1 MAAAASPGSCSSTS
15 SDWVVLRDGCLRCD
29 EEGLRSLSYH
39 PALNAILAV
48 TSRGSIKVIDGTS
61 GAILQASALH
71 AKPGGRVRCQYFP
84 AVDKVLFVDDY
95 AVGCRKDL
103 NGILLL
109 DTALQAPVS
118 KPEDMVQ
125 LELPVTEAQQLLSA
139 CVEKVDVSNTEGYD
153 LFLTQLKEGLKSTSH
168 ETAANH
174 KVAKWATVTF
184 HLPHHVIKVVASAI
198 VNELKK
204 MNQNVAA
211 LSVASSIM
219 DRLSYLLPSGRPEL
233 GVGPGRSV
241 DRSLMYSEANR
252 RETFTSWP
260 HAGYRWAQPD
270 PMAQAG
276 FYHQPASTGD
286 DRAMCFTC
294 SVCLVC
300 WEPTDEP
307 WSEHERHS
315 PNCPFVKGE
324 HTQNVPL
331 SVTLATSPAQ
341 FPSPDG
347 SDKIACYG
355 FGSCPHFLAA
365 ATKRG
370 KICIW
375 DVSKLMKVHLKFEI
389 NPYDPVILR
398 QLFLSSG
405 EQGLGSESTES
416 RRPTLAWL
424 EDTSSCSD
432 LPKLEGDSDDQLED
446 SDSEEHSRSE
456 SVTGHPCQKE
466 NLEVSLGVTALS
478 VLQQPEKLQWEVVAS
493 VLEDTVKDLEELGA
507 NPALAQA
514 KADNKAKDKPS
525 AAEQHNIPF
534 PCLLT
539 GGLLSY
545 RSAASSPLAGGP
557 PPPPPSLAPTLTPTR
572 GRPPPS
578 SSSSSS
584 STLVGV
590 PDGPLLRTQAPEV
603 TPNTPIVVVGTPDQG
618 PMEIESCPPPPVVVP
633 PELVASPGGG
643 GLPVSAIRRTIPVL
657 LLYSI
662 KEADEKASG
671 SGKVFAQMNSLMGK
685 SLHEEGFTVPQI
697 IEMEFDSHEQL
708 LLQDPPITYIQQF
721 ADATAGLGSG
731 TGSGSGTGNNASV
744 TDPGPE
750 KWGSMAAPRPGAL
763 VQCLRLPKELEEENL
778 YVDSITPC
786 SDGLHLLVGLQP
798 CSVESL
804 SAINQVE
811 ALNNLNR
818 LHSALCSRG
827 NSRNK
832 DDLHHHHHHHHP
844 ALVPTMANGIEGG
857 HGALPLPGTSPPQ
870 QTPLILPPDQQPL
883 LQPPLSPQQTPTS
896 PSSRG
901 VFGGVSTGGNNNNSS
916 GGGGY
921 LVLYKLNYSTRIV
934 TLEEE
939 PVRVQHI
946 REPRDAVTSLILLP
960 ADVLDGREEDG
971 EDASDD
977 TPPGLKNG
985 PVSAS
990 SGPNMAAGG
999 SSGGVGGSSTAA
1011 GVMAASTG
1019 HGPSASSPLAAGMA
1033 ASTAKEKLVVTTQ
1046 AGYIMVL
1053 DLATLEVL
1061 AKVEPPVKESG
1072 DEVDPFVSVTYCS
1085 GTDRLCACTK
1095 GGELHFLQIGGVFDD
1110 IDDADIFVD
1119 GPLSKGVDQ
1128 LFEGTKPSSNP
1139 SSPGITAGVD
1149 LLVDQALGVE
1159 VLSSLVELTRFET
1172 LTPRFSATVP
1182 PCWVEVQ
1189 QEQQQRRHPQ
1199 HLHQQHHGDAAQ
1211 HTRTW
1216 KLQSDSSSWDEHVFE
1231 LVLPKACMVGH
1242 VDFKFVMNANITNI
1256 PQIQVTLLKNKA
1268 PGLGKVN
1275 ETAVDRQI
1283 TFPLSQA
1290 LHTNG
1295 ERNGQP
1301 LLHDF
1306 TEDIQFM
1313 DIEESPGSRL
1323 CPFLED
1329 HKEDILCGPVWL
1341 ASGLDLSGHAGML
1354 SLTSPKLVKGMAG
1367 GKYRSFL
1374 VHIKAVSDKGMEE
1387 SPRPVVRMPSKPQ
1400 SSKAQSLS
1408 SLLQRAQA
1416 TKEKASTSKVEP
1428 PTASKKPDNL
1438 RGCDL
1443 LQEVSITIR
1452 RFKKTSIPKERIQRC
1467 SMLQFPEFHERLL
1480 NGLCKRT
1487 EETDSTEH
1495 GQSLILDILCWLAG
1509 VYSNGSCSPREGK
1522 EGLLI
1527 KTRKRLTDMV
1537 RVCFFQAGRS
1547 IAHKCARFLALCIS
1561 NGKGDPGQQGFGM
1574 ALLKALLENMPYL
1587 PAAATGGAVFWYFV
1601 LLNYVKDEDLAG
1613 CSTACASLLTAV
1625 SRQLQDRLTPLEAL
1639 LQTRYGLYSSPFDP
1653 VLFDLEVSGSSCK
1666 NAFNSGIGV
1675 QSDEIDLSDILSGN
1689 GKVSNC
1695 AAAEGSFTALT
1706 GLLEVE
1712 PLHFTC
1718 VSTSDGTR
1726 VERDDASMFTVSTF
1740 GVTPAVGG
1748 LSAGSVGEASTAL
1761 SSAAQVAL
1769 QSLSHAMVSAEQ
1781 QLQVLQEKQQQLLK
1795 LQQQKAKLEAKLH
1808 QTTSAAAAAA
1818 ASGVGPIHN
1827 SVPSNPSASGSASAS
1842 SAPGFF
1848 IHPSDVIPPT
1858 PKTTPL
1864 FMTPPL
1870 TPPNEAVSA
1879 AISVELAQLFPGS
1892 IMDPPAVNLAAHNK
1906 NSHKPKPVSH
1916 AQNPMGSG
1924 LALALSQAS
1933 HFLQPPPHQS
1943 IIIER
1948 MHSGARRFVTLD
1960 FGRPVLLT
1968 DALIPTCAD
1977 LASLSI
1983 DIWTLGEEVDGR
1995 RLVVATDIA
2004 THSLILHDLLPP
2016 PVCRFM
2022 KITVIGRYGSTNARA
2037 KIPLGFYYGHTYILP
2052 WESELKLMHDPLRG
2066 ESEAASQPDVDQHL
2080 AMMVAL
2086 QEDIQCRYNLACHR
2100 LETLLQSIDLP
2111 PLNSANNA
2119 QYFLRKPDKAVE
2131 EDQRVFSAYQD
2142 CVQLQLQLNLAHHAV
2157 QRLRVSLGASRK
2169 PLPDAAYASY
2179 AYDARELVHSSSTE
2193 QLRTVIRYLLDT
2205 LLSLL
2210 HTNNGHSVPSVL
2222 QSTFHAQACEEL
2234 FKHLCISGTP
2244 KIRLHTGLLL
2254 VQLCG
2259 GERWWGQFLSNVLQ
2273 ELYNSEQLLIF
2284 PQDRVFMLLSCIGQR
2299 SLSNSGVL
2307 EGLLNLLDSLL
2318 SPLQQ
2323 SHSLQARR
2331 TEGVL
2336 DIPMISWVVMLVSR
2350 LLDYVASVEDEASA
2364 SKKQLGGKDRDRSFT
2379 GNQWSFINNSL
2390 QSQNM
2395 SRSTKGNS
2403 SLDRLYS
2410 RKVRKQL
2417 VHTKQQLNLLKAK
2430 QKALMEQIEKEK
2442 IQSNK
2447 SSSYKLLVEHAKLK
2461 QATSKHFKDL
2471 IRLRRTAEWPRS
2483 SLDTEASASGAAKE
2497 APEVEL
2503 LPFTLAHERCISVVQ
2518 KLALFL
2524 LSMDFTCHAD
2534 LLLFVCKVLARI
2546 ANATRPTIHLC
2557 EVVSEQQLER
2567 LLLLL
2572 VGTDFNRGDISWG
2585 GAWAQY
2591 SLTCMLQDILAGEL
2605 LSPASLD
2612 GMDEGASL
2620 GEEAGAAAAVA
2631 ACAVA
2636 SALAEPEEAL
2646 AQPSPLPLVES
2657 IDETLP
2663 PDIIAGTPGTSSSSV
2678 FQSAP
2683 PLSSLEKDKDIDF
2696 DLLQDLMDVDID
2708 PLDIDLEKD
2717 PLAAKVFKPIGSTW
2731 YDYWGADYGTYN
2743 YNAYVGGAGIP
2754 VSKPPAAQE
2763 KPGAQSLS
2771 VSVSQALD
2779 ARLEVGLEQQAE
2791 LMLKMMATL
2800 EADSIL
2806 QALTSTSPAVVQSSN
2821 GTDDSLLRGL
2831 HGSSSPP
2838 GGSSSSSSLV
2848 VQPSSIP
2855 MLSACFNKLFSMLQ
2869 VHHVQLES
2877 LLQLWLTLSLNSCPG
2892 SADDG
2897 GSDIFL
2903 FNASRVP
2910 TIPLNQASISSFLTV
2925 LAWYP
2930 NTSLRTWCL
2939 VLHSLTLMTNMP
2951 SSSASASSSGLGG
2964 HESTAQQMVSELTLV
2979 PVLVRFLSGS
2989 NPHGTSQH
2997 SSQVGP
3003 TATQAMQ
3010 EFLTRLQV
3018 HLSSTCPQLFSE
3030 FLLELMHILSME
3042 RGPLLSG
3049 QGPLDAQVKLLEFTL
3064 EQSFE
3069 TVSVGT
3075 IMAVVE
3081 SITFLVHHYIT
3092 CSDKVVSR
3100 SGSDSS
3106 VGARACFGGLFA
3118 NIIRPGDAKAVC
3130 GETTRDQLMFNLLKL
3145 VNTLVKLPLTAD
3157 GKFSGRVPPPGNGS
3171 SDSVSDEEKVCGSKE
3186 GPGQGG
3192 ATPHQGPAVGVA
3204 DLVLGNQQVM
3214 SQILSALG
3222 QCNSSAMA
3230 MIIGASGL
3238 HLTKHENFHGG
3249 LDAIS
3254 VGDGLFTILTT
3265 LSKRATSVQVM
3276 LQPILTYMACG
3287 YMGRQG
3293 SLSTCQ
3299 LSEPLLWFILRVLD
3313 TSEAL
3318 KAFHD
3323 MGGVQLICNN
3333 MVTSTRAIVNTAR
3346 SMVSTIMKFLD
3357 SGPGKAADGSL
3368 KARVLASEP
3377 DNAEGLHNFAPL
3389 GTITS
3394 SSPTAQPAEVLL
3406 QATPPHRRAR
3416 SAAWSYIFLPEEA
3429 WCDLTIHLPA
3439 AVLLKE
3445 VHIQPHLASLATC
3458 PSSVSVEISAD
3469 GVNMLPLSTPVIT
3482 SGLTYIKIQLVKA
3495 EVASAVCLRLH
3506 RPRDAST
3513 LGLSQIKL
3521 LGLTAFGNTSSA
3533 TVNNP
3538 FLPSEDQVS
3547 KTSIGWLRLL
3557 HHCLTHVSDLEAVM
3571 ASAAAPTAN
3580 LLQTCAALLMSPYCG
3595 MHSPNIEAVLVKI
3608 GLQSTAIGL
3617 RLIDILL
3624 RNCAASGT
3632 DPNNLNSPLL
3642 FGRLNGLSSDST
3654 IDILYQ
3660 LGTTQ
3665 DPGTKDRVQAL
3676 LQWVHDSARVA
3687 AMKRSA
3693 PLGYMGPSA
3702 TSPREYGLLMPSP
3715 SHLHCVAAILWHSYE
3730 LPVDYDLPAL
3740 LNRELFELLYNWSMS
3755 LACNLVLKKAVDSL
3769 LCSMCHVHPSYF
3781 SLLMSWMGIVPSA
3794 TVSAVAA
3801 MASAQSQARHRLS
3814 LTDDGKKQHDAAAA
3828 TAAAANSASAGGGG
3842 ASGGLTDDS
3851 KHARSPPP
3859 LSESQLATLAAA
3871 SQSPGAIQQLL
3882 DSGLPSLLVRSLAA
3896 LCCSLLA
3903 SADLP
3908 LPGGATVPPTS
3919 TPASASAPSSSSS
3932 SSSPPS
3938 SSAASTSSSPA
3949 ERRHH
3954 HLHHHQ
3960 SQSHHHHHHSHH
3972 SHSSSSYHSMPST
3985 SSSSSPPSSSSSS
3998 SFSCPPPPP
4007 PPPVNRATLSPELA
4021 APVLRFLTEVGN
4033 SHAMKDW
4040 LGGPEVNPLWTALLF
4055 LLCHS
4060 SASAGTSATTSPTT
4074 NTTNNTT
4081 NTTNTNT
4088 ATTSNGSTSNG
4099 QVAAAASASASA
4111 SGMGASA
4118 SSPCSSPLSTS
4129 PAGASA
4135 AAGPSSSMS
4144 GSSIAGPSTAP
4155 LLPPPPPPLAY
4166 SSSASASATAAAMG
4180 TSTAAASGSRYSLGS
4195 GGRAGGLTTQQRT
4208 SLENATVAFFLQCIS
4223 CHPNNQRLMAQVLCE
4238 LFQSA
4243 PQRGNVPISGNISGF
4258 IRRLFLQLML
4268 EDEKVTVFLQSPCP
4282 LYKGR
4287 INATSHVIQ
4296 HPMYGAGHKYR
4307 TLHLPISTTLADVLD
4322 RVSDTPSI
4330 TAKLMSEQKEDKE
4343 KKNHEEKEKMK
4354 ADNGFQDNYSVVV
4367 ASGLKSQSKRAL
4379 STPPRPP
4386 SRRGRVMSDKLSASS
4401 GVDPAAKTVSVP
4413 VFHLYHKLLPG
4424 QPLPGEMTLAQ
4435 LLTLLYDRKLPQ
4447 GYRSIDM
4454 TVKLGSKLSSD
4465 PGLSKTDSFK
4475 RLRTEKE
4482 HGEMLSS
4489 CPEDEPMT
4497 PGDECLE
4504 AAIDESLLETN
4515 PIQSPLQVFAGMGG
4529 LALIAERLPMLYPDV
4544 IQQVSAPVVA
4554 SSSQEKPKDS
4564 DQFEWVTIEQSGEL
4578 VYEAPENIAAE
4589 PPPIKSPVQTMSP
4602 IPAHSLAAFGLF
4614 LRLPGYAE
4622 VLLKERKHAQ
4632 CLLRLVLGVTD
4643 DGEGSHILQSPSA
4656 NVLPTLPFHVL
4667 RALFS
4672 STPLTTDDGL
4682 LLRRIALE
4690 IGAIHLILA
4699 CLSALSHHAPRVPS
4713 TNGNQNEVVTGHGA
4727 GTSEE
4732 QQLYWA
4738 KGTGFGT
4745 GSTASGWDVEQ
4756 ALTKQRLEEEH
4767 VTCLLQVL
4775 ASYIN
4780 PAGCVGHGEAPSS
4793 ESRGQ
4798 NSAALP
4804 SVLQELLSQSCLIPA
4819 MSSYLR
4825 NDSVLDMARHVP
4837 LYRALLELLRA
4848 ISSCTSLV
4856 PLLLPLSGDPAQEEE
4871 EEEERSE
4878 SQTSVG
4884 MLLAKMKTCVDTY
4897 TNRLRSKKDKSKGV
4911 VKAEPSDPEPEGLTL
4926 LVPDIQRTAEIVY
4939 AATTSLRQANQEKKL
4954 AESSKKAS
4962 TRPKPLSVL
4971 RSLEEKYVAAMKKLQ
4986 FDTFEMVSEDEDGK
5000 LVFKVNYHYMTQVKN
5015 ASDANSAARARRLAQ
5030 EAVTLS
5036 TSLPLSSSSSVFVR
5050 CDEERLDIMK
5060 VLITGPADTPYANG
5074 CFEFDVYFPQDYPNS
5089 PPLVNLETTGGHSVR
5104 FNPNLYNDGKVCL
5117 SILNTWHGRPEEK
5130 WNPQTSS
5137 FLQVLVS
5144 VQSLILV
5151 SEPYFNE
5158 PGYERSRGT
5167 PSGTQSSREYDGNIR
5182 QASVK
5187 WAMLEQMRNPSPCF
5201 KEVIHKHF
5209 YLKRAEIMGQ
5219 CEEWITDIQ
5228 QYSSD
5233 KRVGRTMSHHAAALK
5248 RHTAQLREELLKLPC
5263 PEGLEP
5269 DGEDFSDKSSALLV
5283 KELPNQDAEK
5293 PGGSQDAHCSEGQL

>member
-1 MAAAASPGSCSSTS
+1 MAAAASCSSAAAAGPGPGPGSCE
-15 SDWVVLRDGCLRCD
+15 WLLLRDGCLRCD
-29 EEGLRSLSYH
+29 ADGLCSLCYH

-48 TSRGSIKVIDGTS
+48 TARGAIKVIDGTS
-61 GAILQASALH
+61 GATLQASALG
-71 AKPGGRVRCQYFP
+71 AKPGGRVKCQYIS
-84 AVDKVLFVDDY
+84 AVDKVIFVDDY

-109 DTALQAPVS
+109 DTALQTPVS
-118 KPEDMVQ
+118 KQDDVVQ

-139 CVEKVDVSNTEGYD
+139 CIEKVDVSSTEGYD
-153 LFLTQLKEGLKSTSH
+153 LFITQLKDGLKNTSH

-184 HLPHHVIKVVASAI
+184 HLPHHVLKSVASAI

-204 MNQNVAA
+204 INQNIAA
-211 LSVASSIM
+211 LPVASSVM
-219 DRLSYLLPSGRPEL
+219 DRLSYLLPSARPEL

-260 HAGYRWAQPD
+260 HVGYRWAQPD

-276 FYHQPASTGD
+276 FYHQPASSGD

-341 FPSPDG
+341 FPCTDG
-347 SDKIACYG
+347 TDRITCFGS
-355 FGSCPHFLAA
+355 GSCPHFLAA

-389 NPYDPVILR
+389 NAYDPAIVQ
-398 QLFLSSG
+398 QLMLSG
-405 EQGLGSESTES
+405 EQSSGVDS

-424 EDTSSCSD
+424 EDSSSCSD
-432 LPKLEGDSDDQLED
+432 IPKLEGDSDDLLED

-456 SVTGHPCQKE
+456 SVTGHTSQKE
-466 NLEVSLGVTALS
+466 TMEVSLDITALS
-478 VLQQPEKLQWEVVAS
+478 VLQQPEKLQWEIVAN

-507 NPALAQA
+507 NPCLANC
-514 KADNKAKDKPS
+514 KSEKMKEKHL
-525 AAEQHNIPF
+525 EQHNIPF
-534 PCLLT
+534 PCLLA
-539 GGLLSY
+539 GGLLTYKSPATSPISSNSQ
-545 RSAASSPLAGGP
+545 RSLDGLSRTRDESVSEQGSTDNESCTNSELNSPL
-557 PPPPPSLAPTLTPTR
+557 
-572 GRPPPS
+572 
-578 SSSSSS
+578 
-584 STLVGV
+584 V
-590 PDGPLLRTQAPEV
+590 
-603 TPNTPIVVVGTPDQG
+603 
-618 PMEIESCPPPPVVVP
+618 
-633 PELVASPGGG
+633 
-643 GLPVSAIRRTIPVL
+643 RRTLPVL

-662 KEADEKASG
+662 KESDEKA
-671 SGKVFAQMNSLMGK
+671 GKLFSQMNNIMSK
-685 SLHEEGFTVPQI
+685 SIHDDGFTVPQI
-697 IEMEFDSHEQL
+697 IEMELDSQEQL
-708 LLQDPPITYIQQF
+708 LLQDPPVTYIQQF
-721 ADATAGLGSG
+721 ADAAANLTSPDSDKWSSMVPKPG
-731 TGSGSGTGNNASV
+731 T
-744 TDPGPE
+744 
-750 KWGSMAAPRPGAL
+750 L
-763 VQCLRLPKELEEENL
+763 VQCLRLPKFAEEENL
-778 YVDSITPC
+778 CVDSITPC
-786 SDGLHLLVGLQP
+786 ADGVHLLVGLRTCP
-798 CSVESL
+798 VESL

-811 ALNNLNR
+811 ALNNLNK
-818 LHSALCSRG
+818 LNSALCNRRKGELESSLAVV
-827 NSRNK
+827 N
-832 DDLHHHHHHHHP
+832 
-844 ALVPTMANGIEGG
+844 
-857 HGALPLPGTSPPQ
+857 GTSIDVIQHESPADVP
-870 QTPLILPPDQQPL
+870 TPLIIQPE
-883 LQPPLSPQQTPTS
+883 QRS
-896 PSSRG
+896 
-901 VFGGVSTGGNNNNSS
+901 VS
-916 GGGGY
+916 GGY
-921 LVLYKLNYSTRIV
+921 LVLYKMNYATRIV

-939 PVRVQHI
+939 PVKIQHI
-946 REPRDAVTSLILLP
+946 KDPQDTITSMILLP
-960 ADVLDGREEDG
+960 PDILDNREDDCEEPVEEIQLTSKNGSGRERRSEI
-971 EDASDD
+971 
-977 TPPGLKNG
+977 
-985 PVSAS
+985 
-990 SGPNMAAGG
+990 
-999 SSGGVGGSSTAA
+999 STL
-1011 GVMAASTG
+1011 G
-1019 HGPSASSPLAAGMA
+1019 H
-1033 ASTAKEKLVVTTQ
+1033 LVITTQ
-1046 AGYIMVL
+1046 GGYVKIL
-1053 DLATLEVL
+1053 DLSNFEIL
-1061 AKVEPPVKESG
+1061 AKVEPPKKEG
-1072 DEVDPFVSVTYCS
+1072 TEEPDMFVSVIYCS

-1095 GGELHFLQIGGVFDD
+1095 GGELHFLQIGGTCDD
-1110 IDDADIFVD
+1110 IDEADILVD
-1119 GPLSKGVDQ
+1119 GSLTKSVDQ
-1128 LFEGTKPSSNP
+1128 SSEGTKPLSNP
-1139 SSPGITAGVD
+1139 SSPGITGVD
-1149 LLVDQALGVE
+1149 LLVDQPFSLE
-1159 VLSSLVELTRFET
+1159 TLTSLVELTRFET

-1216 KLQSDSSSWDEHVFE
+1216 KLQSDSNSWDEHVFE

-1242 VDFKFVMNANITNI
+1242 VDFKFVLNSNITNI

-1275 ETAVDRQI
+1275 EAAVDRQI
-1283 TFPLSQA
+1283 AFPLSPA
-1290 LHTNG
+1290 HNIEV
-1295 ERNGQP
+1295 ERNGKPGLAEFSEEMQY
-1301 LLHDF
+1301 
-1306 TEDIQFM
+1306 M
-1313 DIEESPGSRL
+1313 DVEEPQCLRL
-1323 CPFLED
+1323 CPFLEE

-1341 ASGLDLSGHAGML
+1341 ATGLDLSGHAGML
-1354 SLTSPKLVKGMAG
+1354 TLTSPKLVKGMAG

-1374 VHIKAVSDKGMEE
+1374 IHVKAVNDRGTEE
-1387 SPRPVVRMPSKPQ
+1387 ICNGGIRPMVRIPPLKPQ
-1400 SSKAQSLS
+1400 TNKGHSLASLLAKVAASKEKPSSKIEATTS
-1408 SLLQRAQA
+1408 SR
-1416 TKEKASTSKVEP
+1416 KS
-1428 PTASKKPDNL
+1428 DNL

-1443 LQEVSITIR
+1443 LQEVSVTIR
-1452 RFKKTSIPKERIQRC
+1452 RFKKTSISKERVQRC
-1467 SMLQFPEFHERLL
+1467 AMLQFSEFHEKLL
-1480 NGLCKRT
+1480 TTLCKKT
-1487 EETDSTEH
+1487 EDGLTTEH
-1495 GQSLILDILCWLAG
+1495 AQSLVLDTLCWLAG
-1509 VYSNGSCSPREGK
+1509 VYSNGPGSSK
-1522 EGLLI
+1522 EGNDSLLS
-1527 KTRKRLTDMV
+1527 KTRKCVSDII
-1537 RVCFFQAGRS
+1537 RVCFFEAGRS

-1561 NGKGDPGQQGFGM
+1561 NGRCDPSQQGFGSV
-1574 ALLKALLENMPYL
+1574 LLKALLDNMPLL
-1587 PAAATGGAVFWYFV
+1587 PSAATGGSVYWYFV

-1625 SRQLQDRLTPLEAL
+1625 SRQLQDRLTPMEAL

-1653 VLFDLEVSGSSCK
+1653 VLFDLEICGSSCK
-1666 NAFNSGIGV
+1666 NVYNSSIGV
-1675 QSDEIDLSDILSGN
+1675 QSDEIDLSDVLSGN
-1689 GKVSNC
+1689 GKISSC
-1695 AAAEGSFTALT
+1695 AAAEGSFTSLT

-1726 VERDDASMFTVSTF
+1726 IERDDASTFTVSTF

-1748 LSAGSVGEASTAL
+1748 LSSGTVGEASTAL

-1769 QSLSHAMVSAEQ
+1769 QSLSHAMASAEQ

-1808 QTTSAAAAAA
+1808 QTTAAAAAA
-1818 ASGVGPIHN
+1818 ASAVGPVHN
-1827 SVPSNPSASGSASAS
+1827 SVPSNTVA
-1842 SAPGFF
+1842 APGFF

-1879 AISVELAQLFPGS
+1879 VINAELAQLFPGS
-1892 IMDPPAVNLAAHNK
+1892 VIDPPTVNLAAHNK
-1906 NSHKPKPVSH
+1906 NTSKSRTTPL
-1916 AQNPMGSG
+1916 GSG
-1924 LALALSQAS
+1924 LALAISHAS

-1960 FGRPVLLT
+1960 FGRPILLT
-1968 DALIPTCAD
+1968 DVLIPTCGD

-1995 RLVVATDIA
+1995 RLVVATDIS

-2052 WESELKLMHDPLRG
+2052 YENELKLMHDPLRG
-2066 ESEAASQPDVDQHL
+2066 EGESANQPEIDQHL

-2100 LETLLQSIDLP
+2100 LEILLQSIDLP

-2131 EDQRVFSAYQD
+2131 EDSRVFSAYQD
-2142 CVQLQLQLNLAHHAV
+2142 CIQLQLQLNLAHHAV
-2157 QRLRVSLGASRK
+2157 QRLKVALGASRK
-2169 PLPDAAYASY
+2169 TLKEQSDPK
-2179 AYDARELVHSSSTE
+2179 ELIQMSSTE
-2193 QLRTVIRYLLDT
+2193 QLRTIIRYLLDT

-2210 HTNNGHSVPSVL
+2210 HSSNGHSVPVVL

-2307 EGLLNLLDSLL
+2307 ESLLNLLDNLL
-2318 SPLQQ
+2318 SPLQP
-2323 SHSLQARR
+2323 HLPVHRR

-2350 LLDYVASVEDEASA
+2350 LLDYVATVEDEAA
-2364 SKKQLGGKDRDRSFT
+2364 TAKKPLNGKERERFVT

-2390 QSQNM
+2390 HTQSL

-2410 RKVRKQL
+2410 RKIRKQL
-2417 VHTKQQLNLLKAK
+2417 VHHKQ
-2430 QKALMEQIEKEK
+2430 
-2442 IQSNK
+2442 
-2447 SSSYKLLVEHAKLK
+2447 
-2461 QATSKHFKDL
+2461 HFKDL

-2483 SLDTEASASGAAKE
+2483 SLDTEVSTAKE
-2497 APEVEL
+2497 TPEIEP

-2557 EVVSEQQLER
+2557 EIVNETQLER

-2605 LSPASLD
+2605 LAPIAAEAMEESPLGEDA
-2612 GMDEGASL
+2612 GAS
-2620 GEEAGAAAAVA
+2620 AGDSDDSLQQSTV
-2631 ACAVA
+2631 
-2636 SALAEPEEAL
+2636 
-2646 AQPSPLPLVES
+2646 QLVET
-2657 IDETLP
+2657 IDEPLTH
-2663 PDIIAGTPGTSSSSV
+2663 DITG
-2678 FQSAP
+2678 AP
-2683 PLSSLEKDKDIDF
+2683 PLSSLEKDKDIDLE
-2696 DLLQDLMDVDID
+2696 LLQDLMEVDID

-2717 PLAAKVFKPIGSTW
+2717 PLAAKVFKPISSTW
-2731 YDYWGADYGTYN
+2731 YDYWGAEYGTYN
-2743 YNAYVGGAGIP
+2743 YNPYIGGVGIP
-2754 VSKPPAAQE
+2754 VAKPPVTTE
-2763 KPGAQSLS
+2763 KNGSQTVSI
-2771 VSVSQALD
+2771 SVSQALD

-2791 LMLKMMATL
+2791 LMLKMMSTL

-2806 QALTSTSPAVVQSSN
+2806 QALTNTSPTLTQSPS

-2831 HGSSSPP
+2831 HAANQNAQ
-2838 GGSSSSSSLV
+2838 LI
-2848 VQPSSIP
+2848 VQLSSIP

-2877 LLQLWLTLSLNSCPG
+2877 LLQLWLTLSLNSSSSG
-2892 SADDG
+2892 SKDSGA
-2897 GSDIFL
+2897 DIFL
-2903 FNASRVP
+2903 YNANR
-2910 TIPLNQASISSFLTV
+2910 IPVVSLNQASVTSFLSV

-2930 NTSLRTWCL
+2930 NTLLRTWCL
-2939 VLHSLTLMTNMP
+2939 VLHSLTLMTNMQLNAGP
-2951 SSSASASSSGLGG
+2951 SSAIGAQ
-2964 HESTAQQMVSELTLV
+2964 ESTAQLLVSDPNLIH
-2979 PVLVRFLSGS
+2979 VLVKFLSGT
-2989 NPHGTSQH
+2989 NPHGTNQH
-2997 SSQVGP
+2997 SPQVGP

-3018 HLSSTCPQLFSE
+3018 HLSSTCPQMFSE
-3030 FLLELMHILSME
+3030 FLLKLIHILSTE
-3042 RGPLLSG
+3042 RGAFQTG

-3064 EQSFE
+3064 EQNFE
-3069 TVSVGT
+3069 VVSVST
-3075 IMAVVE
+3075 ISAVIE

-3092 CSDKVVSR
+3092 CSDKVMSR

-3130 GETTRDQLMFNLLKL
+3130 GEMTRDQLMFDLLKL
-3145 VNTLVKLPLTAD
+3145 INILVQLPLSSNREYSA
-3157 GKFSGRVPPPGNGS
+3157 RVPVAS
-3171 SDSVSDEEKVCGSKE
+3171 STTDSVSDEEKVSGGKDGNGSN
-3186 GPGQGG
+3186 PNTQGST
-3192 ATPHQGPAVGVA
+3192 AYVA
-3204 DLVLGNQQVM
+3204 DLVLANQQIM

-3265 LSKRATSVQVM
+3265 LSKKATTVQVM

-3293 SLSTCQ
+3293 SLATCQ

-3357 SGPGKAADGSL
+3357 SGPTKATDSSL

-3377 DNAEGLHNFAPL
+3377 DNAEGIHNFAPL
-3389 GTITS
+3389 GSITS

-3445 VHIQPHLASLATC
+3445 IHIQPHLASLATC

-3557 HHCLTHVSDLEAVM
+3557 HHCLTHISDLEGMM

-3608 GLQSTAIGL
+3608 GLQSTRIGL
-3617 RLIDILL
+3617 KLIDILL
-3624 RNCAASGT
+3624 RNCSASGS
-3632 DPNNLNSPLL
+3632 DPADLNSPLL

-3665 DPGTKDRVQAL
+3665 DPGTKDRIQAL
-3676 LQWVHDSARVA
+3676 LKWVSDSARVA
-3687 AMKRSA
+3687 AMKKSGRVSYIC
-3693 PLGYMGPSA
+3693 PNSS
-3702 TSPREYGLLMPSP
+3702 TREYGLLMPSP

-3730 LPVDYDLPAL
+3730 LLVEYDLPAL
-3740 LNRELFELLYNWSMS
+3740 LDRELFESLFNWSMS
-3755 LACNLVLKKAVDSL
+3755 LPCNMVLKKAVDSL
-3769 LCSMCHVHPSYF
+3769 LCSMCHIHPNYF
-3781 SLLMSWMGIVPSA
+3781 SLLMGWMGITPPP
-3794 TVSAVAA
+3794 
-3801 MASAQSQARHRLS
+3801 MQCQHRLS
-3814 LTDDGKKQHDAAAA
+3814 MTDDSKKQDL
-3828 TAAAANSASAGGGG
+3828 SS
-3842 ASGGLTDDS
+3842 SLTDDS
-3851 KHARSPPP
+3851 KNAQAP
-3859 LSESQLATLAAA
+3859 LALTESHLATLAAS
-3871 SQSPGAIQQLL
+3871 SQSPEAIKQLL
-3882 DSGLPSLLVRSLAA
+3882 DSGLPSLLVRSLASF
-3896 LCCSLLA
+3896 CFNH
-3903 SADLP
+3903 
-3908 LPGGATVPPTS
+3908 
-3919 TPASASAPSSSSS
+3919 
-3932 SSSPPS
+3932 
-3938 SSAASTSSSPA
+3938 TSSSDCTA
-3949 ERRHH
+3949 QSMDITQDRLRRHH
-3954 HLHHHQ
+3954 VPQHFNK
-3960 SQSHHHHHHSHH
+3960 
-3972 SHSSSSYHSMPST
+3972 MPIT
-3985 SSSSSPPSSSSSS
+3985 ADL
-3998 SFSCPPPPP
+3998 
-4007 PPPVNRATLSPELA
+4007 V

-4033 SHAMKDW
+4033 SHMMKDW
-4040 LGGPEVNPLWTALLF
+4040 LGGSEVNPLWTALLF

-4060 SASAGTSATTSPTT
+4060 GATSGGHNMTAQQTSARSSLLSSTVTT
-4074 NTTNNTT
+4074 
-4081 NTTNTNT
+4081 
-4088 ATTSNGSTSNG
+4088 
-4099 QVAAAASASASA
+4099 
-4111 SGMGASA
+4111 
-4118 SSPCSSPLSTS
+4118 
-4129 PAGASA
+4129 
-4135 AAGPSSSMS
+4135 
-4144 GSSIAGPSTAP
+4144 
-4155 LLPPPPPPLAY
+4155 
-4166 SSSASASATAAAMG
+4166 
-4180 TSTAAASGSRYSLGS
+4180 
-4195 GGRAGGLTTQQRT
+4195 GLTTQQRT
-4208 SLENATVAFFLQCIS
+4208 AIENATVAFFLQCIS

-4238 LFQSA
+4238 LFQSS
-4243 PQRGNVPISGNISGF
+4243 PQRGNLPTSGNISGF

-4268 EDEKVTVFLQSPCP
+4268 EDEKVTLFLQSPCP

-4296 HPMYGAGHKYR
+4296 HPMYGAGHKFR
-4307 TLHLPISTTLADVLD
+4307 TLHLPVSTTLAEVLD

-4330 TAKLMSEQKEDKE
+4330 TAKLINEQKEDKE
-4343 KKNHEEKEKMK
+4343 KKNYEEKEKVK
-4354 ADNGFQDNYSVVV
+4354 AENGFQDNYSVVV
-4367 ASGLKSQSKRAL
+4367 ASGLKSQSKRAVS

-4386 SRRGRVMSDKLSASS
+4386 SRRGRVMADKVGTSSS
-4401 GVDPAAKTVSVP
+4401 GGESSSKTISVP

-4424 QPLPGEMTLAQ
+4424 QPLPAEMTLAQ

-4447 GYRSIDM
+4447 GYRSIDL
-4454 TVKLGSKLSSD
+4454 TVKLGSKVISD
-4465 PGLSKTDSFK
+4465 PSLSKTDSFK
-4475 RLRTEKE
+4475 RLHTEKD
-4482 HGEMLSS
+4482 HADLLGP
-4489 CPEDEPMT
+4489 CPEDEAIS
-4497 PGDECLE
+4497 PGDECMDAVL
-4504 AAIDESLLETN
+4504 DESLLETC

-4544 IQQVSAPVVA
+4544 IQQVSTPVVTSA
-4554 SSSQEKPKDS
+4554 TQEKQKDS

-4578 VYEAPENIAAE
+4578 VYEAPETIAAE
-4589 PPPIKSPVQTMSP
+4589 PPPIKSTVQTMSP

-4667 RALFS
+4667 RSLFS
-4672 STPLTTDDGL
+4672 TTPLTTDDGV
-4682 LLRRIALE
+4682 LLRRMALE

-4699 CLSALSHHAPRVPS
+4699 CLSALSHHAPRVPNSSPNQAEPQVSS
-4713 TNGNQNEVVTGHGA
+4713 THNTA
-4727 GTSEE
+4727 STEE

-4780 PAGCVGHGEAPSS
+4780 PAGSTSNEETQTSHEG
-4793 ESRGQ
+4793 RGQ
-4798 NSAALP
+4798 NSSALP
-4804 SVLQELLSQSCLIPA
+4804 SILLELLSQSCLIPA

-4848 ISSCTSLV
+4848 IASCTSMV
-4856 PLLLPLSGDPAQEEE
+4856 PLLLPLSGESSEEE
-4871 EEEERSE
+4871 EEQLE
-4878 SQTSVG
+4878 SQASVG
-4884 MLLAKMKTCVDTY
+4884 TLLAKMKTCVDTY
-4897 TNRLRSKKDKSKGV
+4897 TNRLRSKKDKAKTGV
-4911 VKAEPSDPEPEGLTL
+4911 KPDTSDQEPEGLTL
-4926 LVPDIQRTAEIVY
+4926 LVPDIQKTAEIVY
-4939 AATTSLRQANQEKKL
+4939 AATTSLRQANQEKKM
-4954 AESSKKAS
+4954 AEYSKKAAVK
-4962 TRPKPLSVL
+4962 PKPLSVL
-4971 RSLEEKYVAAMKKLQ
+4971 RSLEEKYVAVMKKLQ
-4986 FDTFEMVSEDEDGK
+4986 FDTFEMVSEDDDGK
-5000 LVFKVNYHYMTQVKN
+5000 LVFKVNYHYMSQVKN

-5151 SEPYFNE
+5151 AEPYFNE

-5182 QASVK
+5182 QATVK

-5209 YLKRAEIMGQ
+5209 YLKRVEIMAQ
-5219 CEEWITDIQ
+5219 CEEWIADIQ

-5263 PEGLEP
+5263 PEGLDP
-5269 DGEDFSDKSSALLV
+5269 DTDDSPEKCSATTSSEETMLHEQVKPSSSKDVPTDFKS
-5283 KELPNQDAEK
+5283 
-5293 PGGSQDAHCSEGQL
+5293 

>member
-1 MAAAASPGSCSSTS
+1 MVYSGSGAAAAAAPLSSDAAAGGPSSPHPVPVSSSTVCHRS
-15 SDWVVLRDGCLRCD
+15 SPLHSPSPPRGLRAPVSRPEGALLPKMAAGVTAGGSEWLVLRDGCLRCD
-29 EEGLRSLSYH
+29 EHGVNSLSYH
-39 PALNAILAV
+39 PALNTILAV

-61 GAILQASALH
+61 GAILQSSAVH
-71 AKPGGRVRCQYFP
+71 GKPGGRVKCQYFP
-84 AVDKVLFVDDY
+84 TVDKVIFVDDY

-109 DTALQAPVS
+109 DTALQTPVS
-118 KPEDMVQ
+118 KQDDVVQ

-139 CVEKVDVSNTEGYD
+139 CLEKIDVSSTEGYD
-153 LFLTQLKEGLKSTSH
+153 LFIMQLKDGFKNTSH

-184 HLPHHVIKVVASAI
+184 HLPHHILKSVTGAI

-204 MNQNVAA
+204 LNQNIAA
-211 LSVASSIM
+211 LPVASSIM

-260 HAGYRWAQPD
+260 HVGYRWAQPD

-276 FYHQPASTGD
+276 FYHQPASSGD

-331 SVTLATSPAQ
+331 SVTLATCPAQ
-341 FPSPDG
+341 FPCTDG
-347 SDKIACYG
+347 TDRLSCYG
-355 FGSCPHFLAA
+355 VGNCPYFLAS

-370 KICIW
+370 KICVW

-389 NPYDPVILR
+389 NAYDPAIV
-398 QLFLSSG
+398 QLLVLSGDASSG
-405 EQGLGSESTES
+405 IEA

-424 EDTSSCSD
+424 EDSSSCSD
-432 LPKLEGDSDDQLED
+432 IPKLEGDSDDLLDD
-446 SDSEEHSRSE
+446 SDSEERSRSD
-456 SVTGHPCQKE
+456 SVTGHTSQKE
-466 NLEVSLGVTALS
+466 TLEMSLDITALS
-478 VLQQPEKLQWEVVAS
+478 ILQQPEKLQWEIVAN

-507 NPALAQA
+507 NPSLASC
-514 KADNKAKDKPS
+514 KSEKTKEKHF
-525 AAEQHNIPF
+525 EQHNIPF
-534 PCLLT
+534 PCLLA
-539 GGLLSY
+539 GGLLTYKSP
-545 RSAASSPLAGGP
+545 ASSPTSTNSRR
-557 PPPPPSLAPTLTPTR
+557 SLDTLNRTL
-572 GRPPPS
+572 GES
-578 SSSSSS
+578 SSELG
-584 STLVGV
+584 STDNESGTNSELNSPLVKRTL
-590 PDGPLLRTQAPEV
+590 PL
-603 TPNTPIVVVGTPDQG
+603 
-618 PMEIESCPPPPVVVP
+618 
-633 PELVASPGGG
+633 
-643 GLPVSAIRRTIPVL
+643 L

-662 KEADEKASG
+662 KESDEK
-671 SGKVFAQMNSLMGK
+671 SGKIFSQINNIMSK
-685 SLHEEGFTVPQI
+685 SLHDDGFTVPQI
-697 IEMEFDSHEQL
+697 IEMELDNQEQL
-708 LLQDPPITYIQQF
+708 LLQDPPVTYIQQF
-721 ADATAGLGSG
+721 AEATASLSSPDSDKWSSMIPKAG
-731 TGSGSGTGNNASV
+731 T
-744 TDPGPE
+744 
-750 KWGSMAAPRPGAL
+750 L
-763 VQCLRLPKELEEENL
+763 VQCMRLPKFAEEENL
-778 YVDSITPC
+778 CIDSIIPC
-786 SDGLHLLVGLQP
+786 ADGVHLLIGLQKCP
-798 CSVESL
+798 AESL
-804 SAINQVE
+804 NALNQVE
-811 ALNNLNR
+811 ALNNLNK
-818 LHSALCSRG
+818 LNSALCSRRKG
-827 NSRNK
+827 EAEPSLSAVN
-832 DDLHHHHHHHHP
+832 
-844 ALVPTMANGIEGG
+844 
-857 HGALPLPGTSPPQ
+857 GTSINVIPCESS
-870 QTPLILPPDQQPL
+870 TGDNDTLIIQPDQ
-883 LQPPLSPQQTPTS
+883 
-896 PSSRG
+896 RR
-901 VFGGVSTGGNNNNSS
+901 VS
-916 GGGGY
+916 GGY
-921 LVLYKLNYSTRIV
+921 LAIYKMNYTTRIV

-939 PVRVQHI
+939 PVKILRIKDPH
-946 REPRDAVTSLILLP
+946 DAVTSLILLHP
-960 ADVLDGREEDG
+960 DILDNRE
-971 EDASDD
+971 DD
-977 TPPGLKNG
+977 CEESSEETTLTPKNI
-985 PVSAS
+985 
-990 SGPNMAAGG
+990 SG
-999 SSGGVGGSSTAA
+999 
-1011 GVMAASTG
+1011 
-1019 HGPSASSPLAAGMA
+1019 
-1033 ASTAKEKLVVTTQ
+1033 KEKKSDLCLGHLVVTTQ
-1046 AGYIMVL
+1046 SGYVKIL
-1053 DLATLEVL
+1053 DLSTFEVM
-1061 AKVEPPVKESG
+1061 AKVDPPKKEG
-1072 DEVDPFVSVTYCS
+1072 TEEVDPFVSVVYCS

-1095 GGELHFLQIGGVFDD
+1095 GGELHFLQIGGASDD
-1110 IDDADIFVD
+1110 LDETDILVD
-1119 GPLSKGVDQ
+1119 GTLSKATEQLMEGV
-1128 LFEGTKPSSNP
+1128 KPLSNP
-1139 SSPGITAGVD
+1139 SSPGITGVD
-1149 LLVDQALGVE
+1149 LLVEQLFSIE
-1159 VLSSLVELTRFET
+1159 MLTCLVELTRFET
-1172 LTPRFSATVP
+1172 LIPRFSATVP

-1216 KLQSDSSSWDEHVFE
+1216 KLQNDSASWDEHVFE

-1242 VDFKFVMNANITNI
+1242 VDFKFLLNSNITNI

-1268 PGLGKVN
+1268 PGLAKVN
-1275 ETAVDRQI
+1275 EAPVDRHI
-1283 TFPLSQA
+1283 SFPLSPA
-1290 LHTNG
+1290 FNIEM
-1295 ERNGQP
+1295 ERNGKPSLVDLSEEMQNM
-1301 LLHDF
+1301 DV
-1306 TEDIQFM
+1306 EDSQ
-1313 DIEESPGSRL
+1313 SPRL

-1354 SLTSPKLVKGMAG
+1354 TLTSPKLVKGMAG

-1374 VHIKAVSDKGMEE
+1374 IHVKAVNDRGTEE
-1387 SPRPVVRMPSKPQ
+1387 LCNGGTRPVVRIPSLKPQ
-1400 SSKAQSLS
+1400 NIKGHSLA
-1408 SLLQRAQA
+1408 SLLAKVVPGKDKSA
-1416 TKEKASTSKVEP
+1416 TKIEASNSSRKA
-1428 PTASKKPDNL
+1428 DNL

-1443 LQEVSITIR
+1443 LQEVSVTIR
-1452 RFKKTSIPKERIQRC
+1452 RFKKTCIPKERVQRC
-1467 SMLQFPEFHERLL
+1467 AMLQFSEFHEKLL
-1480 NGLCKRT
+1480 NTLCKKT
-1487 EETDSTEH
+1487 EDSLATEH
-1495 GQSLILDILCWLAG
+1495 AQGLVLDILCWLAG
-1509 VYSNGSCSPREGK
+1509 VHSNGPGSLREGK
-1522 EGLLI
+1522 ESLLS
-1527 KTRKRLTDMV
+1527 KTRKCLSDIV
-1537 RVCFFQAGRS
+1537 RTCFFEAGRS

-1561 NGKGDPGQQGFGM
+1561 NGKCDPSQQGFGSV
-1574 ALLKALLENMPYL
+1574 LLKALLENLTYL
-1587 PAAATGGAVFWYFV
+1587 PSAATGGSVYWYFV

-1625 SRQLQDRLTPLEAL
+1625 SRQLQDRLTPMEAL

-1666 NAFNSGIGV
+1666 NIYNSSSSI
-1675 QSDEIDLSDILSGN
+1675 QSDEIDLSDVLLGS
-1689 GKVSNC
+1689 GKVNSC
-1695 AAAEGSFTALT
+1695 AAAEGSFTSLT

-1726 VERDDASMFTVSTF
+1726 IERDDASTFTVSTF

-1748 LSAGSVGEASTAL
+1748 LSAGTVGEASTAL

-1769 QSLSHAMVSAEQ
+1769 QSLSHAMASAEQ

-1808 QTTSAAAAAA
+1808 QTTAAAAAA
-1818 ASGVGPIHN
+1818 ASAVGPVHN
-1827 SVPSNPSASGSASAS
+1827 SVPSNPVT
-1842 SAPGFF
+1842 APGFF

-1879 AISVELAQLFPGS
+1879 VINAELAQLFPGTVIDS
-1892 IMDPPAVNLAAHNK
+1892 PPAILAAHSK
-1906 NSHKPKPVSH
+1906 NSNKSSRVN
-1916 AQNPMGSG
+1916 QLGSG
-1924 LALALSQAS
+1924 LALAISHAS

-1968 DALIPTCAD
+1968 DILIPTCGD

-1995 RLVVATDIA
+1995 RLVVATDIS
-2004 THSLILHDLLPP
+2004 THSLILHDLIPP

-2066 ESEAASQPDVDQHL
+2066 ENDSANQPEIDQHL
-2080 AMMVAL
+2080 TMMVAL

-2131 EDQRVFSAYQD
+2131 EDSKVFSAYQD
-2142 CVQLQLQLNLAHHAV
+2142 CIQLQLQLNLAHHAV
-2157 QRLRVSLGASRK
+2157 QRLKVALGMSRK
-2169 PLPDAAYASY
+2169 TLREQFDS
-2179 AYDARELVHSSSTE
+2179 RELIHTSSTE
-2193 QLRTVIRYLLDT
+2193 QLRTIIRYLLDT

-2210 HTNNGHSVPSVL
+2210 HSSNGHSVPAVL
-2222 QSTFHAQACEEL
+2222 QNTFHAQACEEL

-2307 EGLLNLLDSLL
+2307 ESLLNLLDSLL
-2318 SPLQQ
+2318 SPLQP
-2323 SHSLQARR
+2323 HLPIYRR
-2331 TEGVL
+2331 VEGVL

-2350 LLDYVASVEDEASA
+2350 LLDYVATVEDEAAA
-2364 SKKQLGGKDRDRSFT
+2364 SKKPLNGKERERFLS

-2390 QSQNM
+2390 HTQSL
-2395 SRSTKGNS
+2395 SRSSKGSS

-2410 RKVRKQL
+2410 RKIRKQL
-2417 VHTKQQLNLLKAK
+2417 VHHKQQLNLLKAK
-2430 QKALMEQIEKEK
+2430 QKALVEQIEKEK

-2447 SSSYKLLVEHAKLK
+2447 GSSYKLLVEQAKLK

-2483 SLDTEASASGAAKE
+2483 SQDTEVSATKE
-2497 APEVEL
+2497 SPEVEP

-2557 EVVSEQQLER
+2557 EVVNEQQLER

-2605 LSPASLD
+2605 LAPIAAEALDDNAMGEEICASAGDSDDSLHHSSVPLGD
-2612 GMDEGASL
+2612 SMDE
-2620 GEEAGAAAAVA
+2620 
-2631 ACAVA
+2631 
-2636 SALAEPEEAL
+2636 
-2646 AQPSPLPLVES
+2646 PL
-2657 IDETLP
+2657 T
-2663 PDIIAGTPGTSSSSV
+2663 PDIT
-2678 FQSAP
+2678 
-2683 PLSSLEKDKDIDF
+2683 
-2696 DLLQDLMDVDID
+2696 
-2708 PLDIDLEKD
+2708 DIDLEKD
-2717 PLAAKVFKPIGSTW
+2717 PLAAKVFKPISSTW

-2743 YNAYVGGAGIP
+2743 YNPYIGGVGIP
-2754 VSKPPAAQE
+2754 VAKPPAAVE
-2763 KPGAQSLS
+2763 KNGTQTIT

-2791 LMLKMMATL
+2791 LMLKMMSTL

-2806 QALTSTSPAVVQSSN
+2806 QALTNSSPTLSQPSS

-2831 HGSSSPP
+2831 HAASQANQLIIQS
-2838 GGSSSSSSLV
+2838 
-2848 VQPSSIP
+2848 SSIP

-2877 LLQLWLTLSLNSCPG
+2877 LLQLWLTLSLNSSSSG
-2892 SADDG
+2892 G
-2897 GSDIFL
+2897 KENGSDLFL
-2903 FNASRVP
+2903 YNANRVP
-2910 TIPLNQASISSFLTV
+2910 VISINQASITSFLTV
-2925 LAWYP
+2925 LAWHP
-2930 NTSLRTWCL
+2930 NTLLRTWCL
-2939 VLHSLTLMTNMP
+2939 VLHSLTLMTNMQLNSGP
-2951 SSSASASSSGLGG
+2951 SSTIGAQ
-2964 HESTAQQMVSELTLV
+2964 ENTAQLLVSDPNLLH
-2979 PVLVRFLSGS
+2979 VLVKFLSGT
-2989 NPHGTSQH
+2989 NPHGTNQH

-3018 HLSSTCPQLFSE
+3018 HLSSTCPQMFSE
-3030 FLLELMHILSME
+3030 FLLKLIHILSTE
-3042 RGPLLSG
+3042 RGAFQTG

-3064 EQSFE
+3064 EQNFE
-3069 TVSVGT
+3069 VVSVST
-3075 IMAVVE
+3075 ISSVIE
-3081 SITFLVHHYIT
+3081 SVTFLVHHYIT

-3118 NIIRPGDAKAVC
+3118 NIIRPGDAKAFC
-3130 GETTRDQLMFNLLKL
+3130 GEMTRDQLMFDLLKL
-3145 VNTLVKLPLTAD
+3145 VNILVQLPLSSN
-3157 GKFSGRVPPPGNGS
+3157 KEFSARAPVVNS
-3171 SDSVSDEEKVCGSKE
+3171 TTDSVSDEEKVY
-3186 GPGQGG
+3186 GG
-3192 ATPHQGPAVGVA
+3192 KDSNSNSSTTQNSTAYVA
-3204 DLVLGNQQVM
+3204 DLVLANQQIM

-3265 LSKRATSVQVM
+3265 LSKKASTVQMM

-3318 KAFHD
+3318 KAFHE

-3357 SGPGKAADGSL
+3357 SGPSKPTDSSL

-3377 DNAEGLHNFAPL
+3377 DNAEGIHNFAPL

-3445 VHIQPHLASLATC
+3445 IHIQPHLASLATC

-3557 HHCLTHVSDLEAVM
+3557 HHCLTHISELEAMM

-3608 GLQSTAIGL
+3608 GLQSTRIGL

-3624 RNCAASGT
+3624 RNCAASGS
-3632 DPNNLNSPLL
+3632 DPADLNSPLL

-3665 DPGTKDRVQAL
+3665 DPGTKDRIQAL
-3676 LQWVHDSARVA
+3676 LKWVSDSARVA
-3687 AMKRSA
+3687 SLKRSG
-3693 PLGYMGPSA
+3693 LGNYISPNS
-3702 TSPREYGLLMPSP
+3702 SPREFGLLMPSP

-3730 LPVDYDLPAL
+3730 LPVEYDLPGL
-3740 LNRELFELLYNWSMS
+3740 LSRDLFESLYKWSMS
-3755 LACNLVLKKAVDSL
+3755 LPCNMVLKKAVDGL
-3769 LCSMCHVHPSYF
+3769 LCSMCHIHPNYF
-3781 SLLMSWMGIVPSA
+3781 SLLMVWMGITPPPI
-3794 TVSAVAA
+3794 
-3801 MASAQSQARHRLS
+3801 QSQHRLS
-3814 LTDDGKKQHDAAAA
+3814 ITDDSKKQDL
-3828 TAAAANSASAGGGG
+3828 NAS
-3842 ASGGLTDDS
+3842 LTDDS
-3851 KHARSPPP
+3851 KNAQAPLA
-3859 LSESQLATLAAA
+3859 LSESHLATLAAS
-3871 SQSPGAIQQLL
+3871 SQSPEAIKQLL
-3882 DSGLPSLLVRSLAA
+3882 DSGLPSLLVRSLVNF
-3896 LCCSLLA
+3896 CFNHVSNTDYSA
-3903 SADLP
+3903 SSTDSSQDRLRRQHTLQHFNRMTVTADL
-3908 LPGGATVPPTS
+3908 V
-3919 TPASASAPSSSSS
+3919 API
-3932 SSSPPS
+3932 
-3938 SSAASTSSSPA
+3938 
-3949 ERRHH
+3949 
-3954 HLHHHQ
+3954 
-3960 SQSHHHHHHSHH
+3960 
-3972 SHSSSSYHSMPST
+3972 
-3985 SSSSSPPSSSSSS
+3985 
-3998 SFSCPPPPP
+3998 
-4007 PPPVNRATLSPELA
+4007 
-4021 APVLRFLTEVGN
+4021 LRFLTEVGN
-4033 SHAMKDW
+4033 SHVMKDW
-4040 LGGPEVNPLWTALLF
+4040 LGGSEVNPLWTALLY

-4060 SASAGTSATTSPTT
+4060 
-4074 NTTNNTT
+4074 
-4081 NTTNTNT
+4081 
-4088 ATTSNGSTSNG
+4088 
-4099 QVAAAASASASA
+4099 
-4111 SGMGASA
+4111 GA
-4118 SSPCSSPLSTS
+4118 
-4129 PAGASA
+4129 
-4135 AAGPSSSMS
+4135 
-4144 GSSIAGPSTAP
+4144 
-4155 LLPPPPPPLAY
+4155 
-4166 SSSASASATAAAMG
+4166 SSASNMTGNQQASTKCTLM
-4180 TSTAAASGSRYSLGS
+4180 TSTAAN
-4195 GGRAGGLTTQQRT
+4195 GLTTQQRT
-4208 SLENATVAFFLQCIS
+4208 AVENATVAFFLQCIS

-4238 LFQSA
+4238 LFQSS
-4243 PQRGNVPISGNISGF
+4243 PQRGNLPASGNISGF

-4268 EDEKVTVFLQSPCP
+4268 EDEKVTMFLQSPCP

-4287 INATSHVIQ
+4287 INATSHIIQ
-4296 HPMYGAGHKYR
+4296 HPMYGAGHKFR
-4307 TLHLPISTTLADVLD
+4307 TLHLPISTTLAELLD

-4330 TAKLMSEQKEDKE
+4330 TAKLINEQKDDKE
-4343 KKNHEEKEKMK
+4343 KKNHEEKEKVK
-4354 ADNGFQDNYSVVV
+4354 AENGFQDNYSVVV
-4367 ASGLKSQSKRAL
+4367 ASGLKSQSKRAVS

-4386 SRRGRVMSDKLSASS
+4386 SRRGRVMADKISGSSS
-4401 GVDPAAKTVSVP
+4401 GVETSSKTISIP

-4424 QPLPGEMTLAQ
+4424 QPLPPEMTLAQ
-4435 LLTLLYDRKLPQ
+4435 LLTLLYERKLPQ
-4447 GYRSIDM
+4447 GFRSVDL
-4454 TVKLGSKLSSD
+4454 TVKLGSKVISD
-4465 PGLSKTDSFK
+4465 PSLSKTDSFK
-4475 RLRTEKE
+4475 RLHTEKE
-4482 HGEMLSS
+4482 HGDLLGS
-4489 CPEDEPMT
+4489 CPEDEALS
-4497 PGDECLE
+4497 PGDECM
-4504 AAIDESLLETN
+4504 DSLLDDTFLDTC

-4544 IQQVSAPVVA
+4544 IQQVSAPVI
-4554 SSSQEKPKDS
+4554 SSTTQEKPKDS

-4578 VYEAPENIAAE
+4578 VYEAPETIAAE
-4589 PPPIKSPVQTMSP
+4589 PPPIKSAVQTMSP

-4667 RALFS
+4667 RTLFS
-4672 STPLTTDDGL
+4672 TMPLTTDDGV
-4682 LLRRIALE
+4682 LLRRMALE
-4690 IGAIHLILA
+4690 IGAVHLILA
-4699 CLSALSHHAPRVPS
+4699 CLSALSHHAPRIPNSNSNQTEPQVSS
-4713 TNGNQNEVVTGHGA
+4713 THGS
-4727 GTSEE
+4727 GTCEE

-4767 VTCLLQVL
+4767 VTCLLLVL

-4780 PAGCVGHGEAPSS
+4780 PSGCTVNGETQAN

-4798 NSAALP
+4798 NSNALP

-4848 ISSCTSLV
+4848 IASCVALV
-4856 PLLLPLSGDPAQEEE
+4856 PLLLPLSGGNGEEE
-4871 EEEERSE
+4871 EDQAE
-4878 SQTSVG
+4878 SQASVG
-4884 MLLAKMKTCVDTY
+4884 TLLAKMKTCVDTY
-4897 TNRLRSKKDKSKGV
+4897 TNRLRSKKDKAKSGV
-4911 VKAEPSDPEPEGLTL
+4911 KPDASDPEPEGLTL
-4926 LVPDIQRTAEIVY
+4926 LVPDIQRTAEIVFV
-4939 AATTSLRQANQEKKL
+4939 ATTSLRQANQEKKL
-4954 AESSKKAS
+4954 AEFSKKAAVKS
-4962 TRPKPLSVL
+4962 SKPFSVL
-4971 RSLEEKYVAAMKKLQ
+4971 RSLEEKYVAIMKKLQ
-4986 FDTFEMVSEDEDGK
+4986 FDTFEMVSEDDDGK
-5000 LVFKVNYHYMTQVKN
+5000 LIFKVNYHYMSQVKN

-5182 QASVK
+5182 QATVK
-5187 WAMLEQMRNPSPCF
+5187 WAMLEQIRNASPCF

-5209 YLKRAEIMGQ
+5209 YLKRAEIMAQ
-5219 CEEWITDIQ
+5219 CEEWIVDIQ
-5228 QYSSD
+5228 QFSSD

-5248 RHTAQLREELLKLPC
+5248 RHTAQLREELLKLQC
-5263 PEGLEP
+5263 PEGLDP
-5269 DGEDFSDKSSALLV
+5269 DADDSTEKCLATASFEETTFHEQVKPSSSKDNPSDFKF
-5283 KELPNQDAEK
+5283 
-5293 PGGSQDAHCSEGQL
+5293 

>member
-1 MAAAASPGSCSSTS
+1 MVTGVGAAPPAPPPAAPPAGPPGPGPIVPAGGKMAAAAAGSAASASSPPHPPPAPAPPPPPSAGCSGWSARWGCRPAAAAS
-15 SDWVVLRDGCLRCD
+15 SSSSPPSSVPEWSVVRDGRLRGD
-29 EEGLRSLSYH
+29 ADGLHSLAYH

-48 TSRGSIKVIDGTS
+48 TARGDIRVIDGTS
-61 GAILQASALH
+61 GATLQASKLA
-71 AKPGGRVRCQYFP
+71 AKPGGRVKCQYIS
-84 AVDKVLFVDDY
+84 AVDKVIFVDDY

-109 DTALQAPVS
+109 DTALQTPVS
-118 KPEDMVQ
+118 KQDDVVQ

-139 CVEKVDVSNTEGYD
+139 CVEKVDVSSTEGYD
-153 LFLTQLKEGLKSTSH
+153 LFITQLKDGLKNTSH

-184 HLPHHVIKVVASAI
+184 HLPHHVLKSVASAI

-204 MNQNVAA
+204 INQNVAA
-211 LSVASSIM
+211 LPVASSVM
-219 DRLSYLLPSGRPEL
+219 DRLSYLLPSARPEL

-260 HAGYRWAQPD
+260 HVGYRWAQPD

-276 FYHQPASTGD
+276 FYHQPASSGD

-341 FPSPDG
+341 FPCTDG
-347 SDKIACYG
+347 TDRISCFG
-355 FGSCPHFLAA
+355 SGSCPHFLAA

-389 NPYDPVILR
+389 NAYDPAIVQ
-398 QLFLSSG
+398 QLVLSG
-405 EQGLGSESTES
+405 EQSAGVDS

-424 EDTSSCSD
+424 EDSSSCSD
-432 LPKLEGDSDDQLED
+432 IPKLEGDSDDLLED

-456 SVTGHPCQKE
+456 SVTGHTSQKE
-466 NLEVSLGVTALS
+466 AMEVSLDITSLS
-478 VLQQPEKLQWEVVAS
+478 ILQQPEKLQWEIVAN

-507 NPALAQA
+507 NPCLANC
-514 KADNKAKDKPS
+514 KSEKPKEKHL
-525 AAEQHNIPF
+525 EQPTIPF
-534 PCLLT
+534 PCLLA
-539 GGLLSY
+539 GGLLTYKSPATSPISSNSQ
-545 RSAASSPLAGGP
+545 RSLDGLSRTRGESVSEQGSTDNESCTNSELNSPL
-557 PPPPPSLAPTLTPTR
+557 
-572 GRPPPS
+572 
-578 SSSSSS
+578 
-584 STLVGV
+584 V
-590 PDGPLLRTQAPEV
+590 
-603 TPNTPIVVVGTPDQG
+603 
-618 PMEIESCPPPPVVVP
+618 
-633 PELVASPGGG
+633 
-643 GLPVSAIRRTIPVL
+643 RRTLPIL

-662 KEADEKASG
+662 KESDEKA
-671 SGKVFAQMNSLMGK
+671 GKIFSQMNNIMSK
-685 SLHEEGFTVPQI
+685 SLHDDGFTVPQI
-697 IEMEFDSHEQL
+697 IEMELDSQEQL
-708 LLQDPPITYIQQF
+708 LLQDPPVTYIQQF
-721 ADATAGLGSG
+721 ADAAASLASPDSDKWNAVFPKPG
-731 TGSGSGTGNNASV
+731 T
-744 TDPGPE
+744 
-750 KWGSMAAPRPGAL
+750 L
-763 VQCLRLPKELEEENL
+763 VQCLRLPKFAEEENL
-778 YVDSITPC
+778 CVDSITPC
-786 SDGLHLLVGLQP
+786 ADGVHLLVGLRTCP
-798 CSVESL
+798 VESL

-811 ALNNLNR
+811 ALNNLNK
-818 LHSALCSRG
+818 LNSALCNRRKGELEPSM
-827 NSRNK
+827 
-832 DDLHHHHHHHHP
+832 
-844 ALVPTMANGIEGG
+844 AVANGTGIDVIQHE
-857 HGALPLPGTSPPQ
+857 SPADA
-870 QTPLILPPDQQPL
+870 QTPLIIQPE
-883 LQPPLSPQQTPTS
+883 QRS
-896 PSSRG
+896 
-901 VFGGVSTGGNNNNSS
+901 VS
-916 GGGGY
+916 GGY
-921 LVLYKLNYSTRIV
+921 LVLYKMNYATRIV

-939 PVRVQHI
+939 PIKIQHI
-946 REPRDAVTSLILLP
+946 KDPQDTITSLILLP
-960 ADVLDGREEDG
+960 PDILDNRE
-971 EDASDD
+971 DD
-977 TPPGLKNG
+977 CEEPTEEMQLMAKNG
-985 PVSAS
+985 SEREKKS
-990 SGPNMAAGG
+990 L
-999 SSGGVGGSSTAA
+999 STL
-1011 GVMAASTG
+1011 G
-1019 HGPSASSPLAAGMA
+1019 H
-1033 ASTAKEKLVVTTQ
+1033 LVITTQ
-1046 AGYIMVL
+1046 GGYVKIL
-1053 DLATLEVL
+1053 DLSNFDIL
-1061 AKVEPPVKESG
+1061 AKVEPPKKEG
-1072 DEVDPFVSVTYCS
+1072 TEEQDTFVSVIYCS

-1095 GGELHFLQIGGVFDD
+1095 GGELHFLQIGGTCDD
-1110 IDDADIFVD
+1110 IDEADILVD
-1119 GPLSKGVDQ
+1119 GSLSKGVEQ
-1128 LFEGTKPSSNP
+1128 SSEGIKPISNP
-1139 SSPGITAGVD
+1139 SSPGISGVD
-1149 LLVDQALGVE
+1149 LLVDQPFSLE
-1159 VLSSLVELTRFET
+1159 TLTSLVELTRFET

-1216 KLQSDSSSWDEHVFE
+1216 KLQTDGNSWDEHVFE

-1242 VDFKFVMNANITNI
+1242 VDFKFVLNSNITNI

-1275 ETAVDRQI
+1275 EAAVDRQI
-1283 TFPLSQA
+1283 TFPLSPA
-1290 LHTNG
+1290 LNIEVEQNG
-1295 ERNGQP
+1295 KPVLVDLNEEMQN
-1301 LLHDF
+1301 
-1306 TEDIQFM
+1306 M
-1313 DIEESPGSRL
+1313 DVEESQCLRL

-1354 SLTSPKLVKGMAG
+1354 TLTSPKLVKGMAG

-1374 VHIKAVSDKGMEE
+1374 IHVKALNERGAEDICNGGI
-1387 SPRPVVRMPSKPQ
+1387 RPVVRIPSLKPQ
-1400 SSKAQSLS
+1400 SSKGHSLA
-1408 SLLQRAQA
+1408 SLLAKVA
-1416 TKEKASTSKVEP
+1416 AGKEKSS
-1428 PTASKKPDNL
+1428 ASKSETSSSSRKSENL

-1443 LQEVSITIR
+1443 LQEVSVTIR
-1452 RFKKTSIPKERIQRC
+1452 RFKKTAISKERVQRC
-1467 SMLQFPEFHERLL
+1467 AMLQFSEFHEKLL
-1480 NGLCKRT
+1480 NTLCRKADDGLT
-1487 EETDSTEH
+1487 TEH
-1495 GQSLILDILCWLAG
+1495 AQSLVLDTLCWLAG
-1509 VYSNGSCSPREGK
+1509 VHSNGPGSSK
-1522 EGLLI
+1522 EGNESLLS
-1527 KTRKRLTDMV
+1527 KTRKCLPDIV
-1537 RVCFFQAGRS
+1537 RVCFFEAGRS

-1561 NGKGDPGQQGFGM
+1561 NGKCDPNQQGFGSV
-1574 ALLKALLENMPYL
+1574 LLKALLDNISYL
-1587 PAAATGGAVFWYFV
+1587 PAAATGGSVYWYFV

-1625 SRQLQDRLTPLEAL
+1625 SRQLQDRLTPMEAL

-1653 VLFDLEVSGSSCK
+1653 VLFDLEMSGSSCK
-1666 NAFNSGIGV
+1666 NVYNSSIGV
-1675 QSDEIDLSDILSGN
+1675 QSDEIDFSDVLSGN
-1689 GKVSNC
+1689 GKVSSC
-1695 AAAEGSFTALT
+1695 AAAEGSFTSLT

-1726 VERDDASMFTVSTF
+1726 IERDDAMSTF

-1748 LSAGSVGEASTAL
+1748 LSSGTVGEASTAL

-1769 QSLSHAMVSAEQ
+1769 QSLSHAMASAEQ

-1808 QTTSAAAAAA
+1808 QTTAAAAA
-1818 ASGVGPIHN
+1818 ASAVGPVHN
-1827 SVPSNPSASGSASAS
+1827 SVPANPVA
-1842 SAPGFF
+1842 APGFF

-1870 TPPNEAVSA
+1870 TPPNEAVSVVINA
-1879 AISVELAQLFPGS
+1879 ELAQLFPGS
-1892 IMDPPAVNLAAHNK
+1892 VVDPPAVNLAVHNK
-1906 NSHKPKPVSH
+1906 NANKSRT
-1916 AQNPMGSG
+1916 NPLGSG
-1924 LALALSQAS
+1924 LALAISHAS

-1968 DALIPTCAD
+1968 DVLIPTCGD

-1995 RLVVATDIA
+1995 RLVVATDIS
-2004 THSLILHDLLPP
+2004 THSLILHDLIPP

-2066 ESEAASQPDVDQHL
+2066 EGESASQPEVDQHL

-2131 EDQRVFSAYQD
+2131 EDTRVFSAYQD
-2142 CVQLQLQLNLAHHAV
+2142 CIQLQLQLNLAHHAV
-2157 QRLRVSLGASRK
+2157 QRLKVALGASRK
-2169 PLPDAAYASY
+2169 ALHELPDPK
-2179 AYDARELVHSSSTE
+2179 DLIQMSSTE
-2193 QLRTVIRYLLDT
+2193 QLRTIIRYLLDT

-2210 HTNNGHSVPSVL
+2210 HSSNGHSVPAVL

-2307 EGLLNLLDSLL
+2307 ESLLNLLDNLL
-2318 SPLQQ
+2318 SPLQP
-2323 SHSLQARR
+2323 HLPMHRR

-2350 LLDYVASVEDEASA
+2350 LLDYVATVEDEAA
-2364 SKKQLGGKDRDRSFT
+2364 AAKKPLNGKERERFLT

-2390 QSQNM
+2390 HTQSLN
-2395 SRSTKGNS
+2395 RSSKGNS

-2410 RKVRKQL
+2410 RKIRKQL
-2417 VHTKQQLNLLKAK
+2417 VHHKQQLNLLKAK
-2430 QKALMEQIEKEK
+2430 QKALVEQMEKEK

-2447 SSSYKLLVEHAKLK
+2447 GSSYKLLVEQAKLK

-2483 SLDTEASASGAAKE
+2483 TLDTEVSTTKE
-2497 APEVEL
+2497 SPEIEP

-2518 KLALFL
+2518 KLVLFL

-2557 EVVSEQQLER
+2557 EIVNEPQLER

-2605 LSPASLD
+2605 LAPIAAEA
-2612 GMDEGASL
+2612 MEEGAV
-2620 GEEAGAAAAVA
+2620 GEEAGA
-2631 ACAVA
+2631 
-2636 SALAEPEEAL
+2636 SAGDSDDAL
-2646 AQPSPLPLVES
+2646 HQSSVQLLET
-2657 IDETLP
+2657 IDEPLTH
-2663 PDIIAGTPGTSSSSV
+2663 DISG
-2678 FQSAP
+2678 AP
-2683 PLSSLEKDKDIDF
+2683 PLSSLEKDKEIDLE
-2696 DLLQDLMDVDID
+2696 LLQDLMEVDID

-2717 PLAAKVFKPIGSTW
+2717 PLAAKVFKPISSTW

-2743 YNAYVGGAGIP
+2743 YNPYIGGSLGIP
-2754 VSKPPAAQE
+2754 VAKPPVTTE
-2763 KPGAQSLS
+2763 KNGSQTVS

-2791 LMLKMMATL
+2791 LMLKMMSTL

-2806 QALTSTSPAVVQSSN
+2806 QALTNTSPTLTQSPG

-2831 HGSSSPP
+2831 PP
-2838 GGSSSSSSLV
+2838 PNQTSQLII
-2848 VQPSSIP
+2848 QLSSIP
-2855 MLSACFNKLFSMLQ
+2855 MLSTCFNKLFSMLQ

-2877 LLQLWLTLSLNSCPG
+2877 LLQLWLTLSLNSSSSG
-2892 SADDG
+2892 SKESG
-2897 GSDIFL
+2897 TDIFL
-2903 FNASRVP
+2903 YNANR
-2910 TIPLNQASISSFLTV
+2910 IPVISLNQASITSFLTV

-2930 NTSLRTWCL
+2930 NALLRTWCL
-2939 VLHSLTLMTNMP
+2939 VLHSLTLMTNMQLNSGP
-2951 SSSASASSSGLGG
+2951 SSALVAQ
-2964 HESTAQQMVSELTLV
+2964 ESTAHLLVSDPNLIH
-2979 PVLVRFLSGS
+2979 VLVKFLSGT
-2989 NPHGTSQH
+2989 NPHGTNQH
-2997 SSQVGP
+2997 SPQVGP

-3018 HLSSTCPQLFSE
+3018 HLSSTCPQMFSE
-3030 FLLELMHILSME
+3030 FLLKLIHILSTE
-3042 RGPLLSG
+3042 RGAFQTG

-3064 EQSFE
+3064 EQNFE
-3069 TVSVGT
+3069 VVSVST
-3075 IMAVVE
+3075 ISAVIE

-3092 CSDKVVSR
+3092 CSDKVMSR

-3130 GETTRDQLMFNLLKL
+3130 GEMTRDQLMFDLLKL
-3145 VNTLVKLPLTAD
+3145 VNILVQLPL
-3157 GKFSGRVPPPGNGS
+3157 SGDREYS
-3171 SDSVSDEEKVCGSKE
+3171 ARAAAASSASDSVSDEEKVSGGKDGNGGGS
-3186 GPGQGG
+3186 GSQGST
-3192 ATPHQGPAVGVA
+3192 AYVA
-3204 DLVLGNQQVM
+3204 DLVLANQQIM

-3265 LSKRATSVQVM
+3265 LSKKSTSVQVM

-3293 SLSTCQ
+3293 SLATCQ

-3357 SGPGKAADGSL
+3357 SGPSKTADSSL

-3377 DNAEGLHNFAPL
+3377 DNAEGIHNFAPL

-3445 VHIQPHLASLATC
+3445 IHIQPHLASLATC

-3557 HHCLTHVSDLEAVM
+3557 HHCLTHMSDLENMM

-3608 GLQSTAIGL
+3608 GLQSTRIGL
-3617 RLIDILL
+3617 KLIDILL
-3624 RNCAASGT
+3624 RNCAASGSDPT
-3632 DPNNLNSPLL
+3632 DLNSPLL

-3665 DPGTKDRVQAL
+3665 DSGTKDRIQAL
-3676 LQWVHDSARVA
+3676 LKWVSDSARVA
-3687 AMKRSA
+3687 AMKRSGRMSYIC
-3693 PLGYMGPSA
+3693 PNNSI
-3702 TSPREYGLLMPSP
+3702 REYGLLMPSP

-3730 LPVDYDLPAL
+3730 LLVEYDLPAL
-3740 LNRELFELLYNWSMS
+3740 LNRELFESLFNWSMS
-3755 LACNLVLKKAVDSL
+3755 LPCNVVLKKAVDSL
-3769 LCSMCHVHPSYF
+3769 LCSMCHIHPNYF
-3781 SLLMSWMGIVPSA
+3781 SLLMGWMGITPPPV
-3794 TVSAVAA
+3794 
-3801 MASAQSQARHRLS
+3801 QCQHRLS
-3814 LTDDGKKQHDAAAA
+3814 MTDDSKKQDLS
-3828 TAAAANSASAGGGG
+3828 SA
-3842 ASGGLTDDS
+3842 LTDDS
-3851 KHARSPPP
+3851 KTAQAP
-3859 LSESQLATLAAA
+3859 LALTESHLATLAAS
-3871 SQSPGAIQQLL
+3871 SQSPEAIKQLL
-3882 DSGLPSLLVRSLAA
+3882 DSGLPSLLVRSLAGF
-3896 LCCSLLA
+3896 CCSHL
-3903 SADLP
+3903 
-3908 LPGGATVPPTS
+3908 
-3919 TPASASAPSSSSS
+3919 SSSDCAA
-3932 SSSPPS
+3932 PPS
-3938 SSAASTSSSPA
+3938 DPTQDRL
-3949 ERRHH
+3949 RRHH
-3954 HLHHHQ
+3954 GPQHFNK
-3960 SQSHHHHHHSHH
+3960 
-3972 SHSSSSYHSMPST
+3972 MPVT
-3985 SSSSSPPSSSSSS
+3985 ADL
-3998 SFSCPPPPP
+3998 
-4007 PPPVNRATLSPELA
+4007 V
-4021 APVLRFLTEVGN
+4021 APVLRFLTEVGH
-4033 SHAMKDW
+4033 SHVMKDW
-4040 LGGPEVNPLWTALLF
+4040 LGGSEVNPLWTALLF

-4060 SASAGTSATTSPTT
+4060 AAAPGGHNSGAQQASARSA
-4074 NTTNNTT
+4074 
-4081 NTTNTNT
+4081 
-4088 ATTSNGSTSNG
+4088 
-4099 QVAAAASASASA
+4099 
-4111 SGMGASA
+4111 
-4118 SSPCSSPLSTS
+4118 LLS
-4129 PAGASA
+4129 PA
-4135 AAGPSSSMS
+4135 AGS
-4144 GSSIAGPSTAP
+4144 
-4155 LLPPPPPPLAY
+4155 
-4166 SSSASASATAAAMG
+4166 
-4180 TSTAAASGSRYSLGS
+4180 
-4195 GGRAGGLTTQQRT
+4195 GLTTQQRT
-4208 SLENATVAFFLQCIS
+4208 AVENATVAFFLQCIS

-4238 LFQSA
+4238 LFQSS
-4243 PQRGNVPISGNISGF
+4243 PQRGNLPTSGNISGF

-4268 EDEKVTVFLQSPCP
+4268 EDEKVTMFLQSPCP

-4296 HPMYGAGHKYR
+4296 HPMYGAGHKFR
-4307 TLHLPISTTLADVLD
+4307 TLHLPISTTLAEVLD

-4330 TAKLMSEQKEDKE
+4330 TAKLINEQKDDKE
-4343 KKNHEEKEKMK
+4343 KKNHEEKEKVK
-4354 ADNGFQDNYSVVV
+4354 AENGFQDNYSVVV
-4367 ASGLKSQSKRAL
+4367 ASGLKSQSKRAVS

-4386 SRRGRVMSDKLSASS
+4386 SRRGRAMADKVGSSSS
-4401 GVDPAAKTVSVP
+4401 GAESSSKTITVP

-4424 QPLPGEMTLAQ
+4424 QPLPAEMTLAQ

-4447 GYRSIDM
+4447 GYRSIDL
-4454 TVKLGSKLSSD
+4454 TVKLGSKVISD
-4465 PGLSKTDSFK
+4465 PSLSKTDSFK
-4475 RLRTEKE
+4475 RLHTEKE
-4482 HGEMLSS
+4482 HSDLLGS
-4489 CPEDEPMT
+4489 CPEDDAIAASE
-4497 PGDECLE
+4497 ECME
-4504 AAIDESLLETN
+4504 AMLDESFLETC

-4554 SSSQEKPKDS
+4554 ATTQEKPKDS

-4578 VYEAPENIAAE
+4578 VYEAPEAIAAE
-4589 PPPIKSPVQTMSP
+4589 PPPIKSTVQTMSP

-4667 RALFS
+4667 RSLFGT
-4672 STPLTTDDGL
+4672 TPLTTDDGL
-4682 LLRRIALE
+4682 LLRRMALE

-4699 CLSALSHHAPRVPS
+4699 CLSALSHHAPRVPNSNLNQTEPQVSS
-4713 TNGNQNEVVTGHGA
+4713 THNSAST
-4727 GTSEE
+4727 EE

-4780 PAGCVGHGEAPSS
+4780 PAGSTANGEAQSGH
-4793 ESRGQ
+4793 EGRGQ
-4798 NSAALP
+4798 NCSALP
-4804 SVLQELLSQSCLIPA
+4804 SVLLELLSQSCLIPA

-4848 ISSCTSLV
+4848 IASCPSMV
-4856 PLLLPLSGDPAQEEE
+4856 PLLLPLSTEHGDEEE
-4871 EEEERSE
+4871 EQSE
-4878 SQTSVG
+4878 SQASVG
-4884 MLLAKMKTCVDTY
+4884 TLLAKMKTCVDTY
-4897 TNRLRSKKDKSKGV
+4897 TNRLRSKKDKAKTGV
-4911 VKAEPSDPEPEGLTL
+4911 KPDASDQEPEGLTL
-4926 LVPDIQRTAEIVY
+4926 LVPDIQKTAEIVY
-4939 AATTSLRQANQEKKL
+4939 IATTSLRQANQEKKM
-4954 AESSKKAS
+4954 AEYSKKAAVK
-4962 TRPKPLSVL
+4962 PKPLSIL
-4971 RSLEEKYVAAMKKLQ
+4971 RSLEEKYVAVMKKLQ
-4986 FDTFEMVSEDEDGK
+4986 FDTFEMVSEDDDGK
-5000 LVFKVNYHYMTQVKN
+5000 LGFKVNYHYMSQVKN

-5151 SEPYFNE
+5151 AEPYFNE

-5182 QASVK
+5182 QATVK
-5187 WAMLEQMRNPSPCF
+5187 WAMLEQIRNPSPCF

-5209 YLKRAEIMGQ
+5209 YLKRVEIMAQ
-5219 CEEWITDIQ
+5219 CEEWIADIQ

-5263 PEGLEP
+5263 PEGLAPDSADSPEP
-5269 DGEDFSDKSSALLV
+5269 RGPPAGSPDPPPPPPPPDPV
-5283 KELPNQDAEK
+5283 R
-5293 PGGSQDAHCSEGQL
+5293 PGGSKDGPGDFNL

>member
-1 MAAAASPGSCSSTS
+1 MAAAAAAASPGSCSSTS
-15 SDWVVLRDGCLRCD
+15 SDWIVLKDGSLRCD

-71 AKPGGRVRCQYFP
+71 AKSGGRVKCQYFS

-109 DTALQAPVS
+109 DTALQAPVT
-118 KPEDMVQ
+118 KQEDEVQ
-125 LELPVTEAQQLLSA
+125 LEIPVTEAQQMLSA
-139 CVEKVDVSNTEGYD
+139 CLEKVDVSSTEGYD
-153 LFLTQLKEGLKSTSH
+153 QFISQLKDGLKNTSH

-184 HLPHHVIKVVASAI
+184 HLPHHVLKSNASAI

-204 MNQNVAA
+204 INQNVAA

-219 DRLSYLLPSGRPEL
+219 DRLSYLLPSARPEL

-260 HAGYRWAQPD
+260 HVGYRWAQPD

-276 FYHQPASTGD
+276 FYHQ
-286 DRAMCFTC
+286 
-294 SVCLVC
+294 
-300 WEPTDEP
+300 
-307 WSEHERHS
+307 
-315 PNCPFVKGE
+315 
-324 HTQNVPL
+324 
-331 SVTLATSPAQ
+331 
-341 FPSPDG
+341 
-347 SDKIACYG
+347 
-355 FGSCPHFLAA
+355 
-365 ATKRG
+365 
-370 KICIW
+370 
-375 DVSKLMKVHLKFEI
+375 VHLKFEV
-389 NPYDPVILR
+389 NPYDPAIVR
-398 QLFLSSG
+398 QLILSG
-405 EQGLGSESTES
+405 CEQGVGTES

-424 EDTSSCSD
+424 EDSSSCSD
-432 LPKLEGDSDDQLED
+432 IPKLEGDSDDQLED
-446 SDSEEHSRSE
+446 SDSEDHSRSE
-456 SVTGHPCQKE
+456 SITGHISQKE
-466 NLEVSLGVTALS
+466 GMEVNLGITALS
-478 VLQQPEKLQWEVVAS
+478 ILQQPEKLQWEVVAN

-507 NPALAQA
+507 NPSLATT
-514 KADNKAKDKPS
+514 KSEKVKEKHV
-525 AAEQHNIPF
+525 EHHNIPF
-534 PCLLT
+534 PCLLAA
-539 GGLLSY
+539 GLLSY
-545 RSAASSPLAGGP
+545 RSPAASPLSSNSRR
-557 PPPPPSLAPTLTPTR
+557 SL
-572 GRPPPS
+572 
-578 SSSSSS
+578 
-584 STLVGV
+584 
-590 PDGPLLRTQAPEV
+590 DGLSRTQGE
-603 TPNTPIVVVGTPDQG
+603 NFLEQG
-618 PMEIESCPPPPVVVP
+618 PMDIETCSNS
-633 PELVASPGGG
+633 ELSSPF
-643 GLPVSAIRRTIPVL
+643 VRRTMPVL

-662 KEADEKASG
+662 KESDEKT
-671 SGKVFAQMNSLMGK
+671 GKVFAQMNNLMSK
-685 SLHEEGFTVPQI
+685 SLHDEGFTVPQI

-708 LLQDPPITYIQQF
+708 LLQDPPVTYIQQF
-721 ADATAGLGSG
+721 ADATSNLVSMDSDKWNSMVPKPG
-731 TGSGSGTGNNASV
+731 T
-744 TDPGPE
+744 
-750 KWGSMAAPRPGAL
+750 L
-763 VQCLRLPKELEEENL
+763 VQCLRLPKFAEDENL

-786 SDGLHLLVGLQP
+786 ADGVHLLVGLQS

-811 ALNNLNR
+811 ALNNLNK
-818 LHSALCSRG
+818 LNSALCNRRKGEFEPIPSI
-827 NSRNK
+827 
-832 DDLHHHHHHHHP
+832 
-844 ALVPTMANGIEGG
+844 ANGLGIGVLKQG
-857 HGALPLPGTSPPQ
+857 SSPGA
-870 QTPLILPPDQQPL
+870 QTPLIIPPEQRS
-883 LQPPLSPQQTPTS
+883 LS
-896 PSSRG
+896 
-901 VFGGVSTGGNNNNSS
+901 
-916 GGGGY
+916 GGY
-921 LVLYKLNYSTRIV
+921 LVLYKMNYSSRIV

-939 PVRVQHI
+939 PVKIQHI
-946 REPRDAVTSLILLP
+946 RDPQDAITSLILLP
-960 ADVLDGREEDG
+960 SDILENREDDCEEVLEEVPT
-971 EDASDD
+971 AF
-977 TPPGLKNG
+977 KNG
-985 PVSAS
+985 NV
-990 SGPNMAAGG
+990 
-999 SSGGVGGSSTAA
+999 
-1011 GVMAASTG
+1011 
-1019 HGPSASSPLAAGMA
+1019 
-1033 ASTAKEKLVVTTQ
+1033 KEKKTDVSGLGHLVVTTQ
-1046 AGYIMVL
+1046 GGYIMIL
-1053 DLATLEVL
+1053 DLSSLEVL
-1061 AKVEPPVKESG
+1061 AKVEPPKKEG
-1072 DEVDPFVSVTYCS
+1072 AEEPDPFVSVTYCS

-1095 GGELHFLQIGGVFDD
+1095 GGELHFLQIGGACDD
-1110 IDDADIFVD
+1110 IDESDIFVD
-1119 GPLSKGVDQ
+1119 GPLSKGVEQ
-1128 LFEGTKPSSNP
+1128 LCEGVKPSSNP
-1139 SSPGITAGVD
+1139 SSPGVAGVD
-1149 LLVDQALGVE
+1149 LLVEQPFSAETLT
-1159 VLSSLVELTRFET
+1159 SLVELTRFET

-1199 HLHQQHHGDAAQ
+1199 HLHQQHQGDAAQ

-1216 KLQSDSSSWDEHVFE
+1216 KLQADGSSWDEHVFE

-1242 VDFKFVMNANITNI
+1242 VDFKFVMNSNITNI
-1256 PQIQVTLLKNKA
+1256 PQIQVTLLKNKS

-1275 ETAVDRQI
+1275 ESAVDRQI
-1283 TFPLSQA
+1283 SFPLSQS
-1290 LHTNG
+1290 LHVNG
-1295 ERNGQP
+1295 ERSEKPVLGD
-1301 LLHDF
+1301 LG
-1306 TEDIQFM
+1306 EDMQFM
-1313 DIEESPGSRL
+1313 EIEE
-1323 CPFLED
+1323 
-1329 HKEDILCGPVWL
+1329 IQ
-1341 ASGLDLSGHAGML
+1341 
-1354 SLTSPKLVKGMAG
+1354 GMAG

-1374 VHIKAVSDKGMEE
+1374 VHIKAINDKGSEE
-1387 SPRPVVRMPSKPQ
+1387 TSRPVVRMPASKPQ
-1400 SSKAQSLS
+1400 GSKAQSLS
-1408 SLLQRAQA
+1408 SLLQRVQA
-1416 TKEKASTSKVEP
+1416 NKEKVSTSKTEP
-1428 PTASKKPDNL
+1428 SSSSKKPDSL

-1443 LQEVSITIR
+1443 LQEVSVTIR
-1452 RFKKTSIPKERIQRC
+1452 RFKKTSIPKERVQRC
-1467 SMLQFPEFHERLL
+1467 AMLQFPDFHERLL
-1480 NGLCKRT
+1480 HSLCKKA
-1487 EETDSTEH
+1487 EDSPVTEH
-1495 GQSLILDILCWLAG
+1495 SQSLALDILCWLAG
-1509 VYSNGSCSPREGK
+1509 VYSNGPCSLREGK
-1522 EGLLI
+1522 EGLLS
-1527 KTRKRLTDMV
+1527 KTRKLLTDIV
-1537 RVCFFQAGRS
+1537 RVCFFEAGRS

-1561 NGKGDPGQQGFGM
+1561 NGRGDPSQQGFGS
-1574 ALLKALLENMPYL
+1574 ALLNALLDNMPYL
-1587 PAAATGGAVFWYFV
+1587 PAAATGGSVFWYFV

-1625 SRQLQDRLTPLEAL
+1625 SRQLQNRLTALEAL

-1653 VLFDLEVSGSSCK
+1653 VLFDLEVSGGSCK
-1666 NAFNSGIGV
+1666 NAFNSSIGV
-1675 QSDEIDLSDILSGN
+1675 QSDEIDLSEILS
-1689 GKVSNC
+1689 
-1695 AAAEGSFTALT
+1695 
-1706 GLLEVE
+1706 
-1712 PLHFTC
+1712 
-1718 VSTSDGTR
+1718 
-1726 VERDDASMFTVSTF
+1726 VSTF
-1740 GVTPAVGG
+1740 GVTPSVGG
-1748 LSAGSVGEASTAL
+1748 FTTGTVGEASTAL

-1808 QTTSAAAAAA
+1808 QTTSAASA
-1818 ASGVGPIHN
+1818 VGPIHN
-1827 SVPSNPSASGSASAS
+1827 SVPSNTSAT
-1842 SAPGFF
+1842 PGFF

-1870 TPPNEAVSA
+1870 TPPNEAVST

-1892 IMDPPAVNLAAHNK
+1892 VIDPPPVNLAAHNK
-1906 NSHKPKPVSH
+1906 NSNKMKTACQ
-1916 AQNPMGSG
+1916 AQNPVGTG
-1924 LALALSQAS
+1924 LALAISHAS

-1968 DALIPTCAD
+1968 DVLIPTCGD

-1983 DIWTLGEEVDGR
+1983 DIWTLGEEIDGR
-1995 RLVVATDIA
+1995 RLVVATDIS

-2066 ESEAASQPDVDQHL
+2066 ENDSTGQPDIDQHL
-2080 AMMVAL
+2080 TMMVAL

-2100 LETLLQSIDLP
+2100 LETLLQNIDLP

-2131 EDQRVFSAYQD
+2131 EDTRVFSAYQD
-2142 CVQLQLQLNLAHHAV
+2142 CIQLQLQLNLAHHAV
-2157 QRLRVSLGASRK
+2157 QRLKVSLGASRK
-2169 PLPDAAYASY
+2169 LLPEMFDPK
-2179 AYDARELVHSSSTE
+2179 ELIQNSSTE
-2193 QLRTVIRYLLDT
+2193 QLRTIIRYLLDT

-2210 HTNNGHSVPSVL
+2210 HSSNG
-2222 QSTFHAQACEEL
+2222 
-2234 FKHLCISGTP
+2234 K
-2244 KIRLHTGLLL
+2244 
-2254 VQLCG
+2254 
-2259 GERWWGQFLSNVLQ
+2259 
-2273 ELYNSEQLLIF
+2273 
-2284 PQDRVFMLLSCIGQR
+2284 VFMLLSCIGQR

-2307 EGLLNLLDSLL
+2307 EGLLSLLDNLL

-2323 SHSLQARR
+2323 QSSQQRR
-2331 TEGVL
+2331 AEGVL

-2350 LLDYVASVEDEASA
+2350 LLDYVASVEDDA
-2364 SKKQLGGKDRDRSFT
+2364 KKHLNGKERERTVS

-2390 QSQNM
+2390 QSQSM
-2395 SRSTKGNS
+2395 SRSSKGNS

-2410 RKVRKQL
+2410 RKIRKQL
-2417 VHTKQQLNLLKAK
+2417 VHHKQQLNLLKAK
-2430 QKALMEQIEKEK
+2430 QKALVEQIEKEK

-2447 SSSYKLLVEHAKLK
+2447 ASSYKLLVEQAKLK

-2483 SLDTEASASGAAKE
+2483 NLDAEASTTKDS
-2497 APEVEL
+2497 PEVEP

-2518 KLALFL
+2518 KLTLFL

-2557 EVVSEQQLER
+2557 EIVNDQQLER

-2591 SLTCMLQDILAGEL
+2591 SLTCMVQDILAGEL
-2605 LSPASLD
+2605 LTPILLD
-2612 GMDEGASL
+2612 SVDEGIVA
-2620 GEEAGAAAAVA
+2620 EEPG
-2631 ACAVA
+2631 A
-2636 SALAEPEEAL
+2636 SAGDSDDSLQ
-2646 AQPSPLPLVES
+2646 QPNAIPLVES
-2657 IDETLP
+2657 IDEALA
-2663 PDIIAGTPGTSSSSV
+2663 PDIAGAT
-2678 FQSAP
+2678 
-2683 PLSSLEKDKDIDF
+2683 PLSTLEKDKEIDF
-2696 DLLQDLMDVDID
+2696 DFIQDLMDIDID

-2717 PLAAKVFKPIGSTW
+2717 PLAAKVFKPISSTW
-2731 YDYWGADYGTYN
+2731 YDYWGADYSSYSYN
-2743 YNAYVGGAGIP
+2743 PYIGGVGIP
-2754 VSKPPAAQE
+2754 VSKPPAATE
-2763 KPGAQSLS
+2763 KPGSQSVS
-2771 VSVSQALD
+2771 ISVSQALD

-2791 LMLKMMATL
+2791 LMLKMMSTL

-2806 QALTSTSPAVVQSSN
+2806 QALTTTSPTICQASN

-2831 HGSSSPP
+2831 HASNTNNQ
-2838 GGSSSSSSLV
+2838 LIA
-2848 VQPSSIP
+2848 QPSSIP
-2855 MLSACFNKLFSMLQ
+2855 MLSTCFNKLFSMLQ

-2877 LLQLWLTLSLNSCPG
+2877 LLQLWLTLSLNSSSPG
-2892 SADDG
+2892 SEEN
-2897 GSDIFL
+2897 GSDVFL
-2903 FNASRVP
+2903 FNASRIP
-2910 TIPLNQASISSFLTV
+2910 TIPLNQDSQNA
-2925 LAWYP
+2925 
-2930 NTSLRTWCL
+2930 
-2939 VLHSLTLMTNMP
+2939 
-2951 SSSASASSSGLGG
+2951 LGG
-2964 HESTAQQMVSELTLV
+2964 HENTAQLMVSDPNLILV
-2979 PVLVRFLSGS
+2979 AVRFLSGT

-3018 HLSSTCPQLFSE
+3018 HLSSTCPQMFSE
-3030 FLLELMHILSME
+3030 FLLKLIHILSTE
-3042 RGPLLSG
+3042 RGPFQSG
-3049 QGPLDAQVKLLEFTL
+3049 QGPLDAQIKLLEFTL
-3064 EQSFE
+3064 EQNFE
-3069 TVSVGT
+3069 VVSVST
-3075 IMAVVE
+3075 ILAVIE
-3081 SITFLVHHYIT
+3081 AITFLVHHYIT

-3106 VGARACFGGLFA
+3106 VGARACFGGLFS

-3130 GETTRDQLMFNLLKL
+3130 GEMTRDQLMFDLLKL
-3145 VNTLVKLPLTAD
+3145 VNILVQLPLSTD
-3157 GKFSGRVPPPGNGS
+3157 REFSARLPTMS
-3171 SDSVSDEEKVCGSKE
+3171 STTSDSVSDEEKACGSKE
-3186 GPGQGG
+3186 SNGCNSLNQS
-3192 ATPHQGPAVGVA
+3192 PAAGVA
-3204 DLVLGNQQVM
+3204 DLVLANQQIM

-3222 QCNSSAMA
+3222 QCNSNAMA

-3265 LSKRATSVQVM
+3265 LSKKATSVQVM

-3287 YMGRQG
+3287 YMGR
-3293 SLSTCQ
+3293 
-3299 LSEPLLWFILRVLD
+3299 
-3313 TSEAL
+3313 
-3318 KAFHD
+3318 
-3323 MGGVQLICNN
+3323 QLICNN

-3357 SGPGKAADGSL
+3357 SGPGKVADGSL

-3445 VHIQPHLASLATC
+3445 IHIQPHLASLATC

-3495 EVASAVCLRLH
+3495 EVTSAVCLRLH

-3557 HHCLTHVSDLEAVM
+3557 HHCLTHISDLESMM

-3608 GLQSTAIGL
+3608 GLQSTRIGL
-3617 RLIDILL
+3617 KLIDILL

-3632 DPNNLNSPLL
+3632 DPADLNSPLL

-3660 LGTTQ
+3660 LGITQ
-3665 DPGTKDRVQAL
+3665 DPGTKDRIQAL
-3676 LQWVHDSARVA
+3676 LQWVHDSSRVA
-3687 AMKRSA
+3687 ALKKSGHISYIN
-3693 PLGYMGPSA
+3693 PIS
-3702 TSPREYGLLMPSP
+3702 SPREYGLLMPSP

-3730 LPVDYDLPAL
+3730 LPVDYDLPVL

-3755 LACNLVLKKAVDSL
+3755 LPCNMVLKKAVDSL
-3769 LCSMCHVHPSYF
+3769 ICSMCYIHPNYF
-3781 SLLMSWMGIVPSA
+3781 SLLMAWMGITPPVQ
-3794 TVSAVAA
+3794 T
-3801 MASAQSQARHRLS
+3801 QHRLS
-3814 LTDDGKKQHDAAAA
+3814 MTDDSKKKDL
-3828 TAAAANSASAGGGG
+3828 GV
-3842 ASGGLTDDS
+3842 GLTDDS
-3851 KHARSPPP
+3851 KNAQASIC
-3859 LSESQLATLAAA
+3859 LTESHLATLAAA
-3871 SQSPGAIQQLL
+3871 SQSPKAIKQLL
-3882 DSGLPSLLVRSLAA
+3882 ESGLPSLLVRSLASF
-3896 LCCSLLA
+3896 CFGLLTY
-3903 SADLP
+3903 SDCP
-3908 LPGGATVPPTS
+3908 LPSLEFPVERT
-3919 TPASASAPSSSSS
+3919 
-3932 SSSPPS
+3932 
-3938 SSAASTSSSPA
+3938 
-3949 ERRHH
+3949 RRHH
-3954 HLHHHQ
+3954 
-3960 SQSHHHHHHSHH
+3960 SQQ
-3972 SHSSSSYHSMPST
+3972 
-3985 SSSSSPPSSSSSS
+3985 
-3998 SFSCPPPPP
+3998 
-4007 PPPVNRATLSPELA
+4007 PPVKVPLTADLV
-4021 APVLRFLTEVGN
+4021 APVLRFLTDVGN

-4060 SASAGTSATTSPTT
+4060 SASAGGHL
-4074 NTTNNTT
+4074 TNNH
-4081 NTTNTNT
+4081 
-4088 ATTSNGSTSNG
+4088 
-4099 QVAAAASASASA
+4099 QPSAQ
-4111 SGMGASA
+4111 
-4118 SSPCSSPLSTS
+4118 P
-4129 PAGASA
+4129 
-4135 AAGPSSSMS
+4135 
-4144 GSSIAGPSTAP
+4144 
-4155 LLPPPPPPLAY
+4155 
-4166 SSSASASATAAAMG
+4166 
-4180 TSTAAASGSRYSLGS
+4180 SGSRYSLAS
-4195 GGRAGGLTTQQRT
+4195 SSAGNGLTTQQRT
-4208 SLENATVAFFLQCIS
+4208 AFENAAVAFFLQCIS
-4223 CHPNNQRLMAQVLCE
+4223 CHPNNQRLMAQVLCD

-4243 PQRGNVPISGNISGF
+4243 PQRSNVPTSGNISGF

-4296 HPMYGAGHKYR
+4296 HPMYGAGHKFR
-4307 TLHLPISTTLADVLD
+4307 TLHLPISTTLAEVLD

-4330 TAKLMSEQKEDKE
+4330 TAKLINEQKEDKE

-4354 ADNGFQDNYSVVV
+4354 ADSGFQDNYSVVV
-4367 ASGLKSQSKRAL
+4367 ASGLKSQSKRAV
-4379 STPPRPP
+4379 SIPPRPP
-4386 SRRGRVMSDKLSASS
+4386 SRRGRVMTDKLTSSSS
-4401 GVDPAAKTVSVP
+4401 GVESSTKAISVP

-4424 QPLPGEMTLAQ
+4424 QPLPAEMTLAQ

-4447 GYRSIDM
+4447 GYRSIDL
-4454 TVKLGSKLSSD
+4454 TVKLGSKVISD
-4465 PGLSKTDSFK
+4465 PSLSKTDSFK
-4475 RLRTEKE
+4475 RLRTEKD
-4482 HGEMLSS
+4482 HGEIMNTCSD
-4489 CPEDEPMT
+4489 DEPMVQSE
-4497 PGDECLE
+4497 DCIE
-4504 AAIDESLLETN
+4504 AAIDESLLETK

-4544 IQQVSAPVVA
+4544 IQQVSAPVV
-4554 SSSQEKPKDS
+4554 SSTTQEKPKDS

-4578 VYEAPENIAAE
+4578 VYEAPETIAAE
-4589 PPPIKSPVQTMSP
+4589 PPPMKSSVQTMSP

-4667 RALFS
+4667 RTLFS
-4672 STPLTTDDGL
+4672 TTPLTTDDGV
-4682 LLRRIALE
+4682 LLRRMALE

-4699 CLSALSHHAPRVPS
+4699 CLSALSHHAPRVPNAS
-4713 TNGNQNEVVTGHGA
+4713 PNQAEPHVSSGHVNA
-4727 GTSEE
+4727 SSEE

-4780 PAGCVGHGEAPSS
+4780 TAGSSVTGDPHNGEG
-4793 ESRGQ
+4793 RGQ
-4798 NSAALP
+4798 NSNALP
-4804 SVLQELLSQSCLIPA
+4804 CVLQELLSQSCLIPA

-4856 PLLLPLSGDPAQEEE
+4856 PLLLPLSGDQSE

-4878 SQTSVG
+4878 CQASVG
-4884 MLLAKMKTCVDTY
+4884 TLLAKMKTCVDTY
-4897 TNRLRSKKDKSKGV
+4897 TNRLRSKKDKTKGIL
-4911 VKAEPSDPEPEGLTL
+4911 KAEASDPEPEGLTL
-4926 LVPDIQRTAEIVY
+4926 LVPDIQKTADIVY

-4954 AESSKKAS
+4954 AECSKKAAA
-4962 TRPKPLSVL
+4962 RPNPLSVL
-4971 RSLEEKYVAAMKKLQ
+4971 RSLEERYAAIMRKLQ
-4986 FDTFEMVSEDEDGK
+4986 FDTFEMVSEDEDNK
-5000 LVFKVNYHYMTQVKN
+5000 MVLKVNYHYMSQVKN

-5050 CDEERLDIMK
+5050 CDDDRLDIMK

-5104 FNPNLYNDGKVCL
+5104 FNPNLYNDGKV
-5117 SILNTWHGRPEEK
+5117 
-5130 WNPQTSS
+5130 
-5137 FLQVLVS
+5137 LVS

-5151 SEPYFNE
+5151 AEPYFNE

-5182 QASVK
+5182 QATVK
-5187 WAMLEQMRNPSPCF
+5187 WAMLEQIRNPSPCF
-5201 KEVIHKHF
+5201 KE
-5209 YLKRAEIMGQ
+5209 
-5219 CEEWITDIQ
+5219 
-5228 QYSSD
+5228 
-5233 KRVGRTMSHHAAALK
+5233 

-5269 DGEDFSDKSSALLV
+5269 NVDEFSETSSVLMNST
-5283 KELPNQDAEK
+5283 KEPLCHVQEK
-5293 PGGSQDAHCSEGQL
+5293 AGSSKDSYSSDIKL

>member
-15 SDWVVLRDGCLRCD
+15 SDWIVLRDGCRRCD

-109 DTALQAPVS
+109 DTALQAPVA

-125 LELPVTEAQQLLSA
+125 LELPVTEAQQMLSA
-139 CVEKVDVSNTEGYD
+139 CLEKVDVSNTEGYD
-153 LFLTQLKEGLKSTSH
+153 IFIAQLKEGLKNTSH

-184 HLPHHVIKVVASAI
+184 HLPHHVLKLVASAI
-198 VNELKK
+198 VTELKK
-204 MNQNVAA
+204 INQNVAA

-219 DRLSYLLPSGRPEL
+219 DRLSYLLPSARPEL

-252 RETFTSWP
+252 RETFMSWP

-341 FPSPDG
+341 FPTPDV

-389 NPYDPVILR
+389 NPYDPAILR
-398 QLFLSSG
+398 QLILS
-405 EQGLGSESTES
+405 GSEQALGTQES

-424 EDTSSCSD
+424 EDSSSCSD
-432 LPKLEGDSDDQLED
+432 IPKLEGDSDDQLED

-456 SVTGHPCQKE
+456 SVTGHPSQRE
-466 NLEVSLGVTALS
+466 SMEVSLGVTALS

-507 NPALAQA
+507 NPSLAQA
-514 KADNKAKDKPS
+514 KADKAKEKLP
-525 AAEQHNIPF
+525 EHHNIPF
-534 PCLLT
+534 PCLLA

-545 RSAASSPLAGGP
+545 LAAPL
-557 PPPPPSLAPTLTPTR
+557 
-572 GRPPPS
+572 PS
-578 SSSSSS
+578 SRRSM
-584 STLVGV
+584 
-590 PDGPLLRTQAPEV
+590 DGPLRTQGPEPPHV
-603 TPNTPIVVVGTPDQG
+603 APDQG
-618 PMEIESCPPPPVVVP
+618 PMEIESCNLTPL
-633 PELVASPGGG
+633 ELGSPN
-643 GLPVSAIRRTIPVL
+643 SAAPTVRRTMPVL
-657 LLYSI
+657 LLYSF
-662 KEADEKASG
+662 KESEEKS
-671 SGKVFAQMNSLMGK
+671 SGKVFAQMNNLMSKG
-685 SLHEEGFTVPQI
+685 LHEEGFSVPQI
-697 IEMEFDSHEQL
+697 IEMEFDTHEQL

-721 ADATAGLGSG
+721 ADAAANLATLDG
-731 TGSGSGTGNNASV
+731 
-744 TDPGPE
+744 D
-750 KWGSMAAPRPGAL
+750 KWSSLAPRPGAL
-763 VQCLRLPKELEEENL
+763 VQCLRLPKQLEEENL

-786 SDGLHLLVGLQP
+786 SDGVHLLVGLQP

-811 ALNNLNR
+811 VLNNLNR
-818 LHSALCSRG
+818 LHSALCSRRKG
-827 NSRNK
+827 E
-832 DDLHHHHHHHHP
+832 LQP
-844 ALVPTMANGIEGG
+844 LPTLANGHE
-857 HGALPLPGTSPPQ
+857 ALASASPP
-870 QTPLILPPDQQPL
+870 QTPLILPPPDQQQQ
-883 LQPPLSPQQTPTS
+883 QP
-896 PSSRG
+896 SRAL
-901 VFGGVSTGGNNNNSS
+901 GGC

-921 LVLYKLNYSTRIV
+921 LALYKLNYSTRIV

-939 PVRVQHI
+939 PIKVQHI
-946 REPRDAVTSLILLP
+946 RDPRDAVTSLILLP
-960 ADVLDGREEDG
+960 PDVLDGREDDSE
-971 EDASDD
+971 EASEEK
-977 TPPGLKNG
+977 PPRGFKNG
-985 PVSAS
+985 
-990 SGPNMAAGG
+990 SGCGHG
-999 SSGGVGGSSTAA
+999 SGCGPGTGTSSTKVKQADVA
-1011 GVMAASTG
+1011 GLG
-1019 HGPSASSPLAAGMA
+1019 H
-1033 ASTAKEKLVVTTQ
+1033 LVITTQ
-1046 AGYIMVL
+1046 AGYIMIL
-1053 DLATLEVL
+1053 DLSTLEVL
-1061 AKVEPPVKESG
+1061 AKVEPPKTDGTV
-1072 DEVDPFVSVTYCS
+1072 DEIDPFVSVTYCS

-1095 GGELHFLQIGGVFDD
+1095 GGELHFLQIGGVCDD
-1110 IDDADIFVD
+1110 VDDSDIFVD
-1119 GPLSKGVDQ
+1119 GPLSKGAEQ
-1128 LFEGTKPSSNP
+1128 LLEGAKPSSNP
-1139 SSPGITAGVD
+1139 SSPGITGVD
-1149 LLVDQALGVE
+1149 LLVDQVLAVE
-1159 VLSSLVELTRFET
+1159 SLTSLVELTRFET

-1256 PQIQVTLLKNKA
+1256 PQIQITLLKNKA

-1283 TFPLSQA
+1283 SFPLSHV
-1290 LHTNG
+1290 LHANG

-1306 TEDIQFM
+1306 TDDIQFM
-1313 DIEESPGSRL
+1313 DIEETSGSRL
-1323 CPFLED
+1323 CTFLED

-1387 SPRPVVRMPSKPQ
+1387 SPMPVVRMPAAKPQ
-1400 SSKAQSLS
+1400 SSKGHSLS
-1408 SLLQRAQA
+1408 TLLQRAQA
-1416 TKEKASTSKVEP
+1416 TKEKASTSKADSP
-1428 PTASKKPDNL
+1428 AQSKKPDNL

-1443 LQEVSITIR
+1443 LQEVSVTIR
-1452 RFKKTSIPKERIQRC
+1452 RFKKTSIPKERVQRC
-1467 SMLQFPEFHERLL
+1467 AMLQFPDFHEKLL
-1480 NGLCKRT
+1480 NGLCKGAD
-1487 EETDSTEH
+1487 EGPGTEH
-1495 GQSLILDILCWLAG
+1495 SQSLILDCLCWLAG
-1509 VYSNGSCSPREGK
+1509 VYSNGPCSLREGK
-1522 EGLLI
+1522 EALLM
-1527 KTRKRLTDMV
+1527 KTRKRLTDIV
-1537 RVCFFQAGRS
+1537 RVCFFEAGRS

-1561 NGKGDPGQQGFGM
+1561 NGKGEPSQQGFGM
-1574 ALLKALLENMPYL
+1574 NLLNALLDNMPYL
-1587 PAAATGGAVFWYFV
+1587 PAAATGGSVFWYFV
-1601 LLNYVKDEDLAG
+1601 LLNYVKDEDLSG

-1625 SRQLQDRLTPLEAL
+1625 SRQLQDRLTSLEAL

-1666 NAFNSGIGV
+1666 NAFNSSIGV
-1675 QSDEIDLSDILSGN
+1675 QSDEIDLSEILSGN
-1689 GKVSNC
+1689 GKVSSC

-1718 VSTSDGTR
+1718 ISTSDGTR

-1748 LSAGSVGEASTAL
+1748 LSAGTVGEASTAL

-1781 QLQVLQEKQQQLLK
+1781 QLQVLQEKQQQLFK

-1808 QTTSAAAAAA
+1808 QTTSAAAA
-1818 ASGVGPIHN
+1818 SGVGPIHN
-1827 SVPSNPSASGSASAS
+1827 SVPS

-1848 IHPSDVIPPT
+1848 IHPSEVIPPT

-1879 AISVELAQLFPGS
+1879 AISVELSQLFPGS
-1892 IMDPPAVNLAAHNK
+1892 MIDPPPVNLAAHNK
-1906 NSHKPKPVSH
+1906 NSQKAKP
-1916 AQNPMGSG
+1916 NPMGSG

-1933 HFLQPPPHQS
+1933 HFLQPPPQQS

-1968 DALIPTCAD
+1968 DALIPTCGD

-1995 RLVVATDIA
+1995 RLVVATDIS

-2066 ESEAASQPDVDQHL
+2066 ESDAASQPDLDQHL

-2086 QEDIQCRYNLACHR
+2086 QEDIQCRYNLGCHR
-2100 LETLLQSIDLP
+2100 LETLLQNIDLP

-2131 EDQRVFSAYQD
+2131 EDARVFSAYQD
-2142 CVQLQLQLNLAHHAV
+2142 CIQLQLQLNLAHHAV
-2157 QRLRVSLGASRK
+2157 QRLRVSLGAGRK
-2169 PLPDAAYASY
+2169 ILPEP
-2179 AYDARELVHSSSTE
+2179 YDPRELIQNSSTE
-2193 QLRTVIRYLLDT
+2193 QLRTIIRYLLDT

-2210 HTNNGHSVPSVL
+2210 HSNNGHAVPSVL

-2244 KIRLHTGLLL
+2244 KIRLHAGLLL

-2323 SHSLQARR
+2323 PMAAAHHR

-2336 DIPMISWVVMLVSR
+2336 DVPMISWVVMLVSR

-2364 SKKQLGGKDRDRSFT
+2364 GKKHLGGKERERTLT

-2390 QSQNM
+2390 QSSSSN
-2395 SRSTKGNS
+2395 RSAKGNS

-2410 RKVRKQL
+2410 RKIRKQL
-2417 VHTKQQLNLLKAK
+2417 VHHKQQLNLLKAK
-2430 QKALMEQIEKEK
+2430 QKALVEQIEKEK

-2447 SSSYKLLVEHAKLK
+2447 GSSYKLLVEQAKLK

-2483 SLDTEASASGAAKE
+2483 TLDTEATAAKE
-2497 APEVEL
+2497 APEVEP

-2518 KLALFL
+2518 KLSLFL

-2557 EVVSEQQLER
+2557 EVVSEHQLER

-2605 LSPASLD
+2605 LSPGSLD
-2612 GMDEGASL
+2612 GMDEGAV
-2620 GEEAGAAAAVA
+2620 GEEAGASS
-2631 ACAVA
+2631 
-2636 SALAEPEEAL
+2636 SAGIDSDDSL
-2646 AQPSPLPLVES
+2646 AQPTPIPLVET
-2657 IDETLP
+2657 IDEALS
-2663 PDIIAGTPGTSSSSV
+2663 PDIIAGTPGTSSV

-2717 PLAAKVFKPIGSTW
+2717 PLAAKVFKPISSTW
-2731 YDYWGADYGTYN
+2731 YDYWGADYGTYG
-2743 YNAYVGGAGIP
+2743 YNPYIGGVGIA
-2754 VSKPPAAQE
+2754 VSKPPAVVE
-2763 KPGAQSLS
+2763 KPGSQSLS
-2771 VSVSQALD
+2771 ISVSQALD

-2806 QALTSTSPAVVQSSN
+2806 QALTSTSPAVSKASN
-2821 GTDDSLLRGL
+2821 GTDDSLLRG
-2831 HGSSSPP
+2831 GSPP
-2838 GGSSSSSSLV
+2838 GSSLM
-2848 VQPSSIP
+2848 VQASSIP

-2877 LLQLWLTLSLNSCPG
+2877 MLQLWLTLSLNSCSG
-2892 SADDG
+2892 GTEES
-2897 GSDIFL
+2897 GSDIFM

-2910 TIPLNQASISSFLTV
+2910 TIPLNQASISSFLSV

-2951 SSSASASSSGLGG
+2951 SSAASSSGMGA
-2964 HESTAQQMVSELTLV
+2964 HESTAQQMVSDPTLV
-2979 PVLVRFLSGS
+2979 HVLVRFLSGC
-2989 NPHGTSQH
+2989 NPHGTSQY

-3018 HLSSTCPQLFSE
+3018 HLSSTCPQMFSE
-3030 FLLELMHILSME
+3030 FLLKLMHILSTE
-3042 RGPLLSG
+3042 RGPFQSG

-3069 TVSVGT
+3069 VVSVST
-3075 IMAVVE
+3075 ISSVIE

-3130 GETTRDQLMFNLLKL
+3130 GETTRDQLMFDLLKL
-3145 VNTLVKLPLTAD
+3145 VNALVQLPLSGD
-3157 GKFSGRVPPPGNGS
+3157 REFSGRLPPAGS
-3171 SDSVSDEEKVCGSKE
+3171 GASDSSASDEEKVCGSKE
-3186 GPGQGG
+3186 GAAGG
-3192 ATPHQGPAVGVA
+3192 ATPNQGPAAGVA
-3204 DLVLGNQQVM
+3204 DLVLANQQIM

-3254 VGDGLFTILTT
+3254 VGDGLFTILTS

-3357 SGPGKAADGSL
+3357 TGPGKAADGSL

-3445 VHIQPHLASLATC
+3445 LHIQPHLASLATC

-3469 GVNMLPLSTPVIT
+3469 GVNMLPLSTPIIT

-3557 HHCLTHVSDLEAVM
+3557 HHCLTHVSDLEATM

-3608 GLQSTAIGL
+3608 GLQSTRIGL
-3617 RLIDILL
+3617 KLIDILL

-3632 DPNNLNSPLL
+3632 DPTNLNSPLL

-3665 DPGTKDRVQAL
+3665 DLATKDRIHAL
-3676 LQWVHDSARVA
+3676 LQWVHDSSLVA
-3687 AMKRSA
+3687 AHKRSG
-3693 PLGYMGPSA
+3693 PVGYIRQS
-3702 TSPREYGLLMPSP
+3702 SSSSREYGLVMPSP
-3715 SHLHCVAAILWHSYE
+3715 SHLHGVAAILWHSYE
-3730 LPVDYDLPAL
+3730 LPVNYDLPVL

-3755 LACNLVLKKAVDSL
+3755 LPCNMVLKKAVDSL
-3769 LCSMCHVHPSYF
+3769 LCSMCHIHPSYF
-3781 SLLMSWMGIVPSA
+3781 SLLMSWMGF
-3794 TVSAVAA
+3794 VAPPTA
-3801 MASAQSQARHRLS
+3801 AQHRLS
-3814 LTDDGKKQHDAAAA
+3814 MTDDGKKQHDLSSANA
-3828 TAAAANSASAGGGG
+3828 TTSA
-3842 ASGGLTDDS
+3842 GLTDDS
-3851 KHARSPPP
+3851 KHARPPIA
-3859 LSESQLATLAAA
+3859 LSESQLTTLAAA
-3871 SQSPGAIQQLL
+3871 SQSPGAIEQLL
-3882 DSGLPSLLVRSLAA
+3882 DSGLPSLLVRSLAG
-3896 LCCSLLA
+3896 LCCGLLA
-3903 SADLP
+3903 AAGLP
-3908 LPGGATVPPTS
+3908 LPS
-3919 TPASASAPSSSSS
+3919 TAQAERRQHHHNHHSSSSS
-3932 SSSPPS
+3932 SSQSRAS
-3938 SSAASTSSSPA
+3938 LSA
-3949 ERRHH
+3949 
-3954 HLHHHQ
+3954 
-3960 SQSHHHHHHSHH
+3960 
-3972 SHSSSSYHSMPST
+3972 
-3985 SSSSSPPSSSSSS
+3985 
-3998 SFSCPPPPP
+3998 
-4007 PPPVNRATLSPELA
+4007 ELA

-4040 LGGPEVNPLWTALLF
+4040 LGGPEVNLLWTALLF

-4060 SASAGTSATTSPTT
+4060 SASAGGTSGVHGHAGAHS
-4074 NTTNNTT
+4074 
-4081 NTTNTNT
+4081 
-4088 ATTSNGSTSNG
+4088 
-4099 QVAAAASASASA
+4099 AAS
-4111 SGMGASA
+4111 GGA
-4118 SSPCSSPLSTS
+4118 CC
-4129 PAGASA
+4129 
-4135 AAGPSSSMS
+4135 
-4144 GSSIAGPSTAP
+4144 
-4155 LLPPPPPPLAY
+4155 PPPPPPPQP
-4166 SSSASASATAAAMG
+4166 
-4180 TSTAAASGSRYSLGS
+4180 SGSRYSLASSTRGS
-4195 GGRAGGLTTQQRT
+4195 GLTTQQRT
-4208 SLENATVAFFLQCIS
+4208 AIENATVAFFLQCIS

-4243 PQRGNVPISGNISGF
+4243 PQRGSVPVSGNISGF

-4307 TLHLPISTTLADVLD
+4307 TLHLPISTTLAEVLD

-4330 TAKLMSEQKEDKE
+4330 TAKLINEQKEDKE
-4343 KKNHEEKEKMK
+4343 KKNHDEKEKMK
-4354 ADNGFQDNYSVVV
+4354 TDSGFQDNFSVVV

-4386 SRRGRVMSDKLSASS
+4386 SRRGRVMSDKLTASS
-4401 GVDPAAKTVSVP
+4401 VDPSAKTLSVP

-4424 QPLPGEMTLAQ
+4424 QPLPAEMTLAQ

-4447 GYRSIDM
+4447 GYHSIDL
-4454 TVKLGSKLSSD
+4454 TVKLGSKVISD
-4465 PGLSKTDSFK
+4465 PGISKTDSFK
-4475 RLRTEKE
+4475 RLRTEKVE
-4482 HGEMLSS
+4482 HCDMLSS
-4489 CPEDEPMT
+4489 CPEDESMT
-4497 PGDECLE
+4497 PGDECLD
-4504 AAIDESLLETN
+4504 AAIDESLLETK

-4544 IQQVSAPVVA
+4544 IQQVSAPVVP
-4554 SSSQEKPKDS
+4554 STTQEKPKDS

-4578 VYEAPENIAAE
+4578 VYEAPETMAAE
-4589 PPPIKSPVQTMSP
+4589 PPPINKSSVQTMSP

-4672 STPLTTDDGL
+4672 TTPLTTDDGV
-4682 LLRRIALE
+4682 LLRRMALE

-4699 CLSALSHHAPRVPS
+4699 CLSALSHHAPRVPNTS
-4713 TNGNQNEVVTGHGA
+4713 GNSSEPTVSSGHGG

-4780 PAGCVGHGEAPSS
+4780 PANCVSHGEAPTG
-4793 ESRGQ
+4793 ESRGH
-4798 NSAALP
+4798 NSNALP
-4804 SVLQELLSQSCLIPA
+4804 TVLQELLSQSCLIPA

-4848 ISSCTSLV
+4848 ISTSTALV
-4856 PLLLPLSGDPAQEEE
+4856 PLLLPLSGDPSQEE

-4878 SQTSVG
+4878 GQTSVG

-4897 TNRLRSKKDKSKGV
+4897 TNRLRSKKDKAKGV
-4911 VKAEPSDPEPEGLTL
+4911 VKPDSSDPEPEGLTL

-4939 AATTSLRQANQEKKL
+4939 AATTSLRQANQERKL
-4954 AESSKKAS
+4954 AESSKKAT
-4962 TRPKPLSVL
+4962 TRPKPMSIL
-4971 RSLEEKYVAAMKKLQ
+4971 RSLEEKYVAIMKKLQ
-4986 FDTFEMVSEDEDGK
+4986 FDTFEMVTEDDDGK
-5000 LVFKVNYHYMTQVKN
+5000 LVFKVNYHYMSQVKN

-5187 WAMLEQMRNPSPCF
+5187 WAMLEQMRNASPCF

-5209 YLKRAEIMGQ
+5209 YLKRVEVMAQ
-5219 CEEWITDIQ
+5219 CEEWIADIQ

-5269 DGEDFSDKSSALLV
+5269 DGEEFSDKSAALVV
-5283 KELPNQDAEK
+5283 KELANQDAEK
-5293 PGGSQDAHCSEGQL
+5293 PSGSQDGTCSEGPL

>member
-1 MAAAASPGSCSSTS
+1 MAAAASCSAAAAAPAGPGPGSASSGPGSCE
-15 SDWVVLRDGCLRCD
+15 WLLLRDGCLRCD
-29 EEGLRSLSYH
+29 ADGLCSLCYH

-48 TSRGSIKVIDGTS
+48 TARGAIKVIDGTS
-61 GAILQASALH
+61 GATLQASALN
-71 AKPGGRVRCQYFP
+71 AKPGGRVKCQYIS
-84 AVDKVLFVDDY
+84 AVDKVIFVDDY

-109 DTALQAPVS
+109 DTALQTPVS
-118 KPEDMVQ
+118 KQDDVVQ

-139 CVEKVDVSNTEGYD
+139 CIEKVDVSSTEGYD
-153 LFLTQLKEGLKSTSH
+153 LFITQLKDGLKNTSH

-184 HLPHHVIKVVASAI
+184 HLPHHVLKSVASAI

-204 MNQNVAA
+204 INQNIAA
-211 LSVASSIM
+211 LPVASSVM
-219 DRLSYLLPSGRPEL
+219 DRLSYLLPSARPEL

-260 HAGYRWAQPD
+260 HVGYRWAQPD

-276 FYHQPASTGD
+276 FYHQPASSGD

-341 FPSPDG
+341 FPCTDG
-347 SDKIACYG
+347 TDRIACFG
-355 FGSCPHFLAA
+355 SGSCPHFLAA

-389 NPYDPVILR
+389 NAYDPAIVQ
-398 QLFLSSG
+398 QLMLSG
-405 EQGLGSESTES
+405 EQSSGVDS

-424 EDTSSCSD
+424 EDSSSCSD
-432 LPKLEGDSDDQLED
+432 IPKLEGDSDDLLDD

-456 SVTGHPCQKE
+456 SVTGHTSQKE
-466 NLEVSLGVTALS
+466 TTEVNLDITALS
-478 VLQQPEKLQWEVVAS
+478 ILQQPEKLQWEIVAN

-507 NPALAQA
+507 NPSLANC
-514 KADNKAKDKPS
+514 KSEKMKEKHV
-525 AAEQHNIPF
+525 EQHNIPF
-534 PCLLT
+534 PCLLA
-539 GGLLSY
+539 GGLLTYKSPATSPVSSNSQ
-545 RSAASSPLAGGP
+545 RSLDGLSRTRGESVSEQGSTDNESCTISELNSPL
-557 PPPPPSLAPTLTPTR
+557 
-572 GRPPPS
+572 
-578 SSSSSS
+578 
-584 STLVGV
+584 
-590 PDGPLLRTQAPEV
+590 
-603 TPNTPIVVVGTPDQG
+603 
-618 PMEIESCPPPPVVVP
+618 
-633 PELVASPGGG
+633 
-643 GLPVSAIRRTIPVL
+643 IRRTLPVL

-662 KEADEKASG
+662 KESDER
-671 SGKVFAQMNSLMGK
+671 GKLFSQVNFISK
-685 SLHEEGFTVPQI
+685 SIHEDGFTVPQI
-697 IEMEFDSHEQL
+697 IEMELDSQEQL
-708 LLQDPPITYIQQF
+708 LLQDPPVTYIQQF
-721 ADATAGLGSG
+721 ADAAANLTSPDSDKWSSMVPKPG
-731 TGSGSGTGNNASV
+731 T
-744 TDPGPE
+744 
-750 KWGSMAAPRPGAL
+750 L
-763 VQCLRLPKELEEENL
+763 VQCLRLPKFAEEENL
-778 YVDSITPC
+778 CVDSITPC
-786 SDGLHLLVGLQP
+786 ADGVHLLVGLRTCP
-798 CSVESL
+798 VESL

-811 ALNNLNR
+811 ALNNLNK
-818 LHSALCSRG
+818 LNSALCNRRKG
-827 NSRNK
+827 E
-832 DDLHHHHHHHHP
+832 
-844 ALVPTMANGIEGG
+844 IESSL
-857 HGALPLPGTSPPQ
+857 AVVNGTSIDVIQHEPPADVT
-870 QTPLILPPDQQPL
+870 TPLIIQPE
-883 LQPPLSPQQTPTS
+883 QRS
-896 PSSRG
+896 
-901 VFGGVSTGGNNNNSS
+901 VS
-916 GGGGY
+916 GGY
-921 LVLYKLNYSTRIV
+921 LVLYKMNYATRIV

-939 PVRVQHI
+939 PVKIQHI
-946 REPRDAVTSLILLP
+946 KDPQDTITSMILLP
-960 ADVLDGREEDG
+960 PDILDNRE
-971 EDASDD
+971 DD
-977 TPPGLKNG
+977 CEEPVEEMQLTSKNG
-985 PVSAS
+985 
-990 SGPNMAAGG
+990 SGRDRR
-999 SSGGVGGSSTAA
+999 SEISTL
-1011 GVMAASTG
+1011 G
-1019 HGPSASSPLAAGMA
+1019 H
-1033 ASTAKEKLVVTTQ
+1033 LVITTQ
-1046 AGYIMVL
+1046 GGYVKIL
-1053 DLATLEVL
+1053 DLSNFEIL
-1061 AKVEPPVKESG
+1061 AKVEPPKKEG
-1072 DEVDPFVSVTYCS
+1072 TEEPDMFVSVIYCS

-1095 GGELHFLQIGGVFDD
+1095 GGELHFLQIGGTCDD
-1110 IDDADIFVD
+1110 IDETDILVD
-1119 GPLSKGVDQ
+1119 GSLSKSVEQ
-1128 LFEGTKPSSNP
+1128 SSEGIKPLSNP
-1139 SSPGITAGVD
+1139 SSPGITGVD
-1149 LLVDQALGVE
+1149 LLVDQPFSLE
-1159 VLSSLVELTRFET
+1159 TLTSLVELTRFET

-1216 KLQSDSSSWDEHVFE
+1216 KLQTDSNSWDEHVFE

-1242 VDFKFVMNANITNI
+1242 VDFKFVLNSNITNI

-1275 ETAVDRQI
+1275 EAAVDRQI
-1283 TFPLSQA
+1283 TFPLSPA
-1290 LHTNG
+1290 HNVET
-1295 ERNGQP
+1295 ERNGKPGLVEFSEEMQY
-1301 LLHDF
+1301 
-1306 TEDIQFM
+1306 M
-1313 DIEESPGSRL
+1313 DVEEPQCLRL
-1323 CPFLED
+1323 CPFLEE

-1341 ASGLDLSGHAGML
+1341 ATGLDLSGHAGML
-1354 SLTSPKLVKGMAG
+1354 TLTSPKLVKGMAG

-1374 VHIKAVSDKGMEE
+1374 IHVKAVSDRGTEE
-1387 SPRPVVRMPSKPQ
+1387 ICNGGIRPVVRIPSLKPQ
-1400 SSKAQSLS
+1400 TNKGHSLASLLAKVAAGKEKPSSKIEAGNS
-1408 SLLQRAQA
+1408 SR
-1416 TKEKASTSKVEP
+1416 KS
-1428 PTASKKPDNL
+1428 DNL

-1443 LQEVSITIR
+1443 LQEVSVTIR
-1452 RFKKTSIPKERIQRC
+1452 RFKKTSISKERVQRC
-1467 SMLQFPEFHERLL
+1467 AMLQFSEFHEKLL
-1480 NGLCKRT
+1480 TTLCKK
-1487 EETDSTEH
+1487 TDDDLTTEH
-1495 GQSLILDILCWLAG
+1495 AQSLVLDTLCWLAG
-1509 VYSNGSCSPREGK
+1509 VYSNGPGSSK
-1522 EGLLI
+1522 EGSDSLLS
-1527 KTRKRLTDMV
+1527 KTRRCVSDII
-1537 RVCFFQAGRS
+1537 RVCFFEAGRS

-1561 NGKGDPGQQGFGM
+1561 NGRCDPSQQGFGSV
-1574 ALLKALLENMPYL
+1574 LLKALLDNMPLL
-1587 PAAATGGAVFWYFV
+1587 PAAATGGSVYWYFV

-1625 SRQLQDRLTPLEAL
+1625 SRQLQDRLTPMEAL

-1653 VLFDLEVSGSSCK
+1653 VLFDLEISGSSCK
-1666 NAFNSGIGV
+1666 NVYNSSIGV
-1675 QSDEIDLSDILSGN
+1675 QSDEIDLSDVLSGN
-1689 GKVSNC
+1689 GKISSC
-1695 AAAEGSFTALT
+1695 AAAEGSFTSLT

-1726 VERDDASMFTVSTF
+1726 IERDDASTFTVSTF

-1748 LSAGSVGEASTAL
+1748 LSSGTVGEASTAL

-1769 QSLSHAMVSAEQ
+1769 QSLSHAMASAEQ

-1808 QTTSAAAAAA
+1808 QTTAAAAAA
-1818 ASGVGPIHN
+1818 ASAVGPVHN
-1827 SVPSNPSASGSASAS
+1827 SVPSNPVA
-1842 SAPGFF
+1842 APGFF

-1879 AISVELAQLFPGS
+1879 VISAELAQLFPGS
-1892 IMDPPAVNLAAHNK
+1892 VIDPPTVNLAAHNK
-1906 NSHKPKPVSH
+1906 NASKSRT
-1916 AQNPMGSG
+1916 NPLGSG
-1924 LALALSQAS
+1924 LALAISHAS

-1960 FGRPVLLT
+1960 FGRPILLT
-1968 DALIPTCAD
+1968 DVLIPTCGD

-1995 RLVVATDIA
+1995 RLVVATDIS

-2052 WESELKLMHDPLRG
+2052 FENELKLMHDPLRG
-2066 ESEAASQPDVDQHL
+2066 EGEAANQPEIDQHL

-2100 LETLLQSIDLP
+2100 LEILLQSIDLP

-2131 EDQRVFSAYQD
+2131 EDSRVFSAYQD
-2142 CVQLQLQLNLAHHAV
+2142 CIQLQLQLNLAHHAV
-2157 QRLRVSLGASRK
+2157 QRLKVALGASRK
-2169 PLPDAAYASY
+2169 TLKEQSDPK
-2179 AYDARELVHSSSTE
+2179 ELIQMSSTE
-2193 QLRTVIRYLLDT
+2193 QLRTIIRYLLDT

-2210 HTNNGHSVPSVL
+2210 HSSNGHSVPVVL

-2307 EGLLNLLDSLL
+2307 ESLLNLLDNLL
-2318 SPLQQ
+2318 SPLQP
-2323 SHSLQARR
+2323 HLPVHRR

-2350 LLDYVASVEDEASA
+2350 LLDYVATVEDEAA
-2364 SKKQLGGKDRDRSFT
+2364 TAKKPLNGKERERFLT

-2390 QSQNM
+2390 HTQSL

-2410 RKVRKQL
+2410 RKIRKQL
-2417 VHTKQQLNLLKAK
+2417 VHHKQ
-2430 QKALMEQIEKEK
+2430 
-2442 IQSNK
+2442 
-2447 SSSYKLLVEHAKLK
+2447 
-2461 QATSKHFKDL
+2461 HFKDL

-2483 SLDTEASASGAAKE
+2483 TLDTEVSTTKE
-2497 APEVEL
+2497 TPEIEP

-2557 EVVSEQQLER
+2557 EIVNETQLER

-2605 LSPASLD
+2605 LAPIAAEA
-2612 GMDEGASL
+2612 MEEGAL
-2620 GEEAGAAAAVA
+2620 GEDAGA
-2631 ACAVA
+2631 
-2636 SALAEPEEAL
+2636 SAGDSDDSL
-2646 AQPSPLPLVES
+2646 QPSAVQLVET
-2657 IDETLP
+2657 IDEPLTH
-2663 PDIIAGTPGTSSSSV
+2663 DITG
-2678 FQSAP
+2678 AP
-2683 PLSSLEKDKDIDF
+2683 PLSSLEKDKDIDLE
-2696 DLLQDLMDVDID
+2696 LLQDLMEVDID

-2717 PLAAKVFKPIGSTW
+2717 PLAAKVFKPISSTW

-2743 YNAYVGGAGIP
+2743 YNPYIGGVGIP
-2754 VSKPPAAQE
+2754 VAKPPVATE
-2763 KPGAQSLS
+2763 KNGSQTVS

-2791 LMLKMMATL
+2791 LMLKMMSTL

-2806 QALTSTSPAVVQSSN
+2806 QALTNTSPTLTQSPT

-2831 HGSSSPP
+2831 HAANQNAQ
-2838 GGSSSSSSLV
+2838 LI
-2848 VQPSSIP
+2848 VQLSSIP

-2877 LLQLWLTLSLNSCPG
+2877 LLQLWLTLSLNSG
-2892 SADDG
+2892 SS
-2897 GSDIFL
+2897 GSKDSGADIFL
-2903 FNASRVP
+2903 YNANR
-2910 TIPLNQASISSFLTV
+2910 IPVISLNQASVTSFLSV

-2930 NTSLRTWCL
+2930 NTLLRTWCL
-2939 VLHSLTLMTNMP
+2939 VLHSLTLMTNMQLNAGP
-2951 SSSASASSSGLGG
+2951 SSAIGAQ
-2964 HESTAQQMVSELTLV
+2964 ESTAQLLVSDPNLIH
-2979 PVLVRFLSGS
+2979 VLVKFLSGT
-2989 NPHGTSQH
+2989 NPHGTNQH
-2997 SSQVGP
+2997 SPQVGP

-3018 HLSSTCPQLFSE
+3018 HLSSTCPQMFSE
-3030 FLLELMHILSME
+3030 FLLKLIHILSTE
-3042 RGPLLSG
+3042 RGAFQTG

-3064 EQSFE
+3064 EQNFE
-3069 TVSVGT
+3069 VVSVST
-3075 IMAVVE
+3075 ISAVIE
-3081 SITFLVHHYIT
+3081 SVTFLVHHYIT
-3092 CSDKVVSR
+3092 CSDKVMSR

-3130 GETTRDQLMFNLLKL
+3130 GEMTRDQLMFDLLKL
-3145 VNTLVKLPLTAD
+3145 VNILVQLPLSSNREYSA
-3157 GKFSGRVPPPGNGS
+3157 RVPVAS
-3171 SDSVSDEEKVCGSKE
+3171 STTDSVSDEEKVSGGKDGNGNNPSIQGST
-3186 GPGQGG
+3186 
-3192 ATPHQGPAVGVA
+3192 AYVA
-3204 DLVLGNQQVM
+3204 DLVLANQQIM

-3265 LSKRATSVQVM
+3265 LSKKATTVQVM

-3293 SLSTCQ
+3293 SLATCQ

-3357 SGPGKAADGSL
+3357 SGPTKATDSSL

-3377 DNAEGLHNFAPL
+3377 DNAEGIHNFAPL
-3389 GTITS
+3389 GSITS

-3445 VHIQPHLASLATC
+3445 IHIQPHLASLATC

-3557 HHCLTHVSDLEAVM
+3557 HHCLTHISDLEGMM

-3608 GLQSTAIGL
+3608 GLQSTRIGL
-3617 RLIDILL
+3617 KLIDILL
-3624 RNCAASGT
+3624 RNCSASGS
-3632 DPNNLNSPLL
+3632 DPADLNSPLL

-3665 DPGTKDRVQAL
+3665 DPGTKDRIQAL
-3676 LQWVHDSARVA
+3676 LKWVSDSARVA
-3687 AMKRSA
+3687 AMKKSGRVSYIC
-3693 PLGYMGPSA
+3693 PNSS
-3702 TSPREYGLLMPSP
+3702 TREYGLLMPSP

-3730 LPVDYDLPAL
+3730 LLVEYDLPAL
-3740 LNRELFELLYNWSMS
+3740 LDRELFESLFNWSMS
-3755 LACNLVLKKAVDSL
+3755 LPCNMVLKKAVDSL
-3769 LCSMCHVHPSYF
+3769 LCSMCHIHPNYF
-3781 SLLMSWMGIVPSA
+3781 SLLMGWMGITPPP
-3794 TVSAVAA
+3794 
-3801 MASAQSQARHRLS
+3801 MQCQHRLS
-3814 LTDDGKKQHDAAAA
+3814 MTDDSKKQDL
-3828 TAAAANSASAGGGG
+3828 SS
-3842 ASGGLTDDS
+3842 SLTDDS
-3851 KHARSPPP
+3851 KNAQAP
-3859 LSESQLATLAAA
+3859 LALTESHLATLAAS
-3871 SQSPGAIQQLL
+3871 SQSPEAIKQLL
-3882 DSGLPSLLVRSLAA
+3882 DSGLPSLLVRSLASF
-3896 LCCSLLA
+3896 CFNH
-3903 SADLP
+3903 
-3908 LPGGATVPPTS
+3908 
-3919 TPASASAPSSSSS
+3919 
-3932 SSSPPS
+3932 
-3938 SSAASTSSSPA
+3938 TSSSDCNA
-3949 ERRHH
+3949 QSTDITQDRLRRHH
-3954 HLHHHQ
+3954 VPQHFNK
-3960 SQSHHHHHHSHH
+3960 
-3972 SHSSSSYHSMPST
+3972 MPIT
-3985 SSSSSPPSSSSSS
+3985 ADL
-3998 SFSCPPPPP
+3998 
-4007 PPPVNRATLSPELA
+4007 V

-4033 SHAMKDW
+4033 SHVMKDW
-4040 LGGPEVNPLWTALLF
+4040 LGGSEVNPLWTALLF

-4060 SASAGTSATTSPTT
+4060 GAT
-4074 NTTNNTT
+4074 
-4081 NTTNTNT
+4081 
-4088 ATTSNGSTSNG
+4088 
-4099 QVAAAASASASA
+4099 
-4111 SGMGASA
+4111 
-4118 SSPCSSPLSTS
+4118 
-4129 PAGASA
+4129 
-4135 AAGPSSSMS
+4135 
-4144 GSSIAGPSTAP
+4144 
-4155 LLPPPPPPLAY
+4155 
-4166 SSSASASATAAAMG
+4166 
-4180 TSTAAASGSRYSLGS
+4180 S
-4195 GGRAGGLTTQQRT
+4195 GGHSVTAQQTGARSSLLSSTVTAGLTTQQRT
-4208 SLENATVAFFLQCIS
+4208 AIENATVAFFLQCIS

-4238 LFQSA
+4238 LFQSS
-4243 PQRGNVPISGNISGF
+4243 PQRGNLPTSGNISGF

-4268 EDEKVTVFLQSPCP
+4268 EDEKVTLFLQSPCP

-4296 HPMYGAGHKYR
+4296 HPMYGAGHKFR
-4307 TLHLPISTTLADVLD
+4307 TLHLPVSTTLAEVLD

-4330 TAKLMSEQKEDKE
+4330 TAKLINEQKEDKE
-4343 KKNHEEKEKMK
+4343 KKNYEEKEKVK
-4354 ADNGFQDNYSVVV
+4354 AENGFQDNYSVVV
-4367 ASGLKSQSKRAL
+4367 ASGLKSQSKRAVS

-4386 SRRGRVMSDKLSASS
+4386 SRRGRVMADKVGASS
-4401 GVDPAAKTVSVP
+4401 SGAESSSKTISVP

-4424 QPLPGEMTLAQ
+4424 QPLPAEMTLAQ

-4447 GYRSIDM
+4447 GYRSIDL
-4454 TVKLGSKLSSD
+4454 TVKLGSKVISD
-4465 PGLSKTDSFK
+4465 PSLSKTDSFK
-4475 RLRTEKE
+4475 RLHTEKE
-4482 HGEMLSS
+4482 HTDLLGP
-4489 CPEDEPMT
+4489 CPEDEAIS
-4497 PGDECLE
+4497 PGDECMDAVL
-4504 AAIDESLLETN
+4504 DESLLETC

-4544 IQQVSAPVVA
+4544 IQQVSTPVVT
-4554 SSSQEKPKDS
+4554 STTQEKQKDS

-4578 VYEAPENIAAE
+4578 VYEAPETIAAE
-4589 PPPIKSPVQTMSP
+4589 PPPIKSTVQTMSP

-4667 RALFS
+4667 RTLFS
-4672 STPLTTDDGL
+4672 TTPLTTDDGV
-4682 LLRRIALE
+4682 LLRRMALE

-4699 CLSALSHHAPRVPS
+4699 CLSALSHHAPRVPNASPSQAEPQVSS
-4713 TNGNQNEVVTGHGA
+4713 THNSAST
-4727 GTSEE
+4727 EE

-4780 PAGCVGHGEAPSS
+4780 PAGSTSNGETQTSH

-4798 NSAALP
+4798 NSSALP
-4804 SVLQELLSQSCLIPA
+4804 SVLLELLSQSCLIPA

-4848 ISSCTSLV
+4848 IASCTSMV
-4856 PLLLPLSGDPAQEEE
+4856 PLLLPLSGENSEEE
-4871 EEEERSE
+4871 EEQLE
-4878 SQTSVG
+4878 SQASVG
-4884 MLLAKMKTCVDTY
+4884 TLLAKMKTCVDTY
-4897 TNRLRSKKDKSKGV
+4897 TNRLRSKKDKAKAGV
-4911 VKAEPSDPEPEGLTL
+4911 KPDTSDQEPEGLTL
-4926 LVPDIQRTAEIVY
+4926 LVPDIQKTAEIVY
-4939 AATTSLRQANQEKKL
+4939 AATTSLRQANQEKKM
-4954 AESSKKAS
+4954 AEYSKKAAVK
-4962 TRPKPLSVL
+4962 PKPLSVL
-4971 RSLEEKYVAAMKKLQ
+4971 RSLEEKYVAVMKKLQ
-4986 FDTFEMVSEDEDGK
+4986 FDTFEMVSEDDDGK
-5000 LVFKVNYHYMTQVKN
+5000 LVFKVNYHYMSQVKN

-5151 SEPYFNE
+5151 AEPYFNE

-5167 PSGTQSSREYDGNIR
+5167 PSGSQSSREYDGNIR
-5182 QASVK
+5182 QATVK
-5187 WAMLEQMRNPSPCF
+5187 WAMLEQIRSPSPCF

-5209 YLKRAEIMGQ
+5209 YLKRVEIMAQ
-5219 CEEWITDIQ
+5219 CEEWIADIQ

-5263 PEGLEP
+5263 PEGLDP
-5269 DGEDFSDKSSALLV
+5269 DADDSVEKCSATSSEETMLHEQVKPSSSKDIPTDFKL
-5283 KELPNQDAEK
+5283 
-5293 PGGSQDAHCSEGQL
+5293 

>member
-1 MAAAASPGSCSSTS
+1 M
-15 SDWVVLRDGCLRCD
+15 
-29 EEGLRSLSYH
+29 
-39 PALNAILAV
+39 
-48 TSRGSIKVIDGTS
+48 
-61 GAILQASALH
+61 
-71 AKPGGRVRCQYFP
+71 
-84 AVDKVLFVDDY
+84 
-95 AVGCRKDL
+95 
-103 NGILLL
+103 
-109 DTALQAPVS
+109 
-118 KPEDMVQ
+118 
-125 LELPVTEAQQLLSA
+125 
-139 CVEKVDVSNTEGYD
+139 EKVDVSSTEGYD
-153 LFLTQLKEGLKSTSH
+153 LFITQLKDGLKNTSH

-174 KVAKWATVTF
+174 KVAKWATVMF
-184 HLPHHVIKVVASAI
+184 HLPHHVLKSVASAI

-204 MNQNVAA
+204 INQNIAA
-211 LSVASSIM
+211 LPVASSVM
-219 DRLSYLLPSGRPEL
+219 DRLSYLLPSARPEL

-260 HAGYRWAQPD
+260 HVGYRWAQPD

-276 FYHQPASTGD
+276 FYHQPASSGD

-341 FPSPDG
+341 FPCTDG
-347 SDKIACYG
+347 TDRIACFG
-355 FGSCPHFLAA
+355 SGSCPHFLAA

-389 NPYDPVILR
+389 NAYDPAIVQ
-398 QLFLSSG
+398 QLMLSG
-405 EQGLGSESTES
+405 EQSSGVDS

-424 EDTSSCSD
+424 EDSSSCSD
-432 LPKLEGDSDDQLED
+432 IPKLEGDSDDLLED

-456 SVTGHPCQKE
+456 SVTGHTSQKE
-466 NLEVSLGVTALS
+466 SMEVSLDITALS
-478 VLQQPEKLQWEVVAS
+478 ILQQPEKLQWEIVAN

-507 NPALAQA
+507 NPCLANC
-514 KADNKAKDKPS
+514 KGEKMKEKHL
-525 AAEQHNIPF
+525 EQHNIPF
-534 PCLLT
+534 PCLLA
-539 GGLLSY
+539 GGLLTY
-545 RSAASSPLAGGP
+545 RSPATSPVSSNSQRSLDGLSRTRGESVSEQGSTDNESCTNSELNSPLVKR
-557 PPPPPSLAPTLTPTR
+557 TL
-572 GRPPPS
+572 
-578 SSSSSS
+578 
-584 STLVGV
+584 
-590 PDGPLLRTQAPEV
+590 
-603 TPNTPIVVVGTPDQG
+603 
-618 PMEIESCPPPPVVVP
+618 
-633 PELVASPGGG
+633 
-643 GLPVSAIRRTIPVL
+643 PVL

-662 KEADEKASG
+662 KESDEKA
-671 SGKVFAQMNSLMGK
+671 GKIFSQMNNIMSK
-685 SLHEEGFTVPQI
+685 SMHDDGFTVPQI
-697 IEMEFDSHEQL
+697 IEMELDSQEQL
-708 LLQDPPITYIQQF
+708 LLQDPPVTYIQQF
-721 ADATAGLGSG
+721 ADAAANLTSPDSDKWTSMVPKPG
-731 TGSGSGTGNNASV
+731 T
-744 TDPGPE
+744 
-750 KWGSMAAPRPGAL
+750 L
-763 VQCLRLPKELEEENL
+763 VQCLRLPKFAEEENL
-778 YVDSITPC
+778 CVDSITPC
-786 SDGLHLLVGLQP
+786 ADGVHLLVGLRTCP
-798 CSVESL
+798 VESL

-811 ALNNLNR
+811 ALNNLNK
-818 LHSALCSRG
+818 LNSALCNRRKGELESSLAVVNG
-827 NSRNK
+827 TNIDVIQHES
-832 DDLHHHHHHHHP
+832 P
-844 ALVPTMANGIEGG
+844 ADV
-857 HGALPLPGTSPPQ
+857 
-870 QTPLILPPDQQPL
+870 QTPLIIQPE
-883 LQPPLSPQQTPTS
+883 QRS
-896 PSSRG
+896 
-901 VFGGVSTGGNNNNSS
+901 VS
-916 GGGGY
+916 GGY
-921 LVLYKLNYSTRIV
+921 LVLYKMNYATRIV

-939 PVRVQHI
+939 PVKIQHI
-946 REPRDAVTSLILLP
+946 KDPQDTITSMILLP
-960 ADVLDGREEDG
+960 PDILDNREDDCEEPLEEIQLTSKNGSGRERKSEI
-971 EDASDD
+971 
-977 TPPGLKNG
+977 
-985 PVSAS
+985 
-990 SGPNMAAGG
+990 
-999 SSGGVGGSSTAA
+999 STL
-1011 GVMAASTG
+1011 G
-1019 HGPSASSPLAAGMA
+1019 H
-1033 ASTAKEKLVVTTQ
+1033 LVITTQ
-1046 AGYIMVL
+1046 GGYVKII
-1053 DLATLEVL
+1053 DLSNFDIL
-1061 AKVEPPVKESG
+1061 AKVEPPKKEG
-1072 DEVDPFVSVTYCS
+1072 NEEPDMFVSVIYCS

-1095 GGELHFLQIGGVFDD
+1095 GGELHFLQIGGACDD
-1110 IDDADIFVD
+1110 IDEADILVD
-1119 GPLSKGVDQ
+1119 GSLSKGIEQ
-1128 LFEGTKPSSNP
+1128 SSEGTKPLSNP
-1139 SSPGITAGVD
+1139 SSPGITGVD
-1149 LLVDQALGVE
+1149 LLVDQQFSLE
-1159 VLSSLVELTRFET
+1159 TLTSLVELTRFET

-1216 KLQSDSSSWDEHVFE
+1216 KLQTDSNSWDEHVFE

-1242 VDFKFVMNANITNI
+1242 VDFKFVLNSNITNI

-1275 ETAVDRQI
+1275 EAAVDRQI
-1283 TFPLSQA
+1283 TFPLSPA
-1290 LHTNG
+1290 PNVEM
-1295 ERNGQP
+1295 ERNGKPTVVEFSEEMQN
-1301 LLHDF
+1301 
-1306 TEDIQFM
+1306 M
-1313 DIEESPGSRL
+1313 DIEEPQCLRL
-1323 CPFLED
+1323 CSFLEE

-1354 SLTSPKLVKGMAG
+1354 TLTSPKLVKGMAG

-1374 VHIKAVSDKGMEE
+1374 IHVKAVNDRGTEE
-1387 SPRPVVRMPSKPQ
+1387 ICNGGIRPVVRIPSLKPQ
-1400 SSKAQSLS
+1400 SSKGHSLA
-1408 SLLQRAQA
+1408 SLLAKVA
-1416 TKEKASTSKVEP
+1416 AGKEKSSNKIESSNTSRK
-1428 PTASKKPDNL
+1428 SDNL

-1443 LQEVSITIR
+1443 LQEVSVTIR
-1452 RFKKTSIPKERIQRC
+1452 RFKKTSISKERVQRC
-1467 SMLQFPEFHERLL
+1467 AMLQFSEFHEKLL
-1480 NGLCKRT
+1480 NTLCKK
-1487 EETDSTEH
+1487 TDDGLTTEH
-1495 GQSLILDILCWLAG
+1495 AQSLALDTLCWLAG
-1509 VYSNGSCSPREGK
+1509 VYSNGPGSSK
-1522 EGLLI
+1522 EGNESLLS
-1527 KTRKRLTDMV
+1527 KTRKCVSDII
-1537 RVCFFQAGRS
+1537 RVCFFEAGRS

-1561 NGKGDPGQQGFGM
+1561 NGKCGPSRQGFGSV
-1574 ALLKALLENMPYL
+1574 LLKALLDNMPLL
-1587 PAAATGGAVFWYFV
+1587 PAAATGGSVYWYFV

-1613 CSTACASLLTAV
+1613 CSTTCATLLTAV
-1625 SRQLQDRLTPLEAL
+1625 SRQLQDRLTPMEAL

-1653 VLFDLEVSGSSCK
+1653 VLFDLEMSGSSCK
-1666 NAFNSGIGV
+1666 NVYNSSMGV
-1675 QSDEIDLSDILSGN
+1675 QSDEIDLSDVLSGN
-1689 GKVSNC
+1689 GKISSC
-1695 AAAEGSFTALT
+1695 AAAEGSFTSLT

-1726 VERDDASMFTVSTF
+1726 IERDDASTFTVSTF

-1748 LSAGSVGEASTAL
+1748 LSSGTVGEASTAL

-1769 QSLSHAMVSAEQ
+1769 QSLSHAMASAEQ

-1808 QTTSAAAAAA
+1808 QTTAAAAAA
-1818 ASGVGPIHN
+1818 ASAVGPVHN
-1827 SVPSNPSASGSASAS
+1827 SVPSNPVA
-1842 SAPGFF
+1842 APGFF

-1879 AISVELAQLFPGS
+1879 VINAELAQLFPGS
-1892 IMDPPAVNLAAHNK
+1892 VIDPPTVNLAAQSKNANK
-1906 NSHKPKPVSH
+1906 SRT
-1916 AQNPMGSG
+1916 NPLGSG
-1924 LALALSQAS
+1924 LALAISHAS

-1960 FGRPVLLT
+1960 FGRPILLT
-1968 DALIPTCAD
+1968 DVLIPTCGD

-1995 RLVVATDIA
+1995 RLVVATDIS

-2052 WESELKLMHDPLRG
+2052 FENELKLMHDPLRG
-2066 ESEAASQPDVDQHL
+2066 EGEAANQPEIDQHL
-2080 AMMVAL
+2080 TMMVAL

-2100 LETLLQSIDLP
+2100 LEILLQSIDLP

-2131 EDQRVFSAYQD
+2131 EDSRVFSAYQD
-2142 CVQLQLQLNLAHHAV
+2142 CIQLQLQLNLAHHAV
-2157 QRLRVSLGASRK
+2157 QRLKVALGASRK
-2169 PLPDAAYASY
+2169 TLKEQSDPK
-2179 AYDARELVHSSSTE
+2179 ELIQMSSTE
-2193 QLRTVIRYLLDT
+2193 QLRTIIRYLLDT

-2210 HTNNGHSVPSVL
+2210 HSSNGHAVPVVL

-2307 EGLLNLLDSLL
+2307 ESLLNLLDNLL
-2318 SPLQQ
+2318 SPLQP
-2323 SHSLQARR
+2323 HLPVHRR

-2350 LLDYVASVEDEASA
+2350 LLDYVATVEDEAA
-2364 SKKQLGGKDRDRSFT
+2364 TAKKPLNGKERERFLT

-2390 QSQNM
+2390 HTQNLN
-2395 SRSTKGNS
+2395 RSTKGNS

-2410 RKVRKQL
+2410 RKIRKQL
-2417 VHTKQQLNLLKAK
+2417 VHHKQ
-2430 QKALMEQIEKEK
+2430 
-2442 IQSNK
+2442 
-2447 SSSYKLLVEHAKLK
+2447 
-2461 QATSKHFKDL
+2461 HFKDL

-2483 SLDTEASASGAAKE
+2483 TLDTEVSTTKE
-2497 APEVEL
+2497 TPEIEP

-2557 EVVSEQQLER
+2557 EIVNETQLER

-2605 LSPASLD
+2605 LAPIAAEA
-2612 GMDEGASL
+2612 MEEGAM
-2620 GEEAGAAAAVA
+2620 GEDAGA
-2631 ACAVA
+2631 
-2636 SALAEPEEAL
+2636 SAGDSDDSL
-2646 AQPSPLPLVES
+2646 QQSTVQLVET
-2657 IDETLP
+2657 IDEPLT
-2663 PDIIAGTPGTSSSSV
+2663 PDITG
-2678 FQSAP
+2678 AP
-2683 PLSSLEKDKDIDF
+2683 PLSSLEKDKDIDL
-2696 DLLQDLMDVDID
+2696 DMLQDLMENDID
-2708 PLDIDLEKD
+2708 PLDMDLEKD
-2717 PLAAKVFKPIGSTW
+2717 YATKVFKPISSTW

-2743 YNAYVGGAGIP
+2743 YNPYIGGVGIP
-2754 VSKPPAAQE
+2754 VAKPPVTTE
-2763 KPGAQSLS
+2763 KNGSQTVS
-2771 VSVSQALD
+2771 VSISQALD

-2791 LMLKMMATL
+2791 LMLKMMSTL

-2806 QALTSTSPAVVQSSN
+2806 QALTNTSPTLTQSPS

-2831 HGSSSPP
+2831 HAANQNNQ
-2838 GGSSSSSSLV
+2838 LI
-2848 VQPSSIP
+2848 VQLSSIP

-2877 LLQLWLTLSLNSCPG
+2877 LLQLWLTLSLNSSSSG
-2892 SADDG
+2892 SKDNGA
-2897 GSDIFL
+2897 DIFL
-2903 FNASRVP
+2903 YNANQ
-2910 TIPLNQASISSFLTV
+2910 IPVISLNQASVTSFLSV

-2930 NTSLRTWCL
+2930 NTLLRTWCL
-2939 VLHSLTLMTNMP
+2939 VLHSLTLMTNMQLN
-2951 SSSASASSSGLGG
+2951 SGHSSAMGAQ
-2964 HESTAQQMVSELTLV
+2964 ESTAQLLVSDPNLLH
-2979 PVLVRFLSGS
+2979 VLVKFLSGTS
-2989 NPHGTSQH
+2989 PHGTNQH
-2997 SSQVGP
+2997 SPQVGP

-3018 HLSSTCPQLFSE
+3018 HLSSTCPQMFSE
-3030 FLLELMHILSME
+3030 FLLKLIHILSTE
-3042 RGPLLSG
+3042 RGAFQTG

-3064 EQSFE
+3064 EQNFE
-3069 TVSVGT
+3069 VVSVST
-3075 IMAVVE
+3075 ISAVIE

-3092 CSDKVVSR
+3092 CSDKVMSR

-3130 GETTRDQLMFNLLKL
+3130 GEMTRDQLMFDLLKL
-3145 VNTLVKLPLTAD
+3145 VNILVQLPLSSNREYSA
-3157 GKFSGRVPPPGNGS
+3157 RVPVAS
-3171 SDSVSDEEKVCGSKE
+3171 STTDSVSDEEKVSGGKDGNGNASNTQGST
-3186 GPGQGG
+3186 
-3192 ATPHQGPAVGVA
+3192 AYVA
-3204 DLVLGNQQVM
+3204 DLVLANQQIM

-3265 LSKRATSVQVM
+3265 LSKKATTVQVM

-3293 SLSTCQ
+3293 SLATCQ

-3357 SGPGKAADGSL
+3357 SGPSKATDNSL
-3368 KARVLASEP
+3368 KARALASEP
-3377 DNAEGLHNFAPL
+3377 DNAEGIHNFAPL
-3389 GTITS
+3389 GSITS

-3445 VHIQPHLASLATC
+3445 IHIQPHLASLATC

-3557 HHCLTHVSDLEAVM
+3557 HHCLTHISDLEGMM

-3608 GLQSTAIGL
+3608 GLQSTRIGL
-3617 RLIDILL
+3617 KLIDILL
-3624 RNCAASGT
+3624 RNCSASGS
-3632 DPNNLNSPLL
+3632 DPADLNSPLL

-3665 DPGTKDRVQAL
+3665 DPGTKDRIQAL
-3676 LQWVHDSARVA
+3676 LKWVSDSARVA
-3687 AMKRSA
+3687 AMKKSGRISYIC
-3693 PLGYMGPSA
+3693 PNSS
-3702 TSPREYGLLMPSP
+3702 TREYGLLMPSP

-3730 LPVDYDLPAL
+3730 LLVEYDLPAML
-3740 LNRELFELLYNWSMS
+3740 DRDLFESLFNWSMS
-3755 LACNLVLKKAVDSL
+3755 LPCNMVLKKAVDSL
-3769 LCSMCHVHPSYF
+3769 LCSMCHIHPNYF
-3781 SLLMSWMGIVPSA
+3781 SLLMGWMGITPPPV
-3794 TVSAVAA
+3794 
-3801 MASAQSQARHRLS
+3801 QCQHRLS
-3814 LTDDGKKQHDAAAA
+3814 MTDDSKKQDL
-3828 TAAAANSASAGGGG
+3828 SS
-3842 ASGGLTDDS
+3842 SLTDDS
-3851 KHARSPPP
+3851 KNAQAP
-3859 LSESQLATLAAA
+3859 LALTESHLATLAAS
-3871 SQSPGAIQQLL
+3871 SQSPEAIKQLL
-3882 DSGLPSLLVRSLAA
+3882 DSDVTQERL
-3896 LCCSLLA
+3896 
-3903 SADLP
+3903 
-3908 LPGGATVPPTS
+3908 
-3919 TPASASAPSSSSS
+3919 
-3932 SSSPPS
+3932 
-3938 SSAASTSSSPA
+3938 
-3949 ERRHH
+3949 RRHH
-3954 HLHHHQ
+3954 VPQHFNK
-3960 SQSHHHHHHSHH
+3960 
-3972 SHSSSSYHSMPST
+3972 MPIT
-3985 SSSSSPPSSSSSS
+3985 ADL
-3998 SFSCPPPPP
+3998 
-4007 PPPVNRATLSPELA
+4007 V

-4033 SHAMKDW
+4033 SHIMKDW
-4040 LGGPEVNPLWTALLF
+4040 LGGSEVNPLWTALLF

-4060 SASAGTSATTSPTT
+4060 GATSGGHNVATQQASAR
-4074 NTTNNTT
+4074 
-4081 NTTNTNT
+4081 
-4088 ATTSNGSTSNG
+4088 STL
-4099 QVAAAASASASA
+4099 
-4111 SGMGASA
+4111 
-4118 SSPCSSPLSTS
+4118 LS
-4129 PAGASA
+4129 SA
-4135 AAGPSSSMS
+4135 AA
-4144 GSSIAGPSTAP
+4144 T
-4155 LLPPPPPPLAY
+4155 
-4166 SSSASASATAAAMG
+4166 
-4180 TSTAAASGSRYSLGS
+4180 R
-4195 GGRAGGLTTQQRT
+4195 LTTQQRT
-4208 SLENATVAFFLQCIS
+4208 AIENATVAFFLQCIS

-4238 LFQSA
+4238 LFQSS
-4243 PQRGNVPISGNISGF
+4243 PQRGTLPTSGNISGF

-4268 EDEKVTVFLQSPCP
+4268 EDEKVTLFLQSPCP

-4296 HPMYGAGHKYR
+4296 HPMYGAGHKFR
-4307 TLHLPISTTLADVLD
+4307 TLHLPVSTTLAEVLD

-4330 TAKLMSEQKEDKE
+4330 TAKLINEQKEDKE
-4343 KKNHEEKEKMK
+4343 KKNYEEKEKVK
-4354 ADNGFQDNYSVVV
+4354 AENGFQDNYSVVV
-4367 ASGLKSQSKRAL
+4367 ASGLKSQSKRAVS

-4386 SRRGRVMSDKLSASS
+4386 SRRGRVMADKVGCSSS
-4401 GVDPAAKTVSVP
+4401 GGESSSKTISVP

-4424 QPLPGEMTLAQ
+4424 QPLPAEMTLAQ

-4447 GYRSIDM
+4447 GYRSIDL
-4454 TVKLGSKLSSD
+4454 TVKLGSKVISD
-4465 PGLSKTDSFK
+4465 PSLSKTDSFK
-4475 RLRTEKE
+4475 RLHTEKE
-4482 HGEMLSS
+4482 HADLLGS
-4489 CPEDEPMT
+4489 CPEDEAVT
-4497 PGDECLE
+4497 PGDECMDAVL
-4504 AAIDESLLETN
+4504 DESLLETC

-4544 IQQVSAPVVA
+4544 IQQVSAPVVT
-4554 SSSQEKPKDS
+4554 STTQEKQKDS

-4578 VYEAPENIAAE
+4578 VYEAPETIAAE
-4589 PPPIKSPVQTMSP
+4589 PPPIKSAVQTMSP

-4667 RALFS
+4667 RSLFS
-4672 STPLTTDDGL
+4672 TTPLTTDDGV
-4682 LLRRIALE
+4682 LLRRMALE

-4699 CLSALSHHAPRVPS
+4699 CLSALSHHAPRVPNSSPNQTEPQVSS
-4713 TNGNQNEVVTGHGA
+4713 THNTA
-4727 GTSEE
+4727 STEE

-4780 PAGCVGHGEAPSS
+4780 PAGSTSNGDSQTSHEA
-4793 ESRGQ
+4793 RGQ
-4798 NSAALP
+4798 NSNALP
-4804 SVLQELLSQSCLIPA
+4804 SVLLELLSQSCLIPA

-4848 ISSCTSLV
+4848 IASCTSMV
-4856 PLLLPLSGDPAQEEE
+4856 PLLLPLSGENGEEE
-4871 EEEERSE
+4871 EEQLE
-4878 SQTSVG
+4878 SQASVG
-4884 MLLAKMKTCVDTY
+4884 TLLAKMKTCVDTY
-4897 TNRLRSKKDKSKGV
+4897 TNRLRSKKDKAKAGV
-4911 VKAEPSDPEPEGLTL
+4911 KPDASDQEPEGLTL
-4926 LVPDIQRTAEIVY
+4926 LVPDIQKTAEIVY
-4939 AATTSLRQANQEKKL
+4939 AATTSLRQANQEKKM
-4954 AESSKKAS
+4954 AEYSKKAAVK
-4962 TRPKPLSVL
+4962 PKPLSVL
-4971 RSLEEKYVAAMKKLQ
+4971 RSLEEKYVAVMKKLQ
-4986 FDTFEMVSEDEDGK
+4986 FDTFEMVSEDDDGK
-5000 LVFKVNYHYMTQVKN
+5000 LVFKVNYHYMSQVKN

-5060 VLITGPADTPYANG
+5060 VLITGPADTPYTNG

-5151 SEPYFNE
+5151 AEPYFNE

-5182 QASVK
+5182 QATVK
-5187 WAMLEQMRNPSPCF
+5187 WAMLEQIRNPSPCF

-5209 YLKRAEIMGQ
+5209 YLKRVEIMAQ
-5219 CEEWITDIQ
+5219 CEEWIADIQ
-5228 QYSSD
+5228 HYSSD

-5263 PEGLEP
+5263 PEGLDP
-5269 DGEDFSDKSSALLV
+5269 DADDSTEKCGATTSSEETMLHDQVKPSSSKDIPSDFKL
-5283 KELPNQDAEK
+5283 
-5293 PGGSQDAHCSEGQL
+5293 

>member
-1 MAAAASPGSCSSTS
+1 MAAAAASCSAAAPAGPGPGPASAGPGSCE
-15 SDWVVLRDGCLRCD
+15 WLLLRDGCLRCD
-29 EEGLRSLSYH
+29 ADGLCSLCYH

-48 TSRGSIKVIDGTS
+48 TARGAIKVIDGTS
-61 GAILQASALH
+61 GATLQASALN
-71 AKPGGRVRCQYFP
+71 AKPGGRVKCQYIS
-84 AVDKVLFVDDY
+84 AVDKVIFVDDY

-109 DTALQAPVS
+109 DTALQTPVS
-118 KPEDMVQ
+118 KQDDVVQ

-139 CVEKVDVSNTEGYD
+139 CIEKVDVSSTEGYD
-153 LFLTQLKEGLKSTSH
+153 LFITQLKDGLKNTSH

-184 HLPHHVIKVVASAI
+184 HLPHHVLKSVASAI

-204 MNQNVAA
+204 INQNIAA
-211 LSVASSIM
+211 LPVASSVM
-219 DRLSYLLPSGRPEL
+219 DRLSYLLPSARPEL

-260 HAGYRWAQPD
+260 HVGYRWAQPD

-276 FYHQPASTGD
+276 FYHQPASSGD

-341 FPSPDG
+341 FPCTDG
-347 SDKIACYG
+347 TDRIACFG
-355 FGSCPHFLAA
+355 SGSCPHFLAA

-389 NPYDPVILR
+389 NAYDPAIVQ
-398 QLFLSSG
+398 QLMLSG
-405 EQGLGSESTES
+405 EQSSGVDS

-424 EDTSSCSD
+424 EDSSSCSD
-432 LPKLEGDSDDQLED
+432 IPKLEGDSDDLLDD

-456 SVTGHPCQKE
+456 SVTGHTSQKE
-466 NLEVSLGVTALS
+466 TTEVNLDITALS
-478 VLQQPEKLQWEVVAS
+478 ILQQPEKLQWEIVAN

-507 NPALAQA
+507 NPCLANC
-514 KADNKAKDKPS
+514 KSEKMKEKHV
-525 AAEQHNIPF
+525 EQHNIPF
-534 PCLLT
+534 PCLLA
-539 GGLLSY
+539 GGLLTYKSPATSPVSSNSQ
-545 RSAASSPLAGGP
+545 RSLDGLSRTRGESVSEQGSTDNESCTISELNSPL
-557 PPPPPSLAPTLTPTR
+557 
-572 GRPPPS
+572 
-578 SSSSSS
+578 
-584 STLVGV
+584 V
-590 PDGPLLRTQAPEV
+590 
-603 TPNTPIVVVGTPDQG
+603 
-618 PMEIESCPPPPVVVP
+618 
-633 PELVASPGGG
+633 
-643 GLPVSAIRRTIPVL
+643 RRTLPVL

-662 KEADEKASG
+662 KESDER
-671 SGKVFAQMNSLMGK
+671 GKLFSQVNFISK
-685 SLHEEGFTVPQI
+685 SIHEDGFTVPQI
-697 IEMEFDSHEQL
+697 IEMELDSQEQL
-708 LLQDPPITYIQQF
+708 LLQDPPVTYIQQF
-721 ADATAGLGSG
+721 ADAAANLTSPDSDKWSSMVPKPG
-731 TGSGSGTGNNASV
+731 T
-744 TDPGPE
+744 
-750 KWGSMAAPRPGAL
+750 L
-763 VQCLRLPKELEEENL
+763 VQCLRLPKFAEEENL
-778 YVDSITPC
+778 CVDSITPC
-786 SDGLHLLVGLQP
+786 ADGLHLLVGLRTCP
-798 CSVESL
+798 VESL

-811 ALNNLNR
+811 ALNNLNK
-818 LHSALCSRG
+818 LNSALCNRRKG
-827 NSRNK
+827 E
-832 DDLHHHHHHHHP
+832 
-844 ALVPTMANGIEGG
+844 IESSL
-857 HGALPLPGTSPPQ
+857 AVVNGTSIDVIQHEPPADVT
-870 QTPLILPPDQQPL
+870 TPLIIQPE
-883 LQPPLSPQQTPTS
+883 QRS
-896 PSSRG
+896 
-901 VFGGVSTGGNNNNSS
+901 VS
-916 GGGGY
+916 GGY
-921 LVLYKLNYSTRIV
+921 LVLYKMNYATRIV

-939 PVRVQHI
+939 PVKIQHI
-946 REPRDAVTSLILLP
+946 KDPQDTITSMILLP
-960 ADVLDGREEDG
+960 PDILDNREDDCEEPVEEMQLTSKNGSGRERRSEI
-971 EDASDD
+971 
-977 TPPGLKNG
+977 
-985 PVSAS
+985 
-990 SGPNMAAGG
+990 
-999 SSGGVGGSSTAA
+999 STL
-1011 GVMAASTG
+1011 G
-1019 HGPSASSPLAAGMA
+1019 H
-1033 ASTAKEKLVVTTQ
+1033 LVITTQ
-1046 AGYIMVL
+1046 GGYVKIL
-1053 DLATLEVL
+1053 DLSNFEIL
-1061 AKVEPPVKESG
+1061 AKVEPPKKEG
-1072 DEVDPFVSVTYCS
+1072 TEEPDMFVSVIYCS

-1095 GGELHFLQIGGVFDD
+1095 GGELHFLQIGGTCDD
-1110 IDDADIFVD
+1110 IDETDILVD
-1119 GPLSKGVDQ
+1119 GSLSKSVEQ
-1128 LFEGTKPSSNP
+1128 SSEGIKPLSNP
-1139 SSPGITAGVD
+1139 SSPGITGVD
-1149 LLVDQALGVE
+1149 LLVDQPFSLE
-1159 VLSSLVELTRFET
+1159 TLTSLVELTRFET

-1216 KLQSDSSSWDEHVFE
+1216 KLQTDSNSWDEHVFE

-1242 VDFKFVMNANITNI
+1242 VDFKFVLNSNITNI

-1275 ETAVDRQI
+1275 EAAVDRQI
-1283 TFPLSQA
+1283 TFPLSPA
-1290 LHTNG
+1290 HNVET
-1295 ERNGQP
+1295 ERNGKPGLVEFGEEMQY
-1301 LLHDF
+1301 
-1306 TEDIQFM
+1306 M
-1313 DIEESPGSRL
+1313 DVEEPQCLRL
-1323 CPFLED
+1323 CPFLEE

-1341 ASGLDLSGHAGML
+1341 ATGLDLSGHAGML
-1354 SLTSPKLVKGMAG
+1354 TLTSPKLVKGMAG

-1374 VHIKAVSDKGMEE
+1374 IHVKAVNDRGTEE
-1387 SPRPVVRMPSKPQ
+1387 ICNGGIRPVVRIPSLKPQ
-1400 SSKAQSLS
+1400 TNKGHSLASLLAKVAAGKEKPSSKIEAGNS
-1408 SLLQRAQA
+1408 SR
-1416 TKEKASTSKVEP
+1416 KS
-1428 PTASKKPDNL
+1428 DNL

-1443 LQEVSITIR
+1443 LQEVSVTIR
-1452 RFKKTSIPKERIQRC
+1452 RFKKTSISKERVQRC
-1467 SMLQFPEFHERLL
+1467 AMLQFSEFHEKLL
-1480 NGLCKRT
+1480 TTLCKK
-1487 EETDSTEH
+1487 TDDDLTTEH
-1495 GQSLILDILCWLAG
+1495 AQSLVLDTLCWLAG
-1509 VYSNGSCSPREGK
+1509 VYSNGPGRHAPCFCSSK
-1522 EGLLI
+1522 EGSDSLLS
-1527 KTRKRLTDMV
+1527 KTRRCVSDII
-1537 RVCFFQAGRS
+1537 RVCFFEAGRS

-1561 NGKGDPGQQGFGM
+1561 NGRCDPSQQGFGSV
-1574 ALLKALLENMPYL
+1574 LLKALLDNMPLL
-1587 PAAATGGAVFWYFV
+1587 PAAATGGSVYWYFV

-1625 SRQLQDRLTPLEAL
+1625 SRQLQDRLTPMEAL

-1653 VLFDLEVSGSSCK
+1653 VLFDLEISGSSCK
-1666 NAFNSGIGV
+1666 NVYNSSIGV
-1675 QSDEIDLSDILSGN
+1675 QSDEIDLSDVLSGN
-1689 GKVSNC
+1689 GKISSC
-1695 AAAEGSFTALT
+1695 AAAEGSFTSLT

-1726 VERDDASMFTVSTF
+1726 IERDDASTFTVSTF

-1748 LSAGSVGEASTAL
+1748 LSSGTVGEASTAL
-1761 SSAAQVAL
+1761 SSAAQ
-1769 QSLSHAMVSAEQ
+1769 
-1781 QLQVLQEKQQQLLK
+1781 
-1795 LQQQKAKLEAKLH
+1795 KAKLEAKLH
-1808 QTTSAAAAAA
+1808 QTTAAAAAA
-1818 ASGVGPIHN
+1818 ASAVGPVHN
-1827 SVPSNPSASGSASAS
+1827 SVPSNPVA
-1842 SAPGFF
+1842 APGFF

-1879 AISVELAQLFPGS
+1879 VISAELAQLFPGS
-1892 IMDPPAVNLAAHNK
+1892 VIDPPTVNLAAHNK
-1906 NSHKPKPVSH
+1906 NASKSRT
-1916 AQNPMGSG
+1916 NPLGSG
-1924 LALALSQAS
+1924 LALAISHAS

-1960 FGRPVLLT
+1960 FGRPILLT
-1968 DALIPTCAD
+1968 DVLIPTCGD

-1995 RLVVATDIA
+1995 RLVVATDIS

-2052 WESELKLMHDPLRG
+2052 FENELKLMHDPLRG
-2066 ESEAASQPDVDQHL
+2066 EGEAANQPEIDQHL

-2100 LETLLQSIDLP
+2100 LEILLQSIDLP

-2131 EDQRVFSAYQD
+2131 EDSRVFSAYQD
-2142 CVQLQLQLNLAHHAV
+2142 CIQLQLQLNLAHHAV
-2157 QRLRVSLGASRK
+2157 QRLKVALGASRK
-2169 PLPDAAYASY
+2169 TLKEQSDPK
-2179 AYDARELVHSSSTE
+2179 ELIQMSSTE
-2193 QLRTVIRYLLDT
+2193 QLRTIIRYLLDT

-2210 HTNNGHSVPSVL
+2210 HSSNGHSVPVVL

-2307 EGLLNLLDSLL
+2307 ESLLNLLDNLL
-2318 SPLQQ
+2318 SPLQP
-2323 SHSLQARR
+2323 HLPVHRR

-2350 LLDYVASVEDEASA
+2350 LLDYVATVEDEAA
-2364 SKKQLGGKDRDRSFT
+2364 TAKKPLNGKERERFLT

-2390 QSQNM
+2390 HTQSL

-2410 RKVRKQL
+2410 RKIRKQL
-2417 VHTKQQLNLLKAK
+2417 VHHKQVTSDTQLNLLKAK
-2430 QKALMEQIEKEK
+2430 QKALVEQMEKEK

-2447 SSSYKLLVEHAKLK
+2447 GSSYKLLVEQAKLK

-2483 SLDTEASASGAAKE
+2483 TLDTEVSTTKE
-2497 APEVEL
+2497 TPEIEP

-2557 EVVSEQQLER
+2557 EIVNETQLER

-2605 LSPASLD
+2605 LAPIAAEA
-2612 GMDEGASL
+2612 MEEGAL
-2620 GEEAGAAAAVA
+2620 GEDAGA
-2631 ACAVA
+2631 
-2636 SALAEPEEAL
+2636 SAGDSDDSL
-2646 AQPSPLPLVES
+2646 QPSTVQLVET
-2657 IDETLP
+2657 IDEPLTH
-2663 PDIIAGTPGTSSSSV
+2663 DITG
-2678 FQSAP
+2678 AP
-2683 PLSSLEKDKDIDF
+2683 PLSSLEKDKDIDLE
-2696 DLLQDLMDVDID
+2696 LLQDLMEVDID

-2717 PLAAKVFKPIGSTW
+2717 PLAAKVFKPISSTW

-2743 YNAYVGGAGIP
+2743 YNPYIGGVGIP
-2754 VSKPPAAQE
+2754 VAKPPVATE
-2763 KPGAQSLS
+2763 KNGSQTVS

-2791 LMLKMMATL
+2791 LMLKMMSTL

-2806 QALTSTSPAVVQSSN
+2806 QALTNTSPTLTQSPT

-2831 HGSSSPP
+2831 HAANQNAQ
-2838 GGSSSSSSLV
+2838 LI
-2848 VQPSSIP
+2848 VQLSSIP

-2877 LLQLWLTLSLNSCPG
+2877 LLQLWLTLSLNSSSSG
-2892 SADDG
+2892 SKDSGA
-2897 GSDIFL
+2897 DIFL
-2903 FNASRVP
+2903 YNANR
-2910 TIPLNQASISSFLTV
+2910 IPVISLNQASVTSFLSV

-2930 NTSLRTWCL
+2930 NTLLRTWCL
-2939 VLHSLTLMTNMP
+2939 VLHSLTLMTNMQLNAGP
-2951 SSSASASSSGLGG
+2951 SSAIGAQ
-2964 HESTAQQMVSELTLV
+2964 ESTAQLLVSDPNLIH
-2979 PVLVRFLSGS
+2979 VLVKFLSGT
-2989 NPHGTSQH
+2989 NPHGTNQH
-2997 SSQVGP
+2997 SPQVGP

-3018 HLSSTCPQLFSE
+3018 HLSSTCPQMFSE
-3030 FLLELMHILSME
+3030 FLLKLIHILSTE
-3042 RGPLLSG
+3042 RGAFQTG

-3064 EQSFE
+3064 EQNFE
-3069 TVSVGT
+3069 VVSVST
-3075 IMAVVE
+3075 ISAVIE

-3092 CSDKVVSR
+3092 CSDKVMSR

-3130 GETTRDQLMFNLLKL
+3130 GEMTRDQLMFDLLKL
-3145 VNTLVKLPLTAD
+3145 VNILVQLPLSSNREYSA
-3157 GKFSGRVPPPGNGS
+3157 RVPVAS
-3171 SDSVSDEEKVCGSKE
+3171 STTDSVSDEEKVSGGKDGNGNNPSIQGST
-3186 GPGQGG
+3186 
-3192 ATPHQGPAVGVA
+3192 AYVA
-3204 DLVLGNQQVM
+3204 DLVLANQQIM

-3265 LSKRATSVQVM
+3265 LSKKATTVQVM

-3293 SLSTCQ
+3293 SLATCQ

-3357 SGPGKAADGSL
+3357 SGPTKATDSSL

-3377 DNAEGLHNFAPL
+3377 DNAEGIHNFAPL
-3389 GTITS
+3389 GSITS

-3445 VHIQPHLASLATC
+3445 IHIQPHLASLATC

-3557 HHCLTHVSDLEAVM
+3557 HHCLTHISDLEGMM

-3608 GLQSTAIGL
+3608 GLQSTRIGL
-3617 RLIDILL
+3617 KLIDILL
-3624 RNCAASGT
+3624 RNCSASGS
-3632 DPNNLNSPLL
+3632 DPADLNSPLL

-3665 DPGTKDRVQAL
+3665 DPGTKDRIQAL
-3676 LQWVHDSARVA
+3676 LKWVSDSARVA
-3687 AMKRSA
+3687 AMKKSGRVSYIC
-3693 PLGYMGPSA
+3693 PNSS
-3702 TSPREYGLLMPSP
+3702 TREYGLLMPSP

-3730 LPVDYDLPAL
+3730 LLVEYDLPAL
-3740 LNRELFELLYNWSMS
+3740 LDRELFESLFNWSMS
-3755 LACNLVLKKAVDSL
+3755 LPCNMVLKKAVDSL
-3769 LCSMCHVHPSYF
+3769 LCSMCHIHPNYF
-3781 SLLMSWMGIVPSA
+3781 SLLMGWMGITPPP
-3794 TVSAVAA
+3794 
-3801 MASAQSQARHRLS
+3801 MQCQHRLS
-3814 LTDDGKKQHDAAAA
+3814 MTDDSKKQDL
-3828 TAAAANSASAGGGG
+3828 SS
-3842 ASGGLTDDS
+3842 SLTDDS
-3851 KHARSPPP
+3851 KNAQAP
-3859 LSESQLATLAAA
+3859 LALTESHLATLAAS
-3871 SQSPGAIQQLL
+3871 SQSPEAIKQLL
-3882 DSGLPSLLVRSLAA
+3882 DSGLPSLLVRSLASF
-3896 LCCSLLA
+3896 CFNH
-3903 SADLP
+3903 
-3908 LPGGATVPPTS
+3908 
-3919 TPASASAPSSSSS
+3919 
-3932 SSSPPS
+3932 
-3938 SSAASTSSSPA
+3938 TSSSDCNA
-3949 ERRHH
+3949 QSTDITQDRLRRHH
-3954 HLHHHQ
+3954 VPQHFNK
-3960 SQSHHHHHHSHH
+3960 
-3972 SHSSSSYHSMPST
+3972 MPIT
-3985 SSSSSPPSSSSSS
+3985 ADL
-3998 SFSCPPPPP
+3998 
-4007 PPPVNRATLSPELA
+4007 V

-4033 SHAMKDW
+4033 SHIMKDW
-4040 LGGPEVNPLWTALLF
+4040 LGGSEVNPLWTALLF

-4060 SASAGTSATTSPTT
+4060 GATSGGH
-4074 NTTNNTT
+4074 NV
-4081 NTTNTNT
+4081 T
-4088 ATTSNGSTSNG
+4088 A
-4099 QVAAAASASASA
+4099 QQ
-4111 SGMGASA
+4111 
-4118 SSPCSSPLSTS
+4118 
-4129 PAGASA
+4129 AGAR
-4135 AAGPSSSMS
+4135 SSLL
-4144 GSSIAGPSTAP
+4144 SSTVTA
-4155 LLPPPPPPLAY
+4155 
-4166 SSSASASATAAAMG
+4166 
-4180 TSTAAASGSRYSLGS
+4180 
-4195 GGRAGGLTTQQRT
+4195 GLTTQQRT
-4208 SLENATVAFFLQCIS
+4208 AIENATVAFFLQCIS

-4238 LFQSA
+4238 LFQSS
-4243 PQRGNVPISGNISGF
+4243 PQRGNLPTSGNISGF

-4268 EDEKVTVFLQSPCP
+4268 EDEKVTLFLQSPCP

-4296 HPMYGAGHKYR
+4296 HPMYGAGHKFR
-4307 TLHLPISTTLADVLD
+4307 TLHLPVSTTLAEVLD

-4330 TAKLMSEQKEDKE
+4330 TAKLINEQKEDKE
-4343 KKNHEEKEKMK
+4343 KKNYEEKEKVK
-4354 ADNGFQDNYSVVV
+4354 AENGFQDNYSVVV
-4367 ASGLKSQSKRAL
+4367 ASGLKSQSKRAVS

-4386 SRRGRVMSDKLSASS
+4386 SRRGRVMADKVGTSSS
-4401 GVDPAAKTVSVP
+4401 GAESSSKTISVP

-4424 QPLPGEMTLAQ
+4424 QPLPAEMTLAQ

-4447 GYRSIDM
+4447 GYRSIDL
-4454 TVKLGSKLSSD
+4454 TVKLGSKVISD
-4465 PGLSKTDSFK
+4465 PSLSKTDSFK
-4475 RLRTEKE
+4475 RLHTEKE
-4482 HGEMLSS
+4482 HTDLLGP
-4489 CPEDEPMT
+4489 CPEDEAIS
-4497 PGDECLE
+4497 PGDECMDAVL
-4504 AAIDESLLETN
+4504 DESLLETC

-4544 IQQVSAPVVA
+4544 IQQVSTPVVT
-4554 SSSQEKPKDS
+4554 STTQEKQKDS

-4578 VYEAPENIAAE
+4578 VYEAPETIAAE
-4589 PPPIKSPVQTMSP
+4589 PPPIKSTVQTMSP

-4667 RALFS
+4667 RTLFS
-4672 STPLTTDDGL
+4672 TTPLTTDDGV
-4682 LLRRIALE
+4682 LLRRMALE

-4699 CLSALSHHAPRVPS
+4699 CLSALSHHAPRVPNASPNQAEPQVSS
-4713 TNGNQNEVVTGHGA
+4713 THNNAST
-4727 GTSEE
+4727 EE

-4780 PAGCVGHGEAPSS
+4780 PAGSTSNGETQTSH
-4793 ESRGQ
+4793 EGRGQ
-4798 NSAALP
+4798 NSSALP
-4804 SVLQELLSQSCLIPA
+4804 SVLLELLSQSCLIPA

-4848 ISSCTSLV
+4848 IASCTSMV
-4856 PLLLPLSGDPAQEEE
+4856 PLLLPLSGENSEEE
-4871 EEEERSE
+4871 EEQLE
-4878 SQTSVG
+4878 SQASVG
-4884 MLLAKMKTCVDTY
+4884 TLLAKMKTCVDTY
-4897 TNRLRSKKDKSKGV
+4897 TNRLRSKKDKAKAGV
-4911 VKAEPSDPEPEGLTL
+4911 KPDTSDQEPEGLTL
-4926 LVPDIQRTAEIVY
+4926 LVPDIQKTAEIVY
-4939 AATTSLRQANQEKKL
+4939 AATTSLRQANQEKKM
-4954 AESSKKAS
+4954 AEYSKKAAVK
-4962 TRPKPLSVL
+4962 PKPLSVL
-4971 RSLEEKYVAAMKKLQ
+4971 RSLEEKYVAVMKKLQ
-4986 FDTFEMVSEDEDGK
+4986 FDTFEMVSEDDDGK
-5000 LVFKVNYHYMTQVKN
+5000 LVFKVNYHYMSQVKN

-5151 SEPYFNE
+5151 AEPYFNE

-5182 QASVK
+5182 QATVK
-5187 WAMLEQMRNPSPCF
+5187 WAMLEQIRNPSPCF

-5209 YLKRAEIMGQ
+5209 YLKRVEIMAQ
-5219 CEEWITDIQ
+5219 CEEWIADIQ

-5263 PEGLEP
+5263 PEGLDP
-5269 DGEDFSDKSSALLV
+5269 DADDSVEKCSATGSEETMLHEQVKPSSSKDIPGDFKL
-5283 KELPNQDAEK
+5283 
-5293 PGGSQDAHCSEGQL
+5293 

>member
-1 MAAAASPGSCSSTS
+1 AMAAAASPGSGSSTS
-15 SDWVVLRDGCLRCD
+15 SDWIVLRDGCLRCD
-29 EEGLRSLSYH
+29 EEGLLSLSYH

-109 DTALQAPVS
+109 DTALQPPVA

-125 LELPVTEAQQLLSA
+125 LELPVTEAQQILSA
-139 CVEKVDVSNTEGYD
+139 CQEKIDVSNTEGYE
-153 LFLTQLKEGLKSTSH
+153 LFITQLKEGLKNTSH

-184 HLPHHVIKVVASAI
+184 HLPHHVLKLVASAI
-198 VNELKK
+198 VSELKK
-204 MNQNVAA
+204 INQNVAA

-219 DRLSYLLPSGRPEL
+219 DRLSYLLSSARPEL

-276 FYHQPASTGD
+276 FYHQPASSGD

-331 SVTLATSPAQ
+331 SVTLATTPAQ
-341 FPSPDG
+341 FPNSPDR

-355 FGSCPHFLAA
+355 FGSCPQFLAA

-375 DVSKLMKVHLKFEI
+375 DVSKMMKVHLKFDI
-389 NPYDPVILR
+389 NPYDPAILR
-398 QLFLSSG
+398 QLILSSG
-405 EQGLGSESTES
+405 EQGQHALTES

-424 EDTSSCSD
+424 EESSSCSD

-446 SDSEEHSRSE
+446 SDSDEHSRSE
-456 SVTGHPCQKE
+456 SVTGQPSQWE
-466 NLEVSLGVTALS
+466 SMDVSLGVTALS

-507 NPALAQA
+507 NPSLNQTKIHNQA
-514 KADNKAKDKPS
+514 KTKDKAPDH
-525 AAEQHNIPF
+525 HNIPF
-534 PCLLT
+534 PCLLA

-545 RSAASSPLAGGP
+545 RSASTQEQGFSNLAGSQP
-557 PPPPPSLAPTLTPTR
+557 AS
-572 GRPPPS
+572 PS
-578 SSSSSS
+578 S
-584 STLVGV
+584 
-590 PDGPLLRTQAPEV
+590 
-603 TPNTPIVVVGTPDQG
+603 
-618 PMEIESCPPPPVVVP
+618 
-633 PELVASPGGG
+633 
-643 GLPVSAIRRTIPVL
+643 LPAVRRTIPVL

-662 KEADEKASG
+662 REVDDKSSG
-671 SGKVFAQMNSLMGK
+671 QVFAQMNNLMSKG
-685 SLHEEGFTVPQI
+685 LHEEGFTVPQI
-697 IEMEFDSHEQL
+697 IEMEFDTHEQL

-721 ADATAGLGSG
+721 ADAANLAGLDGHM
-731 TGSGSGTGNNASV
+731 
-744 TDPGPE
+744 E
-750 KWGSMAAPRPGAL
+750 KWSTLAAATASSPPRPGAL
-763 VQCLRLPKELEEENL
+763 VQCLRLPKQLEEENL

-786 SDGLHLLVGLQP
+786 WDGVHLLVALQP
-798 CSVESL
+798 CGSESL
-804 SAINQVE
+804 SATNQVE

-818 LHSALCSRG
+818 LHSALCSQR
-827 NSRNK
+827 K
-832 DDLHHHHHHHHP
+832 ADPLHPVANGVEGHHP
-844 ALVPTMANGIEGG
+844 GG
-857 HGALPLPGTSPPQ
+857 SPP
-870 QTPLILPPDQQPL
+870 QTPLILPPGDQQ
-883 LQPPLSPQQTPTS
+883 QQRS
-896 PSSRG
+896 PSDES
-901 VFGGVSTGGNNNNSS
+901 
-916 GGGGY
+916 GGGY
-921 LVLYKLNYSTRIV
+921 LALYKLNYSTRIV
-934 TLEEE
+934 TLDEE
-939 PVRVQHI
+939 PIKVQQI
-946 REPRDAVTSLILLP
+946 WDSRDAITSLILLP
-960 ADVLDGREEDG
+960 PDVLDSRE
-971 EDASDD
+971 DD
-977 TPPGLKNG
+977 SEEAPEEALPTTPKN
-985 PVSAS
+985 SS
-990 SGPNMAAGG
+990 SGLG
-999 SSGGVGGSSTAA
+999 T
-1011 GVMAASTG
+1011 
-1019 HGPSASSPLAAGMA
+1019 GPSGLGH
-1033 ASTAKEKLVVTTQ
+1033 LVVTTR
-1046 AGYIMVL
+1046 AGFIMIL
-1053 DLATLEVL
+1053 DLSTLEVL
-1061 AKVEPPVKESG
+1061 AKVEPPKKEGSA
-1072 DEVDPFVSVTYCS
+1072 EETDPFVSVTYCS

-1095 GGELHFLQIGGVFDD
+1095 GGELHFLQIGGVCEDVDD
-1110 IDDADIFVD
+1110 GDMFID
-1119 GPLSKGVDQ
+1119 GPLSKGAE
-1128 LFEGTKPSSNP
+1128 LLLEGAKPSSNP
-1139 SSPGITAGVD
+1139 SSPGITGVD
-1149 LLVDQALGVE
+1149 LLVDQPLTTE
-1159 VLSSLVELTRFET
+1159 ILMSLVELTRFET

-1242 VDFKFVMNANITNI
+1242 VDFKFVLNANIVNI

-1268 PGLGKVN
+1268 PGLGKV
-1275 ETAVDRQI
+1275 
-1283 TFPLSQA
+1283 S
-1290 LHTNG
+1290 G
-1295 ERNGQP
+1295 EDIRNGQP
-1301 LLHDF
+1301 VMQDF

-1313 DIEESPGSRL
+1313 DIEETSGSML

-1374 VHIKAVSDKGMEE
+1374 VHIKAVSDKGTEE
-1387 SPRPVVRMPSKPQ
+1387 NPRPVVRMPSSKPQ
-1400 SSKAQSLS
+1400 GTKAHSLS
-1408 SLLQRAQA
+1408 TLLQRAQA
-1416 TKEKASTSKVEP
+1416 SKEKVSAVKTETSAPSKKVE
-1428 PTASKKPDNL
+1428 NL

-1443 LQEVSITIR
+1443 LQEVSVTIR
-1452 RFKKTSIPKERIQRC
+1452 RFKKTSIPKERVQRC
-1467 SMLQFPEFHERLL
+1467 AMLQFPDFHEKLL
-1480 NGLCKRT
+1480 DALCRRT
-1487 EETDSTEH
+1487 EGDPATEH
-1495 GQSLILDILCWLAG
+1495 AQSLILDILCWLAG
-1509 VYSNGSCSPREGK
+1509 VFSNGPCSLKEGK
-1522 EGLLI
+1522 ESLQV
-1527 KTRKRLTDMV
+1527 KTRTRLTDIV
-1537 RVCFFQAGRS
+1537 RVCFFEAGRS

-1561 NGKGDPGQQGFGM
+1561 NGKGEPSQQGFGVS
-1574 ALLKALLENMPYL
+1574 LLKALLDNMPYL
-1587 PAAATGGAVFWYFV
+1587 PAAATGGSVFWYFV
-1601 LLNYVKDEDLAG
+1601 LLNYVKEEDLAD
-1613 CSTACASLLTAV
+1613 CSTACASLLTAI

-1666 NAFNSGIGV
+1666 NAFNSSIGV

-1689 GKVSNC
+1689 GKVSSC

-1718 VSTSDGTR
+1718 ISTSDGTR
-1726 VERDDASMFTVSTF
+1726 VERDDAMSTF
-1740 GVTPAVGG
+1740 GVTPTVGG
-1748 LSAGSVGEASTAL
+1748 LSTGTVGEASTAL

-1818 ASGVGPIHN
+1818 SGVGPIHN
-1827 SVPSNPSASGSASAS
+1827 SVPSNSS

-1870 TPPNEAVSA
+1870 TPPNEVVSA
-1879 AISVELAQLFPGS
+1879 AFSAELAHLFPGS
-1892 IMDPPAVNLAAHNK
+1892 MMDPGPVNLAAHK
-1906 NSHKPKPVSH
+1906 NTQKS
-1916 AQNPMGSG
+1916 PMGSG
-1924 LALALSQAS
+1924 LALAISQAS

-1968 DALIPTCAD
+1968 DALIPTCGD

-1995 RLVVATDIA
+1995 RLVVATDIS

-2080 AMMVAL
+2080 TMMVAL

-2100 LETLLQSIDLP
+2100 LETLLQNIDLP

-2119 QYFLRKPDKAVE
+2119 QYFLRKPDKVVE

-2142 CVQLQLQLNLAHHAV
+2142 CIQLQLQLNLAHHAV
-2157 QRLRVSLGASRK
+2157 QRLRVSLGTSRK
-2169 PLPDAAYASY
+2169 SLSAAGAPE
-2179 AYDARELVHSSSTE
+2179 AKELVHNSSTE
-2193 QLRTVIRYLLDT
+2193 QLRTIIRYLLDT

-2210 HTNNGHSVPSVL
+2210 HSNNGHSVPSVL
-2222 QSTFHAQACEEL
+2222 QSTFHAKACEEL

-2244 KIRLHTGLLL
+2244 KIRLHAGLLL

-2323 SHSLQARR
+2323 PQAAAQRR

-2350 LLDYVASVEDEASA
+2350 LLDYVASIEDEASGG
-2364 SKKQLGGKDRDRSFT
+2364 KKHLGGKERERPVT
-2379 GNQWSFINNSL
+2379 GIQWSFINNSL
-2390 QSQNM
+2390 QSQNS
-2395 SRSTKGNS
+2395 SRSAKGSS

-2410 RKVRKQL
+2410 RKIRKQL
-2417 VHTKQQLNLLKAK
+2417 VHHKQQLNLLKAK
-2430 QKALMEQIEKEK
+2430 QKALVEQIEKEK

-2447 SSSYKLLVEHAKLK
+2447 GSSYKLLVEQAKLK

-2483 SLDTEASASGAAKE
+2483 TLDTESTTAKE
-2497 APEVEL
+2497 APEVEP
-2503 LPFTLAHERCISVVQ
+2503 LPFTLSHERCISVVQ

-2605 LSPASLD
+2605 LSPGSLD
-2612 GMDEGASL
+2612 VMDEVVVC
-2620 GEEAGAAAAVA
+2620 EEAGTSSS
-2631 ACAVA
+2631 
-2636 SALAEPEEAL
+2636 SAGADSEDSLS
-2646 AQPSPLPLVES
+2646 QPAPIPLVES
-2657 IDETLP
+2657 IDEALV
-2663 PDIIAGTPGTSSSSV
+2663 PDIIAG
-2678 FQSAP
+2678 AP

-2717 PLAAKVFKPIGSTW
+2717 PLAAKVFKPISSTW
-2731 YDYWGADYGTYN
+2731 YDYWGADYGTYG
-2743 YNAYVGGAGIP
+2743 YNPYIGGVGIP
-2754 VSKPPAAQE
+2754 VSKPPVVAE
-2763 KPGAQSLS
+2763 KPGSQGLS

-2800 EADSIL
+2800 QADSIL
-2806 QALTSTSPAVVQSSN
+2806 QALTSSSSTVSQSSN
-2821 GTDDSLLRGL
+2821 GTDDSLLRAL
-2831 HGSSSPP
+2831 HSGGSPP
-2838 GGSSSSSSLV
+2838 NSSLI

-2855 MLSACFNKLFSMLQ
+2855 ILSACFNKLFSMLL

-2877 LLQLWLTLSLNSCPG
+2877 LLQLWLTLSLNTCSGG
-2892 SADDG
+2892 SEES

-2951 SSSASASSSGLGG
+2951 ACGTQSAVSQ
-2964 HESTAQQMVSELTLV
+2964 ESTAQQMVSDPNLIH
-2979 PVLVRFLSGS
+2979 VLVRFLSGS
-2989 NPHGTSQH
+2989 STNGTSQH

-3003 TATQAMQ
+3003 TATQAMH
-3010 EFLTRLQV
+3010 EFLSRLQV
-3018 HLSSTCPQLFSE
+3018 HLSSTCPQMFSE
-3030 FLLELMHILSME
+3030 FLLKLMHILSTE
-3042 RGPLLSG
+3042 RGPFQSG

-3064 EQSFE
+3064 EQNFE
-3069 TVSVGT
+3069 VVSVAT
-3075 IMAVVE
+3075 ITSVIE

-3130 GETTRDQLMFNLLKL
+3130 GETTRDQLMFDLLKL
-3145 VNTLVKLPLTAD
+3145 VNVLVQLPLSGD
-3157 GKFSGRVPPPGNGS
+3157 REFSGRLPPSGS
-3171 SDSVSDEEKVCGSKE
+3171 GAADSSVSDEEKVCGSKE
-3186 GPGQGG
+3186 SVAGG
-3192 ATPHQGPAVGVA
+3192 SASNQGPPAGVA
-3204 DLVLGNQQVM
+3204 DLVLANQQIM

-3357 SGPGKAADGSL
+3357 TGPGKTADGNL
-3368 KARVLASEP
+3368 KARVMTSEP

-3445 VHIQPHLASLATC
+3445 LHIQPHLASLATC

-3506 RPRDAST
+3506 RPRDASN

-3557 HHCLTHVSDLEAVM
+3557 HHCLTHVSDLEAMM

-3608 GLQSTAIGL
+3608 GLQSTRIGL
-3617 RLIDILL
+3617 KLIDILL

-3632 DPNNLNSPLL
+3632 DPANLNSPLL

-3665 DPGTKDRVQAL
+3665 DAGTKDRIQAL
-3676 LQWVHDSARVA
+3676 LQWVHDSSHVA
-3687 AMKRSA
+3687 AHKMSGPMGYIGHAAGSSSA
-3693 PLGYMGPSA
+3693 S
-3702 TSPREYGLLMPSP
+3702 SREYGLLMPSP

-3730 LPVDYDLPAL
+3730 LPVDYDLPTL

-3755 LACNLVLKKAVDSL
+3755 LPCNIVLKKAVDSL
-3769 LCSMCHVHPSYF
+3769 LCSMCHIHPSYF
-3781 SLLMSWMGIVPSA
+3781 SLLMSWMGIVSPPIA
-3794 TVSAVAA
+3794 TH
-3801 MASAQSQARHRLS
+3801 SQAQQRRLAM
-3814 LTDDGKKQHDAAAA
+3814 TDDGKKQHDANT
-3828 TAAAANSASAGGGG
+3828 TAA
-3842 ASGGLTDDS
+3842 GLTDDS
-3851 KHARSPPP
+3851 KHARPHIN
-3859 LSESQLATLAAA
+3859 LSESQLTTLAAA
-3871 SQSPGAIQQLL
+3871 SQSPGAIEQLL
-3882 DSGLPSLLVRSLAA
+3882 DSGLPSLLVRSLAQF
-3896 LCCSLLA
+3896 CFSLLA

-3908 LPGGATVPPTS
+3908 LPAGQ
-3919 TPASASAPSSSSS
+3919 
-3932 SSSPPS
+3932 
-3938 SSAASTSSSPA
+3938 A

-3954 HLHHHQ
+3954 HHHF
-3960 SQSHHHHHHSHH
+3960 
-3972 SHSSSSYHSMPST
+3972 HSSSHNR
-3985 SSSSSPPSSSSSS
+3985 PP
-3998 SFSCPPPPP
+3998 
-4007 PPPVNRATLSPELA
+4007 LSAELA

-4033 SHAMKDW
+4033 SHTMKDW

-4060 SASAGTSATTSPTT
+4060 SASPL
-4074 NTTNNTT
+4074 
-4081 NTTNTNT
+4081 
-4088 ATTSNGSTSNG
+4088 GSRFSL
-4099 QVAAAASASASA
+4099 
-4111 SGMGASA
+4111 A
-4118 SSPCSSPLSTS
+4118 SSGQT
-4129 PAGASA
+4129 
-4135 AAGPSSSMS
+4135 
-4144 GSSIAGPSTAP
+4144 
-4155 LLPPPPPPLAY
+4155 
-4166 SSSASASATAAAMG
+4166 
-4180 TSTAAASGSRYSLGS
+4180 
-4195 GGRAGGLTTQQRT
+4195 GGLTTQQRT
-4208 SLENATVAFFLQCIS
+4208 ALENATVAFFLQCIS

-4243 PQRGNVPISGNISGF
+4243 PQRGNVPVSGNISGF

-4287 INATSHVIQ
+4287 INATSHMIQ

-4307 TLHLPISTTLADVLD
+4307 TLHLPISTTLAEVLD

-4330 TAKLMSEQKEDKE
+4330 TAKLINEQKEDKE

-4386 SRRGRVMSDKLSASS
+4386 SRRGRVMSDKLTASS
-4401 GVDPAAKTVSVP
+4401 SVDPSAKTISVP

-4424 QPLPGEMTLAQ
+4424 QPLPPEMTLAQ

-4447 GYRSIDM
+4447 GYQSISL
-4454 TVKLGSKLSSD
+4454 TVKLGSKVISD

-4475 RLRTEKE
+4475 RLRTEKVD
-4482 HGEMLSS
+4482 HCDILNS
-4489 CPEDEPMT
+4489 CPEDEPMM
-4497 PGDECLE
+4497 PNEECLD
-4504 AAIDESLLETN
+4504 AAADESLLETS

-4544 IQQVSAPVVA
+4544 IQQVSAPVVP
-4554 SSSQEKPKDS
+4554 SSTQEKPKDS

-4578 VYEAPENIAAE
+4578 VYEAPESIA
-4589 PPPIKSPVQTMSP
+4589 TMSP

-4672 STPLTTDDGL
+4672 STPLTTDDGV
-4682 LLRRIALE
+4682 LLRRMALE

-4699 CLSALSHHAPRVPS
+4699 CLSALSHHAPRNPNANTS
-4713 TNGNQNEVVTGHGA
+4713 PQISSCHGG

-4780 PAGCVGHGEAPSS
+4780 PAGSS
-4793 ESRGQ
+4793 GCHIADASSTASRAH
-4798 NSAALP
+4798 NSSALP
-4804 SVLQELLSQSCLIPA
+4804 AVLLELLSQSCLIPA

-4848 ISSCTSLV
+4848 ISTCTALV
-4856 PLLLPLSGDPAQEEE
+4856 PLLLPLTGDPGQDEEE
-4871 EEEERSE
+4871 EDEEHAEG
-4878 SQTSVG
+4878 QTSVG

-4911 VKAEPSDPEPEGLTL
+4911 AKSESSDPEPEGLTL

-4939 AATTSLRQANQEKKL
+4939 AATTNLRQANQEKKL
-4954 AESSKKAS
+4954 VESSRKVS
-4962 TRPKPLSVL
+4962 SRPKPLSVL

-5000 LVFKVNYHYMTQVKN
+5000 LMFKVNYHYMSQVKN
-5015 ASDANSAARARRLAQ
+5015 ASDTNSAARSRRLAQ

-5036 TSLPLSSSSSVFVR
+5036 TSLPLSASSSVFVR

-5151 SEPYFNE
+5151 AEPYFNE

-5182 QASVK
+5182 QATVK

-5209 YLKRAEIMGQ
+5209 YLKRTEIMSQ
-5219 CEEWITDIQ
+5219 CEEWIADIQ

-5263 PEGLEP
+5263 PDGLEP
-5269 DGEDFSDKSSALLV
+5269 DGDEFTEKSSALIL
-5283 KELPNQDAEK
+5283 KELPSQDTEK
-5293 PGGSQDAHCSEGQL
+5293 PGGSQDSHCSEGQL

>member
-1 MAAAASPGSCSSTS
+1 
-15 SDWVVLRDGCLRCD
+15 
-29 EEGLRSLSYH
+29 
-39 PALNAILAV
+39 
-48 TSRGSIKVIDGTS
+48 
-61 GAILQASALH
+61 
-71 AKPGGRVRCQYFP
+71 AKPGGRVKCQYIS
-84 AVDKVLFVDDY
+84 AVDKVIFVDDY

-109 DTALQAPVS
+109 DTALQTPVS
-118 KPEDMVQ
+118 KQDDVVQ

-139 CVEKVDVSNTEGYD
+139 CIEKVDVSSTEGYD
-153 LFLTQLKEGLKSTSH
+153 LFITQLKDGLKNTSH

-184 HLPHHVIKVVASAI
+184 HLPHHVLKSVASAI

-204 MNQNVAA
+204 INQNIAA
-211 LSVASSIM
+211 LPVASSVM
-219 DRLSYLLPSGRPEL
+219 DRLSYLLPSARPEL

-260 HAGYRWAQPD
+260 HVGYRWAQPD

-276 FYHQPASTGD
+276 FYHQPASSGD

-341 FPSPDG
+341 FPCTDG
-347 SDKIACYG
+347 TDRIACFG
-355 FGSCPHFLAA
+355 SGSCPHFLAT

-389 NPYDPVILR
+389 NAYDPAIVQ
-398 QLFLSSG
+398 QLMLSG
-405 EQGLGSESTES
+405 EQSSGVDS

-424 EDTSSCSD
+424 EDSSSCSD
-432 LPKLEGDSDDQLED
+432 IPKLEGDSDDLLED

-456 SVTGHPCQKE
+456 SVTGHTSQKE
-466 NLEVSLGVTALS
+466 TMEVSLDITALS
-478 VLQQPEKLQWEVVAS
+478 ILQQPEKLQWEIVAN

-507 NPALAQA
+507 NPCLANC
-514 KADNKAKDKPS
+514 KSEKMKEKHL
-525 AAEQHNIPF
+525 EQHNIPF
-534 PCLLT
+534 PCLLA
-539 GGLLSY
+539 GGLLTYKSPATSPVSSNSQ
-545 RSAASSPLAGGP
+545 RSLDGLSRTRDESVSEQGSTDNESCTNSELNSPL
-557 PPPPPSLAPTLTPTR
+557 
-572 GRPPPS
+572 
-578 SSSSSS
+578 
-584 STLVGV
+584 V
-590 PDGPLLRTQAPEV
+590 
-603 TPNTPIVVVGTPDQG
+603 
-618 PMEIESCPPPPVVVP
+618 
-633 PELVASPGGG
+633 
-643 GLPVSAIRRTIPVL
+643 RRTLPVL

-662 KEADEKASG
+662 KESDEKA
-671 SGKVFAQMNSLMGK
+671 GKLFSQMNNIMSK
-685 SLHEEGFTVPQI
+685 SIHDDGFTVPQI
-697 IEMEFDSHEQL
+697 IEMELDSQEQL
-708 LLQDPPITYIQQF
+708 LLQDPPVTYIQQF
-721 ADATAGLGSG
+721 ADAAANLTSPDSDKWSSMVPKPG
-731 TGSGSGTGNNASV
+731 T
-744 TDPGPE
+744 
-750 KWGSMAAPRPGAL
+750 L
-763 VQCLRLPKELEEENL
+763 VQCLRLPKFAEEENL
-778 YVDSITPC
+778 CVDSITPC
-786 SDGLHLLVGLQP
+786 ADGVHLLVGLRTCP
-798 CSVESL
+798 VESL

-811 ALNNLNR
+811 ALNNLNK
-818 LHSALCSRG
+818 LNSALCNRRKGELESSLAVV
-827 NSRNK
+827 N
-832 DDLHHHHHHHHP
+832 
-844 ALVPTMANGIEGG
+844 
-857 HGALPLPGTSPPQ
+857 GTSIDVIQ
-870 QTPLILPPDQQPL
+870 QESPADVPTPLIIQPE
-883 LQPPLSPQQTPTS
+883 QRS
-896 PSSRG
+896 
-901 VFGGVSTGGNNNNSS
+901 VS
-916 GGGGY
+916 GGY
-921 LVLYKLNYSTRIV
+921 LVLYKMNYATRIV

-939 PVRVQHI
+939 PVKIQHI
-946 REPRDAVTSLILLP
+946 KDPQDTITSMILLP
-960 ADVLDGREEDG
+960 PDILDNREDDCEEPLEEIQLTSKNGSGRERRSEI
-971 EDASDD
+971 
-977 TPPGLKNG
+977 
-985 PVSAS
+985 
-990 SGPNMAAGG
+990 
-999 SSGGVGGSSTAA
+999 STL
-1011 GVMAASTG
+1011 G
-1019 HGPSASSPLAAGMA
+1019 H
-1033 ASTAKEKLVVTTQ
+1033 LVITTQ
-1046 AGYIMVL
+1046 GGYVKIL
-1053 DLATLEVL
+1053 DLSNFEIL
-1061 AKVEPPVKESG
+1061 AKVEPPKKEG
-1072 DEVDPFVSVTYCS
+1072 TEEPDMFVSVIYCS

-1095 GGELHFLQIGGVFDD
+1095 GGELHFLQIGGTCDD
-1110 IDDADIFVD
+1110 IDEADILVD
-1119 GPLSKGVDQ
+1119 GSLSKSVEQ
-1128 LFEGTKPSSNP
+1128 SSEGTKPLSNP
-1139 SSPGITAGVD
+1139 SSPGITGVD
-1149 LLVDQALGVE
+1149 LLVDQPFSLE
-1159 VLSSLVELTRFET
+1159 TLTSLVELTRFET

-1216 KLQSDSSSWDEHVFE
+1216 KLQTDGNSWDEHVFE

-1242 VDFKFVMNANITNI
+1242 VDFKFVLNSNITNI

-1275 ETAVDRQI
+1275 AHNIEM
-1283 TFPLSQA
+1283 
-1290 LHTNG
+1290 
-1295 ERNGQP
+1295 ERNGKPGLEFSEEMQY
-1301 LLHDF
+1301 
-1306 TEDIQFM
+1306 M
-1313 DIEESPGSRL
+1313 DVEEPQCLRL
-1323 CPFLED
+1323 CPFLEE

-1341 ASGLDLSGHAGML
+1341 ATGLDLSGHAGML
-1354 SLTSPKLVKGMAG
+1354 TLTSPKLVKGMAG

-1374 VHIKAVSDKGMEE
+1374 IHVKAVNDRGTEDICNGGI
-1387 SPRPVVRMPSKPQ
+1387 RPVVRIPSLKPQ
-1400 SSKAQSLS
+1400 TNKGHSLASLLAKVAAGKEKPSSKIEATNS
-1408 SLLQRAQA
+1408 SR
-1416 TKEKASTSKVEP
+1416 KS
-1428 PTASKKPDNL
+1428 DNL

-1443 LQEVSITIR
+1443 LQEVSVTIR
-1452 RFKKTSIPKERIQRC
+1452 RFKKTSISKERVQRC
-1467 SMLQFPEFHERLL
+1467 AMLQFSEFHEKLL
-1480 NGLCKRT
+1480 TTLCKK
-1487 EETDSTEH
+1487 TDDGLTTEH
-1495 GQSLILDILCWLAG
+1495 AQSLVLDTLCWLAG
-1509 VYSNGSCSPREGK
+1509 VYSNGPGSSK
-1522 EGLLI
+1522 EGNDSLLSR
-1527 KTRKRLTDMV
+1527 TRKCVSDII
-1537 RVCFFQAGRS
+1537 RVCFFEAGRS

-1561 NGKGDPGQQGFGM
+1561 NGRCDPSQQGFGSI
-1574 ALLKALLENMPYL
+1574 LLKALLDNMPLL
-1587 PAAATGGAVFWYFV
+1587 PAAATGGSVYWYFV

-1625 SRQLQDRLTPLEAL
+1625 SRQLQDRLTPMEAL

-1653 VLFDLEVSGSSCK
+1653 VLFDLEISGSSCK
-1666 NAFNSGIGV
+1666 NVYNSSIGV
-1675 QSDEIDLSDILSGN
+1675 QSDEIDLSDVLSGN
-1689 GKVSNC
+1689 GKISSC
-1695 AAAEGSFTALT
+1695 AAAEGSFTSLT

-1726 VERDDASMFTVSTF
+1726 IERDDASTFTVSTF
-1740 GVTPAVGG
+1740 GVTPTVGG
-1748 LSAGSVGEASTAL
+1748 LSSGTVGEASTAL

-1769 QSLSHAMVSAEQ
+1769 QSLSHAMASAEQ

-1808 QTTSAAAAAA
+1808 QTTAAAAAA
-1818 ASGVGPIHN
+1818 ASAVGPVHN
-1827 SVPSNPSASGSASAS
+1827 SVPSNPVA
-1842 SAPGFF
+1842 APGFF

-1879 AISVELAQLFPGS
+1879 VINAELAQLFPGS
-1892 IMDPPAVNLAAHNK
+1892 VIDPPTVNLAALNK
-1906 NSHKPKPVSH
+1906 STSKSRT
-1916 AQNPMGSG
+1916 NPLGSG
-1924 LALALSQAS
+1924 LALAISHAS

-1960 FGRPVLLT
+1960 FGRPILLT
-1968 DALIPTCAD
+1968 DVLIPTCGD

-1995 RLVVATDIA
+1995 RLVVATDIS

-2052 WESELKLMHDPLRG
+2052 FENELKLMHDPLRG
-2066 ESEAASQPDVDQHL
+2066 EGEAANQPEIDQHL

-2100 LETLLQSIDLP
+2100 LEILLQSIDLP

-2131 EDQRVFSAYQD
+2131 EDSRVFSAYQD
-2142 CVQLQLQLNLAHHAV
+2142 CIQLQLQLNLAHHAV
-2157 QRLRVSLGASRK
+2157 QRLKVALGASRK
-2169 PLPDAAYASY
+2169 TLKEQSDPK
-2179 AYDARELVHSSSTE
+2179 ELIQMSSTE
-2193 QLRTVIRYLLDT
+2193 QLRTIIRYLLDT

-2210 HTNNGHSVPSVL
+2210 HSSNGHSVPVVL

-2307 EGLLNLLDSLL
+2307 ESLLNLLDNLL
-2318 SPLQQ
+2318 SPLQP
-2323 SHSLQARR
+2323 HLPVHRR

-2350 LLDYVASVEDEASA
+2350 LLDYVATVEDEAA
-2364 SKKQLGGKDRDRSFT
+2364 TAKKPLNGKERERFLT

-2390 QSQNM
+2390 HTQSL

-2410 RKVRKQL
+2410 RKIRKQL
-2417 VHTKQQLNLLKAK
+2417 VHHKQQLNLLKAK
-2430 QKALMEQIEKEK
+2430 QKALVEQMEKEK

-2447 SSSYKLLVEHAKLK
+2447 GSSYKLLVEQAKLK

-2483 SLDTEASASGAAKE
+2483 TLDTEVSTTKE
-2497 APEVEL
+2497 TPEIEP

-2557 EVVSEQQLER
+2557 EIVNETQLER

-2605 LSPASLD
+2605 LAPIAAEAMEESTLGEDA
-2612 GMDEGASL
+2612 GAS
-2620 GEEAGAAAAVA
+2620 AGDSDDSLQQSTV
-2631 ACAVA
+2631 
-2636 SALAEPEEAL
+2636 
-2646 AQPSPLPLVES
+2646 QLVET
-2657 IDETLP
+2657 IDEPLTH
-2663 PDIIAGTPGTSSSSV
+2663 DITG
-2678 FQSAP
+2678 AP
-2683 PLSSLEKDKDIDF
+2683 PLSSLEKDKEIDLE
-2696 DLLQDLMDVDID
+2696 LLQDLMEVDID

-2717 PLAAKVFKPIGSTW
+2717 PLAAKVFKPISSTW
-2731 YDYWGADYGTYN
+2731 YDYWGTDYGTYN
-2743 YNAYVGGAGIP
+2743 YNPYIGGVGIP
-2754 VSKPPAAQE
+2754 VAKPPVTTE
-2763 KPGAQSLS
+2763 KNGSQTVS

-2791 LMLKMMATL
+2791 LMLKMMSTL

-2806 QALTSTSPAVVQSSN
+2806 QALTNTSPTLTQSPS

-2831 HGSSSPP
+2831 HAANQNAQ
-2838 GGSSSSSSLV
+2838 LI
-2848 VQPSSIP
+2848 VQLSSIP

-2877 LLQLWLTLSLNSCPG
+2877 LLQLWLTLSLNSNSSG
-2892 SADDG
+2892 SKDSGA
-2897 GSDIFL
+2897 DIFL
-2903 FNASRVP
+2903 YNANR
-2910 TIPLNQASISSFLTV
+2910 IPVISLNQASVTSFLSV

-2930 NTSLRTWCL
+2930 NTLLRTWCL
-2939 VLHSLTLMTNMP
+2939 VLHSLTLMTNMQLNAGP
-2951 SSSASASSSGLGG
+2951 SSAIGAQ
-2964 HESTAQQMVSELTLV
+2964 ESTAQLLVSDPNLIH
-2979 PVLVRFLSGS
+2979 VLLKFLSGT
-2989 NPHGTSQH
+2989 NPHGTNQH
-2997 SSQVGP
+2997 SPQVGP

-3018 HLSSTCPQLFSE
+3018 HLSSTCPQMFSE
-3030 FLLELMHILSME
+3030 FLLKLIHILSTE
-3042 RGPLLSG
+3042 RGAFQTG

-3064 EQSFE
+3064 EQNFE
-3069 TVSVGT
+3069 VVSVST
-3075 IMAVVE
+3075 ISAVIE

-3092 CSDKVVSR
+3092 CSDKVMSR

-3130 GETTRDQLMFNLLKL
+3130 GEMTRDQLMFDLLKL
-3145 VNTLVKLPLTAD
+3145 VNILVQLPLSSNREYSA
-3157 GKFSGRVPPPGNGS
+3157 RVPVAS
-3171 SDSVSDEEKVCGSKE
+3171 STTDSVSDEEKVSGSKD
-3186 GPGQGG
+3186 GNGSNPNTQGS
-3192 ATPHQGPAVGVA
+3192 AAYVA
-3204 DLVLGNQQVM
+3204 DLVLANQQIM

-3265 LSKRATSVQVM
+3265 LSKKATTVQVM

-3293 SLSTCQ
+3293 SLATCQ

-3357 SGPGKAADGSL
+3357 SGPTKATDSSL

-3377 DNAEGLHNFAPL
+3377 DNAEGIHNFAPL
-3389 GTITS
+3389 GSITS

-3445 VHIQPHLASLATC
+3445 IHIQPHLASLATC

-3557 HHCLTHVSDLEAVM
+3557 HHCLTHISDLEGMM

-3608 GLQSTAIGL
+3608 GLQSTRIGL
-3617 RLIDILL
+3617 KLIDILL
-3624 RNCAASGT
+3624 RNCSASGS
-3632 DPNNLNSPLL
+3632 DPAGMRQDLNSPLL

-3665 DPGTKDRVQAL
+3665 DLGTKDRIQAL
-3676 LQWVHDSARVA
+3676 LKWVSDSARVA
-3687 AMKRSA
+3687 AMKKSGRVSYIC
-3693 PLGYMGPSA
+3693 PNSS
-3702 TSPREYGLLMPSP
+3702 TREYGLLMPSP

-3730 LPVDYDLPAL
+3730 LLVEYDLPAL
-3740 LNRELFELLYNWSMS
+3740 LDRELFESLFNWSMS
-3755 LACNLVLKKAVDSL
+3755 LPCNMVLKKAVDSL
-3769 LCSMCHVHPSYF
+3769 LCSMCHIHPNYF
-3781 SLLMSWMGIVPSA
+3781 SLLMGWMGITPPP
-3794 TVSAVAA
+3794 
-3801 MASAQSQARHRLS
+3801 MQCQHRLS
-3814 LTDDGKKQHDAAAA
+3814 MTDDSKKQDL
-3828 TAAAANSASAGGGG
+3828 SAS
-3842 ASGGLTDDS
+3842 LTDDS
-3851 KHARSPPP
+3851 KNAQAP
-3859 LSESQLATLAAA
+3859 LALTESHLATLAAS
-3871 SQSPGAIQQLL
+3871 SQSPEAIKQLL
-3882 DSGLPSLLVRSLAA
+3882 DSGLPSLLVRSLASF
-3896 LCCSLLA
+3896 CFSH
-3903 SADLP
+3903 
-3908 LPGGATVPPTS
+3908 
-3919 TPASASAPSSSSS
+3919 
-3932 SSSPPS
+3932 
-3938 SSAASTSSSPA
+3938 TSSSDCTA
-3949 ERRHH
+3949 QSTDITQDRLRRHH
-3954 HLHHHQ
+3954 VPQHFNK
-3960 SQSHHHHHHSHH
+3960 
-3972 SHSSSSYHSMPST
+3972 MPIT
-3985 SSSSSPPSSSSSS
+3985 ADL
-3998 SFSCPPPPP
+3998 
-4007 PPPVNRATLSPELA
+4007 V

-4033 SHAMKDW
+4033 SHMMKDW
-4040 LGGPEVNPLWTALLF
+4040 LGGSEVNPLWTALLF

-4060 SASAGTSATTSPTT
+4060 GAT
-4074 NTTNNTT
+4074 
-4081 NTTNTNT
+4081 
-4088 ATTSNGSTSNG
+4088 
-4099 QVAAAASASASA
+4099 
-4111 SGMGASA
+4111 
-4118 SSPCSSPLSTS
+4118 
-4129 PAGASA
+4129 
-4135 AAGPSSSMS
+4135 
-4144 GSSIAGPSTAP
+4144 
-4155 LLPPPPPPLAY
+4155 
-4166 SSSASASATAAAMG
+4166 
-4180 TSTAAASGSRYSLGS
+4180 S
-4195 GGRAGGLTTQQRT
+4195 GGHNVTAQQTGARSSLLSSTVTSGLTTQQRT
-4208 SLENATVAFFLQCIS
+4208 AIENATVAFFLQCIS

-4238 LFQSA
+4238 LFQSS
-4243 PQRGNVPISGNISGF
+4243 PQRGNLPTSGNISGF

-4268 EDEKVTVFLQSPCP
+4268 EDEKVTLFLQSPCP

-4296 HPMYGAGHKYR
+4296 HPMYGAGHKFR
-4307 TLHLPISTTLADVLD
+4307 TLHLPVSTTLAEVLD
-4322 RVSDTPSI
+4322 RVSGKFAIFNIDTPSI
-4330 TAKLMSEQKEDKE
+4330 TAKLINEQKEDKE
-4343 KKNHEEKEKMK
+4343 KKNYEEKEKVK
-4354 ADNGFQDNYSVVV
+4354 AENGFQDNYSVVV
-4367 ASGLKSQSKRAL
+4367 ASGLKSQSKRAVS

-4386 SRRGRVMSDKLSASS
+4386 SRRGRVMADKVGTSSS
-4401 GVDPAAKTVSVP
+4401 GGESSSKTISVP

-4424 QPLPGEMTLAQ
+4424 QPLPAEMTLAQ

-4447 GYRSIDM
+4447 GYRSIDL
-4454 TVKLGSKLSSD
+4454 TVKLGSKVISD
-4465 PGLSKTDSFK
+4465 PSLSKTDSFK
-4475 RLRTEKE
+4475 RLHTEKE
-4482 HGEMLSS
+4482 HADLLGP
-4489 CPEDEPMT
+4489 CPEDEAIS
-4497 PGDECLE
+4497 PGDECMDAVL
-4504 AAIDESLLETN
+4504 DESLLETC

-4544 IQQVSAPVVA
+4544 IQQVSTPVVT
-4554 SSSQEKPKDS
+4554 STTQEKQKDS

-4578 VYEAPENIAAE
+4578 VYEAPETITAE
-4589 PPPIKSPVQTMSP
+4589 PPPIKSTVQTMSP

-4643 DGEGSHILQSPSA
+4643 DGEGSLMFFSFNLGHILQSPSA

-4667 RALFS
+4667 RSLFS
-4672 STPLTTDDGL
+4672 ATPLTTDDGV
-4682 LLRRIALE
+4682 LLRRMALE

-4713 TNGNQNEVVTGHGA
+4713 SSPNQAEPQVSSTHNSAST
-4727 GTSEE
+4727 EE

-4780 PAGCVGHGEAPSS
+4780 PAGSTPNGETQTSH
-4793 ESRGQ
+4793 EGRGQ
-4798 NSAALP
+4798 NSSALP
-4804 SVLQELLSQSCLIPA
+4804 SVLLELLSQSCLIPA

-4848 ISSCTSLV
+4848 IASCTSMV
-4856 PLLLPLSGDPAQEEE
+4856 PLLLPLSGESSEEE
-4871 EEEERSE
+4871 EEQLE
-4878 SQTSVG
+4878 SQASVG
-4884 MLLAKMKTCVDTY
+4884 TLLAKMKTCVDTY
-4897 TNRLRSKKDKSKGV
+4897 TNRLRSKKDKAKSGV
-4911 VKAEPSDPEPEGLTL
+4911 KPDSSDQEPEGLTL
-4926 LVPDIQRTAEIVY
+4926 LVPDIQKTAEIVY
-4939 AATTSLRQANQEKKL
+4939 AATTSLRQANQEKKM
-4954 AESSKKAS
+4954 AEYSKKAAVK
-4962 TRPKPLSVL
+4962 PKPLSVL
-4971 RSLEEKYVAAMKKLQ
+4971 RSLEEKYVAVMKKLQ
-4986 FDTFEMVSEDEDGK
+4986 FGRLRS
-5000 LVFKVNYHYMTQVKN
+5000 VN
-5015 ASDANSAARARRLAQ
+5015 
-5030 EAVTLS
+5030 
-5036 TSLPLSSSSSVFVR
+5036 
-5050 CDEERLDIMK
+5050 
-5060 VLITGPADTPYANG
+5060 
-5074 CFEFDVYFPQDYPNS
+5074 
-5089 PPLVNLETTGGHSVR
+5089 
-5104 FNPNLYNDGKVCL
+5104 
-5117 SILNTWHGRPEEK
+5117 
-5130 WNPQTSS
+5130 
-5137 FLQVLVS
+5137 
-5144 VQSLILV
+5144 
-5151 SEPYFNE
+5151 
-5158 PGYERSRGT
+5158 
-5167 PSGTQSSREYDGNIR
+5167 
-5182 QASVK
+5182 
-5187 WAMLEQMRNPSPCF
+5187 
-5201 KEVIHKHF
+5201 
-5209 YLKRAEIMGQ
+5209 
-5219 CEEWITDIQ
+5219 
-5228 QYSSD
+5228 
-5233 KRVGRTMSHHAAALK
+5233 
-5248 RHTAQLREELLKLPC
+5248 
-5263 PEGLEP
+5263 
-5269 DGEDFSDKSSALLV
+5269 
-5283 KELPNQDAEK
+5283 
-5293 PGGSQDAHCSEGQL
+5293 

>member
-1 MAAAASPGSCSSTS
+1 MAAAASCSSAAAAPAGPGPGPVSAGPGSCE
-15 SDWVVLRDGCLRCD
+15 WLLLRDGCLRCD
-29 EEGLRSLSYH
+29 ADGLCSLCYH

-48 TSRGSIKVIDGTS
+48 TARGAIKVIDGTS
-61 GAILQASALH
+61 GATLQASALN
-71 AKPGGRVRCQYFP
+71 AKPGGRVKCQYIS
-84 AVDKVLFVDDY
+84 AVDKVIFVDDY

-109 DTALQAPVS
+109 DTALQTPVS
-118 KPEDMVQ
+118 KQDDVVQ

-139 CVEKVDVSNTEGYD
+139 CIEKVDVSSTEGYD
-153 LFLTQLKEGLKSTSH
+153 LFITQLKDGLKNTSH

-174 KVAKWATVTF
+174 KVAKWATVMF
-184 HLPHHVIKVVASAI
+184 HLPHHVLKSVASAI

-204 MNQNVAA
+204 INQNIAA
-211 LSVASSIM
+211 LPVASSVM
-219 DRLSYLLPSGRPEL
+219 DRLSYLLPSARPEL

-260 HAGYRWAQPD
+260 HVGYRWAQPD

-276 FYHQPASTGD
+276 FYHQPASSGD

-341 FPSPDG
+341 FPCTDG
-347 SDKIACYG
+347 TDRIACFG
-355 FGSCPHFLAA
+355 SGSCPHFLAA

-389 NPYDPVILR
+389 NAYDPAIVQ
-398 QLFLSSG
+398 QLMLSG
-405 EQGLGSESTES
+405 EQSSGVDS

-424 EDTSSCSD
+424 EDSSSCSD
-432 LPKLEGDSDDQLED
+432 IPKLEGDSDDLLED

-456 SVTGHPCQKE
+456 SVTGHTSQKE
-466 NLEVSLGVTALS
+466 TMEVSLDITALS
-478 VLQQPEKLQWEVVAS
+478 ILQQPEKLQWEIVAN

-507 NPALAQA
+507 NPCLA
-514 KADNKAKDKPS
+514 N
-525 AAEQHNIPF
+525 
-534 PCLLT
+534 C
-539 GGLLSY
+539 
-545 RSAASSPLAGGP
+545 
-557 PPPPPSLAPTLTPTR
+557 
-572 GRPPPS
+572 
-578 SSSSSS
+578 
-584 STLVGV
+584 
-590 PDGPLLRTQAPEV
+590 
-603 TPNTPIVVVGTPDQG
+603 
-618 PMEIESCPPPPVVVP
+618 
-633 PELVASPGGG
+633 
-643 GLPVSAIRRTIPVL
+643 
-657 LLYSI
+657 
-662 KEADEKASG
+662 
-671 SGKVFAQMNSLMGK
+671 
-685 SLHEEGFTVPQI
+685 
-697 IEMEFDSHEQL
+697 
-708 LLQDPPITYIQQF
+708 
-721 ADATAGLGSG
+721 
-731 TGSGSGTGNNASV
+731 
-744 TDPGPE
+744 
-750 KWGSMAAPRPGAL
+750 
-763 VQCLRLPKELEEENL
+763 
-778 YVDSITPC
+778 
-786 SDGLHLLVGLQP
+786 
-798 CSVESL
+798 
-804 SAINQVE
+804 
-811 ALNNLNR
+811 
-818 LHSALCSRG
+818 
-827 NSRNK
+827 
-832 DDLHHHHHHHHP
+832 
-844 ALVPTMANGIEGG
+844 
-857 HGALPLPGTSPPQ
+857 
-870 QTPLILPPDQQPL
+870 
-883 LQPPLSPQQTPTS
+883 
-896 PSSRG
+896 
-901 VFGGVSTGGNNNNSS
+901 
-916 GGGGY
+916 
-921 LVLYKLNYSTRIV
+921 
-934 TLEEE
+934 
-939 PVRVQHI
+939 
-946 REPRDAVTSLILLP
+946 
-960 ADVLDGREEDG
+960 
-971 EDASDD
+971 
-977 TPPGLKNG
+977 
-985 PVSAS
+985 
-990 SGPNMAAGG
+990 
-999 SSGGVGGSSTAA
+999 
-1011 GVMAASTG
+1011 
-1019 HGPSASSPLAAGMA
+1019 
-1033 ASTAKEKLVVTTQ
+1033 
-1046 AGYIMVL
+1046 
-1053 DLATLEVL
+1053 
-1061 AKVEPPVKESG
+1061 
-1072 DEVDPFVSVTYCS
+1072 
-1085 GTDRLCACTK
+1085 
-1095 GGELHFLQIGGVFDD
+1095 GELHFLQIGGTCDD
-1110 IDDADIFVD
+1110 IDEADILVD
-1119 GPLSKGVDQ
+1119 GSLSKSVEQ
-1128 LFEGTKPSSNP
+1128 SSEGTKPLSNP
-1139 SSPGITAGVD
+1139 SSPGITGVD
-1149 LLVDQALGVE
+1149 LLVDQPFSLE
-1159 VLSSLVELTRFET
+1159 TLTSLVELTRFET

-1216 KLQSDSSSWDEHVFE
+1216 KLQTDSNSWDEHVFE

-1242 VDFKFVMNANITNI
+1242 VDFKFVLNSNITNI

-1275 ETAVDRQI
+1275 EAAVDRQI
-1283 TFPLSQA
+1283 TFPLSPA
-1290 LHTNG
+1290 HNIEV
-1295 ERNGQP
+1295 ERNGKPGLVEFNEEMQY
-1301 LLHDF
+1301 
-1306 TEDIQFM
+1306 M
-1313 DIEESPGSRL
+1313 DVEEPQCLRL
-1323 CPFLED
+1323 CPFLEE

-1341 ASGLDLSGHAGML
+1341 ATGLDLSGHAGML
-1354 SLTSPKLVKGMAG
+1354 TLTSPKLVKGMAG

-1374 VHIKAVSDKGMEE
+1374 IHVKAVNDRGTEE
-1387 SPRPVVRMPSKPQ
+1387 ICNGGIRPVVRIPSVKPQ
-1400 SSKAQSLS
+1400 TNKGHSLASLLAKVAAGKEKPSSKIEATNS
-1408 SLLQRAQA
+1408 SR
-1416 TKEKASTSKVEP
+1416 KS
-1428 PTASKKPDNL
+1428 DNL

-1443 LQEVSITIR
+1443 LQEVSVTIR
-1452 RFKKTSIPKERIQRC
+1452 RFKKTSISKERVQRC
-1467 SMLQFPEFHERLL
+1467 AMLQFSEFHEKLL
-1480 NGLCKRT
+1480 TTLCKK
-1487 EETDSTEH
+1487 TDDGLTTEH
-1495 GQSLILDILCWLAG
+1495 SQSLVLDTLCWLAG
-1509 VYSNGSCSPREGK
+1509 VYSNGPGSSK
-1522 EGLLI
+1522 EGNDSLLS
-1527 KTRKRLTDMV
+1527 KTRKCVSDII
-1537 RVCFFQAGRS
+1537 RVCFFEAGRS

-1561 NGKGDPGQQGFGM
+1561 NGRCDPSQQGFGSV
-1574 ALLKALLENMPYL
+1574 LLKALLDNMPLL
-1587 PAAATGGAVFWYFV
+1587 PAAATGGSVYWYFV

-1625 SRQLQDRLTPLEAL
+1625 SRQLQDRLTPMEAL

-1653 VLFDLEVSGSSCK
+1653 VLFDLEISGSSCK
-1666 NAFNSGIGV
+1666 NVYNSSIGV
-1675 QSDEIDLSDILSGN
+1675 QSDEIDLSDVLSGN
-1689 GKVSNC
+1689 GKISSC
-1695 AAAEGSFTALT
+1695 AAAEGSFTSLT

-1726 VERDDASMFTVSTF
+1726 IERDDASTFTVSTF

-1748 LSAGSVGEASTAL
+1748 LSSGTVGEASTAL

-1769 QSLSHAMVSAEQ
+1769 QSLSHAMASAEQ

-1808 QTTSAAAAAA
+1808 QTTAAAAAA
-1818 ASGVGPIHN
+1818 AAAVGPVHN
-1827 SVPSNPSASGSASAS
+1827 SVPSNPVA
-1842 SAPGFF
+1842 APGFF

-1879 AISVELAQLFPGS
+1879 VINAELAQLFPGS
-1892 IMDPPAVNLAAHNK
+1892 VIDPPTVNLAAHNK
-1906 NSHKPKPVSH
+1906 NTSKSRT
-1916 AQNPMGSG
+1916 NPLGSG
-1924 LALALSQAS
+1924 LALAISHAS

-1960 FGRPVLLT
+1960 FGRPILLT
-1968 DALIPTCAD
+1968 DVLIPTCGD

-1995 RLVVATDIA
+1995 RLVVATDIS

-2052 WESELKLMHDPLRG
+2052 FENELKLMHDPLRG
-2066 ESEAASQPDVDQHL
+2066 EGEAANQPEIDQHL

-2100 LETLLQSIDLP
+2100 LEILLQSIDLP

-2131 EDQRVFSAYQD
+2131 EDSRVFSAYQD
-2142 CVQLQLQLNLAHHAV
+2142 CIQLQLQLNLAHHAV
-2157 QRLRVSLGASRK
+2157 QRLKVALGASRK
-2169 PLPDAAYASY
+2169 TLKEQSDPK
-2179 AYDARELVHSSSTE
+2179 ELIQMSSTE
-2193 QLRTVIRYLLDT
+2193 QLRTIIRYLLDT

-2210 HTNNGHSVPSVL
+2210 HSSNGHSVPVVL

-2307 EGLLNLLDSLL
+2307 ESLLNLLDNLL
-2318 SPLQQ
+2318 SPLQP
-2323 SHSLQARR
+2323 HLPVHRR

-2350 LLDYVASVEDEASA
+2350 LLDYVATVEDEAA
-2364 SKKQLGGKDRDRSFT
+2364 TAKKPLNGKERERFLT

-2390 QSQNM
+2390 HTQSL
-2395 SRSTKGNS
+2395 SRSTKGSS

-2410 RKVRKQL
+2410 RKIRKQL
-2417 VHTKQQLNLLKAK
+2417 VHHKQQLNLLKAK
-2430 QKALMEQIEKEK
+2430 QKALVEQMEKEK

-2447 SSSYKLLVEHAKLK
+2447 GSSYKLLVEQAKLK

-2483 SLDTEASASGAAKE
+2483 TLDSEVSTTKE
-2497 APEVEL
+2497 TPEIEP

-2557 EVVSEQQLER
+2557 EIVNETQLER

-2605 LSPASLD
+2605 LAPIAAEAMEDTALGED
-2612 GMDEGASL
+2612 AGAS
-2620 GEEAGAAAAVA
+2620 AGDSDDSLQQSTV
-2631 ACAVA
+2631 
-2636 SALAEPEEAL
+2636 
-2646 AQPSPLPLVES
+2646 QLVET
-2657 IDETLP
+2657 IDEPLTH
-2663 PDIIAGTPGTSSSSV
+2663 DITG
-2678 FQSAP
+2678 AP
-2683 PLSSLEKDKDIDF
+2683 PLSSLEKDKDIDLE
-2696 DLLQDLMDVDID
+2696 LLQDLMEVDID

-2717 PLAAKVFKPIGSTW
+2717 PLAAKVFKPISSTW

-2743 YNAYVGGAGIP
+2743 YNPYIGGVGIP
-2754 VSKPPAAQE
+2754 VAKPPVTAE
-2763 KPGAQSLS
+2763 KNGSQTVS

-2791 LMLKMMATL
+2791 LMLKMMSTL

-2806 QALTSTSPAVVQSSN
+2806 QALTNTSPTLTQSPS

-2831 HGSSSPP
+2831 HAANQNAQ
-2838 GGSSSSSSLV
+2838 LI
-2848 VQPSSIP
+2848 VQLSSIP

-2877 LLQLWLTLSLNSCPG
+2877 LLQLWLTLSLNSSSSG
-2892 SADDG
+2892 SKDSGA
-2897 GSDIFL
+2897 DIFL
-2903 FNASRVP
+2903 YNANR
-2910 TIPLNQASISSFLTV
+2910 IPVISLNQASVTSFLSV

-2930 NTSLRTWCL
+2930 NTLLRTWCL
-2939 VLHSLTLMTNMP
+2939 VLHSLTLMTNMQLNAGP
-2951 SSSASASSSGLGG
+2951 SSAIGAQ
-2964 HESTAQQMVSELTLV
+2964 ESTAQLLVSDPNLIH
-2979 PVLVRFLSGS
+2979 VLVKFLSGT
-2989 NPHGTSQH
+2989 NPHGTNQH
-2997 SSQVGP
+2997 SPQVGP

-3018 HLSSTCPQLFSE
+3018 HLSSTCPQMFSE
-3030 FLLELMHILSME
+3030 FLLKLIHILSTE
-3042 RGPLLSG
+3042 RGAFQTG

-3064 EQSFE
+3064 EQNFE
-3069 TVSVGT
+3069 VVSVST
-3075 IMAVVE
+3075 ISAVIE

-3092 CSDKVVSR
+3092 CSDKVMSR

-3130 GETTRDQLMFNLLKL
+3130 GEMTRDQLMFDLLKL
-3145 VNTLVKLPLTAD
+3145 VNILVQLPLSSNREYSA
-3157 GKFSGRVPPPGNGS
+3157 RVPVAS
-3171 SDSVSDEEKVCGSKE
+3171 STTDSVSDEEKVSGGKDGNGSN
-3186 GPGQGG
+3186 PNTQVS
-3192 ATPHQGPAVGVA
+3192 AAYVA
-3204 DLVLGNQQVM
+3204 DLVLANQQIM

-3265 LSKRATSVQVM
+3265 LSKKATTVQVM

-3293 SLSTCQ
+3293 SLATCQ

-3357 SGPGKAADGSL
+3357 SGPTKATDSSL

-3377 DNAEGLHNFAPL
+3377 DNAEGIHNFAPL
-3389 GTITS
+3389 GSITS

-3445 VHIQPHLASLATC
+3445 IHIQPHLASLATC

-3557 HHCLTHVSDLEAVM
+3557 HHCLTHISDLEGMM

-3608 GLQSTAIGL
+3608 GLQSTRIGL
-3617 RLIDILL
+3617 KLIDILL
-3624 RNCAASGT
+3624 RNCSASGS
-3632 DPNNLNSPLL
+3632 DPADLNSPLL

-3665 DPGTKDRVQAL
+3665 DPGTKDRIQAL
-3676 LQWVHDSARVA
+3676 LKWVSDSARVA
-3687 AMKRSA
+3687 AMKKSGRVSYIC
-3693 PLGYMGPSA
+3693 PNSS
-3702 TSPREYGLLMPSP
+3702 TREYGLLMPSP

-3730 LPVDYDLPAL
+3730 LLVEYDLPAL
-3740 LNRELFELLYNWSMS
+3740 LDRELFESLFNWSMS
-3755 LACNLVLKKAVDSL
+3755 LPCNMVLKKAVDSL
-3769 LCSMCHVHPSYF
+3769 LCSMCHIHPNYF
-3781 SLLMSWMGIVPSA
+3781 SLLMGWMGITPPPI
-3794 TVSAVAA
+3794 
-3801 MASAQSQARHRLS
+3801 QCQHRLS
-3814 LTDDGKKQHDAAAA
+3814 MTDDSKKQDL
-3828 TAAAANSASAGGGG
+3828 SS
-3842 ASGGLTDDS
+3842 SLTDDS
-3851 KHARSPPP
+3851 KNAQAP
-3859 LSESQLATLAAA
+3859 LALTESHLATLAAS
-3871 SQSPGAIQQLL
+3871 SQSPEAIKQLL
-3882 DSGLPSLLVRSLAA
+3882 DSGLPSLLVRSLASF
-3896 LCCSLLA
+3896 CFNH
-3903 SADLP
+3903 
-3908 LPGGATVPPTS
+3908 
-3919 TPASASAPSSSSS
+3919 
-3932 SSSPPS
+3932 
-3938 SSAASTSSSPA
+3938 TSSSDCA
-3949 ERRHH
+3949 AQSMDITQDRLRRHH
-3954 HLHHHQ
+3954 VPQHF
-3960 SQSHHHHHHSHH
+3960 
-3972 SHSSSSYHSMPST
+3972 YKMPIT
-3985 SSSSSPPSSSSSS
+3985 ADL
-3998 SFSCPPPPP
+3998 
-4007 PPPVNRATLSPELA
+4007 V

-4033 SHAMKDW
+4033 SHMMKDW
-4040 LGGPEVNPLWTALLF
+4040 LGGSEVNPLWTALLF

-4060 SASAGTSATTSPTT
+4060 GATSGGHNVTAQQTSARSSLLSSTVTT
-4074 NTTNNTT
+4074 
-4081 NTTNTNT
+4081 
-4088 ATTSNGSTSNG
+4088 
-4099 QVAAAASASASA
+4099 
-4111 SGMGASA
+4111 
-4118 SSPCSSPLSTS
+4118 
-4129 PAGASA
+4129 
-4135 AAGPSSSMS
+4135 
-4144 GSSIAGPSTAP
+4144 
-4155 LLPPPPPPLAY
+4155 
-4166 SSSASASATAAAMG
+4166 
-4180 TSTAAASGSRYSLGS
+4180 
-4195 GGRAGGLTTQQRT
+4195 GLTTQQRT
-4208 SLENATVAFFLQCIS
+4208 AIENATVAFFLQCIS

-4238 LFQSA
+4238 LFQSS
-4243 PQRGNVPISGNISGF
+4243 PQRGNLPTSGNISGF

-4268 EDEKVTVFLQSPCP
+4268 EDEKVTLFLQSPCP

-4296 HPMYGAGHKYR
+4296 HPMYGAGHKFR
-4307 TLHLPISTTLADVLD
+4307 TLHLPVSTTLAEVLD

-4330 TAKLMSEQKEDKE
+4330 TAKLINEQKEDKE
-4343 KKNHEEKEKMK
+4343 KKNYEEKEKVK
-4354 ADNGFQDNYSVVV
+4354 AENGFQDNYSVVV
-4367 ASGLKSQSKRAL
+4367 ASGLKSQSKRAVS

-4386 SRRGRVMSDKLSASS
+4386 SRRGRVMADKVGTSSS
-4401 GVDPAAKTVSVP
+4401 GGESSSKTISVP

-4424 QPLPGEMTLAQ
+4424 QPLPAEMTLAQ

-4447 GYRSIDM
+4447 GYRSIDL
-4454 TVKLGSKLSSD
+4454 TVKLGSKVISD
-4465 PGLSKTDSFK
+4465 PSLSKTDSFK
-4475 RLRTEKE
+4475 RLHTEKE
-4482 HGEMLSS
+4482 HADLLGP
-4489 CPEDEPMT
+4489 CPEDEAIS
-4497 PGDECLE
+4497 PGDECMDAVL
-4504 AAIDESLLETN
+4504 DESLLETC

-4544 IQQVSAPVVA
+4544 IQQVSTPVVT
-4554 SSSQEKPKDS
+4554 STTQEKQKDS

-4578 VYEAPENIAAE
+4578 VYEAPETIAAE
-4589 PPPIKSPVQTMSP
+4589 PPPIKSTVQTMSP

-4667 RALFS
+4667 RSLFS
-4672 STPLTTDDGL
+4672 TTPLTTDDGV
-4682 LLRRIALE
+4682 LLRRMALE

-4699 CLSALSHHAPRVPS
+4699 CLSALSHHAPRVPNSSPNQAEPQVSS
-4713 TNGNQNEVVTGHGA
+4713 THSSAST
-4727 GTSEE
+4727 EE

-4780 PAGCVGHGEAPSS
+4780 PAGSTSNGETQTSH
-4793 ESRGQ
+4793 EGRGQ
-4798 NSAALP
+4798 NSSALP
-4804 SVLQELLSQSCLIPA
+4804 SVLLELLSQSCLIPA

-4848 ISSCTSLV
+4848 IASCTSMV
-4856 PLLLPLSGDPAQEEE
+4856 PLLLPLSGENSEEE
-4871 EEEERSE
+4871 EEQLE
-4878 SQTSVG
+4878 SQASVG
-4884 MLLAKMKTCVDTY
+4884 TLLAKMKTCVDTY
-4897 TNRLRSKKDKSKGV
+4897 TNRLRSKKDKAKAGV
-4911 VKAEPSDPEPEGLTL
+4911 KPDTSDQEPEGLTL
-4926 LVPDIQRTAEIVY
+4926 LVPDIQKTAEIVY
-4939 AATTSLRQANQEKKL
+4939 AATTSLRQANQEKKM
-4954 AESSKKAS
+4954 AEYSKKAAVK
-4962 TRPKPLSVL
+4962 PKPLSVL
-4971 RSLEEKYVAAMKKLQ
+4971 RSLEEKYVAVMKKLQ
-4986 FDTFEMVSEDEDGK
+4986 FDTFEMVSEDDDGK
-5000 LVFKVNYHYMTQVKN
+5000 LVFKVNYHYMSQVKN

-5151 SEPYFNE
+5151 AEPYFNE

-5182 QASVK
+5182 QATVK
-5187 WAMLEQMRNPSPCF
+5187 WAMLEQIRNPSPCF

-5209 YLKRAEIMGQ
+5209 YLKRVEIMAQ
-5219 CEEWITDIQ
+5219 CEEWIADIQ

-5263 PEGLEP
+5263 PEGLDP
-5269 DGEDFSDKSSALLV
+5269 DTDDSTEKCSATTSSEETMLHEQVKPSSSKDIPTDFKL
-5283 KELPNQDAEK
+5283 
-5293 PGGSQDAHCSEGQL
+5293 

>member
-1 MAAAASPGSCSSTS
+1 MAAAASCSSAAAAPAGAGPGPVSAGPGSCE
-15 SDWVVLRDGCLRCD
+15 WLLLRDGCLRCD
-29 EEGLRSLSYH
+29 ADGLCSLCYH

-48 TSRGSIKVIDGTS
+48 TARGAIKVIDGTS
-61 GAILQASALH
+61 GATLQASALN
-71 AKPGGRVRCQYFP
+71 AKPGGRVKCQYIS
-84 AVDKVLFVDDY
+84 AVDKVIFVDDY

-109 DTALQAPVS
+109 DTALQTPVS
-118 KPEDMVQ
+118 KQDDVVQ

-139 CVEKVDVSNTEGYD
+139 CIEKVDVSSTEGYD
-153 LFLTQLKEGLKSTSH
+153 LFITQLKDGLKNTSH

-184 HLPHHVIKVVASAI
+184 HLPHHVLKSVASAI

-204 MNQNVAA
+204 INQNIAA
-211 LSVASSIM
+211 LPVASSVM
-219 DRLSYLLPSGRPEL
+219 DRLSYLLPSARPEL

-260 HAGYRWAQPD
+260 HVGYRWAQPD

-276 FYHQPASTGD
+276 FYHQPASSGD

-341 FPSPDG
+341 FPCTDG
-347 SDKIACYG
+347 TDRIACFG
-355 FGSCPHFLAA
+355 SGSCPHFLAA

-389 NPYDPVILR
+389 NAYDPAIVQ
-398 QLFLSSG
+398 QLMLSG
-405 EQGLGSESTES
+405 EQSSGVDS

-424 EDTSSCSD
+424 EDSSSCSD
-432 LPKLEGDSDDQLED
+432 IPKLEGDSDDLLED

-456 SVTGHPCQKE
+456 SVTGHTSQKE
-466 NLEVSLGVTALS
+466 TMEVSLDITALS
-478 VLQQPEKLQWEVVAS
+478 ILQQPEKLQWEIVAN

-507 NPALAQA
+507 NPCLANC
-514 KADNKAKDKPS
+514 KSEKMKEKHL
-525 AAEQHNIPF
+525 EQHNIPF
-534 PCLLT
+534 PCLLA
-539 GGLLSY
+539 GGLLTYKSPATSPVSSNSQ
-545 RSAASSPLAGGP
+545 RSLDGLSRTRGESVSEQGSTDNESCTNSELNSPL
-557 PPPPPSLAPTLTPTR
+557 
-572 GRPPPS
+572 
-578 SSSSSS
+578 
-584 STLVGV
+584 V
-590 PDGPLLRTQAPEV
+590 
-603 TPNTPIVVVGTPDQG
+603 
-618 PMEIESCPPPPVVVP
+618 
-633 PELVASPGGG
+633 
-643 GLPVSAIRRTIPVL
+643 RRTLPVL

-662 KEADEKASG
+662 KESDEKA
-671 SGKVFAQMNSLMGK
+671 GKLFSQMNNIMSK
-685 SLHEEGFTVPQI
+685 SIHDDGFTVPQI
-697 IEMEFDSHEQL
+697 IEMELDSQEQL
-708 LLQDPPITYIQQF
+708 LLQDPPVTYIQQF
-721 ADATAGLGSG
+721 ADAAANLASPDSDKWSSMVPKPG
-731 TGSGSGTGNNASV
+731 T
-744 TDPGPE
+744 
-750 KWGSMAAPRPGAL
+750 L
-763 VQCLRLPKELEEENL
+763 VQCLRLPKFAEEENL
-778 YVDSITPC
+778 CVDSITPC
-786 SDGLHLLVGLQP
+786 ADGVHLLVGLRTCP
-798 CSVESL
+798 VESL

-811 ALNNLNR
+811 ALNNLNK
-818 LHSALCSRG
+818 LNSALCNRRKGELESSLAVV
-827 NSRNK
+827 N
-832 DDLHHHHHHHHP
+832 
-844 ALVPTMANGIEGG
+844 
-857 HGALPLPGTSPPQ
+857 GTSIDVIQHESPADVP
-870 QTPLILPPDQQPL
+870 TPLIIQPE
-883 LQPPLSPQQTPTS
+883 QRS
-896 PSSRG
+896 
-901 VFGGVSTGGNNNNSS
+901 VS
-916 GGGGY
+916 GGY
-921 LVLYKLNYSTRIV
+921 LVLYKMNYATRIV

-939 PVRVQHI
+939 PVKIQHI
-946 REPRDAVTSLILLP
+946 KDPQDTITSMILLP
-960 ADVLDGREEDG
+960 PDILDNREDDCEEPVEEIQLTSKNGSGRERRSEI
-971 EDASDD
+971 
-977 TPPGLKNG
+977 
-985 PVSAS
+985 
-990 SGPNMAAGG
+990 
-999 SSGGVGGSSTAA
+999 STL
-1011 GVMAASTG
+1011 G
-1019 HGPSASSPLAAGMA
+1019 H
-1033 ASTAKEKLVVTTQ
+1033 LVITTQ
-1046 AGYIMVL
+1046 GGYVKIL
-1053 DLATLEVL
+1053 DLTNFEIL
-1061 AKVEPPVKESG
+1061 AKVEPPKKEG
-1072 DEVDPFVSVTYCS
+1072 TEELDMFVSVIYCS

-1095 GGELHFLQIGGVFDD
+1095 GGELHFLQIGGTCDD
-1110 IDDADIFVD
+1110 IDEADILVD
-1119 GPLSKGVDQ
+1119 GSLSKSVEQ
-1128 LFEGTKPSSNP
+1128 SSEGTKPLSNP
-1139 SSPGITAGVD
+1139 SSPGITGVD
-1149 LLVDQALGVE
+1149 LLVDQPFSLE
-1159 VLSSLVELTRFET
+1159 TLTSLVELTRFET

-1216 KLQSDSSSWDEHVFE
+1216 KLQTDSNSWDEHVFE

-1242 VDFKFVMNANITNI
+1242 VDFKFVLNSNITNI

-1275 ETAVDRQI
+1275 AHNIEV
-1283 TFPLSQA
+1283 
-1290 LHTNG
+1290 
-1295 ERNGQP
+1295 ERNGKPGLVEFNEEMQY
-1301 LLHDF
+1301 
-1306 TEDIQFM
+1306 M
-1313 DIEESPGSRL
+1313 DVEEPQCLRL
-1323 CPFLED
+1323 CPFLEE

-1341 ASGLDLSGHAGML
+1341 ATGLDLSGHAGML
-1354 SLTSPKLVKGMAG
+1354 TLTSPKLVKGMAG

-1374 VHIKAVSDKGMEE
+1374 IHVKAVNDRGTEE
-1387 SPRPVVRMPSKPQ
+1387 ICNGGIRPVVRIPPLKPQ
-1400 SSKAQSLS
+1400 TNKGHSLASLLAKVAAGKEKPSSKIEATNS
-1408 SLLQRAQA
+1408 SR
-1416 TKEKASTSKVEP
+1416 KS
-1428 PTASKKPDNL
+1428 DNL

-1443 LQEVSITIR
+1443 LQEVSVTIR
-1452 RFKKTSIPKERIQRC
+1452 RFKKTYMSKERVQRC
-1467 SMLQFPEFHERLL
+1467 AMLQFSEFHEKLL
-1480 NGLCKRT
+1480 TTLCKK
-1487 EETDSTEH
+1487 TDDDT
-1495 GQSLILDILCWLAG
+1495 LCWLAG
-1509 VYSNGSCSPREGK
+1509 VYSNGPGSSK
-1522 EGLLI
+1522 EGNDSLLS
-1527 KTRKRLTDMV
+1527 KTRKCVSDII
-1537 RVCFFQAGRS
+1537 RVCFFEAGRS

-1561 NGKGDPGQQGFGM
+1561 NGRCDPSQQGFGSV
-1574 ALLKALLENMPYL
+1574 LLKALLDNMPLL
-1587 PAAATGGAVFWYFV
+1587 PAAATGGSVYWYFV

-1625 SRQLQDRLTPLEAL
+1625 SRQLQDRLTPMEAL

-1653 VLFDLEVSGSSCK
+1653 VLFDLEISGSSCK
-1666 NAFNSGIGV
+1666 SVYNSSIGV
-1675 QSDEIDLSDILSGN
+1675 QSDEIDLSDVLSGN
-1689 GKVSNC
+1689 GKISSC
-1695 AAAEGSFTALT
+1695 AAAEGSFTSLT

-1726 VERDDASMFTVSTF
+1726 IERDDASTFTVSTF

-1748 LSAGSVGEASTAL
+1748 LSSGTVGEASTAL

-1769 QSLSHAMVSAEQ
+1769 QSLSHAMASAEQ

-1808 QTTSAAAAAA
+1808 QTTAAAAAA
-1818 ASGVGPIHN
+1818 ASAVGPVHN
-1827 SVPSNPSASGSASAS
+1827 SVPSNPVA
-1842 SAPGFF
+1842 APGFF

-1879 AISVELAQLFPGS
+1879 VINAELAQLFPGS
-1892 IMDPPAVNLAAHNK
+1892 VIDPPTVNLAAHNK
-1906 NSHKPKPVSH
+1906 NTSKSRT
-1916 AQNPMGSG
+1916 NPLGSG
-1924 LALALSQAS
+1924 LALAISHAS

-1960 FGRPVLLT
+1960 FGRPILLT
-1968 DALIPTCAD
+1968 DVLIPTCGD

-1995 RLVVATDIA
+1995 RLVVATDIS

-2052 WESELKLMHDPLRG
+2052 FENDLKLMHDPLREG
-2066 ESEAASQPDVDQHL
+2066 EAANQPEIDQHL
-2080 AMMVAL
+2080 AMMIAL

-2100 LETLLQSIDLP
+2100 LEILLQSIDLP

-2131 EDQRVFSAYQD
+2131 EDSRVFSAYQD
-2142 CVQLQLQLNLAHHAV
+2142 CIQLQLQLNLAHHAV
-2157 QRLRVSLGASRK
+2157 QRLKVALGASRK
-2169 PLPDAAYASY
+2169 TLKEQSDPK
-2179 AYDARELVHSSSTE
+2179 ELIQMSSTE
-2193 QLRTVIRYLLDT
+2193 QLRTIIRYLLDT

-2210 HTNNGHSVPSVL
+2210 HSSNGHSVPVVL

-2307 EGLLNLLDSLL
+2307 ESLLNLLDNLL
-2318 SPLQQ
+2318 SPLQP
-2323 SHSLQARR
+2323 HLPVHRR

-2350 LLDYVASVEDEASA
+2350 LLDYVATVEDEAA
-2364 SKKQLGGKDRDRSFT
+2364 TAKKPLNGKERERFLT

-2390 QSQNM
+2390 HTQSL

-2410 RKVRKQL
+2410 RKIRKQL
-2417 VHTKQQLNLLKAK
+2417 VHHKQQLNLLKAK
-2430 QKALMEQIEKEK
+2430 QKALVEQMEKEK

-2447 SSSYKLLVEHAKLK
+2447 GSSYKLLVEQAKLK

-2483 SLDTEASASGAAKE
+2483 TLDTEVSTTKE
-2497 APEVEL
+2497 TPEIEP

-2557 EVVSEQQLER
+2557 EIVNETQLER

-2605 LSPASLD
+2605 LAPIAAEAMEESALGED
-2612 GMDEGASL
+2612 GGAS
-2620 GEEAGAAAAVA
+2620 AGDSDDSLQQSAV
-2631 ACAVA
+2631 
-2636 SALAEPEEAL
+2636 
-2646 AQPSPLPLVES
+2646 QLVET
-2657 IDETLP
+2657 IDEPLTH
-2663 PDIIAGTPGTSSSSV
+2663 DITG
-2678 FQSAP
+2678 AP
-2683 PLSSLEKDKDIDF
+2683 PLSSLEKDKDIDLE
-2696 DLLQDLMDVDID
+2696 LLQDLMEVDID

-2717 PLAAKVFKPIGSTW
+2717 PLAAKVFKPISSTW

-2743 YNAYVGGAGIP
+2743 YNPYIGGVGIP
-2754 VSKPPAAQE
+2754 VAKPPVTTE
-2763 KPGAQSLS
+2763 KNGSQTVS

-2791 LMLKMMATL
+2791 LMLKMMSTL

-2806 QALTSTSPAVVQSSN
+2806 QALTNTSPTLTQSPS

-2831 HGSSSPP
+2831 HAANQNAQ
-2838 GGSSSSSSLV
+2838 LI
-2848 VQPSSIP
+2848 VQLSSIP

-2877 LLQLWLTLSLNSCPG
+2877 LLQLWLTLSLNSSSSG
-2892 SADDG
+2892 SKDTGA
-2897 GSDIFL
+2897 DIFL
-2903 FNASRVP
+2903 YNANR
-2910 TIPLNQASISSFLTV
+2910 IPVISLNQASVTSFLSV

-2930 NTSLRTWCL
+2930 NTLLRTWCL
-2939 VLHSLTLMTNMP
+2939 VLHSLTLMTNMQLNAGP
-2951 SSSASASSSGLGG
+2951 SSAIGAQ
-2964 HESTAQQMVSELTLV
+2964 ESTAQLLVSDPNLIH
-2979 PVLVRFLSGS
+2979 VLVKFLSGT
-2989 NPHGTSQH
+2989 NPHGTNQH
-2997 SSQVGP
+2997 SPQVGP

-3018 HLSSTCPQLFSE
+3018 HLSSTCPQMFSE
-3030 FLLELMHILSME
+3030 FLLKLIHILSTE
-3042 RGPLLSG
+3042 RGAFQTG

-3064 EQSFE
+3064 EQNFE
-3069 TVSVGT
+3069 VVSVST
-3075 IMAVVE
+3075 ISAVIE

-3092 CSDKVVSR
+3092 CSDKVMSR

-3130 GETTRDQLMFNLLKL
+3130 GEMTRDQLMFDLLKL
-3145 VNTLVKLPLTAD
+3145 VNILVQLPLSSNREYSA
-3157 GKFSGRVPPPGNGS
+3157 RVPVAS
-3171 SDSVSDEEKVCGSKE
+3171 STTDSVSDEEKVSGGKDGNGSN
-3186 GPGQGG
+3186 PNTQGST
-3192 ATPHQGPAVGVA
+3192 AYVA
-3204 DLVLGNQQVM
+3204 DLVLANQQIM

-3265 LSKRATSVQVM
+3265 LSKKATTVQVM

-3293 SLSTCQ
+3293 SLATCQ

-3357 SGPGKAADGSL
+3357 SGPTKATDSSL

-3377 DNAEGLHNFAPL
+3377 DNAEGIHNFAPL
-3389 GTITS
+3389 GSITS

-3445 VHIQPHLASLATC
+3445 IHIQPHLASLATC

-3557 HHCLTHVSDLEAVM
+3557 HHCLTHISDLEGMM

-3608 GLQSTAIGL
+3608 GLQSTRIGL
-3617 RLIDILL
+3617 KLIDILL
-3624 RNCAASGT
+3624 RNCSASGS
-3632 DPNNLNSPLL
+3632 DPADLNSPLL

-3665 DPGTKDRVQAL
+3665 DPGTKDRIQAL
-3676 LQWVHDSARVA
+3676 LKWVSDSARVA
-3687 AMKRSA
+3687 AMKKSGRVSYIC
-3693 PLGYMGPSA
+3693 PNSS
-3702 TSPREYGLLMPSP
+3702 TKEYGLLMPSP

-3730 LPVDYDLPAL
+3730 LLVEYDLPAL
-3740 LNRELFELLYNWSMS
+3740 LDRELFESLFNWSMS
-3755 LACNLVLKKAVDSL
+3755 LPCNMVLKKAVDSL
-3769 LCSMCHVHPSYF
+3769 LCSMCHIHPNYF
-3781 SLLMSWMGIVPSA
+3781 SLLMGWMGITPPP
-3794 TVSAVAA
+3794 
-3801 MASAQSQARHRLS
+3801 MQCQHRLS
-3814 LTDDGKKQHDAAAA
+3814 MTDDSKKQDL
-3828 TAAAANSASAGGGG
+3828 SS
-3842 ASGGLTDDS
+3842 SLTDDS
-3851 KHARSPPP
+3851 KNAQAP
-3859 LSESQLATLAAA
+3859 LALTESHLATLAAS
-3871 SQSPGAIQQLL
+3871 SQSPEAIKQLL
-3882 DSGLPSLLVRSLAA
+3882 DSGLPSLLVRSLASF
-3896 LCCSLLA
+3896 CFNH
-3903 SADLP
+3903 
-3908 LPGGATVPPTS
+3908 
-3919 TPASASAPSSSSS
+3919 
-3932 SSSPPS
+3932 
-3938 SSAASTSSSPA
+3938 TSSSDCTA
-3949 ERRHH
+3949 QSLDTTQDRLRRHH
-3954 HLHHHQ
+3954 VPQHFNK
-3960 SQSHHHHHHSHH
+3960 
-3972 SHSSSSYHSMPST
+3972 MPIT
-3985 SSSSSPPSSSSSS
+3985 ADL
-3998 SFSCPPPPP
+3998 
-4007 PPPVNRATLSPELA
+4007 V

-4033 SHAMKDW
+4033 SHMMKDW
-4040 LGGPEVNPLWTALLF
+4040 LGGSEVNPLWTALLF

-4060 SASAGTSATTSPTT
+4060 GATSGGHSV
-4074 NTTNNTT
+4074 
-4081 NTTNTNT
+4081 T
-4088 ATTSNGSTSNG
+4088 A
-4099 QVAAAASASASA
+4099 QQ
-4111 SGMGASA
+4111 
-4118 SSPCSSPLSTS
+4118 
-4129 PAGASA
+4129 
-4135 AAGPSSSMS
+4135 
-4144 GSSIAGPSTAP
+4144 
-4155 LLPPPPPPLAY
+4155 
-4166 SSSASASATAAAMG
+4166 
-4180 TSTAAASGSRYSLGS
+4180 TSTRSSLLS
-4195 GGRAGGLTTQQRT
+4195 STVTAGLTTQQRT
-4208 SLENATVAFFLQCIS
+4208 AIENATVAFFLQCIS

-4238 LFQSA
+4238 LFQSS
-4243 PQRGNVPISGNISGF
+4243 PQRGNLPTSGNISGF

-4268 EDEKVTVFLQSPCP
+4268 EDEKVTLFLQSPCP

-4296 HPMYGAGHKYR
+4296 HPMYGAGHKFR
-4307 TLHLPISTTLADVLD
+4307 TLHLPVSTTLAEVLD

-4330 TAKLMSEQKEDKE
+4330 TAKLINEQKEDKE
-4343 KKNHEEKEKMK
+4343 KKNYEEKEKVK
-4354 ADNGFQDNYSVVV
+4354 AENGFQDNYSVVV
-4367 ASGLKSQSKRAL
+4367 ASGLKSQSKRAVS

-4386 SRRGRVMSDKLSASS
+4386 SRRGRVMSDKVGTSSS
-4401 GVDPAAKTVSVP
+4401 GGESSSKTISVP

-4424 QPLPGEMTLAQ
+4424 QPLPAEMTLAQ

-4447 GYRSIDM
+4447 GYRSIDL
-4454 TVKLGSKLSSD
+4454 TVKLGSKVISD
-4465 PGLSKTDSFK
+4465 PSLSKTDSFK
-4475 RLRTEKE
+4475 RLHTEKE
-4482 HGEMLSS
+4482 HADLLGP
-4489 CPEDEPMT
+4489 CPEDEAIS
-4497 PGDECLE
+4497 PGDECMDAVL
-4504 AAIDESLLETN
+4504 DESLLETC

-4544 IQQVSAPVVA
+4544 IQQVSTPVVT
-4554 SSSQEKPKDS
+4554 STTQEKQKDS

-4578 VYEAPENIAAE
+4578 VYEAPETIAAE
-4589 PPPIKSPVQTMSP
+4589 PPPIKSTVQTMSP

-4643 DGEGSHILQSPSA
+4643 DGEGSMCHILQSPSA

-4667 RALFS
+4667 RSLFS
-4672 STPLTTDDGL
+4672 TTPLTTDDGV
-4682 LLRRIALE
+4682 LLRRMALE

-4699 CLSALSHHAPRVPS
+4699 CLSALSHHAPRVPNSSPNQAEPQVSS
-4713 TNGNQNEVVTGHGA
+4713 THNTA
-4727 GTSEE
+4727 STEE

-4767 VTCLLQVL
+4767 VL

-4780 PAGCVGHGEAPSS
+4780 PSGSTSNGDTQTSHEG
-4793 ESRGQ
+4793 RGQ
-4798 NSAALP
+4798 NSTALP
-4804 SVLQELLSQSCLIPA
+4804 SVLLELLSQSCLIPA

-4848 ISSCTSLV
+4848 IASCTSMV
-4856 PLLLPLSGDPAQEEE
+4856 PLLLPLSGESSEEE
-4871 EEEERSE
+4871 EEQLE
-4878 SQTSVG
+4878 SQASVG
-4884 MLLAKMKTCVDTY
+4884 TLLAKMKTCVDTY
-4897 TNRLRSKKDKSKGV
+4897 TNRLRSKKDKAKAGV
-4911 VKAEPSDPEPEGLTL
+4911 KPDTSDQEPEGLTL
-4926 LVPDIQRTAEIVY
+4926 LVPDIQKTAEIVY
-4939 AATTSLRQANQEKKL
+4939 AATTSLRQANQEKKM
-4954 AESSKKAS
+4954 AEYSKKAAVK
-4962 TRPKPLSVL
+4962 PKPLSVL
-4971 RSLEEKYVAAMKKLQ
+4971 RSLEEKYVAVMKKLQ
-4986 FDTFEMVSEDEDGK
+4986 FDTFEMVSEDDDGK
-5000 LVFKVNYHYMTQVKN
+5000 LVFKVNYHYMSQVKN

-5151 SEPYFNE
+5151 AEPYFNE

-5182 QASVK
+5182 QATVK
-5187 WAMLEQMRNPSPCF
+5187 WAMLEQIRNPSPCF

-5209 YLKRAEIMGQ
+5209 YLKRVEIMAQ
-5219 CEEWITDIQ
+5219 CEEWIADIQ

-5263 PEGLEP
+5263 PEGLDP
-5269 DGEDFSDKSSALLV
+5269 DADDSTEKCGATSLEETMLHEQVKPSSSKDIPTDFKL
-5283 KELPNQDAEK
+5283 
-5293 PGGSQDAHCSEGQL
+5293 

>member
-15 SDWVVLRDGCLRCD
+15 SDWIVLRDGCLRCD
-29 EEGLRSLSYH
+29 EEGLRSLTYH
-39 PALNAILAV
+39 PALNTILAV

-109 DTALQAPVS
+109 DTALQAPVA
-118 KPEDMVQ
+118 KAEDVVQ
-125 LELPVTEAQQLLSA
+125 LELPVTEAQQMLSA
-139 CVEKVDVSNTEGYD
+139 CLEKVDVSNAEGYD
-153 LFLTQLKEGLKSTSH
+153 LFITQLKDGLKNTSH

-184 HLPHHVIKVVASAI
+184 HLPHNVLKVVASAI

-204 MNQNVAA
+204 INQNVAA

-219 DRLSYLLPSGRPEL
+219 DRLSYLLPSARPEL

-341 FPSPDG
+341 FPSADG

-389 NPYDPVILR
+389 NPYDPAILR
-398 QLFLSSG
+398 QLILSGS
-405 EQGLGSESTES
+405 EQGPGTES

-424 EDTSSCSD
+424 EDSSSCSD
-432 LPKLEGDSDDQLED
+432 IPKLEGDSDDQLED

-456 SVTGHPCQKE
+456 SVTGHPSQKE
-466 NLEVSLGVTALS
+466 SMEVNLGVTALS

-507 NPALAQA
+507 NPSLAQA
-514 KADNKAKDKPS
+514 KADKAKDKPT
-525 AAEQHNIPF
+525 EHHNIPF
-534 PCLLT
+534 PCLLA

-545 RSAASSPLAGGP
+545 RPAAASPLGAHPRRPLDGLVRTQGPEAPADQAPMEIEACNPAELSSP
-557 PPPPPSLAPTLTPTR
+557 PPPP
-572 GRPPPS
+572 
-578 SSSSSS
+578 
-584 STLVGV
+584 V
-590 PDGPLLRTQAPEV
+590 
-603 TPNTPIVVVGTPDQG
+603 
-618 PMEIESCPPPPVVVP
+618 
-633 PELVASPGGG
+633 
-643 GLPVSAIRRTIPVL
+643 RRTMPVL

-662 KEADEKASG
+662 KESDEK
-671 SGKVFAQMNSLMGK
+671 SGKVFAQMNNLMSK

-697 IEMEFDSHEQL
+697 IEMEFDTHEQL

-721 ADATAGLGSG
+721 ADAAANL
-731 TGSGSGTGNNASV
+731 AAL
-744 TDPGPE
+744 DAD
-750 KWGSMAAPRPGAL
+750 KWSSLVPKPGAL
-763 VQCLRLPKELEEENL
+763 VQCLRLPKLLEEENL

-786 SDGLHLLVGLQP
+786 TDGVHLLVGLQS

-811 ALNNLNR
+811 ALNNLNK
-818 LHSALCSRG
+818 LHSALCSRRKG
-827 NSRNK
+827 ELQPLPS
-832 DDLHHHHHHHHP
+832 L
-844 ALVPTMANGIEGG
+844 ANGAGLRGKAHEG
-857 HGALPLPGTSPPQ
+857 HPSVPA
-870 QTPLILPPDQQPL
+870 QTPLILPPEQQQRAP
-883 LQPPLSPQQTPTS
+883 
-896 PSSRG
+896 
-901 VFGGVSTGGNNNNSS
+901 
-916 GGGGY
+916 GGGY
-921 LVLYKLNYSTRIV
+921 LALYKLNYSTRIV

-939 PVRVQHI
+939 PVKIQHI
-946 REPRDAVTSLILLP
+946 RDPKDAITSLILLP
-960 ADVLDGREEDG
+960 PDVLDNREDDG
-971 EDASDD
+971 DEALEE
-977 TPPGLKNG
+977 TPPGLKN
-985 PVSAS
+985 
-990 SGPNMAAGG
+990 AA
-999 SSGGVGGSSTAA
+999 AA
-1011 GVMAASTG
+1011 
-1019 HGPSASSPLAAGMA
+1019 
-1033 ASTAKEKLVVTTQ
+1033 AKEKRADGAGLGHLVVTTQ
-1046 AGYIMVL
+1046 GGYLMIL
-1053 DLATLEVL
+1053 DLSGLEVL
-1061 AKVEPPVKESG
+1061 AKVEPPKKEG
-1072 DEVDPFVSVTYCS
+1072 ADEPDPFVSVTYCS

-1095 GGELHFLQIGGVFDD
+1095 GGELHFLQIGGVCDD
-1110 IDDADIFVD
+1110 IDDGDIFVD
-1119 GPLSKGVDQ
+1119 GPLFKGAEQ
-1128 LFEGTKPSSNP
+1128 LSEGTKPSSNP

-1149 LLVDQALGVE
+1149 LLVDQTLGVE
-1159 VLSSLVELTRFET
+1159 SLTSLVELTRFET

-1242 VDFKFVMNANITNI
+1242 VDFKFVMNANIANI
-1256 PQIQVTLLKNKA
+1256 PQIQITLLKNKA

-1283 TFPLSQA
+1283 SFPLSHV
-1290 LHTNG
+1290 LHANG

-1306 TEDIQFM
+1306 AEDIQFM
-1313 DIEESPGSRL
+1313 DVEETPGSRL
-1323 CPFLED
+1323 CLFLED

-1387 SPRPVVRMPSKPQ
+1387 SPRPVVRMPTAKPQ
-1400 SSKAQSLS
+1400 SSKAHSLS

-1416 TKEKASTSKVEP
+1416 TKEKASTSKAEP
-1428 PTASKKPDNL
+1428 PAPSKKPDNL

-1443 LQEVSITIR
+1443 LQEVSVTIR
-1452 RFKKTSIPKERIQRC
+1452 RFKKTSIPKERVQRC
-1467 SMLQFPEFHERLL
+1467 AMLQFPEFHEKLL
-1480 NGLCKRT
+1480 NSLCKKI
-1487 EETDSTEH
+1487 EERPATEH
-1495 GQSLILDILCWLAG
+1495 SQSLVLDILCWLAG
-1509 VYSNGSCSPREGK
+1509 VYSNGPCSLREGK
-1522 EGLLI
+1522 EGLLT
-1527 KTRKRLTDMV
+1527 KTRKRLTDII
-1537 RVCFFQAGRS
+1537 RVCFFEAGRS

-1561 NGKGDPGQQGFGM
+1561 NGKGDPSQQGFGS
-1574 ALLKALLENMPYL
+1574 ALLKALLDNMPYL
-1587 PAAATGGAVFWYFV
+1587 PAAATGGSVFWYFV

-1613 CSTACASLLTAV
+1613 CSTSCASLLTTV

-1666 NAFNSGIGV
+1666 NAFNSSIGV

-1689 GKVSNC
+1689 GKVSSC

-1740 GVTPAVGG
+1740 GVTPTVGG
-1748 LSAGSVGEASTAL
+1748 LSAGTVGEASTAL

-1795 LQQQKAKLEAKLH
+1795 LQQQAKLEAKLH

-1818 ASGVGPIHN
+1818 SAVGPIHN
-1827 SVPSNPSASGSASAS
+1827 SVPSNPSVS
-1842 SAPGFF
+1842 PGFF

-1870 TPPNEAVSA
+1870 TPPNESVSA

-1892 IMDPPAVNLAAHNK
+1892 IIDPPPVNLAAHNK
-1906 NSHKPKPVSH
+1906 NTHKAKP
-1916 AQNPMGSG
+1916 NPMGSG
-1924 LALALSQAS
+1924 LALAISQAS

-1968 DALIPTCAD
+1968 DVLIPTCGD

-1995 RLVVATDIA
+1995 RLVVATDIS

-2066 ESEAASQPDVDQHL
+2066 ESDGAGQPDVDQHL

-2100 LETLLQSIDLP
+2100 LETLLQNIDLP

-2131 EDQRVFSAYQD
+2131 EDARVFSAYQD
-2142 CVQLQLQLNLAHHAV
+2142 CIQLQLQLNLAHHAV

-2169 PLPDAAYASY
+2169 LLPE
-2179 AYDARELVHSSSTE
+2179 AYDPNELIQNSSTE
-2193 QLRTVIRYLLDT
+2193 QLRTIIRYLLDT

-2210 HTNNGHSVPSVL
+2210 HSSNGHSVPTVL
-2222 QSTFHAQACEEL
+2222 QTTFHAQACEEL

-2244 KIRLHTGLLL
+2244 KIRLHAGLLL

-2259 GERWWGQFLSNVLQ
+2259 AERWWGQFLSNVLQ

-2323 SHSLQARR
+2323 PAAAAAAAQRR
-2331 TEGVL
+2331 SEGVL

-2350 LLDYVASVEDEASA
+2350 LLDYVASVEDEAA
-2364 SKKQLGGKDRDRSFT
+2364 AAKKHLGGKDRDRVFT

-2390 QSQNM
+2390 QSQSLN
-2395 SRSTKGNS
+2395 RSTKGNS

-2410 RKVRKQL
+2410 RKIRKQL
-2417 VHTKQQLNLLKAK
+2417 VHHKQLNLLKAK
-2430 QKALMEQIEKEK
+2430 QKALVEQIEKEK

-2447 SSSYKLLVEHAKLK
+2447 GSSYKLLVEQAKLK

-2483 SLDTEASASGAAKE
+2483 TLDTEATAAKE
-2497 APEVEL
+2497 APEVEP

-2557 EVVSEQQLER
+2557 EVVSEMQLER

-2591 SLTCMLQDILAGEL
+2591 SLTCMVQDILAGEL
-2605 LSPASLD
+2605 LSPVSLE
-2612 GMDEGASL
+2612 GMEEGAV
-2620 GEEAGAAAAVA
+2620 GEEAGASAVD
-2631 ACAVA
+2631 
-2636 SALAEPEEAL
+2636 LDDPL
-2646 AQPSPLPLVES
+2646 PQPTPIPLVETM
-2657 IDETLP
+2657 DEALG
-2663 PDIIAGTPGTSSSSV
+2663 PDISGTPGTSSV

-2683 PLSSLEKDKDIDF
+2683 TLSSLEKDKDIDF

-2717 PLAAKVFKPIGSTW
+2717 PLAAKVFKPISSTW
-2731 YDYWGADYGTYN
+2731 YDYWGADYGTYS
-2743 YNAYVGGAGIP
+2743 YNPYIGGVGIP
-2754 VSKPPAAQE
+2754 VSKPPAATE
-2763 KPGAQSLS
+2763 KPGSQSLS

-2806 QALTSTSPAVVQSSN
+2806 QALTSTSPTVSQSAN

-2831 HGSSSPP
+2831 HGSPH
-2838 GGSSSSSSLV
+2838 GSGLM
-2848 VQPSSIP
+2848 VQSSSIP

-2877 LLQLWLTLSLNSCPG
+2877 LLQLWLTLSLNSC
-2892 SADDG
+2892 SG
-2897 GSDIFL
+2897 GSEENGSDVFM

-2939 VLHSLTLMTNMP
+2939 VLHSLTLMTNMQHSP
-2951 SSSASASSSGLGG
+2951 ASSNAMGA
-2964 HESTAQQMVSELTLV
+2964 HESTAQQMVSDPTLV
-2979 PVLVRFLSGS
+2979 HVLVRFLSGS

-3018 HLSSTCPQLFSE
+3018 HLSSTCPQMFSE
-3030 FLLELMHILSME
+3030 FLLKLMHILSTE
-3042 RGPLLSG
+3042 RGPFQSG

-3064 EQSFE
+3064 EQNFE
-3069 TVSVGT
+3069 VVSVST
-3075 IMAVVE
+3075 ISSVIE

-3118 NIIRPGDAKAVC
+3118 NIIRPGDAKAVF
-3130 GETTRDQLMFNLLKL
+3130 GEMTRDQLMFDLLKL
-3145 VNTLVKLPLTAD
+3145 VNALVQLPLSGD
-3157 GKFSGRVPPPGNGS
+3157 REFSGRLPAVGS
-3171 SDSVSDEEKVCGSKE
+3171 SASDSVSDEEKVCGSKE
-3186 GPGQGG
+3186 GSNGG
-3192 ATPHQGPAVGVA
+3192 AAPHQGPAAGVA
-3204 DLVLGNQQVM
+3204 DLVLASQQIM

-3230 MIIGASGL
+3230 MIIATYSNQPSSLNIKHNYISSGASGL

-3265 LSKRATSVQVM
+3265 LSKKATSVQVM

-3445 VHIQPHLASLATC
+3445 LHIQPHLASLATC
-3458 PSSVSVEISAD
+3458 PSSVSVEISTD

-3557 HHCLTHVSDLEAVM
+3557 HHCLTHVSDLEAMM

-3608 GLQSTAIGL
+3608 GLQSTRIGL
-3617 RLIDILL
+3617 KLIDILL

-3632 DPNNLNSPLL
+3632 DPTNLNSPLL

-3665 DPGTKDRVQAL
+3665 DPGTKDRIQAL
-3676 LQWVHDSARVA
+3676 LQWVHDSSHVA
-3687 AMKRSA
+3687 ALKRSGHM
-3693 PLGYMGPSA
+3693 GYVGPSG
-3702 TSPREYGLLMPSP
+3702 SPREYGLLMPSP
-3715 SHLHCVAAILWHSYE
+3715 SHLHCVATILWHSYE

-3740 LNRELFELLYNWSMS
+3740 LNRELFELLYGWSMS
-3755 LACNLVLKKAVDSL
+3755 LPCSMVLKKAVDSL
-3769 LCSMCHVHPSYF
+3769 LCSMCHIHPSYF
-3781 SLLMSWMGIVPSA
+3781 SLLMGWMGIIAPP
-3794 TVSAVAA
+3794 AA
-3801 MASAQSQARHRLS
+3801 RSQAQHRLS
-3814 LTDDGKKQHDAAAA
+3814 MTDDGKKQHDLSAA
-3828 TAAAANSASAGGGG
+3828 
-3842 ASGGLTDDS
+3842 GLTDDS
-3851 KHARSPPP
+3851 KHAQAPIA
-3859 LSESQLATLAAA
+3859 LSECQLATLAAA
-3871 SQSPGAIQQLL
+3871 SQSPEAIAQLL
-3882 DSGLPSLLVRSLAA
+3882 DSGLPSLLVRSLASF
-3896 LCCSLLA
+3896 CCGLLS

-3908 LPGGATVPPTS
+3908 LPAE
-3919 TPASASAPSSSSS
+3919 ASA
-3932 SSSPPS
+3932 S
-3938 SSAASTSSSPA
+3938 SSAAH
-3949 ERRHH
+3949 RRHH
-3954 HLHHHQ
+3954 
-3960 SQSHHHHHHSHH
+3960 
-3972 SHSSSSYHSMPST
+3972 T
-3985 SSSSSPPSSSSSS
+3985 SPAASRVPLT
-3998 SFSCPPPPP
+3998 
-4007 PPPVNRATLSPELA
+4007 AELV
-4021 APVLRFLTEVGN
+4021 APVLRFLTDVGN

-4060 SASAGTSATTSPTT
+4060 SSSAG
-4074 NTTNNTT
+4074 
-4081 NTTNTNT
+4081 
-4088 ATTSNGSTSNG
+4088 GSH
-4099 QVAAAASASASA
+4099 AHAASA
-4111 SGMGASA
+4111 
-4118 SSPCSSPLSTS
+4118 
-4129 PAGASA
+4129 
-4135 AAGPSSSMS
+4135 
-4144 GSSIAGPSTAP
+4144 
-4155 LLPPPPPPLAY
+4155 PPPQP
-4166 SSSASASATAAAMG
+4166 
-4180 TSTAAASGSRYSLGS
+4180 SGSRYSLASSSRG
-4195 GGRAGGLTTQQRT
+4195 GGLTTQQRT
-4208 SLENATVAFFLQCIS
+4208 AIENATVAFFLQCIS

-4268 EDEKVTVFLQSPCP
+4268 EDEK

-4296 HPMYGAGHKYR
+4296 HPMYGAGHKFR
-4307 TLHLPISTTLADVLD
+4307 TLHLPISTTLAEVLD

-4330 TAKLMSEQKEDKE
+4330 TAKLINEQKEDKE

-4354 ADNGFQDNYSVVV
+4354 ADSGFQDNYSVVV
-4367 ASGLKSQSKRAL
+4367 ASGLKSQSKRAV

-4386 SRRGRVMSDKLSASS
+4386 SRRGRVMSDKLTASS
-4401 GVDPAAKTVSVP
+4401 GVDSSSKTISVP

-4424 QPLPGEMTLAQ
+4424 QPLPAEMTLAQ

-4447 GYRSIDM
+4447 GYRSIDL
-4454 TVKLGSKLSSD
+4454 TVKLGSKVISD

-4482 HGEMLSS
+4482 HGEMLNA

-4497 PGDECLE
+4497 PGEECLE

-4544 IQQVSAPVVA
+4544 IQQVSAPVVP
-4554 SSSQEKPKDS
+4554 STTQEKPKDS

-4578 VYEAPENIAAE
+4578 VYEAPETIAAE
-4589 PPPIKSPVQTMSP
+4589 PPPIKSSVQTMSP
-4602 IPAHSLAAFGLF
+4602 IPAHSLAGGGLF

-4667 RALFS
+4667 RTLFS
-4672 STPLTTDDGL
+4672 TTPLTTDDGL
-4682 LLRRIALE
+4682 LLRRMALE

-4699 CLSALSHHAPRVPS
+4699 CLSALSHHAPRVPNA
-4713 TNGNQNEVVTGHGA
+4713 TANQAEVSSGHAG

-4780 PAGCVGHGEAPSS
+4780 PAGCMGPGEAPAG
-4793 ESRGQ
+4793 ESRGH
-4798 NSAALP
+4798 NSNALP
-4804 SVLQELLSQSCLIPA
+4804 AVLQELLSQSCLIPA

-4848 ISSCTSLV
+4848 ISTSTALV
-4856 PLLLPLSGDPAQEEE
+4856 PLLLPLSGDPSEDEDD
-4871 EEEERSE
+4871 EERSE
-4878 SQTSVG
+4878 CQTSVG

-4911 VKAEPSDPEPEGLTL
+4911 VKPDASDPEPEGLTL
-4926 LVPDIQRTAEIVY
+4926 LVPDIQKTAEIVY
-4939 AATTSLRQANQEKKL
+4939 AATTSLRQANQERKL
-4954 AESSKKAS
+4954 AESSKKAT
-4962 TRPKPLSVL
+4962 TRPKPLSIL

-4986 FDTFEMVSEDEDGK
+4986 FDTFEMVSEDDDGK
-5000 LVFKVNYHYMTQVKN
+5000 LVFKVNYHYMSQVKN

-5151 SEPYFNE
+5151 AEPYFNE

-5182 QASVK
+5182 QATVK

-5209 YLKRAEIMGQ
+5209 YLKRAEIMAQ
-5219 CEEWITDIQ
+5219 CEEWIADIQ

-5233 KRVGRTMSHHAAALK
+5233 KR

-5269 DGEDFSDKSSALLV
+5269 DGEEFSEKSVVLLA
-5283 KELPNQDAEK
+5283 KEPPNQDAEK
-5293 PGGSQDAHCSEGQL
+5293 PSGSQDAHCGEGQL

>member
-1 MAAAASPGSCSSTS
+1 MAAAASCSSAAAAPAGPGPGPVSAGPGSCE
-15 SDWVVLRDGCLRCD
+15 WLLLRDGCLRCD
-29 EEGLRSLSYH
+29 ADGLCSLCYH

-48 TSRGSIKVIDGTS
+48 TARGAIKVIDGTS
-61 GAILQASALH
+61 GATLQASALS
-71 AKPGGRVRCQYFP
+71 AKPGGRVKCQYIS
-84 AVDKVLFVDDY
+84 AVDKVIFVDDY

-109 DTALQAPVS
+109 DTALQTPVS
-118 KPEDMVQ
+118 KQDDVVQ

-139 CVEKVDVSNTEGYD
+139 CVEKVDVSSTEGYD
-153 LFLTQLKEGLKSTSH
+153 LFITQLKDGLKNTSH

-184 HLPHHVIKVVASAI
+184 HLPHHVLKSVASAI

-204 MNQNVAA
+204 INQNIAA
-211 LSVASSIM
+211 LPVASSVM
-219 DRLSYLLPSGRPEL
+219 DRLSYLLPSARPEL

-260 HAGYRWAQPD
+260 HVGYRWAQPD

-276 FYHQPASTGD
+276 FYHQPTSSGD

-341 FPSPDG
+341 FPCTDG
-347 SDKIACYG
+347 TDRIACFG
-355 FGSCPHFLAA
+355 SGSCPHFLAA

-389 NPYDPVILR
+389 NAYDPAIVQ
-398 QLFLSSG
+398 QLMLPGEQSSG
-405 EQGLGSESTES
+405 VDS

-424 EDTSSCSD
+424 EDSSSCSD
-432 LPKLEGDSDDQLED
+432 IPKLEGDSDDLLED

-456 SVTGHPCQKE
+456 SVTGHTSQKE
-466 NLEVSLGVTALS
+466 TMEVSLDITALS
-478 VLQQPEKLQWEVVAS
+478 ILQQPEKLQWEIVAN

-507 NPALAQA
+507 NPCLANC
-514 KADNKAKDKPS
+514 KSEKMKEKHL
-525 AAEQHNIPF
+525 EQHNIPF
-534 PCLLT
+534 PCLLA
-539 GGLLSY
+539 GGLLTYKSPATSPVSSNSQ
-545 RSAASSPLAGGP
+545 RSLDGLSRTRGESVSEQGSTDNESCTNSELNSPL
-557 PPPPPSLAPTLTPTR
+557 
-572 GRPPPS
+572 
-578 SSSSSS
+578 
-584 STLVGV
+584 V
-590 PDGPLLRTQAPEV
+590 
-603 TPNTPIVVVGTPDQG
+603 
-618 PMEIESCPPPPVVVP
+618 
-633 PELVASPGGG
+633 
-643 GLPVSAIRRTIPVL
+643 RRTLPVL

-662 KEADEKASG
+662 KESDEKA
-671 SGKVFAQMNSLMGK
+671 GKLFSQMNNIMSK
-685 SLHEEGFTVPQI
+685 SIHDDGFTVPQI
-697 IEMEFDSHEQL
+697 IEMELDSQEQL
-708 LLQDPPITYIQQF
+708 LLQDPPVTYIQQF
-721 ADATAGLGSG
+721 ADAAANLTSPDSDKWSSMVPKPG
-731 TGSGSGTGNNASV
+731 T
-744 TDPGPE
+744 
-750 KWGSMAAPRPGAL
+750 L
-763 VQCLRLPKELEEENL
+763 VQCLRLPKFAEEENL
-778 YVDSITPC
+778 CVDSITPC
-786 SDGLHLLVGLQP
+786 ADGVHLLVGLRTCP
-798 CSVESL
+798 VESL

-811 ALNNLNR
+811 ALNNLNK
-818 LHSALCSRG
+818 LNSALCNRRKGELESSLAVV
-827 NSRNK
+827 N
-832 DDLHHHHHHHHP
+832 
-844 ALVPTMANGIEGG
+844 
-857 HGALPLPGTSPPQ
+857 GTSIDVIQHESPADVP
-870 QTPLILPPDQQPL
+870 TPLIIQPE
-883 LQPPLSPQQTPTS
+883 QRS
-896 PSSRG
+896 
-901 VFGGVSTGGNNNNSS
+901 VS
-916 GGGGY
+916 GGY
-921 LVLYKLNYSTRIV
+921 LVLYKMNYATRIV

-939 PVRVQHI
+939 PVKIQHI
-946 REPRDAVTSLILLP
+946 KDPQDTITSMILLP
-960 ADVLDGREEDG
+960 PDILDNREDDCEEPVEEIQLTSKNGTGRERRSEI
-971 EDASDD
+971 
-977 TPPGLKNG
+977 
-985 PVSAS
+985 
-990 SGPNMAAGG
+990 
-999 SSGGVGGSSTAA
+999 STL
-1011 GVMAASTG
+1011 G
-1019 HGPSASSPLAAGMA
+1019 H
-1033 ASTAKEKLVVTTQ
+1033 LVITTQ
-1046 AGYIMVL
+1046 GGYVKIL
-1053 DLATLEVL
+1053 DLSNFEVL
-1061 AKVEPPVKESG
+1061 AKVEPPKKEG
-1072 DEVDPFVSVTYCS
+1072 TEEPDMFVSVIYCS

-1095 GGELHFLQIGGVFDD
+1095 GGELHFLQIGGTCDD
-1110 IDDADIFVD
+1110 IDEADILVD
-1119 GPLSKGVDQ
+1119 GSLSKSVEQ
-1128 LFEGTKPSSNP
+1128 SSEGSKPLSNP
-1139 SSPGITAGVD
+1139 SSPGITGVD
-1149 LLVDQALGVE
+1149 LLVDQPFSLE
-1159 VLSSLVELTRFET
+1159 TLTSLVELTRFET

-1216 KLQSDSSSWDEHVFE
+1216 KLQTDSNSWDEHVFE

-1242 VDFKFVMNANITNI
+1242 VDFKFVLNSNITNI

-1275 ETAVDRQI
+1275 EAAVDRQI
-1283 TFPLSQA
+1283 TFPLSPA
-1290 LHTNG
+1290 HNIEV
-1295 ERNGQP
+1295 ERNGKPGLVEFSEEMQY
-1301 LLHDF
+1301 
-1306 TEDIQFM
+1306 M
-1313 DIEESPGSRL
+1313 DIEEPQCLRL
-1323 CPFLED
+1323 CPFLEE

-1341 ASGLDLSGHAGML
+1341 ATGLDLSGHAGML
-1354 SLTSPKLVKGMAG
+1354 TLTSPKLVKGMAG

-1374 VHIKAVSDKGMEE
+1374 IHVKAVNDRGTEE
-1387 SPRPVVRMPSKPQ
+1387 ICNGGIRPVVRIPSLKPQ
-1400 SSKAQSLS
+1400 TNKGHSLASLLAKVAAGKEKPSSKIEASNS
-1408 SLLQRAQA
+1408 SR
-1416 TKEKASTSKVEP
+1416 KSDS
-1428 PTASKKPDNL
+1428 L

-1443 LQEVSITIR
+1443 LQEVSVTIR
-1452 RFKKTSIPKERIQRC
+1452 RFKKTSVSKERVQRC
-1467 SMLQFPEFHERLL
+1467 AMLQFSEFHEKLL
-1480 NGLCKRT
+1480 TTLCKK
-1487 EETDSTEH
+1487 TDDGLTTEH
-1495 GQSLILDILCWLAG
+1495 AQSLVLDTLCWLAG
-1509 VYSNGSCSPREGK
+1509 VYSNGPGSSK
-1522 EGLLI
+1522 EGNDSLLS
-1527 KTRKRLTDMV
+1527 KTRKYVSDII
-1537 RVCFFQAGRS
+1537 RVCFFEAGRS

-1561 NGKGDPGQQGFGM
+1561 NGRCDPSQQGFGSV
-1574 ALLKALLENMPYL
+1574 LLKALLDNMPLL
-1587 PAAATGGAVFWYFV
+1587 PAAATGGSVYWYFV

-1625 SRQLQDRLTPLEAL
+1625 SRQLQDRLTPMEAL

-1653 VLFDLEVSGSSCK
+1653 VLFDLEISGSSCK
-1666 NAFNSGIGV
+1666 NVYNSSIGV
-1675 QSDEIDLSDILSGN
+1675 QSDEIDLSDVLSGN
-1689 GKVSNC
+1689 GKISSC
-1695 AAAEGSFTALT
+1695 AAAEGSFTSLT

-1726 VERDDASMFTVSTF
+1726 IERDDASTFTVSTF

-1748 LSAGSVGEASTAL
+1748 LSSGTVGEASTAL
-1761 SSAAQVAL
+1761 SSAAQ
-1769 QSLSHAMVSAEQ
+1769 
-1781 QLQVLQEKQQQLLK
+1781 
-1795 LQQQKAKLEAKLH
+1795 KAKLEAKLH
-1808 QTTSAAAAAA
+1808 QTTAAAAAA
-1818 ASGVGPIHN
+1818 ASAVGPVHN
-1827 SVPSNPSASGSASAS
+1827 SVPSNPVA
-1842 SAPGFF
+1842 APGFF

-1879 AISVELAQLFPGS
+1879 VINAELAQLFPGS
-1892 IMDPPAVNLAAHNK
+1892 VIDPPAVNLAAHNK
-1906 NSHKPKPVSH
+1906 NTSKSRT
-1916 AQNPMGSG
+1916 NPLGSG
-1924 LALALSQAS
+1924 LALAISHAS

-1960 FGRPVLLT
+1960 FGRPILLT
-1968 DALIPTCAD
+1968 DVLIPTCGD

-1995 RLVVATDIA
+1995 RLVVATDIS

-2052 WESELKLMHDPLRG
+2052 FENELKLMHDPLRG
-2066 ESEAASQPDVDQHL
+2066 EGEAASQPEIDQHL

-2100 LETLLQSIDLP
+2100 LEILLQSIDLP

-2131 EDQRVFSAYQD
+2131 EDSRVFSAYQD
-2142 CVQLQLQLNLAHHAV
+2142 CIQLQLQLNLAHHAV
-2157 QRLRVSLGASRK
+2157 QRLKVALGASRK
-2169 PLPDAAYASY
+2169 TLKEQSDPKQLIQM
-2179 AYDARELVHSSSTE
+2179 SSTE
-2193 QLRTVIRYLLDT
+2193 QLRTIIRYLLDT

-2210 HTNNGHSVPSVL
+2210 HSSNGHSVPVVL

-2307 EGLLNLLDSLL
+2307 ESLLNLLDNLL
-2318 SPLQQ
+2318 SPLQP
-2323 SHSLQARR
+2323 HLPVHRR

-2350 LLDYVASVEDEASA
+2350 LLDYVATVEDEATTA
-2364 SKKQLGGKDRDRSFT
+2364 KKPLNGKERERFLT

-2390 QSQNM
+2390 HTQSL
-2395 SRSTKGNS
+2395 SRSTKGSS

-2410 RKVRKQL
+2410 RKIRKQL
-2417 VHTKQQLNLLKAK
+2417 VHHKQQLNLLKAK
-2430 QKALMEQIEKEK
+2430 QKALVEQMEKEK

-2447 SSSYKLLVEHAKLK
+2447 GSSYKLLVEQAKLK

-2483 SLDTEASASGAAKE
+2483 TLDTEVSTAKE
-2497 APEVEL
+2497 TPEIEP

-2557 EVVSEQQLER
+2557 EIVNETQLER

-2605 LSPASLD
+2605 LAPIAAEAMEESALGED
-2612 GMDEGASL
+2612 AGAS
-2620 GEEAGAAAAVA
+2620 AVDSDDSLQQST
-2631 ACAVA
+2631 V
-2636 SALAEPEEAL
+2636 
-2646 AQPSPLPLVES
+2646 QLVET
-2657 IDETLP
+2657 IDEPLTH
-2663 PDIIAGTPGTSSSSV
+2663 DITG
-2678 FQSAP
+2678 AP
-2683 PLSSLEKDKDIDF
+2683 PLSSLEKDKDIDLE
-2696 DLLQDLMDVDID
+2696 LLQDLMEVDID

-2717 PLAAKVFKPIGSTW
+2717 PLAAKVFKPISSTW

-2743 YNAYVGGAGIP
+2743 YNPYIGGVGIP
-2754 VSKPPAAQE
+2754 VAKPPVTTE
-2763 KPGAQSLS
+2763 KNGSQTVS

-2791 LMLKMMATL
+2791 LMLKMMSTL

-2806 QALTSTSPAVVQSSN
+2806 QALTNTSPTLSQSPS

-2831 HGSSSPP
+2831 HAANQNAQ
-2838 GGSSSSSSLV
+2838 LI
-2848 VQPSSIP
+2848 VQLSSIP

-2877 LLQLWLTLSLNSCPG
+2877 LLQLWLTLSLNSSSSG
-2892 SADDG
+2892 SKDSGA
-2897 GSDIFL
+2897 DIFL
-2903 FNASRVP
+2903 YNANR
-2910 TIPLNQASISSFLTV
+2910 IPVISLNQASVTSFLSV

-2930 NTSLRTWCL
+2930 NTLLRTWCL
-2939 VLHSLTLMTNMP
+2939 VLHSLTLMTNMQLNAGP
-2951 SSSASASSSGLGG
+2951 SSAIGAQ
-2964 HESTAQQMVSELTLV
+2964 ESTAQLLVSDPNLIH
-2979 PVLVRFLSGS
+2979 VLVKFLSGT
-2989 NPHGTSQH
+2989 NPHGTNQH
-2997 SSQVGP
+2997 SPQVGP

-3018 HLSSTCPQLFSE
+3018 HLSSTSPQMFSE
-3030 FLLELMHILSME
+3030 FLLKLIHILSTE
-3042 RGPLLSG
+3042 RGAFQTG

-3064 EQSFE
+3064 EQNFE
-3069 TVSVGT
+3069 VVSVST
-3075 IMAVVE
+3075 ISAVIE

-3092 CSDKVVSR
+3092 CSDKVMSR

-3130 GETTRDQLMFNLLKL
+3130 GEMTRDQLMFDLLKL
-3145 VNTLVKLPLTAD
+3145 VNILVQLPLSSNREYSA
-3157 GKFSGRVPPPGNGS
+3157 RVPVAS
-3171 SDSVSDEEKVCGSKE
+3171 STTDSVSDEEKVSGGKDGNGSN
-3186 GPGQGG
+3186 PNTQGST
-3192 ATPHQGPAVGVA
+3192 AYVA
-3204 DLVLGNQQVM
+3204 DLVLANQQIM

-3265 LSKRATSVQVM
+3265 LSKKATTVQVM

-3293 SLSTCQ
+3293 SLATCQ

-3357 SGPGKAADGSL
+3357 SGPTKATDSSL

-3377 DNAEGLHNFAPL
+3377 DNAEGIHNFAPL
-3389 GTITS
+3389 GSITS

-3445 VHIQPHLASLATC
+3445 IHIQPHLASLATC

-3557 HHCLTHVSDLEAVM
+3557 HHCLTHISDLEGMM

-3608 GLQSTAIGL
+3608 GLQSTRIGL
-3617 RLIDILL
+3617 KLIDILL
-3624 RNCAASGT
+3624 RNCSASGS
-3632 DPNNLNSPLL
+3632 DPADLNSPLL

-3665 DPGTKDRVQAL
+3665 DPGTKDRIQAL
-3676 LQWVHDSARVA
+3676 LKWVSDSARVA
-3687 AMKRSA
+3687 AMKKSGRLSYVC
-3693 PLGYMGPSA
+3693 PNSS
-3702 TSPREYGLLMPSP
+3702 TREYGLLMPSP

-3730 LPVDYDLPAL
+3730 LLVEYDLPAL
-3740 LNRELFELLYNWSMS
+3740 LDRELFESLFNWSMS
-3755 LACNLVLKKAVDSL
+3755 LPCNMVLKKAVDSL
-3769 LCSMCHVHPSYF
+3769 LCSMCHIHPNYF
-3781 SLLMSWMGIVPSA
+3781 SLLMGWMGITPPPV
-3794 TVSAVAA
+3794 
-3801 MASAQSQARHRLS
+3801 QCQHRLS
-3814 LTDDGKKQHDAAAA
+3814 MTDDSKKQDLG
-3828 TAAAANSASAGGGG
+3828 SS
-3842 ASGGLTDDS
+3842 LTDDS
-3851 KHARSPPP
+3851 KNAQAP
-3859 LSESQLATLAAA
+3859 LALTESHLATLAAS
-3871 SQSPGAIQQLL
+3871 SQSPEAIKQLL
-3882 DSGLPSLLVRSLAA
+3882 DSGLPSLLVRSLASF
-3896 LCCSLLA
+3896 CFNH
-3903 SADLP
+3903 
-3908 LPGGATVPPTS
+3908 
-3919 TPASASAPSSSSS
+3919 
-3932 SSSPPS
+3932 
-3938 SSAASTSSSPA
+3938 TSSFDCTAQSTDITQDRL
-3949 ERRHH
+3949 RRHH
-3954 HLHHHQ
+3954 VPQHFNK
-3960 SQSHHHHHHSHH
+3960 
-3972 SHSSSSYHSMPST
+3972 MPIT
-3985 SSSSSPPSSSSSS
+3985 ADL
-3998 SFSCPPPPP
+3998 
-4007 PPPVNRATLSPELA
+4007 V

-4033 SHAMKDW
+4033 SHMMKDW
-4040 LGGPEVNPLWTALLF
+4040 LGGSEVNPLWTALLF

-4060 SASAGTSATTSPTT
+4060 GATSGGHNVTAQQTSARSGLLSSTVTT
-4074 NTTNNTT
+4074 
-4081 NTTNTNT
+4081 
-4088 ATTSNGSTSNG
+4088 
-4099 QVAAAASASASA
+4099 
-4111 SGMGASA
+4111 
-4118 SSPCSSPLSTS
+4118 
-4129 PAGASA
+4129 
-4135 AAGPSSSMS
+4135 
-4144 GSSIAGPSTAP
+4144 
-4155 LLPPPPPPLAY
+4155 
-4166 SSSASASATAAAMG
+4166 
-4180 TSTAAASGSRYSLGS
+4180 
-4195 GGRAGGLTTQQRT
+4195 GLTTQQRT
-4208 SLENATVAFFLQCIS
+4208 AIENATVAFFLQCIS

-4238 LFQSA
+4238 LFQSS
-4243 PQRGNVPISGNISGF
+4243 PQRGNLPTSGNISGF

-4268 EDEKVTVFLQSPCP
+4268 EDEKVTLFLQSPCP

-4296 HPMYGAGHKYR
+4296 HPMYGAGHKFR
-4307 TLHLPISTTLADVLD
+4307 TLHLPVSTTLAEVLD

-4330 TAKLMSEQKEDKE
+4330 TAKLINEQKEDKE
-4343 KKNHEEKEKMK
+4343 KKNYEEKEKVK
-4354 ADNGFQDNYSVVV
+4354 AENGFQDNYSVVV
-4367 ASGLKSQSKRAL
+4367 ASGLKSQSKRAVS

-4386 SRRGRVMSDKLSASS
+4386 SRRGRVMADKVGTSSS
-4401 GVDPAAKTVSVP
+4401 GGESSSKTISVP

-4424 QPLPGEMTLAQ
+4424 QPLPAEMTLAQ

-4447 GYRSIDM
+4447 GYRSIDL
-4454 TVKLGSKLSSD
+4454 TVKLGSKVISDSS
-4465 PGLSKTDSFK
+4465 LSKTDSFK
-4475 RLRTEKE
+4475 RLHTEKE
-4482 HGEMLSS
+4482 HADLLGP
-4489 CPEDEPMT
+4489 CPEDEAIS
-4497 PGDECLE
+4497 PGDECMDAVL
-4504 AAIDESLLETN
+4504 DESLLETC

-4544 IQQVSAPVVA
+4544 IQQVSTPVVT
-4554 SSSQEKPKDS
+4554 STTQEKQKDS

-4578 VYEAPENIAAE
+4578 VYEAPETIAAE
-4589 PPPIKSPVQTMSP
+4589 PPPIKSTVQTMSP

-4667 RALFS
+4667 RSLFS
-4672 STPLTTDDGL
+4672 TTPLTTDDGV
-4682 LLRRIALE
+4682 LLRRMALE
-4690 IGAIHLILA
+4690 IGAVHLILA
-4699 CLSALSHHAPRVPS
+4699 CLSALSHHAPRVPNSSPNQAEPQVSS
-4713 TNGNQNEVVTGHGA
+4713 THNSAST
-4727 GTSEE
+4727 EE

-4780 PAGCVGHGEAPSS
+4780 PAGSTSNGDTQTSHEG
-4793 ESRGQ
+4793 RGQ
-4798 NSAALP
+4798 NSSALP
-4804 SVLQELLSQSCLIPA
+4804 SVLLELLSQSCLIPA

-4848 ISSCTSLV
+4848 IASCTSMV
-4856 PLLLPLSGDPAQEEE
+4856 PLLLPLSGENSEEE
-4871 EEEERSE
+4871 EEQLE
-4878 SQTSVG
+4878 SQASVG
-4884 MLLAKMKTCVDTY
+4884 TLLAKMKTCVDTY
-4897 TNRLRSKKDKSKGV
+4897 TNRLRSKKDKAKAGV
-4911 VKAEPSDPEPEGLTL
+4911 KPDTSDQEPEGLTL
-4926 LVPDIQRTAEIVY
+4926 LVPDIQKTAEIVY
-4939 AATTSLRQANQEKKL
+4939 AATTSLRQANQEKKM
-4954 AESSKKAS
+4954 AEYSKKAAVK
-4962 TRPKPLSVL
+4962 PKPLSVL
-4971 RSLEEKYVAAMKKLQ
+4971 RSLEEKYVAVMKKLQ
-4986 FDTFEMVSEDEDGK
+4986 FDTFEMVSEDDDGK
-5000 LVFKVNYHYMTQVKN
+5000 LVFKVNYHYMSQVKN

-5151 SEPYFNE
+5151 AEPYFNE

-5182 QASVK
+5182 QATVK
-5187 WAMLEQMRNPSPCF
+5187 WAMLEQIRNPSPCF

-5209 YLKRAEIMGQ
+5209 YLKRVEIMAQ
-5219 CEEWITDIQ
+5219 CEEWIADIQ

-5263 PEGLEP
+5263 PEGLDP
-5269 DGEDFSDKSSALLV
+5269 DTDDATDKCSATTSAEETVLHEQVKPSSSKDIPADFKL
-5283 KELPNQDAEK
+5283 
-5293 PGGSQDAHCSEGQL
+5293 

>member
-1 MAAAASPGSCSSTS
+1 
-15 SDWVVLRDGCLRCD
+15 
-29 EEGLRSLSYH
+29 
-39 PALNAILAV
+39 
-48 TSRGSIKVIDGTS
+48 
-61 GAILQASALH
+61 
-71 AKPGGRVRCQYFP
+71 AKPGGRVKCQYIS
-84 AVDKVLFVDDY
+84 AVDKVIFVDDY

-109 DTALQAPVS
+109 DTALQTPVS
-118 KPEDMVQ
+118 KQDDVVQ

-139 CVEKVDVSNTEGYD
+139 CIEKVDVSSTEGYD
-153 LFLTQLKEGLKSTSH
+153 LFITQLKDGLKNTSH

-184 HLPHHVIKVVASAI
+184 HLPHHVLKSVASAI

-204 MNQNVAA
+204 INQNIAA
-211 LSVASSIM
+211 LPVASSVM
-219 DRLSYLLPSGRPEL
+219 DRLSYLLPSARPEL

-260 HAGYRWAQPD
+260 HVGYRWAQPD

-276 FYHQPASTGD
+276 FYHQPASSGD

-341 FPSPDG
+341 FPCTDG
-347 SDKIACYG
+347 TDRIACFG
-355 FGSCPHFLAA
+355 SGSCPHFLAA

-389 NPYDPVILR
+389 NAYDPAIVQ
-398 QLFLSSG
+398 QLMLPGEQSSG
-405 EQGLGSESTES
+405 VDS

-424 EDTSSCSD
+424 EDSSSCSD
-432 LPKLEGDSDDQLED
+432 IPKLEGDSDDLLDD

-456 SVTGHPCQKE
+456 SVTGHTSQKE
-466 NLEVSLGVTALS
+466 TMEVSLDITALS
-478 VLQQPEKLQWEVVAS
+478 ILQQPEKLQWEIVAN

-507 NPALAQA
+507 NPCLANC
-514 KADNKAKDKPS
+514 KSEKMKEKHL
-525 AAEQHNIPF
+525 EQHNIPF
-534 PCLLT
+534 PCLLA
-539 GGLLSY
+539 GGLLTYKSPATSPVSSNSQ
-545 RSAASSPLAGGP
+545 RSLDGLSRTQGESVSEQGSTDNESCTISELNSPL
-557 PPPPPSLAPTLTPTR
+557 
-572 GRPPPS
+572 
-578 SSSSSS
+578 
-584 STLVGV
+584 V
-590 PDGPLLRTQAPEV
+590 
-603 TPNTPIVVVGTPDQG
+603 
-618 PMEIESCPPPPVVVP
+618 
-633 PELVASPGGG
+633 
-643 GLPVSAIRRTIPVL
+643 RRTLPVL

-662 KEADEKASG
+662 KESDER
-671 SGKVFAQMNSLMGK
+671 GKLFSQVNIISK
-685 SLHEEGFTVPQI
+685 SIHDDGFTVPQI
-697 IEMEFDSHEQL
+697 IEMELDSQEQL
-708 LLQDPPITYIQQF
+708 LLQDPPVTYIQQF
-721 ADATAGLGSG
+721 ADAAANLISPDSDKWSSMVPKPG
-731 TGSGSGTGNNASV
+731 T
-744 TDPGPE
+744 
-750 KWGSMAAPRPGAL
+750 L
-763 VQCLRLPKELEEENL
+763 VQCLRLPKFAEEENL
-778 YVDSITPC
+778 CVDSITPC
-786 SDGLHLLVGLQP
+786 ADGVHLLVGLRTCP
-798 CSVESL
+798 VESL

-811 ALNNLNR
+811 ALNNLNK
-818 LHSALCSRG
+818 LNSALCNRRKG
-827 NSRNK
+827 E
-832 DDLHHHHHHHHP
+832 
-844 ALVPTMANGIEGG
+844 IESSL
-857 HGALPLPGTSPPQ
+857 AVVNGTSIDVIQHESPADVP
-870 QTPLILPPDQQPL
+870 TPLIIQPE
-883 LQPPLSPQQTPTS
+883 QRS
-896 PSSRG
+896 
-901 VFGGVSTGGNNNNSS
+901 VS
-916 GGGGY
+916 GGY
-921 LVLYKLNYSTRIV
+921 LVLYKMNYATRIV

-939 PVRVQHI
+939 PVKIQHI
-946 REPRDAVTSLILLP
+946 KDPQDTITSMILLP
-960 ADVLDGREEDG
+960 PDILDNREDDCEEPVEEMQLTSKNGSGRERRSEI
-971 EDASDD
+971 
-977 TPPGLKNG
+977 
-985 PVSAS
+985 
-990 SGPNMAAGG
+990 
-999 SSGGVGGSSTAA
+999 STL
-1011 GVMAASTG
+1011 G
-1019 HGPSASSPLAAGMA
+1019 H
-1033 ASTAKEKLVVTTQ
+1033 LVITTQ
-1046 AGYIMVL
+1046 GGYVKIL
-1053 DLATLEVL
+1053 DLSNFEIL
-1061 AKVEPPVKESG
+1061 AKVEPPKKEG
-1072 DEVDPFVSVTYCS
+1072 TEEPDMFVSVIYCS

-1095 GGELHFLQIGGVFDD
+1095 GGELHFLQIGGTCDD
-1110 IDDADIFVD
+1110 IDEADILVD
-1119 GPLSKGVDQ
+1119 GSLSKSVEQ
-1128 LFEGTKPSSNP
+1128 SSEGTKPLSNP
-1139 SSPGITAGVD
+1139 SSPGITGVD
-1149 LLVDQALGVE
+1149 LLVDQPFSLE
-1159 VLSSLVELTRFET
+1159 TLTSLVELTRFET

-1216 KLQSDSSSWDEHVFE
+1216 KLQTDSNSWDEHVFE

-1242 VDFKFVMNANITNI
+1242 VDFKFVLNSNITNI

-1275 ETAVDRQI
+1275 AHNIET
-1283 TFPLSQA
+1283 
-1290 LHTNG
+1290 
-1295 ERNGQP
+1295 ERNGKPGLVEFSEEMQY
-1301 LLHDF
+1301 
-1306 TEDIQFM
+1306 M
-1313 DIEESPGSRL
+1313 DVEEPQCLRL
-1323 CPFLED
+1323 CPFLEE

-1341 ASGLDLSGHAGML
+1341 ATGLDLSGHAGML
-1354 SLTSPKLVKGMAG
+1354 TLTSPKLVKGMAG

-1374 VHIKAVSDKGMEE
+1374 IHVKAVNDRGTEE
-1387 SPRPVVRMPSKPQ
+1387 ICNGGIRPVVRIPSLKPQ
-1400 SSKAQSLS
+1400 TNKGHSLASLLAKVAAGKEKPSSKIEAGNS
-1408 SLLQRAQA
+1408 SR
-1416 TKEKASTSKVEP
+1416 KS
-1428 PTASKKPDNL
+1428 DNL

-1443 LQEVSITIR
+1443 LQEVSVTIR
-1452 RFKKTSIPKERIQRC
+1452 RFKKTSISKERVQRC
-1467 SMLQFPEFHERLL
+1467 AMLQFSEFHEKLL
-1480 NGLCKRT
+1480 NTLCKKADDGLT
-1487 EETDSTEH
+1487 TEH
-1495 GQSLILDILCWLAG
+1495 AQSLVLDTLCWLAG
-1509 VYSNGSCSPREGK
+1509 VYSNGPGSSK
-1522 EGLLI
+1522 EGNDSLLS
-1527 KTRKRLTDMV
+1527 KTRKCVSDII
-1537 RVCFFQAGRS
+1537 RVCFFEAGRS

-1561 NGKGDPGQQGFGM
+1561 NGRCDPSQQGFGSV
-1574 ALLKALLENMPYL
+1574 LLKALLDNMPLL
-1587 PAAATGGAVFWYFV
+1587 PAAATGGSVYWYFV

-1625 SRQLQDRLTPLEAL
+1625 SRQLQDRLTPMEAL

-1653 VLFDLEVSGSSCK
+1653 VLFDLEISGSSCK
-1666 NAFNSGIGV
+1666 NVYNSSIGV
-1675 QSDEIDLSDILSGN
+1675 QSDEIDLSDVLSGN
-1689 GKVSNC
+1689 GKISNC
-1695 AAAEGSFTALT
+1695 AAAEGSFTSLT

-1726 VERDDASMFTVSTF
+1726 IERDDASTFTVSTF

-1748 LSAGSVGEASTAL
+1748 LSSGTVGEASTAL

-1769 QSLSHAMVSAEQ
+1769 QSLSHAMASAEQ

-1808 QTTSAAAAAA
+1808 QTTAAAAAA
-1818 ASGVGPIHN
+1818 ASAVGPVHN
-1827 SVPSNPSASGSASAS
+1827 AVPSNPVA
-1842 SAPGFF
+1842 APGFF

-1879 AISVELAQLFPGS
+1879 VISAELAQLFPGS
-1892 IMDPPAVNLAAHNK
+1892 VIDPPTVNLAAHNK
-1906 NSHKPKPVSH
+1906 NTSKSR
-1916 AQNPMGSG
+1916 ANPLGSG
-1924 LALALSQAS
+1924 LALAISHAS

-1960 FGRPVLLT
+1960 FGRPILLT
-1968 DALIPTCAD
+1968 DVLIPTCGD

-1995 RLVVATDIA
+1995 RLVVATDIS

-2052 WESELKLMHDPLRG
+2052 FENELKLMHDPLRG
-2066 ESEAASQPDVDQHL
+2066 EGEAANQPEIDQHL

-2100 LETLLQSIDLP
+2100 LEILLQSIDLP

-2131 EDQRVFSAYQD
+2131 EDSRVFSAYQD
-2142 CVQLQLQLNLAHHAV
+2142 CIQLQLQLNLAHHAV
-2157 QRLRVSLGASRK
+2157 QRLKVALGASRK
-2169 PLPDAAYASY
+2169 TLNEQSDPK
-2179 AYDARELVHSSSTE
+2179 ELIQMSSTE
-2193 QLRTVIRYLLDT
+2193 QLRTIIRYLLDT

-2210 HTNNGHSVPSVL
+2210 HSSNGHSVPVVL

-2307 EGLLNLLDSLL
+2307 ESLLNLLDNLL
-2318 SPLQQ
+2318 SPLQP
-2323 SHSLQARR
+2323 HLPVHRR

-2350 LLDYVASVEDEASA
+2350 LLDYVATVEDEAA
-2364 SKKQLGGKDRDRSFT
+2364 TAKKPLNGKERERFLT

-2390 QSQNM
+2390 HTQSL

-2410 RKVRKQL
+2410 RKIRKQL
-2417 VHTKQQLNLLKAK
+2417 VHHKQQLNLLKAK
-2430 QKALMEQIEKEK
+2430 QKALVEQMEKEK

-2447 SSSYKLLVEHAKLK
+2447 GSSYKLLVEQAKLK

-2483 SLDTEASASGAAKE
+2483 TLDTEVSTTKE
-2497 APEVEL
+2497 TPEIEP

-2557 EVVSEQQLER
+2557 EIVNETQLER

-2605 LSPASLD
+2605 LAPIAAEA
-2612 GMDEGASL
+2612 MEEGAL
-2620 GEEAGAAAAVA
+2620 GEDAGA
-2631 ACAVA
+2631 
-2636 SALAEPEEAL
+2636 SAGDSDDSL
-2646 AQPSPLPLVES
+2646 QQSTVQLVET
-2657 IDETLP
+2657 IDEPLTH
-2663 PDIIAGTPGTSSSSV
+2663 DITGT
-2678 FQSAP
+2678 P
-2683 PLSSLEKDKDIDF
+2683 PLSSLEKDKDIDLE
-2696 DLLQDLMDVDID
+2696 LLQDLMEVDID

-2717 PLAAKVFKPIGSTW
+2717 PLAAKVFKPISSTW

-2743 YNAYVGGAGIP
+2743 YNPYIGSVGIP
-2754 VSKPPAAQE
+2754 VVKPPATTE
-2763 KPGAQSLS
+2763 KNGSQTVS

-2791 LMLKMMATL
+2791 LMLKMMSTL

-2806 QALTSTSPAVVQSSN
+2806 QALTNTSPTLTQSPS

-2831 HGSSSPP
+2831 HAANQNAQ
-2838 GGSSSSSSLV
+2838 LI
-2848 VQPSSIP
+2848 VQLSSIP

-2877 LLQLWLTLSLNSCPG
+2877 LLQLWLTLSLNSSSSG
-2892 SADDG
+2892 SKDSGA
-2897 GSDIFL
+2897 DIFL
-2903 FNASRVP
+2903 YNANR
-2910 TIPLNQASISSFLTV
+2910 IPVISLNQASVTSFLSV

-2930 NTSLRTWCL
+2930 NTLLRTWCL
-2939 VLHSLTLMTNMP
+2939 VLHSLTLMTNMQLNGGP
-2951 SSSASASSSGLGG
+2951 SSAIGAQ
-2964 HESTAQQMVSELTLV
+2964 ESTAQLLVSDPNLIH
-2979 PVLVRFLSGS
+2979 VLVKFLSGT
-2989 NPHGTSQH
+2989 NPHGTNQH
-2997 SSQVGP
+2997 SPQVGP

-3018 HLSSTCPQLFSE
+3018 HLSSTCPQMFSE
-3030 FLLELMHILSME
+3030 FLLKLIHILSTE
-3042 RGPLLSG
+3042 RGAFQTG

-3064 EQSFE
+3064 EQNFE
-3069 TVSVGT
+3069 VVSVST
-3075 IMAVVE
+3075 ISAVIE

-3092 CSDKVVSR
+3092 CSDKVMSR

-3130 GETTRDQLMFNLLKL
+3130 GEMTRDQLMFDLLKL
-3145 VNTLVKLPLTAD
+3145 VNILVQLPLSSNREYSA
-3157 GKFSGRVPPPGNGS
+3157 RVPVAS
-3171 SDSVSDEEKVCGSKE
+3171 STTDSVSDEEKVSGGKDGNGNNPNIQGST
-3186 GPGQGG
+3186 
-3192 ATPHQGPAVGVA
+3192 AYVA
-3204 DLVLGNQQVM
+3204 DLVLANQQIM

-3265 LSKRATSVQVM
+3265 LSKKATTVQVM

-3293 SLSTCQ
+3293 SLATCQ

-3357 SGPGKAADGSL
+3357 SGPTKAADSSL

-3377 DNAEGLHNFAPL
+3377 DNAEGIHNFAPL
-3389 GTITS
+3389 GSITS

-3445 VHIQPHLASLATC
+3445 IHIQPHLASLATC
-3458 PSSVSVEISAD
+3458 PSSVSVEISTD

-3557 HHCLTHVSDLEAVM
+3557 HHCLTHISDLEGMM

-3608 GLQSTAIGL
+3608 GLQSTRIGL
-3617 RLIDILL
+3617 KLIDILL
-3624 RNCAASGT
+3624 RNCSASGS
-3632 DPNNLNSPLL
+3632 DPAVMRQDLNSPLL

-3665 DPGTKDRVQAL
+3665 DPGTKDRIQAL
-3676 LQWVHDSARVA
+3676 LKWVSDSARVA
-3687 AMKRSA
+3687 AMKKSGRVSYIC
-3693 PLGYMGPSA
+3693 PNSS
-3702 TSPREYGLLMPSP
+3702 TREYGLLMPSP

-3730 LPVDYDLPAL
+3730 LLVQSNIQTLVNVQAML
-3740 LNRELFELLYNWSMS
+3740 KQSLFNWSMS
-3755 LACNLVLKKAVDSL
+3755 LPCNMVLKKAVDSL
-3769 LCSMCHVHPSYF
+3769 LCSMCHIHPNYF
-3781 SLLMSWMGIVPSA
+3781 SLLMGWMGITPPP
-3794 TVSAVAA
+3794 
-3801 MASAQSQARHRLS
+3801 MQCQHRLS
-3814 LTDDGKKQHDAAAA
+3814 MTDDSKKQDL
-3828 TAAAANSASAGGGG
+3828 SS
-3842 ASGGLTDDS
+3842 SLTDDS
-3851 KHARSPPP
+3851 KNAQAP
-3859 LSESQLATLAAA
+3859 LALTESHLATLAAS
-3871 SQSPGAIQQLL
+3871 SQSPEAIKQLL
-3882 DSGLPSLLVRSLAA
+3882 DSGLPSLLVRSLASF
-3896 LCCSLLA
+3896 CFNH
-3903 SADLP
+3903 
-3908 LPGGATVPPTS
+3908 
-3919 TPASASAPSSSSS
+3919 
-3932 SSSPPS
+3932 
-3938 SSAASTSSSPA
+3938 TSSSDCTA
-3949 ERRHH
+3949 
-3954 HLHHHQ
+3954 HL
-3960 SQSHHHHHHSHH
+3960 
-3972 SHSSSSYHSMPST
+3972 
-3985 SSSSSPPSSSSSS
+3985 
-3998 SFSCPPPPP
+3998 
-4007 PPPVNRATLSPELA
+4007 V

-4033 SHAMKDW
+4033 SHIMKDW
-4040 LGGPEVNPLWTALLF
+4040 LGGSEVNPLWTALLF

-4060 SASAGTSATTSPTT
+4060 GATSGGHNVTAQQTSPRSSLLSSTV
-4074 NTTNNTT
+4074 
-4081 NTTNTNT
+4081 T
-4088 ATTSNGSTSNG
+4088 A
-4099 QVAAAASASASA
+4099 
-4111 SGMGASA
+4111 
-4118 SSPCSSPLSTS
+4118 
-4129 PAGASA
+4129 
-4135 AAGPSSSMS
+4135 
-4144 GSSIAGPSTAP
+4144 
-4155 LLPPPPPPLAY
+4155 
-4166 SSSASASATAAAMG
+4166 
-4180 TSTAAASGSRYSLGS
+4180 
-4195 GGRAGGLTTQQRT
+4195 GLTTQQRT
-4208 SLENATVAFFLQCIS
+4208 AIENATVAFFLQCIS

-4238 LFQSA
+4238 LFQSS
-4243 PQRGNVPISGNISGF
+4243 PQRGNLPTSGNISGF

-4268 EDEKVTVFLQSPCP
+4268 EDEKVTLFLQSPCP

-4296 HPMYGAGHKYR
+4296 HPMYGAGHKFR
-4307 TLHLPISTTLADVLD
+4307 TLHLPVSTTLAEVLD
-4322 RVSDTPSI
+4322 RVSGKFAIVDTPSI
-4330 TAKLMSEQKEDKE
+4330 TAKLINEQKEDKE
-4343 KKNHEEKEKMK
+4343 KKNYEEKEKVK
-4354 ADNGFQDNYSVVV
+4354 AENGFQDNYSVVV
-4367 ASGLKSQSKRAL
+4367 ASGLKSQSKRAVS

-4386 SRRGRVMSDKLSASS
+4386 SRRGRVMADKVGTSSS
-4401 GVDPAAKTVSVP
+4401 GGESSSKTISVP

-4424 QPLPGEMTLAQ
+4424 QPLPAEMTLAQ

-4447 GYRSIDM
+4447 GYRSIDL
-4454 TVKLGSKLSSD
+4454 TVKLGSKVISD
-4465 PGLSKTDSFK
+4465 PSLSKTDSFK
-4475 RLRTEKE
+4475 RLHTDKE
-4482 HGEMLSS
+4482 HADLLGP
-4489 CPEDEPMT
+4489 CPEDEAIS
-4497 PGDECLE
+4497 PGDECME
-4504 AAIDESLLETN
+4504 AVLDESLLETC

-4544 IQQVSAPVVA
+4544 IQQVSTPVVT
-4554 SSSQEKPKDS
+4554 STTQEKQKDS

-4578 VYEAPENIAAE
+4578 VYEAPETIAAE
-4589 PPPIKSPVQTMSP
+4589 PPPIKSTVQTMSP

-4643 DGEGSHILQSPSA
+4643 DGEGSMLIFFFNLGHILQSPSA

-4667 RALFS
+4667 RTLFS
-4672 STPLTTDDGL
+4672 STPLTTDDGV
-4682 LLRRIALE
+4682 LLRRMALE

-4699 CLSALSHHAPRVPS
+4699 CLSALSHHAPRVPNASPSQAEPQVSS
-4713 TNGNQNEVVTGHGA
+4713 THSSAST
-4727 GTSEE
+4727 EE

-4780 PAGCVGHGEAPSS
+4780 PAGSTSNGETQTSH
-4793 ESRGQ
+4793 EGRGQ
-4798 NSAALP
+4798 NSSALP
-4804 SVLQELLSQSCLIPA
+4804 SVLLELLSQSCLIPA

-4825 NDSVLDMARHVP
+4825 NDS
-4837 LYRALLELLRA
+4837 
-4848 ISSCTSLV
+4848 
-4856 PLLLPLSGDPAQEEE
+4856 
-4871 EEEERSE
+4871 
-4878 SQTSVG
+4878 
-4884 MLLAKMKTCVDTY
+4884 
-4897 TNRLRSKKDKSKGV
+4897 
-4911 VKAEPSDPEPEGLTL
+4911 
-4926 LVPDIQRTAEIVY
+4926 
-4939 AATTSLRQANQEKKL
+4939 
-4954 AESSKKAS
+4954 
-4962 TRPKPLSVL
+4962 
-4971 RSLEEKYVAAMKKLQ
+4971 
-4986 FDTFEMVSEDEDGK
+4986 
-5000 LVFKVNYHYMTQVKN
+5000 
-5015 ASDANSAARARRLAQ
+5015 
-5030 EAVTLS
+5030 
-5036 TSLPLSSSSSVFVR
+5036 
-5050 CDEERLDIMK
+5050 
-5060 VLITGPADTPYANG
+5060 
-5074 CFEFDVYFPQDYPNS
+5074 
-5089 PPLVNLETTGGHSVR
+5089 
-5104 FNPNLYNDGKVCL
+5104 
-5117 SILNTWHGRPEEK
+5117 
-5130 WNPQTSS
+5130 
-5137 FLQVLVS
+5137 
-5144 VQSLILV
+5144 
-5151 SEPYFNE
+5151 
-5158 PGYERSRGT
+5158 
-5167 PSGTQSSREYDGNIR
+5167 
-5182 QASVK
+5182 
-5187 WAMLEQMRNPSPCF
+5187 
-5201 KEVIHKHF
+5201 
-5209 YLKRAEIMGQ
+5209 
-5219 CEEWITDIQ
+5219 
-5228 QYSSD
+5228 
-5233 KRVGRTMSHHAAALK
+5233 
-5248 RHTAQLREELLKLPC
+5248 
-5263 PEGLEP
+5263 
-5269 DGEDFSDKSSALLV
+5269 
-5283 KELPNQDAEK
+5283 
-5293 PGGSQDAHCSEGQL
+5293 

>member
-1 MAAAASPGSCSSTS
+1 MVYSGSGGAAAAALLSPDAAASGPCPPVPLPDSSS
-15 SDWVVLRDGCLRCD
+15 SPPRTADPQPALTPSLPGLPAPVSRPEGAQLPKMAAGTAAGASEWLVMRDGCRRCD
-29 EEGLRSLSYH
+29 EQGVSSLSYH

-61 GAILQASALH
+61 GAILQASAVH

-84 AVDKVLFVDDY
+84 TVDKVIFVDDY
-95 AVGCRKDL
+95 SVGCRKDL

-109 DTALQAPVS
+109 DTALQTPVS
-118 KPEDMVQ
+118 KPEDVVQ

-139 CVEKVDVSNTEGYD
+139 CLEKIDVCSAEGYD
-153 LFLTQLKEGLKSTSH
+153 LFIMQLKDGFKNTSH

-174 KVAKWATVTF
+174 KVAKWATVTL
-184 HLPHHVIKVVASAI
+184 HLPHHVLKSVTSAI

-204 MNQNVAA
+204 INQNIAA
-211 LSVASSIM
+211 LPVASSIM
-219 DRLSYLLPSGRPEL
+219 DRLSYLLPSARPEL

-260 HAGYRWAQPD
+260 HVGYRWAQPD

-276 FYHQPASTGD
+276 FYHQPASSGD

-331 SVTLATSPAQ
+331 SVTLATCPAQ
-341 FPSPDG
+341 FPATDG
-347 SDKIACYG
+347 TDRISC
-355 FGSCPHFLAA
+355 FGVGNCPHLLAA

-370 KICIW
+370 KICVW
-375 DVSKLMKVHLKFEI
+375 DVSKLMKVHLKFEV
-389 NPYDPVILR
+389 NAYDPAVVQLLVIAGD
-398 QLFLSSG
+398 SG
-405 EQGLGSESTES
+405 AAVEA

-424 EDTSSCSD
+424 EDSSSCSD
-432 LPKLEGDSDDQLED
+432 IPKLEGDSDDLLDD
-446 SDSEEHSRSE
+446 SDSEERSRSD
-456 SVTGHPCQKE
+456 SVTGHPSQKE
-466 NLEVSLGVTALS
+466 SLEMSLDITALS
-478 VLQQPEKLQWEVVAS
+478 ILQQPEKLQWEIVAN

-507 NPALAQA
+507 NPSLVGC
-514 KADNKAKDKPS
+514 KSEKTKEKHS
-525 AAEQHNIPF
+525 EQHNIPF

-539 GGLLSY
+539 GGLLTYKSPT
-545 RSAASSPLAGGP
+545 SSPTSSNCRR
-557 PPPPPSLAPTLTPTR
+557 SLDALNRTP
-572 GRPPPS
+572 GES
-578 SSSSSS
+578 SSEQGSTDNESGTNSDLN
-584 STLVGV
+584 STLVK
-590 PDGPLLRTQAPEV
+590 RT
-603 TPNTPIVVVGTPDQG
+603 
-618 PMEIESCPPPPVVVP
+618 M
-633 PELVASPGGG
+633 
-643 GLPVSAIRRTIPVL
+643 PVL
-657 LLYSI
+657 LIYSI
-662 KEADEKASG
+662 KESDEKA
-671 SGKVFAQMNSLMGK
+671 GKLFSQMNNLMSK
-685 SLHEEGFTVPQI
+685 SLHDDGFTVPQI
-697 IEMEFDSHEQL
+697 IEMELDNQEQL
-708 LLQDPPITYIQQF
+708 LLQDPPVTYIQQF
-721 ADATAGLGSG
+721 AEATASLASPDSDKWTAMVPKPG
-731 TGSGSGTGNNASV
+731 T
-744 TDPGPE
+744 
-750 KWGSMAAPRPGAL
+750 L
-763 VQCLRLPKELEEENL
+763 VQCMKLPKFAEEENL
-778 YVDSITPC
+778 CVDSIIPC
-786 SDGLHLLVGLQP
+786 ADGVHLLVGLQKCP
-798 CSVESL
+798 ADSL

-811 ALNNLNR
+811 ALNNLNK
-818 LHSALCSRG
+818 LNSALCSRRKG
-827 NSRNK
+827 EAESSLAAVN
-832 DDLHHHHHHHHP
+832 
-844 ALVPTMANGIEGG
+844 
-857 HGALPLPGTSPPQ
+857 GTSINVIPCESS
-870 QTPLILPPDQQPL
+870 TSVHDPLIIPPDQ
-883 LQPPLSPQQTPTS
+883 
-896 PSSRG
+896 RR
-901 VFGGVSTGGNNNNSS
+901 VS
-916 GGGGY
+916 GGY
-921 LVLYKLNYSTRIV
+921 LVIYKINYTTRIV

-939 PVRVQHI
+939 PVKILHI
-946 REPRDAVTSLILLP
+946 KDPQDAVTSLILLQP
-960 ADVLDGREEDG
+960 DVLDNRDDDCEEPT
-971 EDASDD
+971 EEAHLI
-977 TPPGLKNG
+977 PKNVNG
-985 PVSAS
+985 
-990 SGPNMAAGG
+990 
-999 SSGGVGGSSTAA
+999 
-1011 GVMAASTG
+1011 
-1019 HGPSASSPLAAGMA
+1019 
-1033 ASTAKEKLVVTTQ
+1033 KEKKSDLLSLGHLVVTTQ
-1046 AGYIMVL
+1046 GGFVKIL
-1053 DLATLEVL
+1053 DLSTFEVM
-1061 AKVEPPVKESG
+1061 AKVDPPKREG
-1072 DEVDPFVSVTYCS
+1072 TEEVDPFVSVVYCS

-1095 GGELHFLQIGGVFDD
+1095 GGELHFLQIGGACDD
-1110 IDDADIFVD
+1110 LDETDILVD
-1119 GPLSKGVDQ
+1119 GSLTKSVEQ
-1128 LFEGTKPSSNP
+1128 FVEGIKPMSNP
-1139 SSPGITAGVD
+1139 SSPGLTGVD
-1149 LLVDQALGVE
+1149 LLVEQDFSLE
-1159 VLSSLVELTRFET
+1159 ILTCLVELTRFET
-1172 LTPRFSATVP
+1172 FIPRFSATVP

-1216 KLQSDSSSWDEHVFE
+1216 KLQNDSNSWDEHVFE

-1242 VDFKFVMNANITNI
+1242 VDFKFLLNSNITNI

-1268 PGLGKVN
+1268 PGLAKVN
-1275 ETAVDRQI
+1275 ETPIDRHI
-1283 TFPLSQA
+1283 SFPLSPAFNVETQ
-1290 LHTNG
+1290 
-1295 ERNGQP
+1295 RNGKPAFVDLSEEMQNMEV
-1301 LLHDF
+1301 
-1306 TEDIQFM
+1306 EDSQC
-1313 DIEESPGSRL
+1313 PRL

-1354 SLTSPKLVKGMAG
+1354 TLTSPKLVKGMAG

-1374 VHIKAVSDKGMEE
+1374 IHVKAVNDRGSEE
-1387 SPRPVVRMPSKPQ
+1387 LCNGGTRPVLRIPSLKPQ
-1400 SSKAQSLS
+1400 SAKGHSLA
-1408 SLLQRAQA
+1408 SLLA
-1416 TKEKASTSKVEP
+1416 KVVP
-1428 PTASKKPDNL
+1428 GKDKTASKIDTSNSSRKIDNL
-1438 RGCDL
+1438 RGCDF
-1443 LQEVSITIR
+1443 LQEVSVTIR
-1452 RFKKTSIPKERIQRC
+1452 RFKKTCIPKERVQRC
-1467 SMLQFPEFHERLL
+1467 AMLQFSEFHEKLL
-1480 NGLCKRT
+1480 NTLCKK
-1487 EETDSTEH
+1487 TDDGLATEH
-1495 GQSLILDILCWLAG
+1495 AQSLALDILCWLAG
-1509 VYSNGSCSPREGK
+1509 VHSNGPGSLREGK
-1522 EGLLI
+1522 ESLLS
-1527 KTRKRLTDMV
+1527 KTRKCLSDIV
-1537 RVCFFQAGRS
+1537 RACFFEAGRS
-1547 IAHKCARFLALCIS
+1547 IAHKCSRFLALCIS
-1561 NGKGDPGQQGFGM
+1561 NGKCDPSQQGFGYV
-1574 ALLKALLENMPYL
+1574 LLKALLENITYL
-1587 PAAATGGAVFWYFV
+1587 PSAATGGSVYWYFV

-1625 SRQLQDRLTPLEAL
+1625 SRQLQDRLTPMEAL

-1666 NAFNSGIGV
+1666 NIYNSSSGI
-1675 QSDEIDLSDILSGN
+1675 QSDEIDLSDVLLGS
-1689 GKVSNC
+1689 GKVNSC
-1695 AAAEGSFTALT
+1695 AAAEGSFTSLT

-1726 VERDDASMFTVSTF
+1726 IERDDASTFTVSTF

-1748 LSAGSVGEASTAL
+1748 LSAGTVGEASTAL

-1769 QSLSHAMVSAEQ
+1769 QSLSHAMASAEQ
-1781 QLQVLQEKQQQLLK
+1781 QL
-1795 LQQQKAKLEAKLH
+1795 QKAKLEAKLH
-1808 QTTSAAAAAA
+1808 QTTVAAAAAA
-1818 ASGVGPIHN
+1818 ASAGGPVHN
-1827 SVPSNPSASGSASAS
+1827 SVPSNPVST
-1842 SAPGFF
+1842 PGFF

-1870 TPPNEAVSA
+1870 TPPNESVSA
-1879 AISVELAQLFPGS
+1879 VINAELAQLFPGTVIDS
-1892 IMDPPAVNLAAHNK
+1892 PPAILAAHSKNANK
-1906 NSHKPKPVSH
+1906 SRAVNN
-1916 AQNPMGSG
+1916 QLGSG
-1924 LALALSQAS
+1924 LALAISHAS

-1968 DALIPTCAD
+1968 DILIPTCGD

-1983 DIWTLGEEVDGR
+1983 DIWSLGEEVDGR
-1995 RLVVATDIA
+1995 RLVVATDIS
-2004 THSLILHDLLPP
+2004 THSLILHDLIPP

-2066 ESEAASQPDVDQHL
+2066 ETESASQPEIDQHL
-2080 AMMVAL
+2080 TMMVAL

-2131 EDQRVFSAYQD
+2131 EDSRVFSAYQD
-2142 CVQLQLQLNLAHHAV
+2142 CIQLQLQLNLAHHAV
-2157 QRLRVSLGASRK
+2157 QRLKVALGMSRK
-2169 PLPDAAYASY
+2169 TMHEQFDS
-2179 AYDARELVHSSSTE
+2179 RELIYTSSTE

-2210 HTNNGHSVPSVL
+2210 HSSNGHSVPVVL
-2222 QSTFHAQACEEL
+2222 QNTFHAQACEEL

-2259 GERWWGQFLSNVLQ
+2259 AERWWGQFLSNVLQ

-2284 PQDRVFMLLSCIGQR
+2284 PQDRVFVLLSCIGQR
-2299 SLSNSGVL
+2299 SLGNSGVL
-2307 EGLLNLLDSLL
+2307 ESLLNLLDNLL
-2318 SPLQQ
+2318 SPLQPYL
-2323 SHSLQARR
+2323 SVYRR
-2331 TEGVL
+2331 VEGVL

-2350 LLDYVASVEDEASA
+2350 LLDYVATVEDEAAA
-2364 SKKQLGGKDRDRSFT
+2364 SKKPLSGKERERFFS

-2390 QSQNM
+2390 HTHSL
-2395 SRSTKGNS
+2395 SRSSKGSS

-2410 RKVRKQL
+2410 RKIRKQL
-2417 VHTKQQLNLLKAK
+2417 VHHKQQLNLLKAK
-2430 QKALMEQIEKEK
+2430 QKALVEQIEKEK

-2447 SSSYKLLVEHAKLK
+2447 GSSYKLLVEQAKLK

-2483 SLDTEASASGAAKE
+2483 AQDTEISATKE
-2497 APEVEL
+2497 SPEIEP

-2557 EVVSEQQLER
+2557 EVVNEQQLER

-2605 LSPASLD
+2605 LAPIAAEALD
-2612 GMDEGASL
+2612 DGAM
-2620 GEEAGAAAAVA
+2620 GEEAGASAADSDDVLQQSS
-2631 ACAVA
+2631 V
-2636 SALAEPEEAL
+2636 
-2646 AQPSPLPLVES
+2646 LPLVETV
-2657 IDETLP
+2657 DEPLT
-2663 PDIIAGTPGTSSSSV
+2663 PDISG
-2678 FQSAP
+2678 AP
-2683 PLSSLEKDKDIDF
+2683 PLSALDKDKEIDLE
-2696 DLLQDLMDVDID
+2696 LLQDLMEVDID

-2717 PLAAKVFKPIGSTW
+2717 PLAAKVFKPISSTW

-2743 YNAYVGGAGIP
+2743 YNPYIGGVGIP
-2754 VSKPPAAQE
+2754 VAKPPASTE
-2763 KPGAQSLS
+2763 KNGTQTVT

-2791 LMLKMMATL
+2791 LMLKMMSTL

-2806 QALTSTSPAVVQSSN
+2806 QALTNSSPTLSQTSS

-2831 HGSSSPP
+2831 HAASQSNQ
-2838 GGSSSSSSLV
+2838 LI
-2848 VQPSSIP
+2848 VQLSSIP

-2877 LLQLWLTLSLNSCPG
+2877 LLQLWLTLSLNSSLC
-2892 SADDG
+2892 G
-2897 GSDIFL
+2897 GKENGGDLFL
-2903 FNASRVP
+2903 YNANRVP
-2910 TIPLNQASISSFLTV
+2910 VISINQASITSFLTV
-2925 LAWYP
+2925 LAWHP
-2930 NTSLRTWCL
+2930 NTLLRTWCL
-2939 VLHSLTLMTNMP
+2939 VLHSLTLMTNMQLN
-2951 SSSASASSSGLGG
+2951 SGPISNIGAQ
-2964 HESTAQQMVSELTLV
+2964 ENTAQLLVSDPNLLN
-2979 PVLVRFLSGS
+2979 VLVKFLSGT
-2989 NPHGTSQH
+2989 NLHGTNQH
-2997 SSQVGP
+2997 SPQVGP

-3018 HLSSTCPQLFSE
+3018 HLSSTSPQMFSE
-3030 FLLELMHILSME
+3030 FLLKLIHILSTE
-3042 RGPLLSG
+3042 RGAFQTG

-3064 EQSFE
+3064 EQNFE
-3069 TVSVGT
+3069 VVSVST
-3075 IMAVVE
+3075 ISAVIE
-3081 SITFLVHHYIT
+3081 SVTFLVHHYIT

-3130 GETTRDQLMFNLLKL
+3130 GEMTRDQLMFDLLKL
-3145 VNTLVKLPLTAD
+3145 VNILVQLPLSSN
-3157 GKFSGRVPPPGNGS
+3157 KEFSARAPVVTS
-3171 SDSVSDEEKVCGSKE
+3171 TTDSVSDEEKVY
-3186 GPGQGG
+3186 GG
-3192 ATPHQGPAVGVA
+3192 KDSNSNSSSTQSSTAYVA
-3204 DLVLGNQQVM
+3204 DLVLANQQIM

-3265 LSKRATSVQVM
+3265 LSKKASTVQVM

-3287 YMGRQG
+3287 YMGRQ
-3293 SLSTCQ
+3293 
-3299 LSEPLLWFILRVLD
+3299 
-3313 TSEAL
+3313 
-3318 KAFHD
+3318 
-3323 MGGVQLICNN
+3323 
-3333 MVTSTRAIVNTAR
+3333 
-3346 SMVSTIMKFLD
+3346 
-3357 SGPGKAADGSL
+3357 
-3368 KARVLASEP
+3368 
-3377 DNAEGLHNFAPL
+3377 
-3389 GTITS
+3389 
-3394 SSPTAQPAEVLL
+3394 
-3406 QATPPHRRAR
+3406 
-3416 SAAWSYIFLPEEA
+3416 
-3429 WCDLTIHLPA
+3429 
-3439 AVLLKE
+3439 
-3445 VHIQPHLASLATC
+3445 
-3458 PSSVSVEISAD
+3458 
-3469 GVNMLPLSTPVIT
+3469 
-3482 SGLTYIKIQLVKA
+3482 IQLVKA

-3557 HHCLTHVSDLEAVM
+3557 HHCLTHISELEAMM

-3608 GLQSTAIGL
+3608 GLQSTRIGL

-3624 RNCAASGT
+3624 RNCAASGS
-3632 DPNNLNSPLL
+3632 DPGDLNSPLL

-3665 DPGTKDRVQAL
+3665 DPGTKDRIQAL
-3676 LQWVHDSARVA
+3676 LKWVSDSARVA
-3687 AMKRSA
+3687 SLKRSA
-3693 PLGYMGPSA
+3693 RNSYISPNR
-3702 TSPREYGLLMPSP
+3702 SPREFGLLMPSP

-3730 LPVDYDLPAL
+3730 LPVDYDLPGL
-3740 LNRELFELLYNWSMS
+3740 LSRDLFESLYKWSMS
-3755 LACNLVLKKAVDSL
+3755 LPCNMVLKKAVDGL
-3769 LCSMCHVHPSYF
+3769 LCSMCHIHPSYF
-3781 SLLMSWMGIVPSA
+3781 SLLMGWMGITPPPI
-3794 TVSAVAA
+3794 
-3801 MASAQSQARHRLS
+3801 QSHHRLS
-3814 LTDDGKKQHDAAAA
+3814 ITDDSKKQDL
-3828 TAAAANSASAGGGG
+3828 NAS
-3842 ASGGLTDDS
+3842 LTDDS
-3851 KHARSPPP
+3851 KNAQAT
-3859 LSESQLATLAAA
+3859 LALTESHLATLAAS
-3871 SQSPGAIQQLL
+3871 SQSPEAIKQLL
-3882 DSGLPSLLVRSLAA
+3882 DSGLPSLLVRSLVNFCFNPISNSDCAA
-3896 LCCSLLA
+3896 TSTDCTQDRLRRQHTSQHFTRMPVT
-3903 SADLP
+3903 ADL
-3908 LPGGATVPPTS
+3908 V
-3919 TPASASAPSSSSS
+3919 API
-3932 SSSPPS
+3932 
-3938 SSAASTSSSPA
+3938 
-3949 ERRHH
+3949 
-3954 HLHHHQ
+3954 
-3960 SQSHHHHHHSHH
+3960 
-3972 SHSSSSYHSMPST
+3972 
-3985 SSSSSPPSSSSSS
+3985 
-3998 SFSCPPPPP
+3998 
-4007 PPPVNRATLSPELA
+4007 
-4021 APVLRFLTEVGN
+4021 LRFLTEVGN
-4033 SHAMKDW
+4033 SHVMKDW
-4040 LGGPEVNPLWTALLF
+4040 LGGSEVNPLWTALLY

-4060 SASAGTSATTSPTT
+4060 CASSAGHVSGTQQASARGTVLPT
-4074 NTTNNTT
+4074 
-4081 NTTNTNT
+4081 
-4088 ATTSNGSTSNG
+4088 
-4099 QVAAAASASASA
+4099 
-4111 SGMGASA
+4111 
-4118 SSPCSSPLSTS
+4118 
-4129 PAGASA
+4129 
-4135 AAGPSSSMS
+4135 AAGN
-4144 GSSIAGPSTAP
+4144 
-4155 LLPPPPPPLAY
+4155 
-4166 SSSASASATAAAMG
+4166 
-4180 TSTAAASGSRYSLGS
+4180 
-4195 GGRAGGLTTQQRT
+4195 GLTTQQRT
-4208 SLENATVAFFLQCIS
+4208 AVENATVAFFLQCIS

-4238 LFQSA
+4238 LFQSS
-4243 PQRGNVPISGNISGF
+4243 PQRGNLPALGNISGF

-4268 EDEKVTVFLQSPCP
+4268 EDEKVTMFLQSPCP

-4296 HPMYGAGHKYR
+4296 HPMYGAGHKFR
-4307 TLHLPISTTLADVLD
+4307 TLHLPISTTLAELLD

-4330 TAKLMSEQKEDKE
+4330 TAKLINEQKDDKE
-4343 KKNHEEKEKMK
+4343 KKNHEEKEKVK
-4354 ADNGFQDNYSVVV
+4354 AENGFQDNYSVVV
-4367 ASGLKSQSKRAL
+4367 ASGLKSQSKRAVA

-4386 SRRGRVMSDKLSASS
+4386 SRRGRVMTDKVGSSS
-4401 GVDPAAKTVSVP
+4401 GVDSSSKTISIP

-4424 QPLPGEMTLAQ
+4424 QPLPPEMTLAQ

-4447 GYRSIDM
+4447 GFRSVDL
-4454 TVKLGSKLSSD
+4454 TVKLGSKVISD
-4465 PGLSKTDSFK
+4465 PSLSKTDSFK
-4475 RLRTEKE
+4475 RLHTEKE
-4482 HGEMLSS
+4482 HGDFLGS
-4489 CPEDEPMT
+4489 CPEDEVISPS
-4497 PGDECLE
+4497 DECM
-4504 AAIDESLLETN
+4504 ESVLDDSFMDTC

-4544 IQQVSAPVVA
+4544 IQQVSAPVVT
-4554 SSSQEKPKDS
+4554 STTQEKPKDS

-4578 VYEAPENIAAE
+4578 VYEAPETIAAE
-4589 PPPIKSPVQTMSP
+4589 PPPIKSAVQTMSP

-4667 RALFS
+4667 RTLFS
-4672 STPLTTDDGL
+4672 TMPLTTDDGV
-4682 LLRRIALE
+4682 LLRRMALE

-4699 CLSALSHHAPRVPS
+4699 CLSALSHHAPRIPS
-4713 TNGNQNEVVTGHGA
+4713 SSSNQTEVSSTHSS
-4727 GTSEE
+4727 GTCEE

-4767 VTCLLQVL
+4767 VTCLLLVL

-4780 PAGCVGHGEAPSS
+4780 PSGCAVNGETQTNEGRGH
-4793 ESRGQ
+4793 
-4798 NSAALP
+4798 NSNALP

-4848 ISSCTSLV
+4848 IASCVALV
-4856 PLLLPLSGDPAQEEE
+4856 PLLLPLYGSNGEEE
-4871 EEEERSE
+4871 EEQSE
-4878 SQTSVG
+4878 SQVSVG
-4884 MLLAKMKTCVDTY
+4884 TLLAKMKTCVDTY
-4897 TNRLRSKKDKSKGV
+4897 TNRLRSKKDKAKAGV
-4911 VKAEPSDPEPEGLTL
+4911 KPDASDPEPEGLTL
-4926 LVPDIQRTAEIVY
+4926 LVPDIQRTAEIVFV
-4939 AATTSLRQANQEKKL
+4939 ATTSLRQANQEKKL
-4954 AESSKKAS
+4954 AEFSKKSAVKS
-4962 TRPKPLSVL
+4962 KPFSVL
-4971 RSLEEKYVAAMKKLQ
+4971 RSLEEKYVAIMKKLQ
-4986 FDTFEMVSEDEDGK
+4986 FDTFEMVSEDDDGK
-5000 LVFKVNYHYMTQVKN
+5000 LVFKVNYHYMSQVKN

-5182 QASVK
+5182 QATVK
-5187 WAMLEQMRNPSPCF
+5187 WAMLEQIRNASPCF

-5209 YLKRAEIMGQ
+5209 YLKRAEIMAQ
-5219 CEEWITDIQ
+5219 CEDWIVDIQ
-5228 QYSSD
+5228 QFSSD

-5248 RHTAQLREELLKLPC
+5248 RHTAQLREELLKLQC
-5263 PEGLEP
+5263 PEGLDP
-5269 DGEDFSDKSSALLV
+5269 DADDSTEKCLATASCEETTLHDQVNPSSSKDTPSDFTF
-5283 KELPNQDAEK
+5283 
-5293 PGGSQDAHCSEGQL
+5293 

>member
-15 SDWVVLRDGCLRCD
+15 PDWIVLRDGCRRCD

-109 DTALQAPVS
+109 DTALQAPVA

-125 LELPVTEAQQLLSA
+125 LELPVTEAQQMLSA
-139 CVEKVDVSNTEGYD
+139 CLEKVDVSNTEGYD
-153 LFLTQLKEGLKSTSH
+153 IFIAQLKEGLKNTSH

-184 HLPHHVIKVVASAI
+184 HLPHHVLKLVASAI
-198 VNELKK
+198 VTELKK
-204 MNQNVAA
+204 INQNVAA

-219 DRLSYLLPSGRPEL
+219 DRLSYLLPSARPEL

-252 RETFTSWP
+252 RETFMSWP

-276 FYHQPASTGD
+276 FYHQVGSPASTGD

-341 FPSPDG
+341 FPTPDG

-389 NPYDPVILR
+389 NPYDPAILR
-398 QLFLSSG
+398 QLILS
-405 EQGLGSESTES
+405 GSEQALGTQES

-424 EDTSSCSD
+424 EDSSSCSD
-432 LPKLEGDSDDQLED
+432 IPKLEGDSDDQLED

-456 SVTGHPCQKE
+456 SVTGHPSQRE
-466 NLEVSLGVTALS
+466 SMEVSLGVTALS

-507 NPALAQA
+507 NPSLAQA
-514 KADNKAKDKPS
+514 KADKAKEKPP
-525 AAEQHNIPF
+525 EHHNIPF
-534 PCLLT
+534 PCLLA

-545 RSAASSPLAGGP
+545 LAASL
-557 PPPPPSLAPTLTPTR
+557 
-572 GRPPPS
+572 PS
-578 SSSSSS
+578 SRRSM
-584 STLVGV
+584 
-590 PDGPLLRTQAPEV
+590 DGPLRTQGPE
-603 TPNTPIVVVGTPDQG
+603 PLHVVPDQG
-618 PMEIESCPPPPVVVP
+618 PMEIETCNLPPL
-633 PELVASPGGG
+633 ELGSPN
-643 GLPVSAIRRTIPVL
+643 SAAPTVRRTMPVL
-657 LLYSI
+657 LLYSF
-662 KEADEKASG
+662 KESEEKS
-671 SGKVFAQMNSLMGK
+671 SGKVFAQMNNLMSKG
-685 SLHEEGFTVPQI
+685 LHEEGFSVPQI
-697 IEMEFDSHEQL
+697 IEMEFDTHEQL

-721 ADATAGLGSG
+721 ADAAANLATLDG
-731 TGSGSGTGNNASV
+731 
-744 TDPGPE
+744 D
-750 KWGSMAAPRPGAL
+750 KWSSLAPRPGAL
-763 VQCLRLPKELEEENL
+763 VQCLRLPKQLEEENL

-786 SDGLHLLVGLQP
+786 SDGVHLLVGLQP

-811 ALNNLNR
+811 VLNNLNR
-818 LHSALCSRG
+818 LHSALCSRRKG
-827 NSRNK
+827 E
-832 DDLHHHHHHHHP
+832 LQP
-844 ALVPTMANGIEGG
+844 LPTLANGHE
-857 HGALPLPGTSPPQ
+857 ALASASPP
-870 QTPLILPPDQQPL
+870 QTPLILPPPDQQQQ
-883 LQPPLSPQQTPTS
+883 QP
-896 PSSRG
+896 SRAL
-901 VFGGVSTGGNNNNSS
+901 GGC

-921 LVLYKLNYSTRIV
+921 LALYKLNYSTRIV

-939 PVRVQHI
+939 PVKVQHI
-946 REPRDAVTSLILLP
+946 RDPRDAVTSLILLP
-960 ADVLDGREEDG
+960 PDVLDGRE
-971 EDASDD
+971 DD
-977 TPPGLKNG
+977 SEEAPEEKPQRGLKNG
-985 PVSAS
+985 TGCGHG
-990 SGPNMAAGG
+990 SGCGPGTG
-999 SSGGVGGSSTAA
+999 TSSTKVKQADVA
-1011 GVMAASTG
+1011 GLG
-1019 HGPSASSPLAAGMA
+1019 H
-1033 ASTAKEKLVVTTQ
+1033 LVVTTQ
-1046 AGYIMVL
+1046 AGYIMIL
-1053 DLATLEVL
+1053 DLSTLEVL
-1061 AKVEPPVKESG
+1061 AKVEPPKTDGTVNEI
-1072 DEVDPFVSVTYCS
+1072 DPFVSVTYCS

-1095 GGELHFLQIGGVFDD
+1095 GGELHFLQIGGVCDD
-1110 IDDADIFVD
+1110 VDDSDIFVD
-1119 GPLSKGVDQ
+1119 GPLSKGAEQ
-1128 LFEGTKPSSNP
+1128 LLEGTKPSSSNP
-1139 SSPGITAGVD
+1139 SSPGITGVD
-1149 LLVDQALGVE
+1149 LLVDQVLAVE
-1159 VLSSLVELTRFET
+1159 NLTSLVELTRFET

-1256 PQIQVTLLKNKA
+1256 PQIQITLLKNKA

-1283 TFPLSQA
+1283 SFPLSHV
-1290 LHTNG
+1290 LHANG

-1306 TEDIQFM
+1306 TDDIHFM
-1313 DIEESPGSRL
+1313 DIEETSGSRL
-1323 CPFLED
+1323 CTFLED

-1387 SPRPVVRMPSKPQ
+1387 SPMPVVRMPAAKPQ
-1400 SSKAQSLS
+1400 SSKGHSLS
-1408 SLLQRAQA
+1408 TLLQRAQA
-1416 TKEKASTSKVEP
+1416 TKEKASTSKADFP
-1428 PTASKKPDNL
+1428 AQSKKPDNL

-1443 LQEVSITIR
+1443 LQEVSVTIR
-1452 RFKKTSIPKERIQRC
+1452 RFKKTSIPKERVQRC
-1467 SMLQFPEFHERLL
+1467 AMLQFPDFHEKLL
-1480 NGLCKRT
+1480 NGLCKGAD
-1487 EETDSTEH
+1487 EGPGTEH
-1495 GQSLILDILCWLAG
+1495 SQSLILDCLCWLAG
-1509 VYSNGSCSPREGK
+1509 VYSNGPCSLREGK
-1522 EGLLI
+1522 EALLM
-1527 KTRKRLTDMV
+1527 KTRKRLTDIV
-1537 RVCFFQAGRS
+1537 RVCFFEAGRS

-1561 NGKGDPGQQGFGM
+1561 NGKGEPSQQGFGM
-1574 ALLKALLENMPYL
+1574 NLLNALLDNMPYL
-1587 PAAATGGAVFWYFV
+1587 PAAATGGSVFWYFV
-1601 LLNYVKDEDLAG
+1601 LLNYVKDEDLSG

-1666 NAFNSGIGV
+1666 NAFNSSIGV
-1675 QSDEIDLSDILSGN
+1675 QSDEIDFSEILSGN
-1689 GKVSNC
+1689 GKVSSC

-1718 VSTSDGTR
+1718 ISTSDGTR

-1748 LSAGSVGEASTAL
+1748 LSAGTVGEASTAL

-1781 QLQVLQEKQQQLLK
+1781 QLQVLQEKQQQLFK

-1808 QTTSAAAAAA
+1808 QTTSAAAA
-1818 ASGVGPIHN
+1818 SGVGPIHN
-1827 SVPSNPSASGSASAS
+1827 SVPS

-1848 IHPSDVIPPT
+1848 IHPSEVIPPT

-1892 IMDPPAVNLAAHNK
+1892 MIDPPPVNLAAHNK
-1906 NSHKPKPVSH
+1906 NSPKAKP
-1916 AQNPMGSG
+1916 NPMGSG

-1933 HFLQPPPHQS
+1933 HFLQPPPQQS

-1968 DALIPTCAD
+1968 DALIPTCGD

-1995 RLVVATDIA
+1995 RLVVATDIS

-2066 ESEAASQPDVDQHL
+2066 ESDAASQPDLDQHL

-2086 QEDIQCRYNLACHR
+2086 QEDIQCRYNLGCHR
-2100 LETLLQSIDLP
+2100 LETLLQNIDLP

-2131 EDQRVFSAYQD
+2131 EDARVFSAYQD
-2142 CVQLQLQLNLAHHAV
+2142 CIQLQLQLNLAHHAV
-2157 QRLRVSLGASRK
+2157 QRLRVSLGAGRK
-2169 PLPDAAYASY
+2169 ILPEP
-2179 AYDARELVHSSSTE
+2179 YDPRELIQNSSTE

-2210 HTNNGHSVPSVL
+2210 HSNNGYAVPSVL

-2244 KIRLHTGLLL
+2244 KIRLHAGLLL

-2259 GERWWGQFLSNVLQ
+2259 GECWWGQFLSNVLQ

-2323 SHSLQARR
+2323 PMAAAHRR

-2336 DIPMISWVVMLVSR
+2336 DVPMISWVVMLVSR

-2364 SKKQLGGKDRDRSFT
+2364 GKKHLGGKERERTFT

-2390 QSQNM
+2390 QSSSSN
-2395 SRSTKGNS
+2395 RSAKGNS

-2410 RKVRKQL
+2410 RKIRKQL
-2417 VHTKQQLNLLKAK
+2417 VHHKQQLNLLKAK
-2430 QKALMEQIEKEK
+2430 QKALVEQIEKEK

-2447 SSSYKLLVEHAKLK
+2447 GSSYKLLVEQAKLK

-2483 SLDTEASASGAAKE
+2483 TLDTEATAAKE
-2497 APEVEL
+2497 LPEVEP

-2518 KLALFL
+2518 KLSLFL

-2557 EVVSEQQLER
+2557 EVVSEHQLER

-2605 LSPASLD
+2605 LSPGSLD
-2612 GMDEGASL
+2612 GMDEGAV
-2620 GEEAGAAAAVA
+2620 GEEAGTSS
-2631 ACAVA
+2631 
-2636 SALAEPEEAL
+2636 SAGIDSDDSLAQPTPIPLVETIDEAL
-2646 AQPSPLPLVES
+2646 A
-2657 IDETLP
+2657 
-2663 PDIIAGTPGTSSSSV
+2663 PDIIAG
-2678 FQSAP
+2678 AP

-2717 PLAAKVFKPIGSTW
+2717 PLAAKVFKPISSTW
-2731 YDYWGADYGTYN
+2731 YDYWGADYGTYG
-2743 YNAYVGGAGIP
+2743 YNPYIGGVGIA
-2754 VSKPPAAQE
+2754 VSKPPAVVE
-2763 KPGAQSLS
+2763 KPGSQSLS
-2771 VSVSQALD
+2771 ISVSQALD

-2806 QALTSTSPAVVQSSN
+2806 QALTSTSPAVSKASN

-2831 HGSSSPP
+2831 HGGSPP
-2838 GGSSSSSSLV
+2838 GSSLM
-2848 VQPSSIP
+2848 VQASSIP

-2877 LLQLWLTLSLNSCPG
+2877 LLQLWLTLSLNSCSG
-2892 SADDG
+2892 GTEES
-2897 GSDIFL
+2897 GSDIFM

-2910 TIPLNQASISSFLTV
+2910 TIPLNQASISSFLSV

-2951 SSSASASSSGLGG
+2951 SSAASSSGMGA
-2964 HESTAQQMVSELTLV
+2964 HESTAQQMVSDPTLV
-2979 PVLVRFLSGS
+2979 HVLVRFLSGG
-2989 NPHGTSQH
+2989 NPHGTSQY

-3018 HLSSTCPQLFSE
+3018 HLSSTCPQMFSE
-3030 FLLELMHILSME
+3030 FLLKLMHILSTE
-3042 RGPLLSG
+3042 RGPFQSG

-3064 EQSFE
+3064 EQNFE
-3069 TVSVGT
+3069 VVSVST
-3075 IMAVVE
+3075 ISSVIE

-3130 GETTRDQLMFNLLKL
+3130 GETTRDQLMFDLLKL
-3145 VNTLVKLPLTAD
+3145 VNALVQLPLSGD
-3157 GKFSGRVPPPGNGS
+3157 REFSGRLPPAGS
-3171 SDSVSDEEKVCGSKE
+3171 GVSDSSASDEEKVCGSKE
-3186 GPGQGG
+3186 GAAGG
-3192 ATPHQGPAVGVA
+3192 ATPNQGPAAGVA
-3204 DLVLGNQQVM
+3204 DLVLANQQIM

-3254 VGDGLFTILTT
+3254 VGDGLFTILTS

-3357 SGPGKAADGSL
+3357 TGPGKAAEGSL

-3445 VHIQPHLASLATC
+3445 LHIQPHLASLATC

-3469 GVNMLPLSTPVIT
+3469 GVNMLPLSTPIIT

-3557 HHCLTHVSDLEAVM
+3557 HHCLTHVSDLEAMM

-3608 GLQSTAIGL
+3608 GLQSTRIGL
-3617 RLIDILL
+3617 KLIDILL

-3632 DPNNLNSPLL
+3632 DPTNLNSPLL

-3665 DPGTKDRVQAL
+3665 DPATKDRIHAL
-3676 LQWVHDSARVA
+3676 LQWVHDSSLVA
-3687 AMKRSA
+3687 AHKRSG
-3693 PLGYMGPSA
+3693 PVGYIRQS
-3702 TSPREYGLLMPSP
+3702 SSSSREYGLVMPSP

-3730 LPVDYDLPAL
+3730 LPVNYDLPVL

-3755 LACNLVLKKAVDSL
+3755 LPCNMVLKKAVDSL
-3769 LCSMCHVHPSYF
+3769 LCSMCHIHPSYF
-3781 SLLMSWMGIVPSA
+3781 SLLMSWMDIVAPP
-3794 TVSAVAA
+3794 TAA
-3801 MASAQSQARHRLS
+3801 QHRLS
-3814 LTDDGKKQHDAAAA
+3814 MTDDGKKQHDLSSANANA
-3828 TAAAANSASAGGGG
+3828 TTSA
-3842 ASGGLTDDS
+3842 GLTDDS
-3851 KHARSPPP
+3851 KHARPPIA
-3859 LSESQLATLAAA
+3859 LSESQLTTLAAA
-3871 SQSPGAIQQLL
+3871 SQSPGAIEQLL
-3882 DSGLPSLLVRSLAA
+3882 DSGLPSLLVRSLAG
-3896 LCCSLLA
+3896 LCCGLL
-3903 SADLP
+3903 SAAGLP
-3908 LPGGATVPPTS
+3908 LPS
-3919 TPASASAPSSSSS
+3919 TAQAERRQHHHNHHPHSSSSS
-3932 SSSPPS
+3932 SSQSRAPL
-3938 SSAASTSSSPA
+3938 SA
-3949 ERRHH
+3949 
-3954 HLHHHQ
+3954 
-3960 SQSHHHHHHSHH
+3960 
-3972 SHSSSSYHSMPST
+3972 
-3985 SSSSSPPSSSSSS
+3985 
-3998 SFSCPPPPP
+3998 
-4007 PPPVNRATLSPELA
+4007 ELA
-4021 APVLRFLTEVGN
+4021 APVLRFLTEVGT

-4060 SASAGTSATTSPTT
+4060 SASAGGTSGVHGHAG
-4074 NTTNNTT
+4074 
-4081 NTTNTNT
+4081 
-4088 ATTSNGSTSNG
+4088 AHF
-4099 QVAAAASASASA
+4099 AAS
-4111 SGMGASA
+4111 GGA
-4118 SSPCSSPLSTS
+4118 CC
-4129 PAGASA
+4129 
-4135 AAGPSSSMS
+4135 
-4144 GSSIAGPSTAP
+4144 
-4155 LLPPPPPPLAY
+4155 PPPPPPPQP
-4166 SSSASASATAAAMG
+4166 
-4180 TSTAAASGSRYSLGS
+4180 SGSRYSLAFSTRGS
-4195 GGRAGGLTTQQRT
+4195 GLTTQQRT
-4208 SLENATVAFFLQCIS
+4208 AIENATVAFFLQCIS

-4243 PQRGNVPISGNISGF
+4243 PQRGSVPVSGNISGF

-4307 TLHLPISTTLADVLD
+4307 TLHLPISTTLAEVLD

-4330 TAKLMSEQKEDKE
+4330 TAKLINEQKEDKE
-4343 KKNHEEKEKMK
+4343 KKNHDEKEKMK
-4354 ADNGFQDNYSVVV
+4354 TDSGFQDNYSVVV

-4386 SRRGRVMSDKLSASS
+4386 SRRGRVMSDKLTAS
-4401 GVDPAAKTVSVP
+4401 GVDPSAKTLSVP

-4424 QPLPGEMTLAQ
+4424 QPLPAEMTLAQ

-4447 GYRSIDM
+4447 GYHSIDL
-4454 TVKLGSKLSSD
+4454 TVKLGSKVISD
-4465 PGLSKTDSFK
+4465 PGISKTDSFK
-4475 RLRTEKE
+4475 RLRTEKVE
-4482 HGEMLSS
+4482 HCEMLSS
-4489 CPEDEPMT
+4489 CPEDEPMA
-4497 PGDECLE
+4497 PGDECLD
-4504 AAIDESLLETN
+4504 AAIDESLLETK

-4544 IQQVSAPVVA
+4544 IQQVSAPVVP
-4554 SSSQEKPKDS
+4554 STTQEKPKDS

-4578 VYEAPENIAAE
+4578 VYEAPETMAAE
-4589 PPPIKSPVQTMSP
+4589 PPPINKSSVQTMSP

-4672 STPLTTDDGL
+4672 TTPLTTDDGV
-4682 LLRRIALE
+4682 LLRRMALE

-4699 CLSALSHHAPRVPS
+4699 CLSALSHHAPRVPNTS
-4713 TNGNQNEVVTGHGA
+4713 GNSSEPTVSSGHGG

-4780 PAGCVGHGEAPSS
+4780 PANCVSHGEAPTG
-4793 ESRGQ
+4793 ESRGH
-4798 NSAALP
+4798 NSNVLP
-4804 SVLQELLSQSCLIPA
+4804 TVLQELLSQSCLIPA

-4848 ISSCTSLV
+4848 ISTSTALV
-4856 PLLLPLSGDPAQEEE
+4856 PLLLPLSGDPSQEEE

-4878 SQTSVG
+4878 GQTSVG

-4897 TNRLRSKKDKSKGV
+4897 TNRLRSKKDKAKGV
-4911 VKAEPSDPEPEGLTL
+4911 VKPDSSDPEPEGLTL

-4939 AATTSLRQANQEKKL
+4939 AATTSLRQANQERKL
-4954 AESSKKAS
+4954 AESSKKAT
-4962 TRPKPLSVL
+4962 TRPKPMSIL
-4971 RSLEEKYVAAMKKLQ
+4971 RSLEEKYVAIMKKLQ
-4986 FDTFEMVSEDEDGK
+4986 FDTFEMVTEDDDGK
-5000 LVFKVNYHYMTQVKN
+5000 LVFKVNYHYMSQVKN

-5187 WAMLEQMRNPSPCF
+5187 WAMLEQMRNASPCF

-5209 YLKRAEIMGQ
+5209 YLKRVEVMAQ
-5219 CEEWITDIQ
+5219 CEEWIADIQ
-5228 QYSSD
+5228 QHSSD

-5269 DGEDFSDKSSALLV
+5269 DGEEFSDKSAALVV

-5293 PGGSQDAHCSEGQL
+5293 PSGSQDGTCSEGPL

>member
-1 MAAAASPGSCSSTS
+1 MAAAASCSSAAAAAGPGPGPGSCE
-15 SDWVVLRDGCLRCD
+15 WLLLRDGCLRCD
-29 EEGLRSLSYH
+29 ADGLCSLCYH

-48 TSRGSIKVIDGTS
+48 TARGAIKVIDGTS
-61 GAILQASALH
+61 GATLQASALG
-71 AKPGGRVRCQYFP
+71 AKPGGRVKCQYIS
-84 AVDKVLFVDDY
+84 AVDKVIFVDDY

-109 DTALQAPVS
+109 DTALQTPVS
-118 KPEDMVQ
+118 KQDDVVQ

-139 CVEKVDVSNTEGYD
+139 CIEKVDVSSTEGYD
-153 LFLTQLKEGLKSTSH
+153 LFITQLKDGLKNTSH

-184 HLPHHVIKVVASAI
+184 HLPHHVLKSVASAI

-204 MNQNVAA
+204 INQNIAA
-211 LSVASSIM
+211 LPVASSVM
-219 DRLSYLLPSGRPEL
+219 DRLSYLLPSARPEL

-260 HAGYRWAQPD
+260 HVGYRWAQPD

-276 FYHQPASTGD
+276 FYHQPASSGD

-341 FPSPDG
+341 FPCTDG
-347 SDKIACYG
+347 TDRITCFGS
-355 FGSCPHFLAA
+355 GSCPHFLAA

-389 NPYDPVILR
+389 NAYDPAIVQ
-398 QLFLSSG
+398 QLMLSG
-405 EQGLGSESTES
+405 EQSSGVDS

-424 EDTSSCSD
+424 EDSSSCSD
-432 LPKLEGDSDDQLED
+432 IPKLEGDSDDLLED

-456 SVTGHPCQKE
+456 SVTGHTSQKE
-466 NLEVSLGVTALS
+466 TMEVSLDITALS
-478 VLQQPEKLQWEVVAS
+478 VLQQPEKLQWEIVAN

-507 NPALAQA
+507 NPCLANC
-514 KADNKAKDKPS
+514 KSEKMKEKHL
-525 AAEQHNIPF
+525 EQHNIPF
-534 PCLLT
+534 PCLLA
-539 GGLLSY
+539 GGLLTYKSPATSPVSSNSQ
-545 RSAASSPLAGGP
+545 RSLDGLSRTRGESVSEQGSTDNESCTNSELNSPL
-557 PPPPPSLAPTLTPTR
+557 
-572 GRPPPS
+572 
-578 SSSSSS
+578 
-584 STLVGV
+584 V
-590 PDGPLLRTQAPEV
+590 
-603 TPNTPIVVVGTPDQG
+603 
-618 PMEIESCPPPPVVVP
+618 
-633 PELVASPGGG
+633 
-643 GLPVSAIRRTIPVL
+643 RRTLPVL

-662 KEADEKASG
+662 KESDEKA
-671 SGKVFAQMNSLMGK
+671 GKLFSQMNNIMSK
-685 SLHEEGFTVPQI
+685 SIHDDGFTVPQI
-697 IEMEFDSHEQL
+697 IEMELDSQEQL
-708 LLQDPPITYIQQF
+708 LLQDPPVTYIQQF
-721 ADATAGLGSG
+721 ADAAANLTSPDSDKWSSMVPKPG
-731 TGSGSGTGNNASV
+731 T
-744 TDPGPE
+744 
-750 KWGSMAAPRPGAL
+750 L
-763 VQCLRLPKELEEENL
+763 VQCLRLPKFAEEENL
-778 YVDSITPC
+778 CVDSITPC
-786 SDGLHLLVGLQP
+786 ADGVHLLVGLRTCP
-798 CSVESL
+798 VESL

-811 ALNNLNR
+811 ALNNLNK
-818 LHSALCSRG
+818 LNSALCNRRKGELESSLAVV
-827 NSRNK
+827 N
-832 DDLHHHHHHHHP
+832 
-844 ALVPTMANGIEGG
+844 
-857 HGALPLPGTSPPQ
+857 GTSIDVIQ
-870 QTPLILPPDQQPL
+870 QETPADVPTPLIIQPE
-883 LQPPLSPQQTPTS
+883 QRS
-896 PSSRG
+896 
-901 VFGGVSTGGNNNNSS
+901 VS
-916 GGGGY
+916 GGY
-921 LVLYKLNYSTRIV
+921 LVLYKMNYATRIV

-939 PVRVQHI
+939 PVKIQHI
-946 REPRDAVTSLILLP
+946 KDPQDTITSMILLP
-960 ADVLDGREEDG
+960 PDILDNREDDCEEPVEEIQLSSKNGSGRERRSEI
-971 EDASDD
+971 
-977 TPPGLKNG
+977 
-985 PVSAS
+985 
-990 SGPNMAAGG
+990 
-999 SSGGVGGSSTAA
+999 STL
-1011 GVMAASTG
+1011 G
-1019 HGPSASSPLAAGMA
+1019 H
-1033 ASTAKEKLVVTTQ
+1033 LVITTQ
-1046 AGYIMVL
+1046 GGYVKIL
-1053 DLATLEVL
+1053 DLSNFEIL
-1061 AKVEPPVKESG
+1061 AKVEPPKKEG
-1072 DEVDPFVSVTYCS
+1072 TEEPDMFVSVIYCS

-1095 GGELHFLQIGGVFDD
+1095 GGELHFLQIGGTCDD
-1110 IDDADIFVD
+1110 IDEADILVD
-1119 GPLSKGVDQ
+1119 GSLTKSVDQ
-1128 LFEGTKPSSNP
+1128 SSEGTKPLSNP
-1139 SSPGITAGVD
+1139 SSPGITGVD
-1149 LLVDQALGVE
+1149 LLVDQPFSLE
-1159 VLSSLVELTRFET
+1159 TLTSLVELTRFET

-1216 KLQSDSSSWDEHVFE
+1216 KLQTDSNSWDEHVFE

-1242 VDFKFVMNANITNI
+1242 VDFKFVLNSNITNI

-1275 ETAVDRQI
+1275 EAAVDRQI
-1283 TFPLSQA
+1283 AFPLSPA
-1290 LHTNG
+1290 HNIEV
-1295 ERNGQP
+1295 ERNGKPGLAEFSEEMQY
-1301 LLHDF
+1301 
-1306 TEDIQFM
+1306 M
-1313 DIEESPGSRL
+1313 DVEEPQCLRL
-1323 CPFLED
+1323 CPFLEE

-1341 ASGLDLSGHAGML
+1341 ATGLDLSGHAGML
-1354 SLTSPKLVKGMAG
+1354 TLTSPKLVKGMAG

-1374 VHIKAVSDKGMEE
+1374 IHVKAVNDRGTEE
-1387 SPRPVVRMPSKPQ
+1387 ICNGGIRPVVRIPPLKPQ
-1400 SSKAQSLS
+1400 TNKGHSLASLLAKVAAGKEKPSSKIEATTS
-1408 SLLQRAQA
+1408 SR
-1416 TKEKASTSKVEP
+1416 KS
-1428 PTASKKPDNL
+1428 DNL

-1443 LQEVSITIR
+1443 LQEVSVTIR
-1452 RFKKTSIPKERIQRC
+1452 RFKKTSISKERVQRC
-1467 SMLQFPEFHERLL
+1467 AMLQFSEFHEKLL
-1480 NGLCKRT
+1480 TTLCKKT
-1487 EETDSTEH
+1487 EDGLTTEH
-1495 GQSLILDILCWLAG
+1495 AQSLVLDTLCWLAG
-1509 VYSNGSCSPREGK
+1509 VYSNGPGSSK
-1522 EGLLI
+1522 EGNDSLLS
-1527 KTRKRLTDMV
+1527 KTRKCVSDII
-1537 RVCFFQAGRS
+1537 RVCFFEAGRS

-1561 NGKGDPGQQGFGM
+1561 NGRCDPSQQGFGSV
-1574 ALLKALLENMPYL
+1574 LLKALLDNMPLL
-1587 PAAATGGAVFWYFV
+1587 PAAATGGSVYWYFV

-1625 SRQLQDRLTPLEAL
+1625 SRQLQDRLTPMEAL

-1653 VLFDLEVSGSSCK
+1653 VLFDLEICGSSCK
-1666 NAFNSGIGV
+1666 NVYNSSIGV
-1675 QSDEIDLSDILSGN
+1675 QSDEIDLSDVLSGN
-1689 GKVSNC
+1689 GKISSC
-1695 AAAEGSFTALT
+1695 AAAEGSFTSLT

-1726 VERDDASMFTVSTF
+1726 IERDDAMSTF

-1748 LSAGSVGEASTAL
+1748 LSSGTVGEASTAL
-1761 SSAAQVAL
+1761 SSAAQ
-1769 QSLSHAMVSAEQ
+1769 
-1781 QLQVLQEKQQQLLK
+1781 
-1795 LQQQKAKLEAKLH
+1795 KAKLEAKLH
-1808 QTTSAAAAAA
+1808 QTTAAAAAA
-1818 ASGVGPIHN
+1818 ASAVGPVHN
-1827 SVPSNPSASGSASAS
+1827 SVPSNTVA
-1842 SAPGFF
+1842 APGFF

-1879 AISVELAQLFPGS
+1879 VINAELAQLFPGS
-1892 IMDPPAVNLAAHNK
+1892 VIDPPTVNLAAHNK
-1906 NSHKPKPVSH
+1906 NTSKSRT
-1916 AQNPMGSG
+1916 NPLGSG
-1924 LALALSQAS
+1924 LALAISHAS

-1960 FGRPVLLT
+1960 FGRPILLT
-1968 DALIPTCAD
+1968 DVLIPTCGD

-1995 RLVVATDIA
+1995 RLVVATDIS

-2052 WESELKLMHDPLRG
+2052 YENELKLMHDPLRG
-2066 ESEAASQPDVDQHL
+2066 EGESANQPEIDQHL

-2100 LETLLQSIDLP
+2100 LEILLQSIDLP

-2131 EDQRVFSAYQD
+2131 EDSRVFSAYQD
-2142 CVQLQLQLNLAHHAV
+2142 CIQLQLQLNLAHHAV
-2157 QRLRVSLGASRK
+2157 QRLKVALGASRK
-2169 PLPDAAYASY
+2169 ALKEQSDPK
-2179 AYDARELVHSSSTE
+2179 ELIQMSSTE
-2193 QLRTVIRYLLDT
+2193 QLRTIIRYLLDT

-2210 HTNNGHSVPSVL
+2210 HSSNGHSVPVVL

-2307 EGLLNLLDSLL
+2307 ESLLNLLDNLL
-2318 SPLQQ
+2318 SPLQP
-2323 SHSLQARR
+2323 HLPVHRR

-2350 LLDYVASVEDEASA
+2350 LLDYVATVEDEAA
-2364 SKKQLGGKDRDRSFT
+2364 TAKKPLNGKERERFLT

-2390 QSQNM
+2390 HTQSL

-2410 RKVRKQL
+2410 RKIRKQL
-2417 VHTKQQLNLLKAK
+2417 VHHKQQLNLLKAK
-2430 QKALMEQIEKEK
+2430 QKALVEQMEKEK

-2447 SSSYKLLVEHAKLK
+2447 GSSYKLLVEQAKLK

-2483 SLDTEASASGAAKE
+2483 SLDTEVSTAKE
-2497 APEVEL
+2497 TPEIEP

-2557 EVVSEQQLER
+2557 EIVNETQLER

-2605 LSPASLD
+2605 LAPIAAEAMEESALGED
-2612 GMDEGASL
+2612 AGAS
-2620 GEEAGAAAAVA
+2620 AGDSDDSLQQATV
-2631 ACAVA
+2631 
-2636 SALAEPEEAL
+2636 
-2646 AQPSPLPLVES
+2646 QLVET
-2657 IDETLP
+2657 IDEPLTH
-2663 PDIIAGTPGTSSSSV
+2663 DITG
-2678 FQSAP
+2678 AP
-2683 PLSSLEKDKDIDF
+2683 PLSSLEKDKDIDLE
-2696 DLLQDLMDVDID
+2696 LLQDLMEVDID

-2717 PLAAKVFKPIGSTW
+2717 PLAAKVFKPISSTW
-2731 YDYWGADYGTYN
+2731 YDYWGAEYGTYN
-2743 YNAYVGGAGIP
+2743 YNPYIGGVGIP
-2754 VSKPPAAQE
+2754 VAKPPVTTE
-2763 KPGAQSLS
+2763 KNGSQTVSI
-2771 VSVSQALD
+2771 SVSQALD

-2791 LMLKMMATL
+2791 LMLKMMSTL

-2806 QALTSTSPAVVQSSN
+2806 QALTNTSPTLTQSPS

-2831 HGSSSPP
+2831 HAANQNAQ
-2838 GGSSSSSSLV
+2838 LI
-2848 VQPSSIP
+2848 VQLSSIP

-2877 LLQLWLTLSLNSCPG
+2877 LLQLWLTLSLNSSSSG
-2892 SADDG
+2892 SKDSGA
-2897 GSDIFL
+2897 DIFL
-2903 FNASRVP
+2903 YNANR
-2910 TIPLNQASISSFLTV
+2910 IPVVSLNQASVTSFLSV

-2930 NTSLRTWCL
+2930 NTLLRTWCL
-2939 VLHSLTLMTNMP
+2939 VLHSLTLMTNMQLNAGP
-2951 SSSASASSSGLGG
+2951 SSAIGAQ
-2964 HESTAQQMVSELTLV
+2964 ESTAQLLVSDPNLIH
-2979 PVLVRFLSGS
+2979 VLVKFLSGT
-2989 NPHGTSQH
+2989 NPHGTNQH
-2997 SSQVGP
+2997 SPQVGP

-3018 HLSSTCPQLFSE
+3018 HLSSTCPQMFSE
-3030 FLLELMHILSME
+3030 FLLKLIHILSTE
-3042 RGPLLSG
+3042 RGAFQTG

-3064 EQSFE
+3064 EQNFE
-3069 TVSVGT
+3069 VVSVST
-3075 IMAVVE
+3075 ISAVIE

-3092 CSDKVVSR
+3092 CSDKVMSR

-3130 GETTRDQLMFNLLKL
+3130 GEMTRDQLMFDLLKL
-3145 VNTLVKLPLTAD
+3145 INILVQLPLSSNREYSA
-3157 GKFSGRVPPPGNGS
+3157 RVPVAS
-3171 SDSVSDEEKVCGSKE
+3171 STTDSVSDEEKVSGGKDGNGSN
-3186 GPGQGG
+3186 PNTQGST
-3192 ATPHQGPAVGVA
+3192 AYVA
-3204 DLVLGNQQVM
+3204 DLVLANQQIM

-3265 LSKRATSVQVM
+3265 LSKKATTVQVM

-3293 SLSTCQ
+3293 SLATCQ

-3357 SGPGKAADGSL
+3357 SGPTKATDSSL

-3377 DNAEGLHNFAPL
+3377 DNAEGIHNFAPL
-3389 GTITS
+3389 GSITS

-3445 VHIQPHLASLATC
+3445 IHIQPHLASLATC

-3557 HHCLTHVSDLEAVM
+3557 HHCLTHISDLEGMM

-3608 GLQSTAIGL
+3608 GLQSTRIGL
-3617 RLIDILL
+3617 KLIDILL
-3624 RNCAASGT
+3624 RNCSASGS
-3632 DPNNLNSPLL
+3632 DPADLNSPLL

-3665 DPGTKDRVQAL
+3665 DPGTKDRIQAL
-3676 LQWVHDSARVA
+3676 LKWVSDSARVA
-3687 AMKRSA
+3687 AMKKSGRVSYIC
-3693 PLGYMGPSA
+3693 PNSS
-3702 TSPREYGLLMPSP
+3702 TREYGLLMPSP

-3730 LPVDYDLPAL
+3730 LLVEYDLPAL
-3740 LNRELFELLYNWSMS
+3740 LDRELFESLFNWSMS
-3755 LACNLVLKKAVDSL
+3755 LPCNMVLKKAVDSL
-3769 LCSMCHVHPSYF
+3769 LCSMCHIHPNYF
-3781 SLLMSWMGIVPSA
+3781 SLLMGWMGITPPP
-3794 TVSAVAA
+3794 
-3801 MASAQSQARHRLS
+3801 MQCQHRLS
-3814 LTDDGKKQHDAAAA
+3814 MTDDSKKQDL
-3828 TAAAANSASAGGGG
+3828 SS
-3842 ASGGLTDDS
+3842 SLTDDS
-3851 KHARSPPP
+3851 KNAQAP
-3859 LSESQLATLAAA
+3859 LALTESHLATLAAS
-3871 SQSPGAIQQLL
+3871 SQSPEAIKQLL
-3882 DSGLPSLLVRSLAA
+3882 DSGLPSLLVRSLASF
-3896 LCCSLLA
+3896 CFNH
-3903 SADLP
+3903 
-3908 LPGGATVPPTS
+3908 
-3919 TPASASAPSSSSS
+3919 
-3932 SSSPPS
+3932 
-3938 SSAASTSSSPA
+3938 TSSSDCTA
-3949 ERRHH
+3949 QSMDISQDRLRRHH
-3954 HLHHHQ
+3954 VPQHFNK
-3960 SQSHHHHHHSHH
+3960 
-3972 SHSSSSYHSMPST
+3972 MPIT
-3985 SSSSSPPSSSSSS
+3985 ADL
-3998 SFSCPPPPP
+3998 
-4007 PPPVNRATLSPELA
+4007 V

-4033 SHAMKDW
+4033 SHMMKDW
-4040 LGGPEVNPLWTALLF
+4040 LGGSEVNPLWTALLF

-4060 SASAGTSATTSPTT
+4060 GATSGGHNMTAQQTSAR
-4074 NTTNNTT
+4074 
-4081 NTTNTNT
+4081 
-4088 ATTSNGSTSNG
+4088 
-4099 QVAAAASASASA
+4099 
-4111 SGMGASA
+4111 
-4118 SSPCSSPLSTS
+4118 
-4129 PAGASA
+4129 
-4135 AAGPSSSMS
+4135 SSSL
-4144 GSSIAGPSTAP
+4144 SSTV
-4155 LLPPPPPPLAY
+4155 
-4166 SSSASASATAAAMG
+4166 T
-4180 TSTAAASGSRYSLGS
+4180 T
-4195 GGRAGGLTTQQRT
+4195 GLTTQQRT
-4208 SLENATVAFFLQCIS
+4208 AIENATVAFFLQCIS

-4238 LFQSA
+4238 LFQSS
-4243 PQRGNVPISGNISGF
+4243 PQRGNLPTSGNISGF

-4268 EDEKVTVFLQSPCP
+4268 EDEKVTLFLQSPCP

-4296 HPMYGAGHKYR
+4296 HPMYGAGHKFR
-4307 TLHLPISTTLADVLD
+4307 TLHLPVSTTLAEVLD

-4330 TAKLMSEQKEDKE
+4330 TAKLINEQKEDKE
-4343 KKNHEEKEKMK
+4343 KKNYEEKEKVK
-4354 ADNGFQDNYSVVV
+4354 AENGFQDNYSVVV
-4367 ASGLKSQSKRAL
+4367 ASGLKSQSKRAVS

-4386 SRRGRVMSDKLSASS
+4386 SRRGRVMADKVGASS
-4401 GVDPAAKTVSVP
+4401 SGGESSSKTISVP

-4424 QPLPGEMTLAQ
+4424 QPLPAEMTLAQ

-4447 GYRSIDM
+4447 GYRSIDL
-4454 TVKLGSKLSSD
+4454 TVKLGSKVISD
-4465 PGLSKTDSFK
+4465 PSLSKTDSFK
-4475 RLRTEKE
+4475 RLHTEKE
-4482 HGEMLSS
+4482 HADLLGP
-4489 CPEDEPMT
+4489 CPEDEAIS
-4497 PGDECLE
+4497 PGDECMDAVL
-4504 AAIDESLLETN
+4504 DESLLETC

-4544 IQQVSAPVVA
+4544 IQQVSTPVVTSA
-4554 SSSQEKPKDS
+4554 TQEKQKDS

-4578 VYEAPENIAAE
+4578 VYEAPETIAAE
-4589 PPPIKSPVQTMSP
+4589 PPPIKSTVQTMSP

-4667 RALFS
+4667 RTLFS
-4672 STPLTTDDGL
+4672 STPLTTDDGV
-4682 LLRRIALE
+4682 LLRRMALE

-4699 CLSALSHHAPRVPS
+4699 CLSALSHHAPRVPNSSPNQAEPQVSS
-4713 TNGNQNEVVTGHGA
+4713 THNTA
-4727 GTSEE
+4727 STEE

-4780 PAGCVGHGEAPSS
+4780 PAGSTSNEETQTSHEG
-4793 ESRGQ
+4793 RGQ
-4798 NSAALP
+4798 NSSALP
-4804 SVLQELLSQSCLIPA
+4804 SILLELLSQSCLIPA

-4848 ISSCTSLV
+4848 IASCTSMV
-4856 PLLLPLSGDPAQEEE
+4856 PLLLPLSGESSEEE
-4871 EEEERSE
+4871 EEQLE
-4878 SQTSVG
+4878 SQASVG
-4884 MLLAKMKTCVDTY
+4884 TLLAKMKTCVDTY
-4897 TNRLRSKKDKSKGV
+4897 TNRLRSKKDKAKAGV
-4911 VKAEPSDPEPEGLTL
+4911 KPDSSDQEPEGLTL
-4926 LVPDIQRTAEIVY
+4926 LVPDIQKTAEIVY
-4939 AATTSLRQANQEKKL
+4939 AATTSLRQANQEKKM
-4954 AESSKKAS
+4954 AEYSKKAAVK
-4962 TRPKPLSVL
+4962 PKPLSVL
-4971 RSLEEKYVAAMKKLQ
+4971 RSLEEKYVAVMKKLQ
-4986 FDTFEMVSEDEDGK
+4986 FDTFEMVSEDDDGK
-5000 LVFKVNYHYMTQVKN
+5000 LVFKVNYHYMSQVKN

-5151 SEPYFNE
+5151 AEPYFNE

-5182 QASVK
+5182 QATVK

-5209 YLKRAEIMGQ
+5209 YLKRVEIMAQ
-5219 CEEWITDIQ
+5219 CEEWIADIQ

-5263 PEGLEP
+5263 PEGLDP
-5269 DGEDFSDKSSALLV
+5269 DTDDSPEKCSATTSSEETMLHDQVKPSSSKDVPTDFKS
-5283 KELPNQDAEK
+5283 
-5293 PGGSQDAHCSEGQL
+5293 

>member
-1 MAAAASPGSCSSTS
+1 MAAGASE
-15 SDWVVLRDGCLRCD
+15 WLVLKDGCLRCD
-29 EEGLRSLSYH
+29 EHGVSSLSYH
-39 PALNAILAV
+39 PSLNAILAV
-48 TSRGSIKVIDGTS
+48 TNRGCIKVIDGTS
-61 GAILQASALH
+61 GAILQSSAVH
-71 AKPGGRVRCQYFP
+71 VKPGGRVRCQYFP
-84 AVDKVLFVDDY
+84 TVDKVIFVDDY

-109 DTALQAPVS
+109 DTALQTPVS
-118 KPEDMVQ
+118 KADDVIQ

-139 CVEKVDVSNTEGYD
+139 CLKKIDVSSTEGYD
-153 LFLTQLKEGLKSTSH
+153 LFIMQLKDGFKNTSH
-168 ETAANH
+168 ETAGNH

-184 HLPHHVIKVVASAI
+184 HLPHHVLKSLMGAI

-204 MNQNVAA
+204 INQNIAA
-211 LSVASSIM
+211 LPVASSVM
-219 DRLSYLLPSGRPEL
+219 DRLSYLLPSARQEL

-241 DRSLMYSEANR
+241 ERSLMYSEANR

-260 HAGYRWAQPD
+260 HVGYRWAQPD

-276 FYHQPASTGD
+276 FYHQPASSGD

-331 SVTLATSPAQ
+331 SVTLATCPAQ
-341 FPSPDG
+341 FPCADG
-347 SDKIACYG
+347 TDRISC
-355 FGSCPHFLAA
+355 FGVGNCPHFLAA

-370 KICIW
+370 KICVW
-375 DVSKLMKVHLKFEI
+375 DVSKLMKVHLKFEV
-389 NPYDPVILR
+389 NAYDPAIV
-398 QLFLSSG
+398 QLLALSGDHNSAV
-405 EQGLGSESTES
+405 EA
-416 RRPTLAWL
+416 RRPTLVWL
-424 EDTSSCSD
+424 EDSSSCSD
-432 LPKLEGDSDDQLED
+432 IPKLEGDSDDLLD
-446 SDSEEHSRSE
+446 YSDSEERSRSD
-456 SVTGHPCQKE
+456 SVTGHTSQKE
-466 NLEVSLGVTALS
+466 TLEMSLDITAMS
-478 VLQQPEKLQWEVVAS
+478 ILQQPEKLQWEIVAN

-507 NPALAQA
+507 NPSLASC
-514 KADNKAKDKPS
+514 KSEKTKEKHL
-525 AAEQHNIPF
+525 EQHNIPF

-539 GGLLSY
+539 GGLLTY
-545 RSAASSPLAGGP
+545 RS
-557 PPPPPSLAPTLTPTR
+557 
-572 GRPPPS
+572 PS
-578 SSSSSS
+578 SSPTSCNYRRSLDALSRTPGESSS
-584 STLVGV
+584 
-590 PDGPLLRTQAPEV
+590 
-603 TPNTPIVVVGTPDQG
+603 DQG
-618 PMEIESCPPPPVVVP
+618 STDNESGTNS
-633 PELVASPGGG
+633 ELNSP
-643 GLPVSAIRRTIPVL
+643 LVKRTLPVL

-662 KEADEKASG
+662 KESDEKA
-671 SGKVFAQMNSLMGK
+671 GKLFSQMNNIMSK
-685 SLHEEGFTVPQI
+685 SLHDDGFTVPQI
-697 IEMEFDSHEQL
+697 IEMELDNQEQL
-708 LLQDPPITYIQQF
+708 LLQDPPVTYIQQF
-721 ADATAGLGSG
+721 AEATANLTSPDSDKWTSMIPKPG
-731 TGSGSGTGNNASV
+731 T
-744 TDPGPE
+744 
-750 KWGSMAAPRPGAL
+750 L
-763 VQCLRLPKELEEENL
+763 VQCLRLPKFAEEENL
-778 YVDSITPC
+778 CVDSIIPC
-786 SDGLHLLVGLQP
+786 ADGVHLLVGLQKCP
-798 CSVESL
+798 AEQL

-811 ALNNLNR
+811 ALNNLNK
-818 LHSALCSRG
+818 LNSALCSRRKVDVEPSVV
-827 NSRNK
+827 N
-832 DDLHHHHHHHHP
+832 
-844 ALVPTMANGIEGG
+844 
-857 HGALPLPGTSPPQ
+857 GTSINVIPCESSAEVHD
-870 QTPLILPPDQQPL
+870 PLIIQADKRTA
-883 LQPPLSPQQTPTS
+883 S
-896 PSSRG
+896 
-901 VFGGVSTGGNNNNSS
+901 
-916 GGGGY
+916 GGY
-921 LVLYKLNYSTRIV
+921 LVIYKMNYTTRIV
-934 TLEEE
+934 TLEED
-939 PVRVQHI
+939 PVKFLHI
-946 REPRDAVTSLILLP
+946 KDPQDAITSLILLQP
-960 ADVLDGREEDG
+960 DILDSRE
-971 EDASDD
+971 DD
-977 TPPGLKNG
+977 CEESSEETPLTPKHVNG
-985 PVSAS
+985 
-990 SGPNMAAGG
+990 
-999 SSGGVGGSSTAA
+999 
-1011 GVMAASTG
+1011 
-1019 HGPSASSPLAAGMA
+1019 
-1033 ASTAKEKLVVTTQ
+1033 KEKKCDMQSLGHLVVTTQ
-1046 AGYIMVL
+1046 SGYVKIL
-1053 DLATLEVL
+1053 DLSTFEMM
-1061 AKVEPPVKESG
+1061 AKVDPPKKEG
-1072 DEVDPFVSVTYCS
+1072 TDDVDPFASVVYCA

-1095 GGELHFLQIGGVFDD
+1095 GGELHFLQIGEACDD
-1110 IDDADIFVD
+1110 LDETDILVD
-1119 GPLSKGVDQ
+1119 SSLSKGVEQ
-1128 LFEGTKPSSNP
+1128 LVEGVKPLSNP
-1139 SSPGITAGVD
+1139 SSPGITGVD
-1149 LLVDQALGVE
+1149 LLVDQPFSLE
-1159 VLSSLVELTRFET
+1159 MLTCLVELTRFET
-1172 LTPRFSATVP
+1172 FIPRFSATVP

-1199 HLHQQHHGDAAQ
+1199 HLHQHHHGDAAQ

-1216 KLQSDSSSWDEHVFE
+1216 KLQNDSTSWDEHVFE

-1242 VDFKFVMNANITNI
+1242 VDFKFLLNSNITNI
-1256 PQIQVTLLKNKA
+1256 PQIQVTLLKNKT
-1268 PGLGKVN
+1268 PGLAKVH
-1275 ETAVDRQI
+1275 EAPVDRPVA
-1283 TFPLSQA
+1283 FPLSPA
-1290 LHTNG
+1290 FNV
-1295 ERNGQP
+1295 
-1301 LLHDF
+1301 
-1306 TEDIQFM
+1306 DIQKNGKHGLADLGEDLQNM
-1313 DIEESPGSRL
+1313 DVEDSQSHRL
-1323 CPFLED
+1323 CTFLED

-1354 SLTSPKLVKGMAG
+1354 TLTSPKLVKGMAG

-1374 VHIKAVSDKGMEE
+1374 IHVKAVNDRCTEDSSNGAT
-1387 SPRPVVRMPSKPQ
+1387 RPVVRIPAHKPQ
-1400 SSKAQSLS
+1400 SVKGHSLAT
-1408 SLLQRAQA
+1408 LLAKVVPG
-1416 TKEKASTSKVEP
+1416 KEKSSAKLDTNNSTRKAK
-1428 PTASKKPDNL
+1428 TL

-1443 LQEVSITIR
+1443 LQEVSVTIR
-1452 RFKKTSIPKERIQRC
+1452 RFKKTCIPKERVQRC
-1467 SMLQFPEFHERLL
+1467 AMLQFSEFHEKLL
-1480 NGLCKRT
+1480 GTLCKKT
-1487 EETDSTEH
+1487 EDGLATEH
-1495 GQSLILDILCWLAG
+1495 AQCLVLDILCWLAA
-1509 VYSNGSCSPREGK
+1509 VHSNGPGSLHEGK
-1522 EGLLI
+1522 ESLLS
-1527 KTRKRLTDMV
+1527 KTRNCLTEIV
-1537 RVCFFQAGRS
+1537 RACFFESGRS
-1547 IAHKCARFLALCIS
+1547 IAHKCSRFLALCIS
-1561 NGKGDPGQQGFGM
+1561 NGKCDPSQQGFGCV
-1574 ALLKALLENMPYL
+1574 LLKALLENITYL
-1587 PAAATGGAVFWYFV
+1587 PSAATGGSVYWYFV

-1613 CSTACASLLTAV
+1613 CSTACASLLTAA
-1625 SRQLQDRLTPLEAL
+1625 SRQLQDRLTPMEAL

-1666 NAFNSGIGV
+1666 NIYSSSASL
-1675 QSDEIDLSDILSGN
+1675 QSDEIDLSEVLLGS
-1689 GKVSNC
+1689 GKVNSC
-1695 AAAEGSFTALT
+1695 AAAEGSFTSLT

-1726 VERDDASMFTVSTF
+1726 IERDDASTFTVSTF

-1748 LSAGSVGEASTAL
+1748 LSAGTVGEASTAL

-1769 QSLSHAMVSAEQ
+1769 QSLSHAMASAEQ

-1808 QTTSAAAAAA
+1808 QTTAAAAAA
-1818 ASGVGPIHN
+1818 ASAVGPVHN
-1827 SVPSNPSASGSASAS
+1827 SVPSNPVA
-1842 SAPGFF
+1842 APGFF

-1879 AISVELAQLFPGS
+1879 VINAELAQLFPGTVIDS
-1892 IMDPPAVNLAAHNK
+1892 PPAILPTHNK
-1906 NSHKPKPVSH
+1906 NTNKSR
-1916 AQNPMGSG
+1916 ANQLGSG
-1924 LALALSQAS
+1924 LALAISHAS

-1968 DALIPTCAD
+1968 DILIPTCGD

-1983 DIWTLGEEVDGR
+1983 DIWSLGEEVDGR
-1995 RLVVATDIA
+1995 RLVVATDIS
-2004 THSLILHDLLPP
+2004 THSLILHDLIPP

-2066 ESEAASQPDVDQHL
+2066 ENESANQPDVDQHL
-2080 AMMVAL
+2080 TMMVAL

-2100 LETLLQSIDLP
+2100 LETLLQNIDLP

-2131 EDQRVFSAYQD
+2131 EDSRVFSAYQD
-2142 CVQLQLQLNLAHHAV
+2142 CIQLQLQLNLAHHAV
-2157 QRLRVSLGASRK
+2157 QRLKVALGMSRK
-2169 PLPDAAYASY
+2169 TLQEQ
-2179 AYDARELVHSSSTE
+2179 YDSKELIHTSSTE
-2193 QLRTVIRYLLDT
+2193 QLRTIIRYLLDT

-2210 HTNNGHSVPSVL
+2210 HSSNGHSVPGVL
-2222 QSTFHAQACEEL
+2222 QNTFHAQACEEL

-2259 GERWWGQFLSNVLQ
+2259 AERWWGQFLSNVLQ

-2307 EGLLNLLDSLL
+2307 ESLLNLLDSLL
-2318 SPLQQ
+2318 SPLQP
-2323 SHSLQARR
+2323 HLPIYRR
-2331 TEGVL
+2331 IEGVL

-2350 LLDYVASVEDEASA
+2350 LLDYVATVEDEAAA
-2364 SKKQLGGKDRDRSFT
+2364 SKKPLNGKERERYVS

-2390 QSQNM
+2390 HTHSM
-2395 SRSTKGNS
+2395 RSSTKGNS
-2403 SLDRLYS
+2403 SLERLYS
-2410 RKVRKQL
+2410 RKIRKQL
-2417 VHTKQQLNLLKAK
+2417 AHHKQAK
-2430 QKALMEQIEKEK
+2430 QKALVEQIEKEK

-2447 SSSYKLLVEHAKLK
+2447 GSSYKLLVEQAKLK

-2483 SLDTEASASGAAKE
+2483 AQDTEVSATKE
-2497 APEVEL
+2497 SPEIEP

-2518 KLALFL
+2518 KLAQFL

-2546 ANATRPTIHLC
+2546 ANATRPTIHLG
-2557 EVVSEQQLER
+2557 EIVNEQQLER

-2605 LSPASLD
+2605 LAPLASDALD
-2612 GMDEGASL
+2612 EVAM
-2620 GEEAGAAAAVA
+2620 GEEAGA
-2631 ACAVA
+2631 
-2636 SALAEPEEAL
+2636 SAGDSDDAL
-2646 AQPSPLPLVES
+2646 QQLPLIEAV
-2657 IDETLP
+2657 DEPLL
-2663 PDIIAGTPGTSSSSV
+2663 PDISG
-2678 FQSAP
+2678 AP
-2683 PLSSLEKDKDIDF
+2683 PLSSLDKDKDIDLE
-2696 DLLQDLMDVDID
+2696 LLQDLMEVDID

-2717 PLAAKVFKPIGSTW
+2717 PLAAKVFKVWHPISSTW

-2743 YNAYVGGAGIP
+2743 YNPYIGGVGIP
-2754 VSKPPAAQE
+2754 VAKPPATVE
-2763 KPGAQSLS
+2763 KNGTQTVT

-2791 LMLKMMATL
+2791 LMLKMMSTL

-2806 QALTSTSPAVVQSSN
+2806 QALTNSSPVLSQPTS
-2821 GTDDSLLRGL
+2821 GTDDSLLRGMHVPNQGNML
-2831 HGSSSPP
+2831 LVQ
-2838 GGSSSSSSLV
+2838 SSSL
-2848 VQPSSIP
+2848 P

-2877 LLQLWLTLSLNSCPG
+2877 LLQLWLTLSLNSNSSG
-2892 SADDG
+2892 GKENGADL
-2897 GSDIFL
+2897 FL
-2903 FNASRVP
+2903 YNANRVP
-2910 TIPLNQASISSFLTV
+2910 VIPLNQASITSFLSV
-2925 LAWYP
+2925 LSWHP
-2930 NTSLRTWCL
+2930 NTLLRTWCL
-2939 VLHSLTLMTNMP
+2939 VLHSLTLMTNMQLNSG
-2951 SSSASASSSGLGG
+2951 SSSTIGPQ
-2964 HESTAQQMVSELTLV
+2964 ENTAQLLVSDPNLLH
-2979 PVLVRFLSGS
+2979 VLVKFLSGT
-2989 NPHGTSQH
+2989 NPHGTNQH
-2997 SSQVGP
+2997 SPQVGP

-3018 HLSSTCPQLFSE
+3018 HLSSTSPQMFSE
-3030 FLLELMHILSME
+3030 FLLKLIHILSTE
-3042 RGPLLSG
+3042 RGALHTG

-3064 EQSFE
+3064 EQNFE
-3069 TVSVGT
+3069 VVSVST
-3075 IMAVVE
+3075 ISAVIE
-3081 SITFLVHHYIT
+3081 SVTFLVHHYIT

-3106 VGARACFGGLFA
+3106 VGTRACFGGLFA

-3130 GETTRDQLMFNLLKL
+3130 GEMTRDQLMFDLLKL
-3145 VNTLVKLPLTAD
+3145 VNILVQLPLSSN
-3157 GKFSGRVPPPGNGS
+3157 KEFSARVPVVS
-3171 SDSVSDEEKVCGSKE
+3171 STTNSVSDEEKVY
-3186 GPGQGG
+3186 GG
-3192 ATPHQGPAVGVA
+3192 KDCNSSASTTQNCTAYVA
-3204 DLVLGNQQVM
+3204 DLVLANQQIM

-3265 LSKRATSVQVM
+3265 LSKKASTVQVM

-3357 SGPGKAADGSL
+3357 SGPSKTTDSSL

-3377 DNAEGLHNFAPL
+3377 DNAEGIHNFAPL

-3445 VHIQPHLASLATC
+3445 IHIQPHLASLATC

-3557 HHCLTHVSDLEAVM
+3557 HHCLTHISELEAMM

-3608 GLQSTAIGL
+3608 GLQSTRIGL

-3624 RNCAASGT
+3624 RNCAASGS
-3632 DPNNLNSPLL
+3632 DPADLNSPLL

-3665 DPGTKDRVQAL
+3665 DPGTKDRIQAL
-3676 LQWVHDSARVA
+3676 LKWVSDSAQVA
-3687 AMKRSA
+3687 SLKRS
-3693 PLGYMGPSA
+3693 GWSNYI
-3702 TSPREYGLLMPSP
+3702 SPNSSTREFGLLMPSP

-3730 LPVDYDLPAL
+3730 LPVEYDLPGL
-3740 LNRELFELLYNWSMS
+3740 LNRDLFESLYKWSMS
-3755 LACNLVLKKAVDSL
+3755 LPCNMVLKKAVDGL
-3769 LCSMCHVHPSYF
+3769 LCSMCHIHPNYF
-3781 SLLMSWMGIVPSA
+3781 SLLMGWMGITPPPI
-3794 TVSAVAA
+3794 
-3801 MASAQSQARHRLS
+3801 QSQHRLS
-3814 LTDDGKKQHDAAAA
+3814 ITDDSKKQDL
-3828 TAAAANSASAGGGG
+3828 NAS
-3842 ASGGLTDDS
+3842 LTDDS
-3851 KHARSPPP
+3851 KNAQAP
-3859 LSESQLATLAAA
+3859 LALTESHLATLAAA
-3871 SQSPGAIQQLL
+3871 SQSPEAIKQLL
-3882 DSGLPSLLVRSLAA
+3882 DSGLPSLLVRSLVNF
-3896 LCCSLLA
+3896 CFNHI
-3903 SADLP
+3903 
-3908 LPGGATVPPTS
+3908 
-3919 TPASASAPSSSSS
+3919 SSSDC
-3932 SSSPPS
+3932 
-3938 SSAASTSSSPA
+3938 AATHTDFTQERLRRQHTSQHFS
-3949 ERRHH
+3949 R
-3954 HLHHHQ
+3954 
-3960 SQSHHHHHHSHH
+3960 
-3972 SHSSSSYHSMPST
+3972 MPVT
-3985 SSSSSPPSSSSSS
+3985 ANL
-3998 SFSCPPPPP
+3998 
-4007 PPPVNRATLSPELA
+4007 V
-4021 APVLRFLTEVGN
+4021 APILRFLTEVGN
-4033 SHAMKDW
+4033 CHVMKDW
-4040 LGGPEVNPLWTALLF
+4040 LGGTEVNPLWTALLF

-4060 SASAGTSATTSPTT
+4060 
-4074 NTTNNTT
+4074 
-4081 NTTNTNT
+4081 
-4088 ATTSNGSTSNG
+4088 
-4099 QVAAAASASASA
+4099 
-4111 SGMGASA
+4111 GASTVTGPPHA
-4118 SSPCSSPLSTS
+4118 SSRCTLLNSN
-4129 PAGASA
+4129 AGN
-4135 AAGPSSSMS
+4135 
-4144 GSSIAGPSTAP
+4144 
-4155 LLPPPPPPLAY
+4155 
-4166 SSSASASATAAAMG
+4166 
-4180 TSTAAASGSRYSLGS
+4180 
-4195 GGRAGGLTTQQRT
+4195 GLTTQQRT
-4208 SLENATVAFFLQCIS
+4208 AVENATVAFFLQCIS

-4238 LFQSA
+4238 LFQSS
-4243 PQRGNVPISGNISGF
+4243 PQRGSLPASANISGF

-4268 EDEKVTVFLQSPCP
+4268 EDEKVTMFLQSPCP

-4287 INATSHVIQ
+4287 INATSHIIQ
-4296 HPMYGAGHKYR
+4296 HPMYGAGHKFR
-4307 TLHLPISTTLADVLD
+4307 TLNLPISTTLAELLD

-4330 TAKLMSEQKEDKE
+4330 TAKLISEQKDDKE
-4343 KKNHEEKEKMK
+4343 KKNQEEKEKVK
-4354 ADNGFQDNYSVVV
+4354 AENGFQDNYSVVV
-4367 ASGLKSQSKRAL
+4367 ASGLKSQSKRAVS

-4386 SRRGRVMSDKLSASS
+4386 SRRGRVIADKVGSSSS
-4401 GVDPAAKTVSVP
+4401 GVESSSKTISIP

-4424 QPLPGEMTLAQ
+4424 QPLPPEMTLAQ
-4435 LLTLLYDRKLPQ
+4435 LLTLLYERKLPQ
-4447 GYRSIDM
+4447 GFRSVDL
-4454 TVKLGSKLSSD
+4454 TVKLGSKVISD
-4465 PGLSKTDSFK
+4465 PSLSKTDSFK
-4475 RLRTEKE
+4475 RLHTEKE
-4482 HGEMLSS
+4482 HGDLLGT
-4489 CPEDEPMT
+4489 CPEDEALS
-4497 PGDECLE
+4497 PGDECV
-4504 AAIDESLLETN
+4504 DSLLDDSYLETC

-4554 SSSQEKPKDS
+4554 STTQEKPKDS

-4578 VYEAPENIAAE
+4578 VYEAPETIAAE
-4589 PPPIKSPVQTMSP
+4589 PPPIKSAVQTMSP

-4667 RALFS
+4667 RTLFS
-4672 STPLTTDDGL
+4672 TMPLTTDDGV
-4682 LLRRIALE
+4682 LLRRMALE

-4699 CLSALSHHAPRVPS
+4699 CLSALSHHAPRIPNSS
-4713 TNGNQNEVVTGHGA
+4713 TSQTEPQVSSTHSS
-4727 GTSEE
+4727 GTCEE

-4767 VTCLLQVL
+4767 VTCLLLVL

-4780 PAGCVGHGEAPSS
+4780 PAGCGINGEIQMN
-4793 ESRGQ
+4793 ESRGH
-4798 NSAALP
+4798 NSNALP
-4804 SVLQELLSQSCLIPA
+4804 TVLLELLSQSCLIPA

-4837 LYRALLELLRA
+4837 LYRALLELLRGIA
-4848 ISSCTSLV
+4848 SCVALV
-4856 PLLLPLSGDPAQEEE
+4856 PLLLPLTGGEEE
-4871 EEEERSE
+4871 EEQSE
-4878 SQTSVG
+4878 SQASVG
-4884 MLLAKMKTCVDTY
+4884 TLLAKMKTCVDTY
-4897 TNRLRSKKDKSKGV
+4897 TNRLRSKKDKAKAGV
-4911 VKAEPSDPEPEGLTL
+4911 KPDASDPEPEGLTL
-4926 LVPDIQRTAEIVY
+4926 LVPDIQRTAEIVS

-4954 AESSKKAS
+4954 AEFSKKS
-4962 TRPKPLSVL
+4962 SVKSKPFSIL
-4971 RSLEEKYVAAMKKLQ
+4971 RSLEEKYVAIMKKLQ
-4986 FDTFEMVSEDEDGK
+4986 FDTFEMVSEDDAGK
-5000 LVFKVNYHYMTQVKN
+5000 LVFKMNYHYMSQVKN

-5144 VQSLILV
+5144 IQSLILV

-5167 PSGTQSSREYDGNIR
+5167 QGGTQSSREYDGNIR
-5182 QASVK
+5182 QATVK
-5187 WAMLEQMRNPSPCF
+5187 WAMLEQIRNASPCF

-5209 YLKRAEIMGQ
+5209 YLKRAEIMAQ
-5219 CEEWITDIQ
+5219 CEDWIVDIQ
-5228 QYSSD
+5228 QFSSD

-5248 RHTAQLREELLKLPC
+5248 RHTAQLREELLKLLC
-5263 PEGLEP
+5263 PEGLDP
-5269 DGEDFSDKSSALLV
+5269 DADDS
-5283 KELPNQDAEK
+5283 AEK
-5293 PGGSQDAHCSEGQL
+5293 CLAAASCEETTLHDQAKPSSSKDTSSDFQF

>member
-15 SDWVVLRDGCLRCD
+15 SDWIVLRDGCRRCD

-109 DTALQAPVS
+109 DTALQAPVA

-125 LELPVTEAQQLLSA
+125 LELPVTEAQQMLSA
-139 CVEKVDVSNTEGYD
+139 CLEKVDVSNTEGYD
-153 LFLTQLKEGLKSTSH
+153 IFIAQLKEGLKNTSH

-184 HLPHHVIKVVASAI
+184 HLPHHVLKLVASAI
-198 VNELKK
+198 VTELKK
-204 MNQNVAA
+204 INQNVAA

-219 DRLSYLLPSGRPEL
+219 DRLSYLLPSARPEL

-252 RETFTSWP
+252 RETFMSWP

-276 FYHQPASTGD
+276 FYHQVGSPASTGD

-341 FPSPDG
+341 FPTPDG

-389 NPYDPVILR
+389 NPYDPAILR
-398 QLFLSSG
+398 QLILS
-405 EQGLGSESTES
+405 GSEQALGTQES

-424 EDTSSCSD
+424 EDSSSCSD
-432 LPKLEGDSDDQLED
+432 IPKLEGDSDDQLED

-456 SVTGHPCQKE
+456 SVTGHPSQRE
-466 NLEVSLGVTALS
+466 SMEVSLGVTALS

-507 NPALAQA
+507 NPSLAQA
-514 KADNKAKDKPS
+514 KAAKEKLP
-525 AAEQHNIPF
+525 EHHNIPF
-534 PCLLT
+534 PCLLA

-545 RSAASSPLAGGP
+545 LAAPL
-557 PPPPPSLAPTLTPTR
+557 
-572 GRPPPS
+572 PS
-578 SSSSSS
+578 SRRSM
-584 STLVGV
+584 
-590 PDGPLLRTQAPEV
+590 DGPLRTQGPE
-603 TPNTPIVVVGTPDQG
+603 PPHVVPDQG
-618 PMEIESCPPPPVVVP
+618 PMEIESCNLTPL
-633 PELVASPGGG
+633 ELGSPN
-643 GLPVSAIRRTIPVL
+643 SAAPTVRRTMPVL
-657 LLYSI
+657 LLYSF
-662 KEADEKASG
+662 KESEEKS
-671 SGKVFAQMNSLMGK
+671 SGKVFAQMNNLMSKG
-685 SLHEEGFTVPQI
+685 LHEEGFSVPQI
-697 IEMEFDSHEQL
+697 IEMEFDTHEQL

-721 ADATAGLGSG
+721 ADAAANLATLDG
-731 TGSGSGTGNNASV
+731 
-744 TDPGPE
+744 D
-750 KWGSMAAPRPGAL
+750 KWSSLTPRPGAL
-763 VQCLRLPKELEEENL
+763 VQCLRLPKQLEEENL

-786 SDGLHLLVGLQP
+786 SDGVHLLVGLQP

-811 ALNNLNR
+811 VLNNLNR
-818 LHSALCSRG
+818 LHSALCSRRKG
-827 NSRNK
+827 E
-832 DDLHHHHHHHHP
+832 LQP
-844 ALVPTMANGIEGG
+844 LPTLANGHE
-857 HGALPLPGTSPPQ
+857 ALASASPP
-870 QTPLILPPDQQPL
+870 QTPLILPPPDQQ
-883 LQPPLSPQQTPTS
+883 QP
-896 PSSRG
+896 SRAQ
-901 VFGGVSTGGNNNNSS
+901 GGC

-921 LVLYKLNYSTRIV
+921 LALYKLNYSTRIV

-939 PVRVQHI
+939 PIKVQHI
-946 REPRDAVTSLILLP
+946 RDPRDAVTSLILLP
-960 ADVLDGREEDG
+960 PDVLDGREDDSE
-971 EDASDD
+971 EASEEK
-977 TPPGLKNG
+977 PPRGFKNG
-985 PVSAS
+985 SACGHG
-990 SGPNMAAGG
+990 SGCGPGTG
-999 SSGGVGGSSTAA
+999 TSSTKVKQADVA
-1011 GVMAASTG
+1011 GLG
-1019 HGPSASSPLAAGMA
+1019 H
-1033 ASTAKEKLVVTTQ
+1033 LVITTQ
-1046 AGYIMVL
+1046 AGYIMIL
-1053 DLATLEVL
+1053 DLSTLEVL
-1061 AKVEPPVKESG
+1061 AKVEPPKTDGTV
-1072 DEVDPFVSVTYCS
+1072 DEIDPFVSVTYCS

-1095 GGELHFLQIGGVFDD
+1095 GGELHFLQIGGVCDD
-1110 IDDADIFVD
+1110 VDDSDIFVD
-1119 GPLSKGVDQ
+1119 GPLSKGAEQ
-1128 LFEGTKPSSNP
+1128 LLEGAKPSSNP
-1139 SSPGITAGVD
+1139 SSPGITGVD
-1149 LLVDQALGVE
+1149 LLVDQVLAVE
-1159 VLSSLVELTRFET
+1159 SLTSLVELTRFET

-1256 PQIQVTLLKNKA
+1256 PQIQITLLKNKA

-1283 TFPLSQA
+1283 SFPLSHV
-1290 LHTNG
+1290 LHANG

-1306 TEDIQFM
+1306 TDDIQFM
-1313 DIEESPGSRL
+1313 DIEETSGSRL
-1323 CPFLED
+1323 CTFLED

-1387 SPRPVVRMPSKPQ
+1387 SPMPVVRMPAAKPQ
-1400 SSKAQSLS
+1400 SSKGHSLS
-1408 SLLQRAQA
+1408 TLLQRAQA
-1416 TKEKASTSKVEP
+1416 TKEKASTSKADSP
-1428 PTASKKPDNL
+1428 AQSKKPDNL

-1443 LQEVSITIR
+1443 LQEVSVTIR
-1452 RFKKTSIPKERIQRC
+1452 RFKKTSIPKERVQRC
-1467 SMLQFPEFHERLL
+1467 AMLQFPDFHEKLL
-1480 NGLCKRT
+1480 NGLCKGAD
-1487 EETDSTEH
+1487 EGPGTEH
-1495 GQSLILDILCWLAG
+1495 SQSLILDCLCWLAG
-1509 VYSNGSCSPREGK
+1509 VYSNGPCSLREGK
-1522 EGLLI
+1522 EALLM
-1527 KTRKRLTDMV
+1527 KTRKRLTDIV
-1537 RVCFFQAGRS
+1537 RVCFFEAGRS

-1561 NGKGDPGQQGFGM
+1561 NGKGEPSQQGFGM
-1574 ALLKALLENMPYL
+1574 NLLNALLDNMPYL
-1587 PAAATGGAVFWYFV
+1587 PAAATGGSVFWYFV
-1601 LLNYVKDEDLAG
+1601 LLNYVKDEDLSG

-1666 NAFNSGIGV
+1666 NAFNSSIGV
-1675 QSDEIDLSDILSGN
+1675 QSDEIDLSEILSGN
-1689 GKVSNC
+1689 GKVSSC

-1718 VSTSDGTR
+1718 ISTSDGTR

-1748 LSAGSVGEASTAL
+1748 LSAGTVGEASTAL

-1781 QLQVLQEKQQQLLK
+1781 QLQVLQEKQQQLFK

-1808 QTTSAAAAAA
+1808 QTTSAAAA
-1818 ASGVGPIHN
+1818 SGVGPIHN
-1827 SVPSNPSASGSASAS
+1827 SVPS

-1848 IHPSDVIPPT
+1848 IHPSEVIPPT

-1892 IMDPPAVNLAAHNK
+1892 MIDPPPVNLAAHNK
-1906 NSHKPKPVSH
+1906 NSQKAKP
-1916 AQNPMGSG
+1916 NPMGSG

-1933 HFLQPPPHQS
+1933 HFLQPPPQQS

-1968 DALIPTCAD
+1968 DALIPTCGD

-1995 RLVVATDIA
+1995 RLVVATDIS

-2066 ESEAASQPDVDQHL
+2066 ESDAASQPDLDQHL

-2086 QEDIQCRYNLACHR
+2086 QEDIQCRYNLGCHR
-2100 LETLLQSIDLP
+2100 LETLLQNIDLP

-2131 EDQRVFSAYQD
+2131 EDARVFSAYQD
-2142 CVQLQLQLNLAHHAV
+2142 CIQLQLQLNLAHHAV
-2157 QRLRVSLGASRK
+2157 QRLRVSLGAGRK
-2169 PLPDAAYASY
+2169 ILPEP
-2179 AYDARELVHSSSTE
+2179 YDPRELIQNSSTE
-2193 QLRTVIRYLLDT
+2193 QLRTIIRYLLDT

-2210 HTNNGHSVPSVL
+2210 HSNNGHAVPSVL

-2244 KIRLHTGLLL
+2244 KIRLHAGLLL

-2323 SHSLQARR
+2323 PMAAAHHR

-2336 DIPMISWVVMLVSR
+2336 DVPMISWVVMLVSR

-2364 SKKQLGGKDRDRSFT
+2364 GKKHLGGKERERTLT

-2390 QSQNM
+2390 QSSSSN
-2395 SRSTKGNS
+2395 RSAKGNS

-2410 RKVRKQL
+2410 RKIRKQL
-2417 VHTKQQLNLLKAK
+2417 VHHKQQLNLLKAK
-2430 QKALMEQIEKEK
+2430 QKALVEQIEKEK

-2447 SSSYKLLVEHAKLK
+2447 GSSYKLLVEQAKLK

-2483 SLDTEASASGAAKE
+2483 TLDTEATAAKE
-2497 APEVEL
+2497 APEVEP

-2518 KLALFL
+2518 KLSLFL

-2557 EVVSEQQLER
+2557 EVVSEHQLER

-2605 LSPASLD
+2605 LSPGSLD
-2612 GMDEGASL
+2612 GMDEGAV
-2620 GEEAGAAAAVA
+2620 GEEAGASS
-2631 ACAVA
+2631 
-2636 SALAEPEEAL
+2636 SAGIDSDDSL
-2646 AQPSPLPLVES
+2646 AQPTPIPLVET
-2657 IDETLP
+2657 IDEALS
-2663 PDIIAGTPGTSSSSV
+2663 PDIIAG
-2678 FQSAP
+2678 AP

-2717 PLAAKVFKPIGSTW
+2717 PLAAKVFKPISSTW
-2731 YDYWGADYGTYN
+2731 YDYWGADYGTYG
-2743 YNAYVGGAGIP
+2743 YNPYIGGVGIA
-2754 VSKPPAAQE
+2754 VSKPPAVVE
-2763 KPGAQSLS
+2763 KPGSQSLS
-2771 VSVSQALD
+2771 ISVSQALD

-2806 QALTSTSPAVVQSSN
+2806 QALTSTSPAVSKASN

-2831 HGSSSPP
+2831 HGGTPP
-2838 GGSSSSSSLV
+2838 GSSLM
-2848 VQPSSIP
+2848 VQASSIP

-2877 LLQLWLTLSLNSCPG
+2877 MLQLWLTLSLNSCSG
-2892 SADDG
+2892 GTEES
-2897 GSDIFL
+2897 GSDIFM

-2910 TIPLNQASISSFLTV
+2910 TIPLNQASISSFLSV

-2951 SSSASASSSGLGG
+2951 SSAASSSGMGA
-2964 HESTAQQMVSELTLV
+2964 HESTAQQMVLDPTLV
-2979 PVLVRFLSGS
+2979 HVLVRFLSGC
-2989 NPHGTSQH
+2989 NPHGTSQY

-3018 HLSSTCPQLFSE
+3018 HLSSTCPQMFSE
-3030 FLLELMHILSME
+3030 FLLKLMHILSTE
-3042 RGPLLSG
+3042 RGPFQSG

-3064 EQSFE
+3064 EQNFE
-3069 TVSVGT
+3069 VVSVST
-3075 IMAVVE
+3075 ISSVIE

-3130 GETTRDQLMFNLLKL
+3130 GETTRDQLMFDLLKL
-3145 VNTLVKLPLTAD
+3145 VNALVQLPLSGD
-3157 GKFSGRVPPPGNGS
+3157 REFSGRLPPVGS
-3171 SDSVSDEEKVCGSKE
+3171 GASDSSASDEEKVCGSKE
-3186 GPGQGG
+3186 GAAGG
-3192 ATPHQGPAVGVA
+3192 ATPNQGPAAGVA
-3204 DLVLGNQQVM
+3204 DLVLANQQIM

-3254 VGDGLFTILTT
+3254 VGDGLFTILTS

-3357 SGPGKAADGSL
+3357 TGPGKAADGSL

-3445 VHIQPHLASLATC
+3445 LHIQPHLASLATC

-3469 GVNMLPLSTPVIT
+3469 GVNMLPLSTPIIT

-3557 HHCLTHVSDLEAVM
+3557 HHCLTHVSDLEATM

-3608 GLQSTAIGL
+3608 GLQSTRIGL
-3617 RLIDILL
+3617 KLIDILL

-3632 DPNNLNSPLL
+3632 DPTNLNSPLL

-3665 DPGTKDRVQAL
+3665 DPATKDRIHAL
-3676 LQWVHDSARVA
+3676 LQWVHDSSLVA
-3687 AMKRSA
+3687 AHKRSG
-3693 PLGYMGPSA
+3693 PVGYIRQS
-3702 TSPREYGLLMPSP
+3702 SSSSREYGLVMPSP
-3715 SHLHCVAAILWHSYE
+3715 SHLHGVAAILWHSYE
-3730 LPVDYDLPAL
+3730 LPVNYDLPVL

-3755 LACNLVLKKAVDSL
+3755 LPCNMVLKKAVDSL
-3769 LCSMCHVHPSYF
+3769 LCSMCHIHPSYF
-3781 SLLMSWMGIVPSA
+3781 SLLMSWMGF
-3794 TVSAVAA
+3794 VAPPTA
-3801 MASAQSQARHRLS
+3801 AQHRLS
-3814 LTDDGKKQHDAAAA
+3814 MTDDGKKQHDLSSANA
-3828 TAAAANSASAGGGG
+3828 TTSA
-3842 ASGGLTDDS
+3842 GLTDDS
-3851 KHARSPPP
+3851 KHARPPIA
-3859 LSESQLATLAAA
+3859 LSESQLTTLAAA
-3871 SQSPGAIQQLL
+3871 SQSPGAIEQLL
-3882 DSGLPSLLVRSLAA
+3882 DSGLPSLLVRSLAG
-3896 LCCSLLA
+3896 LCCGLLA
-3903 SADLP
+3903 AAGLP
-3908 LPGGATVPPTS
+3908 LPS
-3919 TPASASAPSSSSS
+3919 TAQAERRQHHHNHHSSSSS
-3932 SSSPPS
+3932 SSQSRAS
-3938 SSAASTSSSPA
+3938 LSA
-3949 ERRHH
+3949 
-3954 HLHHHQ
+3954 
-3960 SQSHHHHHHSHH
+3960 
-3972 SHSSSSYHSMPST
+3972 
-3985 SSSSSPPSSSSSS
+3985 
-3998 SFSCPPPPP
+3998 
-4007 PPPVNRATLSPELA
+4007 ELA

-4040 LGGPEVNPLWTALLF
+4040 LGGPEVNLLWTALLF

-4060 SASAGTSATTSPTT
+4060 SASAGGTSGVHGHAGAHT
-4074 NTTNNTT
+4074 
-4081 NTTNTNT
+4081 
-4088 ATTSNGSTSNG
+4088 
-4099 QVAAAASASASA
+4099 AAS
-4111 SGMGASA
+4111 GGA
-4118 SSPCSSPLSTS
+4118 CC
-4129 PAGASA
+4129 
-4135 AAGPSSSMS
+4135 
-4144 GSSIAGPSTAP
+4144 
-4155 LLPPPPPPLAY
+4155 PPPPPPPQP
-4166 SSSASASATAAAMG
+4166 
-4180 TSTAAASGSRYSLGS
+4180 SGSRYSLASSTRGS
-4195 GGRAGGLTTQQRT
+4195 GLTTQQRT
-4208 SLENATVAFFLQCIS
+4208 AIENATVAFFLQCIS

-4243 PQRGNVPISGNISGF
+4243 PQRGSVPVSGNISGF

-4307 TLHLPISTTLADVLD
+4307 TLHLPISTTLAEVLD

-4330 TAKLMSEQKEDKE
+4330 TAKLINEQKEDKE
-4343 KKNHEEKEKMK
+4343 KKNHDEKMK
-4354 ADNGFQDNYSVVV
+4354 TDSGFQDNFSVVV

-4386 SRRGRVMSDKLSASS
+4386 SRRGRVMSDKLTAS
-4401 GVDPAAKTVSVP
+4401 GVDPSAKTLSVP

-4424 QPLPGEMTLAQ
+4424 QPLPAEMTLAQ

-4447 GYRSIDM
+4447 GYHSIDL
-4454 TVKLGSKLSSD
+4454 TVKLGSKVISD
-4465 PGLSKTDSFK
+4465 PGISKTDSFK
-4475 RLRTEKE
+4475 RLRTEKVE
-4482 HGEMLSS
+4482 HCDMLSS

-4497 PGDECLE
+4497 PGDECLD
-4504 AAIDESLLETN
+4504 AAIDESLLETK

-4544 IQQVSAPVVA
+4544 IQQVSAPVVP
-4554 SSSQEKPKDS
+4554 STTQEKPKDS

-4578 VYEAPENIAAE
+4578 VYEAPETMAAE
-4589 PPPIKSPVQTMSP
+4589 PPPINKSSVQTMSP

-4672 STPLTTDDGL
+4672 TTPLTTDDGV
-4682 LLRRIALE
+4682 LLRRMALE

-4699 CLSALSHHAPRVPS
+4699 CLSALSHHAPRVPNTS
-4713 TNGNQNEVVTGHGA
+4713 GNSSEPTVSSGHGG

-4780 PAGCVGHGEAPSS
+4780 PANCVSHGEAPTG
-4793 ESRGQ
+4793 ESRGH
-4798 NSAALP
+4798 NSNALP
-4804 SVLQELLSQSCLIPA
+4804 TVLQELLSQSCLIPA

-4848 ISSCTSLV
+4848 ISTSTALV
-4856 PLLLPLSGDPAQEEE
+4856 PLLLPLSGDPSQEE

-4878 SQTSVG
+4878 GQTSVG

-4897 TNRLRSKKDKSKGV
+4897 TNRLRSKKDKAKGV
-4911 VKAEPSDPEPEGLTL
+4911 VKPDSSDPEPEGLTL

-4939 AATTSLRQANQEKKL
+4939 AATTSLRQANQERKL
-4954 AESSKKAS
+4954 AESSKKAT
-4962 TRPKPLSVL
+4962 TRPKPMSIL
-4971 RSLEEKYVAAMKKLQ
+4971 RSLEEKYVAIMKKLQ
-4986 FDTFEMVSEDEDGK
+4986 FDTFEMVTEDDDGK
-5000 LVFKVNYHYMTQVKN
+5000 LVFKVNYHYMSQVKN
-5015 ASDANSAARARRLAQ
+5015 ASDANSAGRARRLAQ

-5187 WAMLEQMRNPSPCF
+5187 WAMLEQMRNASPCF

-5209 YLKRAEIMGQ
+5209 YLKRVEVMAQ
-5219 CEEWITDIQ
+5219 CEEWIADIQ

-5269 DGEDFSDKSSALLV
+5269 DGEEFSDKSAALGV
-5283 KELPNQDAEK
+5283 KELANQDAEK
-5293 PGGSQDAHCSEGQL
+5293 PSGSQDGTCSEGPL

>member
-1 MAAAASPGSCSSTS
+1 MAAAAVGAAAAAESD
-15 SDWVVLRDGCLRCD
+15 SDWLLTRDGCLSC
-29 EEGLRSLSYH
+29 EEGLRSLAYH
-39 PALNAILAV
+39 PSLNAILAV
-48 TSRGSIKVIDGTS
+48 TNRSTVKVIDGTS
-61 GAILQASALH
+61 GAVLQVSRLN
-71 AKPGGRVRCQYFP
+71 AKPGGQVRCQYFP
-84 AVDKVLFVDDY
+84 AVDKVVFVDDY

-109 DTALQAPVS
+109 DTALQTPVS
-118 KPEDMVQ
+118 KQDDVVQ

-139 CVEKVDVSNTEGYD
+139 CLEKVEVSYIEGYD
-153 LFLTQLKEGLKSTSH
+153 QFISQLKDGLQNTSH

-184 HLPHHVIKVVASAI
+184 HLPHHILKSVASAI

-204 MNQNVAA
+204 TNHNISA
-211 LSVASSIM
+211 LSVASSVM
-219 DRLSYLLPSGRPEL
+219 DRLSYLLPSARPEL

-260 HAGYRWAQPD
+260 HVGYRWAQPD

-276 FYHQPASTGD
+276 FYHQPASSGD

-331 SVTLATSPAQ
+331 SITLATSPAQ
-341 FPSPDG
+341 FPSIDVPDR
-347 SDKIACYG
+347 IACVG

-365 ATKRG
+365 STRRG

-375 DVSKLMKVHLKFEI
+375 DVSKMMKVHLKFDI
-389 NPYDPVILR
+389 NPYDAAILR
-398 QLFLSSG
+398 HISIPEVEHGPSS
-405 EQGLGSESTES
+405 ES

-424 EDTSSCSD
+424 EDSSSCSD
-432 LPKLEGDSDDQLED
+432 IPKLEGDSDDQLED
-446 SDSEEHSRSE
+446 SDSEEHSRTDSA
-456 SVTGHPCQKE
+456 TGHTSQKE
-466 NLEVSLGVTALS
+466 CNLDVSIDVTTLS
-478 VLQQPEKLQWEVVAS
+478 ILQQPEKRQWEIVAN
-493 VLEDTVKDLEELGA
+493 VIEDTVKDLEELGG
-507 NPALAQA
+507 NTSTVN
-514 KADNKAKDKPS
+514 NKSEKSKEKH
-525 AAEQHNIPF
+525 AEQQNIPY
-534 PCLLT
+534 PCLLA
-539 GGLLSY
+539 GVLLSY
-545 RSAASSPLAGGP
+545 KSAAASPISSQSRRSLDSLSRTQGENVSEQVTVDNESCSNSELSSP
-557 PPPPPSLAPTLTPTR
+557 S
-572 GRPPPS
+572 
-578 SSSSSS
+578 
-584 STLVGV
+584 V
-590 PDGPLLRTQAPEV
+590 
-603 TPNTPIVVVGTPDQG
+603 
-618 PMEIESCPPPPVVVP
+618 
-633 PELVASPGGG
+633 
-643 GLPVSAIRRTIPVL
+643 RRTLPLL

-662 KEADEKASG
+662 KESDEKAN
-671 SGKVFAQMNSLMGK
+671 KVFAQMNNLVNK
-685 SLHEEGFTVPQI
+685 SLHDEGFTVPQI
-697 IEMEFDSHEQL
+697 IEMELDSQEQL
-708 LLQDPPITYIQQF
+708 LLQDPPMTYIQQF
-721 ADATAGLGSG
+721 ADAAANL
-731 TGSGSGTGNNASV
+731 ASV
-744 TDPGPE
+744 DSE
-750 KWGSMAAPRPGAL
+750 KWSSLVPKPGAL
-763 VQCLRLPKELEEENL
+763 AHCLRLPKFAEEESL
-778 YVDSITPC
+778 HVDSITPC
-786 SDGLHLLVGLQP
+786 ADGIHLLIGLRTCP
-798 CSVESL
+798 VTPL
-804 SAINQVE
+804 SAISQVE
-811 ALNNLNR
+811 ALNNLNK
-818 LHSALCSRG
+818 LNSALCNRSKG
-827 NSRNK
+827 
-832 DDLHHHHHHHHP
+832 DLESNLTIGIN
-844 ALVPTMANGIEGG
+844 ADIGFLQEESPTD
-857 HGALPLPGTSPPQ
+857 TKS
-870 QTPLILPPDQQPL
+870 PLIIQPEERT
-883 LQPPLSPQQTPTS
+883 LS
-896 PSSRG
+896 
-901 VFGGVSTGGNNNNSS
+901 
-916 GGGGY
+916 GGY
-921 LVLYKLNYSTRIV
+921 LLLYKINYSTRIV
-934 TLEEE
+934 TLEEQ
-939 PVRVQHI
+939 PVKVQHI
-946 REPRDAVTSLILLP
+946 KDPQDAVTSLILLP
-960 ADVLDGREEDG
+960 PDVLDNKEDDCEELID
-971 EDASDD
+971 EATLTS
-977 TPPGLKNG
+977 KNG
-985 PVSAS
+985 IVREKKSNAS
-990 SGPNMAAGG
+990 NL
-999 SSGGVGGSSTAA
+999 
-1011 GVMAASTG
+1011 G
-1019 HGPSASSPLAAGMA
+1019 H
-1033 ASTAKEKLVVTTQ
+1033 LVVTTQ
-1046 AGYIMVL
+1046 GGFIKIL
-1053 DLATLEVL
+1053 DLSNFETL
-1061 AKVEPPVKESG
+1061 ANVEPPRKESSN
-1072 DEVDPFVSVTYCS
+1072 ELDPFISVVYCS
-1085 GTDRLCACTK
+1085 GTDRLCACTD
-1095 GGELHFLQIGGVFDD
+1095 GGELHFLQIGGTGE
-1110 IDDADIFVD
+1110 DADETDIFVD
-1119 GPLSKGVDQ
+1119 GNLPKGVDQ
-1128 LFEGTKPSSNP
+1128 LSEGSRHTSNP
-1139 SSPGITAGVD
+1139 SSPGITGVD
-1149 LLVDQALGVE
+1149 LLVDQPFTAE
-1159 VLSSLVELTRFET
+1159 VLTSLVELTRFET

-1216 KLQSDSSSWDEHVFE
+1216 KLQSDSTSWEEHVFE

-1242 VDFKFVMNANITNI
+1242 VDFKFVLNSNITNI

-1275 ETAVDRQI
+1275 ESAVDKQI
-1283 TFPLSQA
+1283 LFPLSPA
-1290 LHTNG
+1290 SHAEV
-1295 ERNGQP
+1295 ERNGRSD
-1301 LLHDF
+1301 LADLS
-1306 TEDIQFM
+1306 EDM
-1313 DIEESPGSRL
+1313 DVDESQEGPRL
-1323 CPFLED
+1323 CQFLEE

-1354 SLTSPKLVKGMAG
+1354 TLTSPKLIKAGMAG

-1374 VHIKAVSDKGMEE
+1374 VHIRSTNEKANEE
-1387 SPRPVVRMPSKPQ
+1387 NSNGSGVRPVMRMQTLKPQ
-1400 SSKAQSLS
+1400 NSKSHSLA
-1408 SLLQRAQA
+1408 SLLAKVTA
-1416 TKEKASTSKVEP
+1416 GKEKPSTSKTSESGNS
-1428 PTASKKPDNL
+1428 SKKPDNL

-1443 LQEVSITIR
+1443 LQEVSVTIR
-1452 RFKKTSIPKERIQRC
+1452 RFKKTCIPKERMQRC
-1467 SMLQFPEFHERLL
+1467 AMLQFSEFHEKLL
-1480 NGLCKRT
+1480 NTLCKIS
-1487 EETDSTEH
+1487 DDGPVTEH
-1495 GQSLILDILCWLAG
+1495 AQSLVLDILCWLAG
-1509 VYSNGSCSPREGK
+1509 VHANGLCSFRDGK
-1522 EGLLI
+1522 ESLHTQT
-1527 KTRKRLTDMV
+1527 KKRLSSIV
-1537 RVCFFQAGRS
+1537 RVCFFEAGRS

-1561 NGKGDPGQQGFGM
+1561 NGKTDASQLGFGG
-1574 ALLKALLENMPYL
+1574 ALLKALLDNLPYL
-1587 PAAATGGAVFWYFV
+1587 PAAATGGSVFWYFV
-1601 LLNYVKDEDLAG
+1601 LLNYVKEEDLAG
-1613 CSTACASLLTAV
+1613 CSTVCASLLTAV
-1625 SRQLQDRLTPLEAL
+1625 SKQLQDRLTPLEAL

-1653 VLFDLEVSGSSCK
+1653 VLFDLEMGGSSCK
-1666 NAFNSGIGV
+1666 NAYNSSTCV
-1675 QSDEIDLSDILSGN
+1675 QSDEIDLSDVLSGN
-1689 GKVSNC
+1689 GKMSNC

-1712 PLHFTC
+1712 PLHFSC
-1718 VSTSDGTR
+1718 ISTSDGTR
-1726 VERDDASMFTVSTF
+1726 VERDDAMTGF
-1740 GVTPAVGG
+1740 GLTTAVGG
-1748 LSAGSVGEASTAL
+1748 LTTGTVGEASTAL

-1769 QSLSHAMVSAEQ
+1769 QSLSHAMASAEQ

-1808 QTTSAAAAAA
+1808 QTTAAAVA
-1818 ASGVGPIHN
+1818 ASAPGVGPIHN
-1827 SVPSNPSASGSASAS
+1827 SVPSSAST
-1842 SAPGFF
+1842 APGFF
-1848 IHPSDVIPPT
+1848 IHPADVIPPT

-1879 AISVELAQLFPGS
+1879 AISAELAQLFPGS
-1892 IMDPPAVNLAAHNK
+1892 VIDPHPVTVAIHSKNTNK
-1906 NSHKPKPVSH
+1906 SKTSSL
-1916 AQNPMGSG
+1916 GTG
-1924 LALALSQAS
+1924 LALAISHAS
-1933 HFLQPPPHQS
+1933 HLLQPPPHQS

-1960 FGRPVLLT
+1960 FGRPILLT
-1968 DALIPTCAD
+1968 DILIPTCGD

-1995 RLVVATDIA
+1995 RLVVATDIS

-2037 KIPLGFYYGHTYILP
+2037 KIPLGLYYGHTYILP
-2052 WESELKLMHDPLRG
+2052 WESEIKLIHDPLKG
-2066 ESEAASQPDVDQHL
+2066 ESDSASQPEMEQQL
-2080 AMMVAL
+2080 TMMVAL

-2100 LETLLQSIDLP
+2100 LETLLQNIDLP

-2131 EDQRVFSAYQD
+2131 EDSKVFSAYQD
-2142 CVQLQLQLNLAHHAV
+2142 CIQLQLQLNLAHHAV
-2157 QRLRVSLGASRK
+2157 QRLRVALGSSRK
-2169 PLPDAAYASY
+2169 TLPET
-2179 AYDARELVHSSSTE
+2179 YDSTELIQNSSTE
-2193 QLRTVIRYLLDT
+2193 QLRTIIRYLLDT

-2210 HTNNGHSVPSVL
+2210 HLSSGHAVPAVL

-2244 KIRLHTGLLL
+2244 KIRLHAGLLL

-2273 ELYNSEQLLIF
+2273 ELYNSEQHLIF
-2284 PQDRVFMLLSCIGQR
+2284 PQDRVFMLLSCFGQR

-2307 EGLLNLLDSLL
+2307 EGLLNLLDNLL
-2318 SPLQQ
+2318 S
-2323 SHSLQARR
+2323 SLQPQMATYRR

-2336 DIPMISWVVMLVSR
+2336 DIPMVSWVVMLVSR
-2350 LLDYVASVEDEASA
+2350 LLDYVASVEDEVAA
-2364 SKKQLGGKDRDRSFT
+2364 AKKPLNGKDRERMLT
-2379 GNQWSFINNSL
+2379 GNQWSFINNNL
-2390 QSQNM
+2390 QSQG
-2395 SRSTKGNS
+2395 SCKTTKGSS

-2410 RKVRKQL
+2410 RKIRKQL
-2417 VHTKQQLNLLKAK
+2417 IHHKQQLNLLKAK
-2430 QKALMEQIEKEK
+2430 QKALVEQIEKEK
-2442 IQSNK
+2442 IQSSK
-2447 SSSYKLLVEHAKLK
+2447 GSSYKLLVEQAKLK

-2471 IRLRRTAEWPRS
+2471 IRLRRTAEWPRTTLDSES
-2483 SLDTEASASGAAKE
+2483 SSTKDS
-2497 APEVEL
+2497 PEVEP
-2503 LPFTLAHERCISVVQ
+2503 LPFTLSHDRCIAVVQ

-2557 EVVSEQQLER
+2557 EIVNEQQLER

-2591 SLTCMLQDILAGEL
+2591 SLTCMIQDILAGEL
-2605 LSPASLD
+2605 LSPVTIET
-2612 GMDEGASL
+2612 MEEGAV
-2620 GEEAGAAAAVA
+2620 GEDAGASTAD
-2631 ACAVA
+2631 
-2636 SALAEPEEAL
+2636 SDDTLP
-2646 AQPSPLPLVES
+2646 QPPVIPLVES
-2657 IDETLP
+2657 IDEPLT
-2663 PDIIAGTPGTSSSSV
+2663 PDITGAP
-2678 FQSAP
+2678 SA
-2683 PLSSLEKDKDIDF
+2683 SSLEKDKDKDF
-2696 DLLQDLMDVDID
+2696 DMLQDLMDVDIG
-2708 PLDIDLEKD
+2708 PLDVDFDED
-2717 PLAAKVFKPIGSTW
+2717 PLAAKVFKPISSTW
-2731 YDYWGADYGTYN
+2731 YDYWGTDYGTYS
-2743 YNAYVGGAGIP
+2743 YNPYVGGVGIQMP
-2754 VSKPPAAQE
+2754 KPPAASE
-2763 KPGAQSLS
+2763 KNGSQSVS

-2806 QALTSTSPAVVQSSN
+2806 QALTNTTPTVSQPTP
-2821 GTDDSLLRGL
+2821 GTDDSMLRGL
-2831 HGSSSPP
+2831 HSSSQMIVPP
-2838 GGSSSSSSLV
+2838 
-2848 VQPSSIP
+2848 PSIP

-2877 LLQLWLTLSLNSCPG
+2877 LLQLWLTLNMNAC
-2892 SADDG
+2892 SAGNEDAGTDV
-2897 GSDIFL
+2897 FL

-2910 TIPLNQASISSFLTV
+2910 TISLSQASISSLLTV

-2939 VLHSLTLMTNMP
+2939 VLHSLTLMTNMQLNVAP
-2951 SSSASASSSGLGG
+2951 SNSMVLQ
-2964 HESTAQQMVSELTLV
+2964 ENTAQVMVSD
-2979 PVLVRFLSGS
+2979 PNMIHVLVRFFSGTS
-2989 NPHGTSQH
+2989 PHGTCQH
-2997 SSQVGP
+2997 SPQVGP
-3003 TATQAMQ
+3003 TATQAML

-3018 HLSSTCPQLFSE
+3018 HLSSTNPQMFSE
-3030 FLLELMHILSME
+3030 FLLKLIHILSTE
-3042 RGPLLSG
+3042 RGPFQTG

-3064 EQSFE
+3064 EQNFE
-3069 TVSVGT
+3069 SVSVSA
-3075 IMAVVE
+3075 ISAVIE
-3081 SITFLVHHYIT
+3081 SVTFLVHHYIT
-3092 CSDKVVSR
+3092 CSDKVISR

-3130 GETTRDQLMFNLLKL
+3130 GETTRDQLMFDLLKL
-3145 VNTLVKLPLTAD
+3145 VNILVQLPLSSNREYSARMAVA
-3157 GKFSGRVPPPGNGS
+3157 SS
-3171 SDSVSDEEKVCGSKE
+3171 ASDSVSDEEKVSGGKDGSTNTSFT
-3186 GPGQGG
+3186 QG
-3192 ATPHQGPAVGVA
+3192 ATTCIA
-3204 DLVLGNQQVM
+3204 DLVLGNQQIM

-3222 QCNSSAMA
+3222 QCNSNAMA

-3238 HLTKHENFHGG
+3238 HLTKHENFHSG

-3254 VGDGLFTILTT
+3254 VGDGLFSILTT
-3265 LSKRATSVQVM
+3265 LSKKATSVQVM

-3313 TSEAL
+3313 STEAL

-3357 SGPGKAADGSL
+3357 CGPGKTVDGNM

-3445 VHIQPHLASLATC
+3445 IHIQPHLASLATC

-3521 LGLTAFGNTSSA
+3521 LGLTAFGSTSSA

-3547 KTSIGWLRLL
+3547 KTSIGWMRLL
-3557 HHCLTHVSDLEAVM
+3557 HHCLTHISELEAMM

-3608 GLQSTAIGL
+3608 GLQSTRIGL
-3617 RLIDILL
+3617 KLIDILL

-3632 DPNNLNSPLL
+3632 DPADLNSPLL

-3665 DPGTKDRVQAL
+3665 DPGTKDRIQAL
-3676 LQWVHDSARVA
+3676 LKWVYDSARVA
-3687 AMKRSA
+3687 ALKRN
-3693 PLGYMGPSA
+3693 GHIA
-3702 TSPREYGLLMPSP
+3702 TVNSENVTREYGLLMPSP
-3715 SHLHCVAAILWHSYE
+3715 SHLHCVAAVLWHSYE
-3730 LPVDYDLPAL
+3730 LPVEYDLPGL
-3740 LNRELFELLYNWSMS
+3740 LNRELFELLFNWSMS
-3755 LACNLVLKKAVDSL
+3755 LPCNMVLKKAVDSL
-3769 LCSMCHVHPSYF
+3769 LCSICHIHPSYF
-3781 SLLMSWMGIVPSA
+3781 SLLMGWMGITLPSLQ
-3794 TVSAVAA
+3794 
-3801 MASAQSQARHRLS
+3801 MQHRLS
-3814 LTDDGKKQHDAAAA
+3814 MTDDSKKEDMD
-3828 TAAAANSASAGGGG
+3828 S
-3842 ASGGLTDDS
+3842 GLTDDS
-3851 KHARSPPP
+3851 KNAQAPIV
-3859 LSESQLATLAAA
+3859 LNESHLVTLAAA
-3871 SQSPGAIQQLL
+3871 TQSPEAIKQLL
-3882 DSGLPSLLVRSLAA
+3882 ESSLPSMLVKSLINF
-3896 LCCSLLA
+3896 CFNHISSLDCTVPYAEVTTDRNKWHHSQQRVISKVPLT
-3903 SADLP
+3903 ADL
-3908 LPGGATVPPTS
+3908 V
-3919 TPASASAPSSSSS
+3919 
-3932 SSSPPS
+3932 
-3938 SSAASTSSSPA
+3938 
-3949 ERRHH
+3949 
-3954 HLHHHQ
+3954 
-3960 SQSHHHHHHSHH
+3960 
-3972 SHSSSSYHSMPST
+3972 
-3985 SSSSSPPSSSSSS
+3985 
-3998 SFSCPPPPP
+3998 
-4007 PPPVNRATLSPELA
+4007 
-4021 APVLRFLTEVGN
+4021 APVLRFLTEVGS
-4033 SHAMKDW
+4033 SHTMKDW
-4040 LGGPEVNPLWTALLF
+4040 LGGPDVNPLWTALLF

-4060 SASAGTSATTSPTT
+4060 SSSSSGHQHH
-4074 NTTNNTT
+4074 
-4081 NTTNTNT
+4081 
-4088 ATTSNGSTSNG
+4088 NGSQHIGSRYLP
-4099 QVAAAASASASA
+4099 
-4111 SGMGASA
+4111 SA
-4118 SSPCSSPLSTS
+4118 SSP
-4129 PAGASA
+4129 AGV
-4135 AAGPSSSMS
+4135 
-4144 GSSIAGPSTAP
+4144 
-4155 LLPPPPPPLAY
+4155 
-4166 SSSASASATAAAMG
+4166 
-4180 TSTAAASGSRYSLGS
+4180 
-4195 GGRAGGLTTQQRT
+4195 GLTTQQRT
-4208 SLENATVAFFLQCIS
+4208 AIENSTVAFFLQCIS
-4223 CHPNNQRLMAQVLCE
+4223 CHPNNQKLMAQVLCE
-4238 LFQSA
+4238 LFQST
-4243 PQRGNVPISGNISGF
+4243 PQRPNVPTSGNISGF

-4268 EDEKVTVFLQSPCP
+4268 EDEKVTVFLHSPCP

-4307 TLHLPISTTLADVLD
+4307 TLHLPISTTLAEVLD

-4330 TAKLMSEQKEDKE
+4330 TAKLISEQKE
-4343 KKNHEEKEKMK
+4343 EKEKRNQEEK
-4354 ADNGFQDNYSVVV
+4354 DKLKSDNGFQDNYSVVV
-4367 ASGLKSQSKRAL
+4367 ASGLKSQSKRAVS

-4386 SRRGRVMSDKLSASS
+4386 SRRGRVMTDKLATTSASTES
-4401 GVDPAAKTVSVP
+4401 SNKTISVP

-4424 QPLPGEMTLAQ
+4424 QPLPAEVTLAQ

-4447 GYRSIDM
+4447 GYRSIDL
-4454 TVKLGSKLSSD
+4454 TVKLGSKVICD
-4465 PGLSKTDSFK
+4465 QVLSKTDSFK
-4475 RLRTEKE
+4475 RLRTDKE
-4482 HGEMLSS
+4482 LGDGLTG
-4489 CPEDEPMT
+4489 CPEDEVLQPS
-4497 PGDECLE
+4497 DDCIDSVL
-4504 AAIDESLLETN
+4504 DESLLETN

-4544 IQQVSAPVVA
+4544 IQQVSAPVVT
-4554 SSSQEKPKDS
+4554 STSQEKPKDNE
-4564 DQFEWVTIEQSGEL
+4564 QFEWVTIEQSGEL
-4578 VYEAPENIAAE
+4578 VYEAPETITAE
-4589 PPPIKSPVQTMSP
+4589 PPPIKSTVPAMSP

-4667 RALFS
+4667 CTLFS
-4672 STPLTTDDGL
+4672 TTPLTTDDGV
-4682 LLRRIALE
+4682 LLRRMALE

-4699 CLSALSHHAPRVPS
+4699 CLSALSHHAPRVPNAGANQTEPQVSSVHTNSS
-4713 TNGNQNEVVTGHGA
+4713 TED
-4727 GTSEE
+4727 

-4780 PAGCVGHGEAPSS
+4780 PGGSNFSGEVQLG
-4793 ESRGQ
+4793 ESRGH
-4798 NSAALP
+4798 NNNALP
-4804 SVLQELLSQSCLIPA
+4804 SVLVELLSQSCLIPA

-4837 LYRALLELLRA
+4837 LYRSLLELLRA
-4848 ISSCTSLV
+4848 IASCISLV
-4856 PLLLPLSGDPAQEEE
+4856 PLLLPLSGDNSEEDDE
-4871 EEEERSE
+4871 HSE
-4878 SQTSVG
+4878 TQTSVG
-4884 MLLAKMKTCVDTY
+4884 TLLAKMKTCVDTY
-4897 TNRLRSKKDKSKGV
+4897 TNRLRSKKDKGKAGSKSDT
-4911 VKAEPSDPEPEGLTL
+4911 AEAESEGLTL
-4926 LVPDIQRTAEIVY
+4926 LVPDIQQTAEIVQL
-4939 AATTSLRQANQEKKL
+4939 ATTSLRQAAQEKKI
-4954 AESSKKAS
+4954 AESTKKAMA
-4962 TRPKPLSVL
+4962 RPRPLAVT
-4971 RSLEEKYVAAMKKLQ
+4971 RSLEETYVAAMKKLQ
-4986 FDTFEMVSEDEDGK
+4986 FDTAEMVTEDDDGK
-5000 LVFKVNYHYMTQVKN
+5000 LIFKVNYHYMSQVKN

-5060 VLITGPADTPYANG
+5060 VLITGPSDTPYANG

-5144 VQSLILV
+5144 IQSLILV
-5151 SEPYFNE
+5151 AEPYFNE

-5182 QASVK
+5182 QATVK
-5187 WAMLEQMRNPSPCF
+5187 WAMLEQIRNPSPCF

-5209 YLKRAEIMGQ
+5209 YLKRAEVMAQ
-5219 CEEWITDIQ
+5219 CEEWIADIQ

-5269 DGEDFSDKSSALLV
+5269 ECDEAVEKTEDAATGETEPVS
-5283 KELPNQDAEK
+5283 EGEEK
-5293 PGGSQDAHCSEGQL
+5293 PSSSRDSSPNDVKL

>member
-1 MAAAASPGSCSSTS
+1 MQFSPTNGDFTFVSSTDAEELSGTIEAPDVKLNMGGDSGKDASATTFLRQRGYGWLLEVEEDDPEDNKPLLEELDIDLKDIYYKIRCVLMPMPSLGFNRQVVRDNPDFWGPLAVVLLFSMISIYGQFKFCKEEWGKISKSRKMAAAASPGSCSSTS
-15 SDWVVLRDGCLRCD
+15 SDWIVLRDGCLRCD
-29 EEGLRSLSYH
+29 EEGLRSLTYH

-71 AKPGGRVRCQYFP
+71 GETAEGCQFHVCVFDDSSIRLLALPCYARSVNSCCHVARSRDDRGAEPCDASVAYRSSGREPSGVHNTLTVRTVGLHSFTRPRMTTESLTPASGQSWKSTTPALPASPSKPGGRVRCQYFP

-109 DTALQAPVS
+109 DTALQAPVTKS
-118 KPEDMVQ
+118 EDVVQ
-125 LELPVTEAQQLLSA
+125 LELPVTEGGKRHYSVLFGRCLRQVSLSEEGAGGWGGFQWPVPSVQAVMQGPADALGLPGEGGRVQRGWIRAVHHAAEGGAEEYLTRDGSQSQSGQGGFGGGLAVVSGGGFAPSSARCVWDGGRDTGRLLSA
-139 CVEKVDVSNTEGYD
+139 AAAAGSTAQACPGLSPAD
-153 LFLTQLKEGLKSTSH
+153 LISIG
-168 ETAANH
+168 
-174 KVAKWATVTF
+174 VAPDHIILAWATVTF
-184 HLPHHVIKVVASAI
+184 HLPHNVLKVVTSAL

-204 MNQNVAA
+204 INQNVAA

-219 DRLSYLLPSGRPEL
+219 DRLSYLLPSARPEL

-341 FPSPDG
+341 FPSADG
-347 SDKIACYG
+347 ADKIACYG

-389 NPYDPVILR
+389 NPYDPAILR
-398 QLFLSSG
+398 QLILS
-405 EQGLGSESTES
+405 GSEPAPGTES

-424 EDTSSCSD
+424 EDSSSCSD
-432 LPKLEGDSDDQLED
+432 IPKLEGDSDDQLED

-456 SVTGHPCQKE
+456 SVTGHPSQKE
-466 NLEVSLGVTALS
+466 SMEVNLGVTALS

-507 NPALAQA
+507 NPSLAQA
-514 KADNKAKDKPS
+514 KADKAKEKP
-525 AAEQHNIPF
+525 AEHHNIPF
-534 PCLLT
+534 PCLLA
-539 GGLLSY
+539 GALLSY
-545 RSAASSPLAGGP
+545 RSAAGSPLSGP
-557 PPPPPSLAPTLTPTR
+557 PRRPLDGLA
-572 GRPPPS
+572 
-578 SSSSSS
+578 
-584 STLVGV
+584 
-590 PDGPLLRTQAPEV
+590 RTQGPEAPA
-603 TPNTPIVVVGTPDQG
+603 DQA
-618 PMEIESCPPPPVVVP
+618 PMEIEACGPPPAV
-633 PELVASPGGG
+633 
-643 GLPVSAIRRTIPVL
+643 RRTMPVL

-662 KEADEKASG
+662 KESDEK
-671 SGKVFAQMNSLMGK
+671 SGKVFAQMNNLMSK

-697 IEMEFDSHEQL
+697 IEMEFDTHEQL

-721 ADATAGLGSG
+721 ADAA
-731 TGSGSGTGNNASV
+731 ASLAAL
-744 TDPGPE
+744 DGD
-750 KWGSMAAPRPGAL
+750 KWSSLVPKPGAL
-763 VQCLRLPKELEEENL
+763 VQCLRLPKPLEEENL

-786 SDGLHLLVGLQP
+786 TDGVHLLVGLQS

-811 ALNNLNR
+811 ALNNLNK
-818 LHSALCSRG
+818 LHSALCSRRKG
-827 NSRNK
+827 E
-832 DDLHHHHHHHHP
+832 LQP
-844 ALVPTMANGIEGG
+844 LTGLANGGGLRGKAHEG
-857 HGALPLPGTSPPQ
+857 LPGAPG
-870 QTPLILPPDQQPL
+870 QTPLILPPEQQPRA
-883 LQPPLSPQQTPTS
+883 P
-896 PSSRG
+896 
-901 VFGGVSTGGNNNNSS
+901 
-916 GGGGY
+916 GGGY
-921 LVLYKLNYSTRIV
+921 LALYKLNYSTRIV
-934 TLEEE
+934 TLEDE
-939 PVRVQHI
+939 PVKIQHI
-946 REPRDAVTSLILLP
+946 RDPKDAITSLLLLP
-960 ADVLDGREEDG
+960 PDVLDGREEDG
-971 EDASDD
+971 DEALEE

-985 PVSAS
+985 ASAAPKEKR
-990 SGPNMAAGG
+990 GDAAGL
-999 SSGGVGGSSTAA
+999 
-1011 GVMAASTG
+1011 G
-1019 HGPSASSPLAAGMA
+1019 H
-1033 ASTAKEKLVVTTQ
+1033 LVVTTQ
-1046 AGYIMVL
+1046 GGSIMIL
-1053 DLATLEVL
+1053 DLSSLDVL
-1061 AKVEPPVKESG
+1061 ARVEPPKKDGTE
-1072 DEVDPFVSVTYCS
+1072 EPDPFVSVTYCS

-1095 GGELHFLQIGGVFDD
+1095 GGELHFLQIGGVCDD
-1110 IDDADIFVD
+1110 IDDGDIFVD
-1119 GPLSKGVDQ
+1119 GPLSKGAEQ
-1128 LFEGTKPSSNP
+1128 LSEGTKPSSNP
-1139 SSPGITAGVD
+1139 SSPGITGVD
-1149 LLVDQALGVE
+1149 LLVDQTLGVE
-1159 VLSSLVELTRFET
+1159 TLTSLVELTRFET

-1283 TFPLSQA
+1283 SFPLSHV

-1313 DIEESPGSRL
+1313 DVEETPGSRL
-1323 CPFLED
+1323 CSFLED

-1374 VHIKAVSDKGMEE
+1374 VHIKAVSEKGMEE
-1387 SPRPVVRMPSKPQ
+1387 SPRPVVRMPSAKPQ
-1400 SSKAQSLS
+1400 SSKAHSLS

-1416 TKEKASTSKVEP
+1416 TKEKASTSKSEP
-1428 PTASKKPDNL
+1428 PPPSKKPDDL
-1438 RGCDL
+1438 RGCAL
-1443 LQEVSITIR
+1443 LQEVSVTIR
-1452 RFKKTSIPKERIQRC
+1452 RFKKTSIPKERVQRC
-1467 SMLQFPEFHERLL
+1467 AMLQFPEFHEKLL
-1480 NGLCKRT
+1480 NSLCRRM
-1487 EETDSTEH
+1487 EERPSTEH
-1495 GQSLILDILCWLAG
+1495 SQSLVLDILCWLAG
-1509 VYSNGSCSPREGK
+1509 VYSNGPCSLREGK
-1522 EGLLI
+1522 EGLLT
-1527 KTRKRLTDMV
+1527 KTRKRLTDIV
-1537 RVCFFQAGRS
+1537 RVCFFEAGRS

-1561 NGKGDPGQQGFGM
+1561 NGKGDPSQQGFGS
-1574 ALLKALLENMPYL
+1574 ALLKALLDNMPYL
-1587 PAAATGGAVFWYFV
+1587 PAAATGGSVFWYFV

-1613 CSTACASLLTAV
+1613 CSTSCASLLTAV

-1666 NAFNSGIGV
+1666 NAFNSSIGV

-1689 GKVSNC
+1689 GKVSSC

-1818 ASGVGPIHN
+1818 SAVGPIHN
-1827 SVPSNPSASGSASAS
+1827 SVPSNPST
-1842 SAPGFF
+1842 APGFF

-1879 AISVELAQLFPGS
+1879 AISVELAQLFPGA
-1892 IMDPPAVNLAAHNK
+1892 IIDPPPVNLAAHNK
-1906 NSHKPKPVSH
+1906 NSSKAKP
-1916 AQNPMGSG
+1916 NPMGSG
-1924 LALALSQAS
+1924 LALAISQAS

-1968 DALIPTCAD
+1968 DVLIPTCGD

-1995 RLVVATDIA
+1995 RLVVATDIS

-2066 ESEAASQPDVDQHL
+2066 ESDGAGQPDVDQHL

-2100 LETLLQSIDLP
+2100 LETLLQNIDLP

-2131 EDQRVFSAYQD
+2131 EDTRVFSAYQD
-2142 CVQLQLQLNLAHHAV
+2142 CIQLQLQLNLAHHAV

-2169 PLPDAAYASY
+2169 LLPE
-2179 AYDARELVHSSSTE
+2179 AYDPKELIQNSSTE

-2210 HTNNGHSVPSVL
+2210 HSSNGHSVPSVL

-2244 KIRLHTGLLL
+2244 KIRLHAGLLL

-2259 GERWWGQFLSNVLQ
+2259 AERWWGQFLSNVLQ

-2323 SHSLQARR
+2323 SGAAAQRR
-2331 TEGVL
+2331 AEGGGFRAPLGLGAEAAGVSVCAAGVL
-2336 DIPMISWVVMLVSR
+2336 DIPMVSWVVMLVSR
-2350 LLDYVASVEDEASA
+2350 LLDYVASVEDEAA
-2364 SKKQLGGKDRDRSFT
+2364 AAKKHLGGKDRDRVIT

-2390 QSQNM
+2390 QSQNLN
-2395 SRSTKGNS
+2395 RSTKGNS

-2410 RKVRKQL
+2410 RKIRKQL
-2417 VHTKQQLNLLKAK
+2417 VHHKQQLNLLKAK
-2430 QKALMEQIEKEK
+2430 QKALVEQIEKEK

-2447 SSSYKLLVEHAKLK
+2447 GSSYKLLVEQAKLK

-2483 SLDTEASASGAAKE
+2483 TLDTEATAAKE
-2497 APEVEL
+2497 APEVEP
-2503 LPFTLAHERCISVVQ
+2503 LPFTLSHERCISVVQ

-2557 EVVSEQQLER
+2557 EVVSELQLER

-2585 GAWAQY
+2585 GAWAQF
-2591 SLTCMLQDILAGEL
+2591 SLTCMVQDILAGEL
-2605 LSPASLD
+2605 LSPVSLE
-2612 GMDEGASL
+2612 GMEEGAV
-2620 GEEAGAAAAVA
+2620 GEEAGPSAVDSDDSLPQPTPIPL
-2631 ACAVA
+2631 V
-2636 SALAEPEEAL
+2636 ETMDEAL
-2646 AQPSPLPLVES
+2646 A
-2657 IDETLP
+2657 
-2663 PDIIAGTPGTSSSSV
+2663 PDMISGTPGTSSV

-2717 PLAAKVFKPIGSTW
+2717 PLAAKVFKPISSTW
-2731 YDYWGADYGTYN
+2731 YDYWGADYGTYS
-2743 YNAYVGGAGIP
+2743 YNPYVGGVGIP
-2754 VSKPPAAQE
+2754 ASKPPAATE
-2763 KPGAQSLS
+2763 KPGSQSLS

-2806 QALTSTSPAVVQSSN
+2806 QALTSNSPTAVSQSAN

-2831 HGSSSPP
+2831 HGSPP
-2838 GGSSSSSSLV
+2838 GSSLM
-2848 VQPSSIP
+2848 VQSSSIP

-2877 LLQLWLTLSLNSCPG
+2877 LLQLWLTLSLNSC
-2892 SADDG
+2892 SG
-2897 GSDIFL
+2897 GSEESSSDVFL

-2939 VLHSLTLMTNMP
+2939 VLHSLTLMTNMQQSP
-2951 SSSASASSSGLGG
+2951 GSSNAMGAQ
-2964 HESTAQQMVSELTLV
+2964 ESTAQQMVSDPTLV
-2979 PVLVRFLSGS
+2979 HVLVRFLSGS

-3018 HLSSTCPQLFSE
+3018 HLSSTCPQMFSE
-3030 FLLELMHILSME
+3030 FLLKLMHILSTE
-3042 RGPLLSG
+3042 RGPFQSG

-3064 EQSFE
+3064 EQNFE
-3069 TVSVGT
+3069 VVSVST
-3075 IMAVVE
+3075 ISAVIE

-3118 NIIRPGDAKAVC
+3118 NIIRPGDAKAAF
-3130 GETTRDQLMFNLLKL
+3130 GEMTRDQLMFDLLKL
-3145 VNTLVKLPLTAD
+3145 VNALVQLPLSGD
-3157 GKFSGRVPPPGNGS
+3157 REFSGRLPPPGS
-3171 SDSVSDEEKVCGSKE
+3171 AASDSVSDEEKVCGSKE
-3186 GPGQGG
+3186 GSNGG
-3192 ATPHQGPAVGVA
+3192 SAPHQGPAAGVA
-3204 DLVLGNQQVM
+3204 DLVLANQQIM

-3265 LSKRATSVQVM
+3265 LSKKATAVQVM

-3445 VHIQPHLASLATC
+3445 LHIQPHLASLATC

-3557 HHCLTHVSDLEAVM
+3557 HHCLTHVSDLEAMM

-3608 GLQSTAIGL
+3608 GLQSTRIGL
-3617 RLIDILL
+3617 KLIDILL

-3632 DPNNLNSPLL
+3632 DPANLNSPLL

-3665 DPGTKDRVQAL
+3665 DPGTKDRIQAL
-3676 LQWVHDSARVA
+3676 LQWVQDSSRVA
-3687 AMKRSA
+3687 ALKRSGHM
-3693 PLGYMGPSA
+3693 GYVSPSS
-3702 TSPREYGLLMPSP
+3702 SPREYGLLMPSP

-3730 LPVDYDLPAL
+3730 LPVDYDLPVL
-3740 LNRELFELLYNWSMS
+3740 LNRELFELLYGWSMS
-3755 LACNLVLKKAVDSL
+3755 LPCNMVLKKAVDSL
-3769 LCSMCHVHPSYF
+3769 LCSMCHIHPSYF
-3781 SLLMSWMGIVPSA
+3781 SLLMGWMGIIAPP
-3794 TVSAVAA
+3794 AA
-3801 MASAQSQARHRLS
+3801 RSQAQHRLS
-3814 LTDDGKKQHDAAAA
+3814 MTDDGKKQQDLSAAAQ
-3828 TAAAANSASAGGGG
+3828 
-3842 ASGGLTDDS
+3842 TDDS
-3851 KHARSPPP
+3851 KHALAPIA

-3871 SQSPGAIQQLL
+3871 SQSPEAIEQLL
-3882 DSGLPSLLVRSLAA
+3882 DSGLPSLLVRSLASF
-3896 LCCSLLA
+3896 CCGLLS

-3908 LPGGATVPPTS
+3908 C
-3919 TPASASAPSSSSS
+3919 PA
-3932 SSSPPS
+3932 
-3938 SSAASTSSSPA
+3938 PA
-3949 ERRHH
+3949 EAAPDRPRRPHA
-3954 HLHHHQ
+3954 
-3960 SQSHHHHHHSHH
+3960 
-3972 SHSSSSYHSMPST
+3972 
-3985 SSSSSPPSSSSSS
+3985 
-3998 SFSCPPPPP
+3998 PPPPP
-4007 PPPVNRATLSPELA
+4007 A
-4021 APVLRFLTEVGN
+4021 
-4033 SHAMKDW
+4033 
-4040 LGGPEVNPLWTALLF
+4040 
-4055 LLCHS
+4055 
-4060 SASAGTSATTSPTT
+4060 
-4074 NTTNNTT
+4074 
-4081 NTTNTNT
+4081 
-4088 ATTSNGSTSNG
+4088 
-4099 QVAAAASASASA
+4099 
-4111 SGMGASA
+4111 
-4118 SSPCSSPLSTS
+4118 
-4129 PAGASA
+4129 
-4135 AAGPSSSMS
+4135 
-4144 GSSIAGPSTAP
+4144 
-4155 LLPPPPPPLAY
+4155 
-4166 SSSASASATAAAMG
+4166 
-4180 TSTAAASGSRYSLGS
+4180 
-4195 GGRAGGLTTQQRT
+4195 
-4208 SLENATVAFFLQCIS
+4208 
-4223 CHPNNQRLMAQVLCE
+4223 
-4238 LFQSA
+4238 
-4243 PQRGNVPISGNISGF
+4243 
-4258 IRRLFLQLML
+4258 
-4268 EDEKVTVFLQSPCP
+4268 CP
-4282 LYKGR
+4282 
-4287 INATSHVIQ
+4287 
-4296 HPMYGAGHKYR
+4296 
-4307 TLHLPISTTLADVLD
+4307 
-4322 RVSDTPSI
+4322 
-4330 TAKLMSEQKEDKE
+4330 
-4343 KKNHEEKEKMK
+4343 
-4354 ADNGFQDNYSVVV
+4354 
-4367 ASGLKSQSKRAL
+4367 
-4379 STPPRPP
+4379 
-4386 SRRGRVMSDKLSASS
+4386 
-4401 GVDPAAKTVSVP
+4401 
-4413 VFHLYHKLLPG
+4413 
-4424 QPLPGEMTLAQ
+4424 
-4435 LLTLLYDRKLPQ
+4435 
-4447 GYRSIDM
+4447 
-4454 TVKLGSKLSSD
+4454 
-4465 PGLSKTDSFK
+4465 
-4475 RLRTEKE
+4475 
-4482 HGEMLSS
+4482 
-4489 CPEDEPMT
+4489 
-4497 PGDECLE
+4497 
-4504 AAIDESLLETN
+4504 
-4515 PIQSPLQVFAGMGG
+4515 
-4529 LALIAERLPMLYPDV
+4529 
-4544 IQQVSAPVVA
+4544 
-4554 SSSQEKPKDS
+4554 
-4564 DQFEWVTIEQSGEL
+4564 
-4578 VYEAPENIAAE
+4578 
-4589 PPPIKSPVQTMSP
+4589 
-4602 IPAHSLAAFGLF
+4602 
-4614 LRLPGYAE
+4614 
-4622 VLLKERKHAQ
+4622 
-4632 CLLRLVLGVTD
+4632 
-4643 DGEGSHILQSPSA
+4643 
-4656 NVLPTLPFHVL
+4656 
-4667 RALFS
+4667 
-4672 STPLTTDDGL
+4672 
-4682 LLRRIALE
+4682 
-4690 IGAIHLILA
+4690 
-4699 CLSALSHHAPRVPS
+4699 
-4713 TNGNQNEVVTGHGA
+4713 
-4727 GTSEE
+4727 
-4732 QQLYWA
+4732 
-4738 KGTGFGT
+4738 
-4745 GSTASGWDVEQ
+4745 
-4756 ALTKQRLEEEH
+4756 
-4767 VTCLLQVL
+4767 
-4775 ASYIN
+4775 
-4780 PAGCVGHGEAPSS
+4780 
-4793 ESRGQ
+4793 
-4798 NSAALP
+4798 
-4804 SVLQELLSQSCLIPA
+4804 
-4819 MSSYLR
+4819 
-4825 NDSVLDMARHVP
+4825 
-4837 LYRALLELLRA
+4837 
-4848 ISSCTSLV
+4848 
-4856 PLLLPLSGDPAQEEE
+4856 
-4871 EEEERSE
+4871 
-4878 SQTSVG
+4878 
-4884 MLLAKMKTCVDTY
+4884 
-4897 TNRLRSKKDKSKGV
+4897 
-4911 VKAEPSDPEPEGLTL
+4911 
-4926 LVPDIQRTAEIVY
+4926 
-4939 AATTSLRQANQEKKL
+4939 
-4954 AESSKKAS
+4954 
-4962 TRPKPLSVL
+4962 
-4971 RSLEEKYVAAMKKLQ
+4971 
-4986 FDTFEMVSEDEDGK
+4986 
-5000 LVFKVNYHYMTQVKN
+5000 
-5015 ASDANSAARARRLAQ
+5015 
-5030 EAVTLS
+5030 
-5036 TSLPLSSSSSVFVR
+5036 
-5050 CDEERLDIMK
+5050 
-5060 VLITGPADTPYANG
+5060 
-5074 CFEFDVYFPQDYPNS
+5074 
-5089 PPLVNLETTGGHSVR
+5089 
-5104 FNPNLYNDGKVCL
+5104 
-5117 SILNTWHGRPEEK
+5117 
-5130 WNPQTSS
+5130 
-5137 FLQVLVS
+5137 
-5144 VQSLILV
+5144 
-5151 SEPYFNE
+5151 
-5158 PGYERSRGT
+5158 
-5167 PSGTQSSREYDGNIR
+5167 
-5182 QASVK
+5182 
-5187 WAMLEQMRNPSPCF
+5187 
-5201 KEVIHKHF
+5201 
-5209 YLKRAEIMGQ
+5209 
-5219 CEEWITDIQ
+5219 
-5228 QYSSD
+5228 
-5233 KRVGRTMSHHAAALK
+5233 
-5248 RHTAQLREELLKLPC
+5248 
-5263 PEGLEP
+5263 
-5269 DGEDFSDKSSALLV
+5269 
-5283 KELPNQDAEK
+5283 
-5293 PGGSQDAHCSEGQL
+5293 

>member
-1 MAAAASPGSCSSTS
+1 MRSTPLPPPLPAAALPPPFPSPLGARRSVPHPARLRHFPRTLALSLSPSPRPRLLTGGGAGPGPGPGPGSGSGSGPAPASSS
-15 SDWVVLRDGCLRCD
+15 SSSSGPGPCEWLLLRDGCLRCD
-29 EEGLRSLSYH
+29 AEGLRSLCYH

-48 TSRGSIKVIDGTS
+48 TARGAIKVIDGTS
-61 GAILQASALH
+61 GATLQASALN
-71 AKPGGRVRCQYFP
+71 AKPGGRVKCQYIS
-84 AVDKVLFVDDY
+84 AVDKVIFVDDY

-109 DTALQAPVS
+109 DTALQTPVS
-118 KPEDMVQ
+118 KQDDVVQ

-139 CVEKVDVSNTEGYD
+139 CIEKVDVSSTEGYD
-153 LFLTQLKEGLKSTSH
+153 LFITQLKDGLKNTSH

-184 HLPHHVIKVVASAI
+184 HLPHHVLKSVASAI

-204 MNQNVAA
+204 INQNIAA
-211 LSVASSIM
+211 LPVASSVM
-219 DRLSYLLPSGRPEL
+219 DRLSYLLPSARPEL

-260 HAGYRWAQPD
+260 HVGYRWAQPD

-276 FYHQPASTGD
+276 FYHQPASSGD

-341 FPSPDG
+341 FPCTDG
-347 SDKIACYG
+347 TDRIACFG
-355 FGSCPHFLAA
+355 SGSCPHFLAA

-389 NPYDPVILR
+389 NAYDPAIVQ
-398 QLFLSSG
+398 QLMLSG
-405 EQGLGSESTES
+405 EQSSGVDS

-424 EDTSSCSD
+424 EDSSSCSGIPY
-432 LPKLEGDSDDQLED
+432 LGGVCYAT
-446 SDSEEHSRSE
+446 RSFE
-456 SVTGHPCQKE
+456 LRNSGHGHTSQKE
-466 NLEVSLGVTALS
+466 TMEVSLDITALS
-478 VLQQPEKLQWEVVAS
+478 ILQQPEKLQWEIVAN

-507 NPALAQA
+507 NPCLANC
-514 KADNKAKDKPS
+514 KSEKMKEKHL
-525 AAEQHNIPF
+525 EQHNIPF
-534 PCLLT
+534 PCLLA
-539 GGLLSY
+539 GGLLTYKSPATSPVSSNSQ
-545 RSAASSPLAGGP
+545 RSLDGLSRTRGESVSEQGSTDNESCTNSELNSPL
-557 PPPPPSLAPTLTPTR
+557 
-572 GRPPPS
+572 
-578 SSSSSS
+578 
-584 STLVGV
+584 V
-590 PDGPLLRTQAPEV
+590 
-603 TPNTPIVVVGTPDQG
+603 
-618 PMEIESCPPPPVVVP
+618 
-633 PELVASPGGG
+633 
-643 GLPVSAIRRTIPVL
+643 RRTLPVL

-662 KEADEKASG
+662 KESDEKA
-671 SGKVFAQMNSLMGK
+671 GKLFSQMNNIMSK
-685 SLHEEGFTVPQI
+685 SMHDDGFTVPQI
-697 IEMEFDSHEQL
+697 IEMELDSQEQL
-708 LLQDPPITYIQQF
+708 LLQDPPVTYIQQF
-721 ADATAGLGSG
+721 ADAAANLTSPDSDKWSSMVPKPG
-731 TGSGSGTGNNASV
+731 T
-744 TDPGPE
+744 
-750 KWGSMAAPRPGAL
+750 L
-763 VQCLRLPKELEEENL
+763 VQCLRLPKFAEEENL
-778 YVDSITPC
+778 CVDSITPC
-786 SDGLHLLVGLQP
+786 ADGVHLLVGLRTCP
-798 CSVESL
+798 VESL
-804 SAINQVE
+804 SAISQVE
-811 ALNNLNR
+811 ALNNLNK
-818 LHSALCSRG
+818 LNSALCNRRKGEIESSLAVVNG
-827 NSRNK
+827 TSI
-832 DDLHHHHHHHHP
+832 DVIQHESP
-844 ALVPTMANGIEGG
+844 ADVPT
-857 HGALPLPGTSPPQ
+857 
-870 QTPLILPPDQQPL
+870 TPLIIQPE
-883 LQPPLSPQQTPTS
+883 QRS
-896 PSSRG
+896 
-901 VFGGVSTGGNNNNSS
+901 VS
-916 GGGGY
+916 GGY
-921 LVLYKLNYSTRIV
+921 LVLYKMNYATRIV

-939 PVRVQHI
+939 PVKIQHI
-946 REPRDAVTSLILLP
+946 KDPQDTITSMILLP
-960 ADVLDGREEDG
+960 PDILDNREDDCEEPVEEMQLTSKNGNGRERRSEI
-971 EDASDD
+971 
-977 TPPGLKNG
+977 
-985 PVSAS
+985 
-990 SGPNMAAGG
+990 
-999 SSGGVGGSSTAA
+999 STL
-1011 GVMAASTG
+1011 G
-1019 HGPSASSPLAAGMA
+1019 H
-1033 ASTAKEKLVVTTQ
+1033 LVITTQ
-1046 AGYIMVL
+1046 GGYVKIL
-1053 DLATLEVL
+1053 DLSNFEIL
-1061 AKVEPPVKESG
+1061 AKVEPPKKE
-1072 DEVDPFVSVTYCS
+1072 
-1085 GTDRLCACTK
+1085 
-1095 GGELHFLQIGGVFDD
+1095 GGELHFLQIGGTCDD
-1110 IDDADIFVD
+1110 IDEADILVD
-1119 GPLSKGVDQ
+1119 GSLSKSVEQ
-1128 LFEGTKPSSNP
+1128 SSEGAKPLSNP
-1139 SSPGITAGVD
+1139 SSPGITGVD
-1149 LLVDQALGVE
+1149 LLVDQPFSLE
-1159 VLSSLVELTRFET
+1159 TLMSLVELTRFET

-1216 KLQSDSSSWDEHVFE
+1216 KLQTDSNSWDEHVFE

-1242 VDFKFVMNANITNI
+1242 VDFKFVLNSNITNI

-1275 ETAVDRQI
+1275 AHNIET
-1283 TFPLSQA
+1283 
-1290 LHTNG
+1290 
-1295 ERNGQP
+1295 ERNGKPGPVEFNEEMQY
-1301 LLHDF
+1301 
-1306 TEDIQFM
+1306 M
-1313 DIEESPGSRL
+1313 DVEEPQCLRL
-1323 CPFLED
+1323 CPFLEE

-1341 ASGLDLSGHAGML
+1341 ATGLDLSGHAGML
-1354 SLTSPKLVKGMAG
+1354 TLTSPKLVKGMAG

-1374 VHIKAVSDKGMEE
+1374 IHVKAVNDRGTEE
-1387 SPRPVVRMPSKPQ
+1387 ICNGGIRPVVRIPSLKPQ
-1400 SSKAQSLS
+1400 TNKGHSLASLLAKVAAGKEKPSSKIEASNS
-1408 SLLQRAQA
+1408 SR
-1416 TKEKASTSKVEP
+1416 KS
-1428 PTASKKPDNL
+1428 DNL

-1443 LQEVSITIR
+1443 LQEVSVTIR
-1452 RFKKTSIPKERIQRC
+1452 RFKKTSISKERVQRC
-1467 SMLQFPEFHERLL
+1467 AMLQFSEFHEKLL
-1480 NGLCKRT
+1480 TTLCKK
-1487 EETDSTEH
+1487 TDDGLTTEH
-1495 GQSLILDILCWLAG
+1495 AQSLVLDTLCWLAG
-1509 VYSNGSCSPREGK
+1509 VYSNGPGSSK
-1522 EGLLI
+1522 EGNDSLLS
-1527 KTRKRLTDMV
+1527 KTRKCVSDII
-1537 RVCFFQAGRS
+1537 RVCFFEAGRS

-1561 NGKGDPGQQGFGM
+1561 NGRCDPSQQGFGSV
-1574 ALLKALLENMPYL
+1574 LLKALLDNMPLL
-1587 PAAATGGAVFWYFV
+1587 PAAATGGSVYWYFV

-1625 SRQLQDRLTPLEAL
+1625 SRQLQDRLTPMEAL

-1653 VLFDLEVSGSSCK
+1653 VLFDLEISGSSCK
-1666 NAFNSGIGV
+1666 NVYNSSIGV
-1675 QSDEIDLSDILSGN
+1675 QSDEIDLSDVLSGN
-1689 GKVSNC
+1689 GKISSC
-1695 AAAEGSFTALT
+1695 AAAEGSFTSLT

-1726 VERDDASMFTVSTF
+1726 IERDDASTFTVSTF

-1748 LSAGSVGEASTAL
+1748 LSSGTVGEASTAL

-1769 QSLSHAMVSAEQ
+1769 QSLSHAMASAEQ

-1808 QTTSAAAAAA
+1808 QTTAAAAAA
-1818 ASGVGPIHN
+1818 ASAVGPVHN
-1827 SVPSNPSASGSASAS
+1827 SVPSNPVA
-1842 SAPGFF
+1842 APGFF

-1879 AISVELAQLFPGS
+1879 VISAELAQLFPGS
-1892 IMDPPAVNLAAHNK
+1892 VIDPPTVNLAAHNK
-1906 NSHKPKPVSH
+1906 NTSKTRM
-1916 AQNPMGSG
+1916 NPLGSG
-1924 LALALSQAS
+1924 LALAISHAS

-1960 FGRPVLLT
+1960 FGRPILLT
-1968 DALIPTCAD
+1968 DVLIPTCGD

-1995 RLVVATDIA
+1995 RLVVATDIS

-2052 WESELKLMHDPLRG
+2052 FENELKLMHDPLRG
-2066 ESEAASQPDVDQHL
+2066 EGEAANQPEIDQHL

-2100 LETLLQSIDLP
+2100 LEILLQSIDLP

-2131 EDQRVFSAYQD
+2131 EDSRVFSAYQD
-2142 CVQLQLQLNLAHHAV
+2142 CIQLQLQLNLAHHAV
-2157 QRLRVSLGASRK
+2157 QRLRVALGATRK
-2169 PLPDAAYASY
+2169 TLKEQSDPK
-2179 AYDARELVHSSSTE
+2179 ELIQMSSTE
-2193 QLRTVIRYLLDT
+2193 QLRTIIRYLLDT

-2210 HTNNGHSVPSVL
+2210 HSSNGHSVPVVL

-2307 EGLLNLLDSLL
+2307 ESLLNLLDNLL
-2318 SPLQQ
+2318 SPLQP
-2323 SHSLQARR
+2323 HLPVHRR

-2350 LLDYVASVEDEASA
+2350 LLDYVATVEDEAA
-2364 SKKQLGGKDRDRSFT
+2364 TAKKPLNGKERERFLT

-2390 QSQNM
+2390 HTQSL

-2410 RKVRKQL
+2410 RKIRKQL
-2417 VHTKQQLNLLKAK
+2417 VHHKQQLNLLKAK
-2430 QKALMEQIEKEK
+2430 QKALVEQMEKEK

-2447 SSSYKLLVEHAKLK
+2447 GSSYKLLVEQAKLK

-2483 SLDTEASASGAAKE
+2483 TLDTEVSTTKE
-2497 APEVEL
+2497 TPEIEP

-2557 EVVSEQQLER
+2557 EIVNETQLER

-2605 LSPASLD
+2605 LAPIAAEA
-2612 GMDEGASL
+2612 MEEGAL
-2620 GEEAGAAAAVA
+2620 GEDSG
-2631 ACAVA
+2631 A
-2636 SALAEPEEAL
+2636 SAGDSDDSL
-2646 AQPSPLPLVES
+2646 QQSTVQLVET
-2657 IDETLP
+2657 IDEPLTH
-2663 PDIIAGTPGTSSSSV
+2663 DITG
-2678 FQSAP
+2678 AP
-2683 PLSSLEKDKDIDF
+2683 PLSSLEKDKDIDLE
-2696 DLLQDLMDVDID
+2696 LLQDLMEVDID

-2717 PLAAKVFKPIGSTW
+2717 PLAAKVFKPISSTW

-2743 YNAYVGGAGIP
+2743 YNPYIGGVGIP
-2754 VSKPPAAQE
+2754 VAKPPVTTE
-2763 KPGAQSLS
+2763 KNGSQTVS

-2791 LMLKMMATL
+2791 LMLKMMSTL

-2806 QALTSTSPAVVQSSN
+2806 QALTNTSPTLTQSPS

-2831 HGSSSPP
+2831 HTANQNAQ
-2838 GGSSSSSSLV
+2838 LI
-2848 VQPSSIP
+2848 VQLSSIP

-2877 LLQLWLTLSLNSCPG
+2877 LLQLWLTLSLNSSSSG
-2892 SADDG
+2892 SKDSGA
-2897 GSDIFL
+2897 DIFL
-2903 FNASRVP
+2903 YNANR
-2910 TIPLNQASISSFLTV
+2910 IPVISLNQASVTSFLSV

-2930 NTSLRTWCL
+2930 NTLLRTWCL
-2939 VLHSLTLMTNMP
+2939 VLHSLTLMTNMQLNAGP
-2951 SSSASASSSGLGG
+2951 SSAIGAQ
-2964 HESTAQQMVSELTLV
+2964 ESTAQLLVSDPNLIH
-2979 PVLVRFLSGS
+2979 VLVKFLSGT
-2989 NPHGTSQH
+2989 NPHGTNQH
-2997 SSQVGP
+2997 SPQVGP

-3018 HLSSTCPQLFSE
+3018 HLSSTCPQMFSE
-3030 FLLELMHILSME
+3030 FLLKLIHILSTE
-3042 RGPLLSG
+3042 RGAFQTG

-3064 EQSFE
+3064 EQNFE
-3069 TVSVGT
+3069 VVSVST
-3075 IMAVVE
+3075 ISAVIE

-3092 CSDKVVSR
+3092 CSDKVMSR

-3130 GETTRDQLMFNLLKL
+3130 GEMTRDQLMFDLLKL
-3145 VNTLVKLPLTAD
+3145 VNILVQLPLSSNREYSA
-3157 GKFSGRVPPPGNGS
+3157 RVPVAS
-3171 SDSVSDEEKVCGSKE
+3171 STTDSVSDEEKVSGGKDGNGSN
-3186 GPGQGG
+3186 PNVQGST
-3192 ATPHQGPAVGVA
+3192 AYVA
-3204 DLVLGNQQVM
+3204 DLVLANQQIM

-3265 LSKRATSVQVM
+3265 LSKKATTVQVM

-3293 SLSTCQ
+3293 SLATCQ

-3357 SGPGKAADGSL
+3357 SGPTKATDSSL

-3377 DNAEGLHNFAPL
+3377 DNAEGIHNFAPL
-3389 GTITS
+3389 GSITS

-3445 VHIQPHLASLATC
+3445 IHIQPHLASLATC

-3557 HHCLTHVSDLEAVM
+3557 HHCLTHISDLEGMM

-3608 GLQSTAIGL
+3608 GLQSTRIGL
-3617 RLIDILL
+3617 KLIDILL
-3624 RNCAASGT
+3624 RNCSASGS
-3632 DPNNLNSPLL
+3632 DPADLNSPLL

-3665 DPGTKDRVQAL
+3665 DPGTKDRIQAL
-3676 LQWVHDSARVA
+3676 LKWVSDSARVA
-3687 AMKRSA
+3687 AMKKSGRVSYIC
-3693 PLGYMGPSA
+3693 PNSS
-3702 TSPREYGLLMPSP
+3702 TREYGLLMPSP

-3730 LPVDYDLPAL
+3730 LLVEYDLPAL
-3740 LNRELFELLYNWSMS
+3740 LDRELFESLFNWSMS
-3755 LACNLVLKKAVDSL
+3755 LPCNMVLKKAVDSL
-3769 LCSMCHVHPSYF
+3769 LCSMCHIHPNYF
-3781 SLLMSWMGIVPSA
+3781 SLLMGWMGITPPP
-3794 TVSAVAA
+3794 
-3801 MASAQSQARHRLS
+3801 MQCQHRLS
-3814 LTDDGKKQHDAAAA
+3814 MTDDSKKQDL
-3828 TAAAANSASAGGGG
+3828 SS
-3842 ASGGLTDDS
+3842 SLTDDS
-3851 KHARSPPP
+3851 KNAQAP
-3859 LSESQLATLAAA
+3859 LALTESHLATLAAS
-3871 SQSPGAIQQLL
+3871 SQSPEAIKQLL
-3882 DSGLPSLLVRSLAA
+3882 DSGLPSLLVRSLASF
-3896 LCCSLLA
+3896 CFNH
-3903 SADLP
+3903 
-3908 LPGGATVPPTS
+3908 
-3919 TPASASAPSSSSS
+3919 
-3932 SSSPPS
+3932 
-3938 SSAASTSSSPA
+3938 TSSSDCTA
-3949 ERRHH
+3949 QSMDITQDRLRRHH
-3954 HLHHHQ
+3954 VPQHFNK
-3960 SQSHHHHHHSHH
+3960 
-3972 SHSSSSYHSMPST
+3972 MPIT
-3985 SSSSSPPSSSSSS
+3985 ADL
-3998 SFSCPPPPP
+3998 
-4007 PPPVNRATLSPELA
+4007 V

-4033 SHAMKDW
+4033 SHIMKDW
-4040 LGGPEVNPLWTALLF
+4040 LGGSEVNPLWTALLF

-4060 SASAGTSATTSPTT
+4060 GATSGGHNVTAQQTSARSSLLSSTV
-4074 NTTNNTT
+4074 
-4081 NTTNTNT
+4081 T
-4088 ATTSNGSTSNG
+4088 A
-4099 QVAAAASASASA
+4099 
-4111 SGMGASA
+4111 
-4118 SSPCSSPLSTS
+4118 
-4129 PAGASA
+4129 
-4135 AAGPSSSMS
+4135 
-4144 GSSIAGPSTAP
+4144 
-4155 LLPPPPPPLAY
+4155 
-4166 SSSASASATAAAMG
+4166 
-4180 TSTAAASGSRYSLGS
+4180 
-4195 GGRAGGLTTQQRT
+4195 GLTTQQRT
-4208 SLENATVAFFLQCIS
+4208 AIENATVAFFLQCIS

-4238 LFQSA
+4238 LFQSS
-4243 PQRGNVPISGNISGF
+4243 PQRGNLPTSGNISGF

-4268 EDEKVTVFLQSPCP
+4268 EDEKVTLFLQSPCP

-4296 HPMYGAGHKYR
+4296 HPMYGAGHKFR
-4307 TLHLPISTTLADVLD
+4307 TLHLPVSTTLAEVLD

-4330 TAKLMSEQKEDKE
+4330 TAKLINEQKEDKE
-4343 KKNHEEKEKMK
+4343 KKNYEEKEKVK
-4354 ADNGFQDNYSVVV
+4354 AENGFQDNYSVVV
-4367 ASGLKSQSKRAL
+4367 ASGLKSQSKRAVS

-4386 SRRGRVMSDKLSASS
+4386 SRRGRVIADKVGTSSS
-4401 GVDPAAKTVSVP
+4401 GGESSSKTISVP

-4424 QPLPGEMTLAQ
+4424 QPLPAEMTLAQ

-4447 GYRSIDM
+4447 GYRSIDL
-4454 TVKLGSKLSSD
+4454 TVKLGSKVISD
-4465 PGLSKTDSFK
+4465 PSLSKTDSFK
-4475 RLRTEKE
+4475 RLHTEKE
-4482 HGEMLSS
+4482 HADLLGP
-4489 CPEDEPMT
+4489 CPEDEAIS
-4497 PGDECLE
+4497 PGDECMDAVL
-4504 AAIDESLLETN
+4504 DESLLETC

-4544 IQQVSAPVVA
+4544 IQQVSTPVVT
-4554 SSSQEKPKDS
+4554 STTQEKQKDS

-4578 VYEAPENIAAE
+4578 VYEAPETIAAE
-4589 PPPIKSPVQTMSP
+4589 PPPIKSTVQTMSP

-4643 DGEGSHILQSPSA
+4643 DGEGSMCHILQSPSA

-4667 RALFS
+4667 RSLFS
-4672 STPLTTDDGL
+4672 TTPLTTDDGV
-4682 LLRRIALE
+4682 LLRRMALE

-4699 CLSALSHHAPRVPS
+4699 CLSALSHHAPRVPNASPNQAEPQVSS
-4713 TNGNQNEVVTGHGA
+4713 THNSAST
-4727 GTSEE
+4727 EE

-4780 PAGCVGHGEAPSS
+4780 PAGSTSNGETQSS
-4793 ESRGQ
+4793 HEGRGQ
-4798 NSAALP
+4798 NSSALP
-4804 SVLQELLSQSCLIPA
+4804 SVLLELLSQSCLIPA

-4848 ISSCTSLV
+4848 IASCTSMV
-4856 PLLLPLSGDPAQEEE
+4856 PLLLPLSGENSEEE
-4871 EEEERSE
+4871 EEQLE
-4878 SQTSVG
+4878 SQASVG
-4884 MLLAKMKTCVDTY
+4884 TLLAKMKTCVDTY
-4897 TNRLRSKKDKSKGV
+4897 TNRLRSKKDKAKAGV
-4911 VKAEPSDPEPEGLTL
+4911 KPDASDQEPEGLTL
-4926 LVPDIQRTAEIVY
+4926 LVPDIQKTAEIVY
-4939 AATTSLRQANQEKKL
+4939 AATTSLRQANQEKKM
-4954 AESSKKAS
+4954 AEYSKKVAVK
-4962 TRPKPLSVL
+4962 PKPLSVL
-4971 RSLEEKYVAAMKKLQ
+4971 RSLEEKYVAVMKKLQ
-4986 FDTFEMVSEDEDGK
+4986 FDTFEMVSEDDDGK
-5000 LVFKVNYHYMTQVKN
+5000 LVFKVNYHYMSQVKN

-5151 SEPYFNE
+5151 AEPYFNE

-5182 QASVK
+5182 QATVK
-5187 WAMLEQMRNPSPCF
+5187 WAMLEQIRNPSPCF

-5209 YLKRAEIMGQ
+5209 YLKRVEIMAQ
-5219 CEEWITDIQ
+5219 CEEWIADIQ

-5263 PEGLEP
+5263 PEGLDP
-5269 DGEDFSDKSSALLV
+5269 DTDDSTEKCSATTSSEETMLHEQVKPSSSKDIPPDFKL
-5283 KELPNQDAEK
+5283 
-5293 PGGSQDAHCSEGQL
+5293 

>member
-1 MAAAASPGSCSSTS
+1 
-15 SDWVVLRDGCLRCD
+15 
-29 EEGLRSLSYH
+29 
-39 PALNAILAV
+39 
-48 TSRGSIKVIDGTS
+48 
-61 GAILQASALH
+61 
-71 AKPGGRVRCQYFP
+71 
-84 AVDKVLFVDDY
+84 
-95 AVGCRKDL
+95 
-103 NGILLL
+103 
-109 DTALQAPVS
+109 
-118 KPEDMVQ
+118 
-125 LELPVTEAQQLLSA
+125 
-139 CVEKVDVSNTEGYD
+139 
-153 LFLTQLKEGLKSTSH
+153 
-168 ETAANH
+168 
-174 KVAKWATVTF
+174 
-184 HLPHHVIKVVASAI
+184 
-198 VNELKK
+198 
-204 MNQNVAA
+204 
-211 LSVASSIM
+211 
-219 DRLSYLLPSGRPEL
+219 
-233 GVGPGRSV
+233 
-241 DRSLMYSEANR
+241 
-252 RETFTSWP
+252 
-260 HAGYRWAQPD
+260 
-270 PMAQAG
+270 
-276 FYHQPASTGD
+276 
-286 DRAMCFTC
+286 
-294 SVCLVC
+294 
-300 WEPTDEP
+300 
-307 WSEHERHS
+307 
-315 PNCPFVKGE
+315 
-324 HTQNVPL
+324 
-331 SVTLATSPAQ
+331 
-341 FPSPDG
+341 
-347 SDKIACYG
+347 
-355 FGSCPHFLAA
+355 
-365 ATKRG
+365 
-370 KICIW
+370 
-375 DVSKLMKVHLKFEI
+375 
-389 NPYDPVILR
+389 
-398 QLFLSSG
+398 
-405 EQGLGSESTES
+405 
-416 RRPTLAWL
+416 
-424 EDTSSCSD
+424 
-432 LPKLEGDSDDQLED
+432 
-446 SDSEEHSRSE
+446 
-456 SVTGHPCQKE
+456 
-466 NLEVSLGVTALS
+466 
-478 VLQQPEKLQWEVVAS
+478 
-493 VLEDTVKDLEELGA
+493 
-507 NPALAQA
+507 
-514 KADNKAKDKPS
+514 
-525 AAEQHNIPF
+525 
-534 PCLLT
+534 
-539 GGLLSY
+539 
-545 RSAASSPLAGGP
+545 
-557 PPPPPSLAPTLTPTR
+557 
-572 GRPPPS
+572 
-578 SSSSSS
+578 
-584 STLVGV
+584 
-590 PDGPLLRTQAPEV
+590 
-603 TPNTPIVVVGTPDQG
+603 
-618 PMEIESCPPPPVVVP
+618 
-633 PELVASPGGG
+633 
-643 GLPVSAIRRTIPVL
+643 
-657 LLYSI
+657 
-662 KEADEKASG
+662 
-671 SGKVFAQMNSLMGK
+671 
-685 SLHEEGFTVPQI
+685 
-697 IEMEFDSHEQL
+697 
-708 LLQDPPITYIQQF
+708 
-721 ADATAGLGSG
+721 
-731 TGSGSGTGNNASV
+731 
-744 TDPGPE
+744 
-750 KWGSMAAPRPGAL
+750 
-763 VQCLRLPKELEEENL
+763 
-778 YVDSITPC
+778 
-786 SDGLHLLVGLQP
+786 
-798 CSVESL
+798 
-804 SAINQVE
+804 
-811 ALNNLNR
+811 
-818 LHSALCSRG
+818 
-827 NSRNK
+827 
-832 DDLHHHHHHHHP
+832 
-844 ALVPTMANGIEGG
+844 
-857 HGALPLPGTSPPQ
+857 
-870 QTPLILPPDQQPL
+870 
-883 LQPPLSPQQTPTS
+883 
-896 PSSRG
+896 
-901 VFGGVSTGGNNNNSS
+901 
-916 GGGGY
+916 
-921 LVLYKLNYSTRIV
+921 
-934 TLEEE
+934 
-939 PVRVQHI
+939 
-946 REPRDAVTSLILLP
+946 
-960 ADVLDGREEDG
+960 
-971 EDASDD
+971 
-977 TPPGLKNG
+977 
-985 PVSAS
+985 
-990 SGPNMAAGG
+990 
-999 SSGGVGGSSTAA
+999 
-1011 GVMAASTG
+1011 
-1019 HGPSASSPLAAGMA
+1019 
-1033 ASTAKEKLVVTTQ
+1033 
-1046 AGYIMVL
+1046 
-1053 DLATLEVL
+1053 
-1061 AKVEPPVKESG
+1061 
-1072 DEVDPFVSVTYCS
+1072 
-1085 GTDRLCACTK
+1085 
-1095 GGELHFLQIGGVFDD
+1095 GGELHFLQIGGTCDD
-1110 IDDADIFVD
+1110 IDEADILVD
-1119 GPLSKGVDQ
+1119 GSLSKSVEQ
-1128 LFEGTKPSSNP
+1128 SSEGTKPLSNP
-1139 SSPGITAGVD
+1139 SSPGITGVD
-1149 LLVDQALGVE
+1149 LLVDQPFSLE
-1159 VLSSLVELTRFET
+1159 TLTSLVELTRFET

-1216 KLQSDSSSWDEHVFE
+1216 KLQTDSNSWDEHVFE

-1242 VDFKFVMNANITNI
+1242 VDFKFVLNSNITNI

-1275 ETAVDRQI
+1275 AHNIEA
-1283 TFPLSQA
+1283 
-1290 LHTNG
+1290 
-1295 ERNGQP
+1295 ERNGKPGLVEFNEEMQY
-1301 LLHDF
+1301 
-1306 TEDIQFM
+1306 M
-1313 DIEESPGSRL
+1313 DVEESQCLRL
-1323 CPFLED
+1323 CPFLEE

-1341 ASGLDLSGHAGML
+1341 TTGLDLSGHAGML
-1354 SLTSPKLVKGMAG
+1354 TLTSPKLVKGMAG

-1374 VHIKAVSDKGMEE
+1374 IHVKAVNDRGTEE
-1387 SPRPVVRMPSKPQ
+1387 ICNGGIRPVVRIPSLKPQ
-1400 SSKAQSLS
+1400 TNKGHSLASLLAKVAAGKEKPSSKIEATNS
-1408 SLLQRAQA
+1408 SR
-1416 TKEKASTSKVEP
+1416 KS
-1428 PTASKKPDNL
+1428 DNL

-1443 LQEVSITIR
+1443 LQEVSVTIR
-1452 RFKKTSIPKERIQRC
+1452 RFKKTSISKERVQRC
-1467 SMLQFPEFHERLL
+1467 AMLQFSEFHEKLL
-1480 NGLCKRT
+1480 TTLCKK
-1487 EETDSTEH
+1487 TDDGLTTEH
-1495 GQSLILDILCWLAG
+1495 AQSLVLDALCWLAG
-1509 VYSNGSCSPREGK
+1509 VYSNGPGSSK
-1522 EGLLI
+1522 EGNDSLLS
-1527 KTRKRLTDMV
+1527 KTRKCVSDII
-1537 RVCFFQAGRS
+1537 RVCFFEAGRS

-1561 NGKGDPGQQGFGM
+1561 NGRCDPTQQGFGSV
-1574 ALLKALLENMPYL
+1574 LLKALLDNMPLL
-1587 PAAATGGAVFWYFV
+1587 PAAATGGSVYWYFV
-1601 LLNYVKDEDLAG
+1601 LLNYVKDEDLSG

-1625 SRQLQDRLTPLEAL
+1625 SRQLQDRLTPMEAL

-1653 VLFDLEVSGSSCK
+1653 VLFDLEISGSSCK
-1666 NAFNSGIGV
+1666 NVYNSSIGV
-1675 QSDEIDLSDILSGN
+1675 QSDEIDLSDVLSGN
-1689 GKVSNC
+1689 GKISSC
-1695 AAAEGSFTALT
+1695 AAAEGSFTSLT

-1726 VERDDASMFTVSTF
+1726 IERDDASTFTVSTF

-1748 LSAGSVGEASTAL
+1748 LSSGTVGEASTAL

-1769 QSLSHAMVSAEQ
+1769 QSLSHAMASAEQ

-1808 QTTSAAAAAA
+1808 QTTAAAAAA
-1818 ASGVGPIHN
+1818 ASAVGPVHN
-1827 SVPSNPSASGSASAS
+1827 SVPSNPVA
-1842 SAPGFF
+1842 APGFF

-1879 AISVELAQLFPGS
+1879 VINAELAQLFPGS
-1892 IMDPPAVNLAAHNK
+1892 VIDPPTVNLSAHNK
-1906 NSHKPKPVSH
+1906 NASKSRT
-1916 AQNPMGSG
+1916 NPLGSG
-1924 LALALSQAS
+1924 LALAISHAS

-1960 FGRPVLLT
+1960 FGRPILLT
-1968 DALIPTCAD
+1968 DVLIPTCGD

-1995 RLVVATDIA
+1995 RLVVATDIS

-2052 WESELKLMHDPLRG
+2052 FENELKLMHDPLRG
-2066 ESEAASQPDVDQHL
+2066 EGEAANQPEIDQHL

-2100 LETLLQSIDLP
+2100 LEILLQSIDLP

-2131 EDQRVFSAYQD
+2131 EDSRVFSAYQD
-2142 CVQLQLQLNLAHHAV
+2142 CIQLQLQLNLAHHAV
-2157 QRLRVSLGASRK
+2157 QRLKVALGASRK
-2169 PLPDAAYASY
+2169 TLKEQSDPK
-2179 AYDARELVHSSSTE
+2179 ELIQMSSTE
-2193 QLRTVIRYLLDT
+2193 QLRTIIRYLLDT

-2210 HTNNGHSVPSVL
+2210 HSSNGHSVPVVL

-2307 EGLLNLLDSLL
+2307 ESLLNLLDNLL
-2318 SPLQQ
+2318 SPLQP
-2323 SHSLQARR
+2323 HLPVHRR

-2350 LLDYVASVEDEASA
+2350 LLDYVATVEDEAA
-2364 SKKQLGGKDRDRSFT
+2364 TAKKPLNGKERERFLT

-2390 QSQNM
+2390 HTQSL

-2410 RKVRKQL
+2410 RKIRKQL
-2417 VHTKQQLNLLKAK
+2417 VHHKQQLNLLKAK
-2430 QKALMEQIEKEK
+2430 QKALVEQMEKEK

-2447 SSSYKLLVEHAKLK
+2447 GSSYKLLVEQAKLK

-2483 SLDTEASASGAAKE
+2483 TLDTEVSTAKE
-2497 APEVEL
+2497 TPEAEP

-2557 EVVSEQQLER
+2557 EIVNETQLER

-2605 LSPASLD
+2605 LAPIAAEAMEESALGED
-2612 GMDEGASL
+2612 AGAS
-2620 GEEAGAAAAVA
+2620 AGDSDDSLQQSTV
-2631 ACAVA
+2631 
-2636 SALAEPEEAL
+2636 
-2646 AQPSPLPLVES
+2646 QLVET
-2657 IDETLP
+2657 IDEPLTH
-2663 PDIIAGTPGTSSSSV
+2663 DITG
-2678 FQSAP
+2678 AP
-2683 PLSSLEKDKDIDF
+2683 PLSSLEKDKDIDLE
-2696 DLLQDLMDVDID
+2696 LLQDLMEVDID

-2717 PLAAKVFKPIGSTW
+2717 PLAAKVFKPISSTW

-2743 YNAYVGGAGIP
+2743 YNPYIGGVGIP
-2754 VSKPPAAQE
+2754 VAKPPVTTE
-2763 KPGAQSLS
+2763 KNGSQTVS

-2791 LMLKMMATL
+2791 LMLKMMSTL

-2806 QALTSTSPAVVQSSN
+2806 QALTNTSPTLTQSPS

-2831 HGSSSPP
+2831 HAANQNAQ
-2838 GGSSSSSSLV
+2838 LI
-2848 VQPSSIP
+2848 VQLSSIP

-2877 LLQLWLTLSLNSCPG
+2877 LLQLWLTLSLNSISSG
-2892 SADDG
+2892 SKDSGA
-2897 GSDIFL
+2897 DIFL
-2903 FNASRVP
+2903 YNANR
-2910 TIPLNQASISSFLTV
+2910 IPVISLNQASVTSFLSV

-2930 NTSLRTWCL
+2930 NTLLRTWCL
-2939 VLHSLTLMTNMP
+2939 VLHSLTLMTNMQLNAGP
-2951 SSSASASSSGLGG
+2951 SSAIGAQ
-2964 HESTAQQMVSELTLV
+2964 ESTAQLLVSDPNLIH
-2979 PVLVRFLSGS
+2979 VLVKFLSGT
-2989 NPHGTSQH
+2989 NPHGTNQH
-2997 SSQVGP
+2997 SPQVGP

-3018 HLSSTCPQLFSE
+3018 HLSSTCPQMFSE
-3030 FLLELMHILSME
+3030 FLLKLIHILSTE
-3042 RGPLLSG
+3042 RGAFQTG

-3064 EQSFE
+3064 EQNFE
-3069 TVSVGT
+3069 VVSVST
-3075 IMAVVE
+3075 ISAVIE

-3092 CSDKVVSR
+3092 CSDKVMSR

-3130 GETTRDQLMFNLLKL
+3130 GEMTRDQLMFDLLKL
-3145 VNTLVKLPLTAD
+3145 VNILVQLPLSSNREYSA
-3157 GKFSGRVPPPGNGS
+3157 RVPVAS
-3171 SDSVSDEEKVCGSKE
+3171 STTDSVSDEEKVSGGKDGNGSN
-3186 GPGQGG
+3186 PNTQGST
-3192 ATPHQGPAVGVA
+3192 AYVA
-3204 DLVLGNQQVM
+3204 DLVLANQQIM

-3265 LSKRATSVQVM
+3265 LSKKATTVQVM

-3293 SLSTCQ
+3293 SLATCQ

-3357 SGPGKAADGSL
+3357 SGPTKATDSSL

-3377 DNAEGLHNFAPL
+3377 DNAEGIHNFAPL
-3389 GTITS
+3389 GSITS

-3445 VHIQPHLASLATC
+3445 IHIQPHLASLATC

-3557 HHCLTHVSDLEAVM
+3557 HHCLTHISDLEGMM

-3608 GLQSTAIGL
+3608 GLQSTRIGL
-3617 RLIDILL
+3617 KLIDILL
-3624 RNCAASGT
+3624 RNCSASGS
-3632 DPNNLNSPLL
+3632 DPADLNSPLL

-3665 DPGTKDRVQAL
+3665 DPGTKDRIQAL
-3676 LQWVHDSARVA
+3676 LKWVSDSARVA
-3687 AMKRSA
+3687 AMKKSGRVSYIC
-3693 PLGYMGPSA
+3693 PNSS
-3702 TSPREYGLLMPSP
+3702 TREYGLLMPSP

-3730 LPVDYDLPAL
+3730 LLVEYDLPAL
-3740 LNRELFELLYNWSMS
+3740 LDRELFESLFNWSMS
-3755 LACNLVLKKAVDSL
+3755 LPCNMVLKKAVDSL
-3769 LCSMCHVHPSYF
+3769 LCSMCHIHPNYF
-3781 SLLMSWMGIVPSA
+3781 SLLMGWMGITPPPV
-3794 TVSAVAA
+3794 
-3801 MASAQSQARHRLS
+3801 QCQHRLS
-3814 LTDDGKKQHDAAAA
+3814 MTDDSKKQDL
-3828 TAAAANSASAGGGG
+3828 SS
-3842 ASGGLTDDS
+3842 SLTDDS
-3851 KHARSPPP
+3851 KNAQAP
-3859 LSESQLATLAAA
+3859 LALTESHLATLAAS
-3871 SQSPGAIQQLL
+3871 SQSPEAIKQLL
-3882 DSGLPSLLVRSLAA
+3882 DSGLPSLLVRSLASF
-3896 LCCSLLA
+3896 CFNH
-3903 SADLP
+3903 
-3908 LPGGATVPPTS
+3908 
-3919 TPASASAPSSSSS
+3919 
-3932 SSSPPS
+3932 
-3938 SSAASTSSSPA
+3938 TSSSDCTA
-3949 ERRHH
+3949 QSMDITQDRLRRHH
-3954 HLHHHQ
+3954 VPQHFNK
-3960 SQSHHHHHHSHH
+3960 
-3972 SHSSSSYHSMPST
+3972 MPIT
-3985 SSSSSPPSSSSSS
+3985 ADL
-3998 SFSCPPPPP
+3998 
-4007 PPPVNRATLSPELA
+4007 V

-4033 SHAMKDW
+4033 SHMMKDW
-4040 LGGPEVNPLWTALLF
+4040 LGGSEVNPLWTALLF

-4060 SASAGTSATTSPTT
+4060 GATSGGHNVTAQQTSARSSLLSSTVTT
-4074 NTTNNTT
+4074 
-4081 NTTNTNT
+4081 
-4088 ATTSNGSTSNG
+4088 
-4099 QVAAAASASASA
+4099 
-4111 SGMGASA
+4111 
-4118 SSPCSSPLSTS
+4118 
-4129 PAGASA
+4129 
-4135 AAGPSSSMS
+4135 
-4144 GSSIAGPSTAP
+4144 
-4155 LLPPPPPPLAY
+4155 
-4166 SSSASASATAAAMG
+4166 
-4180 TSTAAASGSRYSLGS
+4180 
-4195 GGRAGGLTTQQRT
+4195 GLTTQQRT
-4208 SLENATVAFFLQCIS
+4208 AIENATVAFFLQCIS

-4238 LFQSA
+4238 LFQSS
-4243 PQRGNVPISGNISGF
+4243 PQRGNLPTSGNISGF

-4268 EDEKVTVFLQSPCP
+4268 EDEKVTLFLQSPCP

-4296 HPMYGAGHKYR
+4296 HPMYGAGHKFR
-4307 TLHLPISTTLADVLD
+4307 TLHLPVSTTLAEVLD
-4322 RVSDTPSI
+4322 RVSGNI
-4330 TAKLMSEQKEDKE
+4330 TAKLINEQKEDKE
-4343 KKNHEEKEKMK
+4343 KKNYEEKEKVK
-4354 ADNGFQDNYSVVV
+4354 AENGFQDNYSVVV
-4367 ASGLKSQSKRAL
+4367 ASGLKSQSKRAVS

-4386 SRRGRVMSDKLSASS
+4386 SRRGRVMADKVGTSSS
-4401 GVDPAAKTVSVP
+4401 GGESSSKTISVP

-4424 QPLPGEMTLAQ
+4424 QPLPAEMTLAQ

-4447 GYRSIDM
+4447 GYRSIDL
-4454 TVKLGSKLSSD
+4454 TVKLGSKVISD
-4465 PGLSKTDSFK
+4465 PSLSKTDSFK
-4475 RLRTEKE
+4475 RLHTEKE
-4482 HGEMLSS
+4482 HADLLGP
-4489 CPEDEPMT
+4489 CPEDEAIS
-4497 PGDECLE
+4497 PGDECMDAVL
-4504 AAIDESLLETN
+4504 DESLLETC

-4544 IQQVSAPVVA
+4544 IQQVSTPVVT
-4554 SSSQEKPKDS
+4554 STTQEKQKDS

-4578 VYEAPENIAAE
+4578 VYEAPETIAAE
-4589 PPPIKSPVQTMSP
+4589 PPPIKSTVQTMSP

-4667 RALFS
+4667 RSLFS
-4672 STPLTTDDGL
+4672 TTPLTTDDGV
-4682 LLRRIALE
+4682 LLRRMALE

-4699 CLSALSHHAPRVPS
+4699 CLSALSHHAPRVPNSSPNQAEPQVSS
-4713 TNGNQNEVVTGHGA
+4713 THNSAST
-4727 GTSEE
+4727 EE

-4780 PAGCVGHGEAPSS
+4780 PAGSTSNGETQTSH
-4793 ESRGQ
+4793 EGRGQ
-4798 NSAALP
+4798 NSSALP
-4804 SVLQELLSQSCLIPA
+4804 SVLLELLSQSCLIPA

-4848 ISSCTSLV
+4848 IASCTSMV
-4856 PLLLPLSGDPAQEEE
+4856 PLLLPLSGENSEEE
-4871 EEEERSE
+4871 EEQLE
-4878 SQTSVG
+4878 SQASVG
-4884 MLLAKMKTCVDTY
+4884 TLLAKMKTCVDTY
-4897 TNRLRSKKDKSKGV
+4897 TNRLRSKKDKAKAGV
-4911 VKAEPSDPEPEGLTL
+4911 KPDTSDQEPEGLTL
-4926 LVPDIQRTAEIVY
+4926 LVPDIQKTAEIVY
-4939 AATTSLRQANQEKKL
+4939 AATTSLRQANQEKKM
-4954 AESSKKAS
+4954 AEYSKKAAVK
-4962 TRPKPLSVL
+4962 PKPLSVL
-4971 RSLEEKYVAAMKKLQ
+4971 RSLEEKYVAVMKKLQ
-4986 FDTFEMVSEDEDGK
+4986 FDTFEMVSEDDDGK
-5000 LVFKVNYHYMTQVKN
+5000 LVFKVNYHYMSQVKN

-5151 SEPYFNE
+5151 AEPYFNE

-5182 QASVK
+5182 QATVK
-5187 WAMLEQMRNPSPCF
+5187 WAMLEQIRNPSPCF

-5209 YLKRAEIMGQ
+5209 YLKRVEIMAQ
-5219 CEEWITDIQ
+5219 CEEWIADIQ

-5263 PEGLEP
+5263 PEGLDP
-5269 DGEDFSDKSSALLV
+5269 DIDDSTEKCSATTSSEETMFHEQVKPSSSKDIPTDFKL
-5283 KELPNQDAEK
+5283 
-5293 PGGSQDAHCSEGQL
+5293 

>member
-1 MAAAASPGSCSSTS
+1 MAAAAASCSAAAPAGPGPGPASAGPGSCE
-15 SDWVVLRDGCLRCD
+15 WLLLRDGCLRCD
-29 EEGLRSLSYH
+29 ADGLCSLCYH

-48 TSRGSIKVIDGTS
+48 TARGAIKVIDGTS
-61 GAILQASALH
+61 GATLQASALN
-71 AKPGGRVRCQYFP
+71 AKPGGRVKCQYIS
-84 AVDKVLFVDDY
+84 AVDKVIFVDDY

-109 DTALQAPVS
+109 DTALQTPVS
-118 KPEDMVQ
+118 KQDDVVQ

-139 CVEKVDVSNTEGYD
+139 CIEKVDVSSTEGYD
-153 LFLTQLKEGLKSTSH
+153 LFITQLKDGLKNTSH

-184 HLPHHVIKVVASAI
+184 HLPHHVLKSVASAI

-204 MNQNVAA
+204 INQNIAA
-211 LSVASSIM
+211 LPVASSVM
-219 DRLSYLLPSGRPEL
+219 DRLSYLLPSARPEL

-260 HAGYRWAQPD
+260 HVGYRWAQPD

-276 FYHQPASTGD
+276 FYHQPASSGD

-341 FPSPDG
+341 FPCTDG
-347 SDKIACYG
+347 TDRIACFG
-355 FGSCPHFLAA
+355 SGSCPHFLAA

-389 NPYDPVILR
+389 NAYDPAIVQ
-398 QLFLSSG
+398 QLMLSG
-405 EQGLGSESTES
+405 EQSSGVDS

-424 EDTSSCSD
+424 EDSSSCSD
-432 LPKLEGDSDDQLED
+432 IPKLEGDSDDLLDD

-456 SVTGHPCQKE
+456 SVTGHTSQKE
-466 NLEVSLGVTALS
+466 TTEVNLDITALS
-478 VLQQPEKLQWEVVAS
+478 ILQQPEKLQWEIVAN

-507 NPALAQA
+507 NPCLANC
-514 KADNKAKDKPS
+514 KSEKMKEKHV
-525 AAEQHNIPF
+525 EQHNIPF
-534 PCLLT
+534 PCLLA
-539 GGLLSY
+539 GGLLTYKSPATSPVSSNSQ
-545 RSAASSPLAGGP
+545 RSLDGLSRTRGESVSEQGSTDNESCTISELNSPL
-557 PPPPPSLAPTLTPTR
+557 
-572 GRPPPS
+572 
-578 SSSSSS
+578 
-584 STLVGV
+584 V
-590 PDGPLLRTQAPEV
+590 
-603 TPNTPIVVVGTPDQG
+603 
-618 PMEIESCPPPPVVVP
+618 
-633 PELVASPGGG
+633 
-643 GLPVSAIRRTIPVL
+643 RRTLPVL

-662 KEADEKASG
+662 KESDER
-671 SGKVFAQMNSLMGK
+671 GKLFSQVNFISK
-685 SLHEEGFTVPQI
+685 SIHEDGFTVPQI
-697 IEMEFDSHEQL
+697 IEMELDSQEQL
-708 LLQDPPITYIQQF
+708 LLQDPPVTYIQQF
-721 ADATAGLGSG
+721 ADAAANLTSPDSDKWSSMVPKPG
-731 TGSGSGTGNNASV
+731 T
-744 TDPGPE
+744 
-750 KWGSMAAPRPGAL
+750 L
-763 VQCLRLPKELEEENL
+763 VQCLRLPKFAEEENL
-778 YVDSITPC
+778 CVDSITPC
-786 SDGLHLLVGLQP
+786 ADGVHLLVGLRTCP
-798 CSVESL
+798 VESL

-811 ALNNLNR
+811 ALNNLNK
-818 LHSALCSRG
+818 LNSALCNRRKG
-827 NSRNK
+827 E
-832 DDLHHHHHHHHP
+832 
-844 ALVPTMANGIEGG
+844 IESSL
-857 HGALPLPGTSPPQ
+857 AVVNGTSIDVIQHEPPADVT
-870 QTPLILPPDQQPL
+870 TPLIIQPE
-883 LQPPLSPQQTPTS
+883 QRS
-896 PSSRG
+896 
-901 VFGGVSTGGNNNNSS
+901 VS
-916 GGGGY
+916 GGY
-921 LVLYKLNYSTRIV
+921 LVLYKMNYATRIV

-939 PVRVQHI
+939 PVKIQHI
-946 REPRDAVTSLILLP
+946 KDPQDTITSMILLP
-960 ADVLDGREEDG
+960 PDILDNREDDCEEPVEEMQLTSKNGSGRERRSEI
-971 EDASDD
+971 
-977 TPPGLKNG
+977 
-985 PVSAS
+985 
-990 SGPNMAAGG
+990 
-999 SSGGVGGSSTAA
+999 STL
-1011 GVMAASTG
+1011 G
-1019 HGPSASSPLAAGMA
+1019 H
-1033 ASTAKEKLVVTTQ
+1033 LVITTQ
-1046 AGYIMVL
+1046 GGYVKIL
-1053 DLATLEVL
+1053 DLSNFEIL
-1061 AKVEPPVKESG
+1061 AKVEPPKKEG
-1072 DEVDPFVSVTYCS
+1072 TEEPDMFVSVIYCS

-1095 GGELHFLQIGGVFDD
+1095 GGELHFLQIGGTCDD
-1110 IDDADIFVD
+1110 IDETDILVD
-1119 GPLSKGVDQ
+1119 GSLSKSVEQ
-1128 LFEGTKPSSNP
+1128 SSEGIKPLSNP
-1139 SSPGITAGVD
+1139 SSPGITGVD
-1149 LLVDQALGVE
+1149 LLVDQPFSLE
-1159 VLSSLVELTRFET
+1159 TLTSLVELTRFET

-1216 KLQSDSSSWDEHVFE
+1216 KLQTDSNSWDEHVFE

-1242 VDFKFVMNANITNI
+1242 VDFKFVLNSNITNI

-1275 ETAVDRQI
+1275 EAAVDRQI
-1283 TFPLSQA
+1283 TFPLSPA
-1290 LHTNG
+1290 HNVET
-1295 ERNGQP
+1295 ERNGKPGLVEFGEEMQY
-1301 LLHDF
+1301 
-1306 TEDIQFM
+1306 M
-1313 DIEESPGSRL
+1313 DVEEPQCLRL
-1323 CPFLED
+1323 CPFLEE

-1341 ASGLDLSGHAGML
+1341 ATGLDLSGHAGML
-1354 SLTSPKLVKGMAG
+1354 TLTSPKLVKGMAG

-1374 VHIKAVSDKGMEE
+1374 IHVKAVNDRGTEE
-1387 SPRPVVRMPSKPQ
+1387 ICNGGIRPVVRIPSLKPQ
-1400 SSKAQSLS
+1400 TNKGHSLASLLAKVAAGKEKPSSKIEAGNS
-1408 SLLQRAQA
+1408 SR
-1416 TKEKASTSKVEP
+1416 KS
-1428 PTASKKPDNL
+1428 DNL

-1443 LQEVSITIR
+1443 LQEVSVTIR
-1452 RFKKTSIPKERIQRC
+1452 RFKKTSISKERVQRC
-1467 SMLQFPEFHERLL
+1467 AMLQFSEFHEKLL
-1480 NGLCKRT
+1480 TTLCKK
-1487 EETDSTEH
+1487 TDDDLTTEH
-1495 GQSLILDILCWLAG
+1495 AQSLVLDTLCWLAG
-1509 VYSNGSCSPREGK
+1509 VYSNGPGSSK
-1522 EGLLI
+1522 EGSDSLLS
-1527 KTRKRLTDMV
+1527 KTRRCVSDII
-1537 RVCFFQAGRS
+1537 RVCFFEAGRS

-1561 NGKGDPGQQGFGM
+1561 NGRCDASQQGFGSV
-1574 ALLKALLENMPYL
+1574 LLKALLDNMPLL
-1587 PAAATGGAVFWYFV
+1587 PAAATGGSVYWYFV

-1625 SRQLQDRLTPLEAL
+1625 SRQLQDRLTPMEAL

-1653 VLFDLEVSGSSCK
+1653 VLFDLEISGSSCK
-1666 NAFNSGIGV
+1666 NVYNSSIGV
-1675 QSDEIDLSDILSGN
+1675 QSDEIDLSDVLSGN
-1689 GKVSNC
+1689 GKISSC
-1695 AAAEGSFTALT
+1695 AAAEGSFTSLT

-1726 VERDDASMFTVSTF
+1726 IERDDASTFTVSTF

-1748 LSAGSVGEASTAL
+1748 LSSGTVGEASTAL
-1761 SSAAQVAL
+1761 SSAAQ
-1769 QSLSHAMVSAEQ
+1769 
-1781 QLQVLQEKQQQLLK
+1781 
-1795 LQQQKAKLEAKLH
+1795 KAKLEAKLH
-1808 QTTSAAAAAA
+1808 QTTAAAAAA
-1818 ASGVGPIHN
+1818 ASAVGPVHN
-1827 SVPSNPSASGSASAS
+1827 SVPSNPVA
-1842 SAPGFF
+1842 APGFF

-1879 AISVELAQLFPGS
+1879 VISAELAQLFPGS
-1892 IMDPPAVNLAAHNK
+1892 VIDPPTVNLAAHNK
-1906 NSHKPKPVSH
+1906 NASKSRT
-1916 AQNPMGSG
+1916 NPLGSG
-1924 LALALSQAS
+1924 LALAISHAS

-1960 FGRPVLLT
+1960 FGRPILLT
-1968 DALIPTCAD
+1968 DVLIPTCGD

-1995 RLVVATDIA
+1995 RLVVATDIS

-2052 WESELKLMHDPLRG
+2052 FENELKLMHDPLRG
-2066 ESEAASQPDVDQHL
+2066 EGEAANQPEIDQHL

-2100 LETLLQSIDLP
+2100 LEILLQSIDLP

-2131 EDQRVFSAYQD
+2131 EDSRVFSAYQD
-2142 CVQLQLQLNLAHHAV
+2142 CIQLQLQLNLAHHAV
-2157 QRLRVSLGASRK
+2157 QRLKVALGASRK
-2169 PLPDAAYASY
+2169 TLKEQSDPK
-2179 AYDARELVHSSSTE
+2179 ELIQMSSTE
-2193 QLRTVIRYLLDT
+2193 QLRTIIRYLLDT

-2210 HTNNGHSVPSVL
+2210 HSSNGHSVPVVL

-2307 EGLLNLLDSLL
+2307 ESLLNLLDNLL
-2318 SPLQQ
+2318 SPLQP
-2323 SHSLQARR
+2323 HLPVHRR

-2350 LLDYVASVEDEASA
+2350 LLDYVATVEDEAA
-2364 SKKQLGGKDRDRSFT
+2364 TAKKPLNGKERERFLT

-2390 QSQNM
+2390 HTQSL

-2410 RKVRKQL
+2410 RKIRKQL
-2417 VHTKQQLNLLKAK
+2417 VHHKQVTSDTQLNLLKAK
-2430 QKALMEQIEKEK
+2430 QKALVEQMEKEK

-2447 SSSYKLLVEHAKLK
+2447 GSSYKLLVEQAKLK

-2483 SLDTEASASGAAKE
+2483 TLDTEVSTTKE
-2497 APEVEL
+2497 TPEIEP

-2557 EVVSEQQLER
+2557 EIVNETQLER

-2605 LSPASLD
+2605 LAPIAAEA
-2612 GMDEGASL
+2612 MEEGAL
-2620 GEEAGAAAAVA
+2620 GEDAGA
-2631 ACAVA
+2631 
-2636 SALAEPEEAL
+2636 SAGDSDDSL
-2646 AQPSPLPLVES
+2646 QPSTVQLVET
-2657 IDETLP
+2657 IDEPLTH
-2663 PDIIAGTPGTSSSSV
+2663 DITG
-2678 FQSAP
+2678 AP
-2683 PLSSLEKDKDIDF
+2683 PLSSLEKDKDIDLE
-2696 DLLQDLMDVDID
+2696 LLQDLMEVDID

-2717 PLAAKVFKPIGSTW
+2717 PLAAKVFKPISSTW

-2743 YNAYVGGAGIP
+2743 YNPYIGGVGIP
-2754 VSKPPAAQE
+2754 VAKPPVATE
-2763 KPGAQSLS
+2763 KNGSQTVS

-2791 LMLKMMATL
+2791 LMLKMMSTL

-2806 QALTSTSPAVVQSSN
+2806 QALTNTSPTLTQSPT

-2831 HGSSSPP
+2831 HAANQNAQ
-2838 GGSSSSSSLV
+2838 LI
-2848 VQPSSIP
+2848 VQLSSIP

-2877 LLQLWLTLSLNSCPG
+2877 LLQLWLTLSLNSSSSG
-2892 SADDG
+2892 SKDSGA
-2897 GSDIFL
+2897 DIFL
-2903 FNASRVP
+2903 YNANR
-2910 TIPLNQASISSFLTV
+2910 IPVISLNQASVTSFLSV

-2930 NTSLRTWCL
+2930 NTLLRTWCL
-2939 VLHSLTLMTNMP
+2939 VLHSLTLMTNMQLNAGP
-2951 SSSASASSSGLGG
+2951 SSAIGAQ
-2964 HESTAQQMVSELTLV
+2964 ESTAQLLVSDPNLIH
-2979 PVLVRFLSGS
+2979 VLVKFLSGT
-2989 NPHGTSQH
+2989 NPHGTNQH
-2997 SSQVGP
+2997 SPQVGP

-3018 HLSSTCPQLFSE
+3018 HLSSTCPQMFSE
-3030 FLLELMHILSME
+3030 FLLKLIHILSTE
-3042 RGPLLSG
+3042 RGAFQTG

-3064 EQSFE
+3064 EQNFE
-3069 TVSVGT
+3069 VVSVST
-3075 IMAVVE
+3075 ISAVIE

-3092 CSDKVVSR
+3092 CSDKVMSR

-3130 GETTRDQLMFNLLKL
+3130 GEMTRDQLMFDLLKL
-3145 VNTLVKLPLTAD
+3145 VNILVQLPLSSNREYSA
-3157 GKFSGRVPPPGNGS
+3157 RVPVAS
-3171 SDSVSDEEKVCGSKE
+3171 STTDSVSDEEKVSGGKDGNGNNPSIQGST
-3186 GPGQGG
+3186 
-3192 ATPHQGPAVGVA
+3192 AYVA
-3204 DLVLGNQQVM
+3204 DLVLANQQIM

-3265 LSKRATSVQVM
+3265 LSKKATTVQVM

-3293 SLSTCQ
+3293 SLATCQ

-3357 SGPGKAADGSL
+3357 SGPTKATDSSL

-3377 DNAEGLHNFAPL
+3377 DNAEGIHNFAPL
-3389 GTITS
+3389 GSITS

-3445 VHIQPHLASLATC
+3445 IHIQPHLASLATC

-3557 HHCLTHVSDLEAVM
+3557 HHCLTHISDLEGMM

-3608 GLQSTAIGL
+3608 GLQSTRIGL
-3617 RLIDILL
+3617 KLIDILL
-3624 RNCAASGT
+3624 RNCSASGS
-3632 DPNNLNSPLL
+3632 DPADLNSPLL

-3665 DPGTKDRVQAL
+3665 DPGTKDRIQAL
-3676 LQWVHDSARVA
+3676 LKWVSDSARVA
-3687 AMKRSA
+3687 AMKKSGRVSYIC
-3693 PLGYMGPSA
+3693 PNSS
-3702 TSPREYGLLMPSP
+3702 TREYGLLMPSP

-3730 LPVDYDLPAL
+3730 LLVEYDLPAL
-3740 LNRELFELLYNWSMS
+3740 LDRELFESLFNWSMS
-3755 LACNLVLKKAVDSL
+3755 LPCNMVLKKAVDSL
-3769 LCSMCHVHPSYF
+3769 LCSMCHIHPNYF
-3781 SLLMSWMGIVPSA
+3781 SLLMGWMGITPPP
-3794 TVSAVAA
+3794 
-3801 MASAQSQARHRLS
+3801 MQCQHRLS
-3814 LTDDGKKQHDAAAA
+3814 MTDDSKKQDL
-3828 TAAAANSASAGGGG
+3828 SS
-3842 ASGGLTDDS
+3842 SLTDDS
-3851 KHARSPPP
+3851 KNAQAP
-3859 LSESQLATLAAA
+3859 LALTESHLATLAAS
-3871 SQSPGAIQQLL
+3871 SQSPEAIKQLL
-3882 DSGLPSLLVRSLAA
+3882 DSGLPSLLVRSLASF
-3896 LCCSLLA
+3896 CFNH
-3903 SADLP
+3903 
-3908 LPGGATVPPTS
+3908 
-3919 TPASASAPSSSSS
+3919 
-3932 SSSPPS
+3932 
-3938 SSAASTSSSPA
+3938 TSSSDCNA
-3949 ERRHH
+3949 QSTDITQDRLRRHH
-3954 HLHHHQ
+3954 VPQHFNK
-3960 SQSHHHHHHSHH
+3960 
-3972 SHSSSSYHSMPST
+3972 MPIT
-3985 SSSSSPPSSSSSS
+3985 ADL
-3998 SFSCPPPPP
+3998 
-4007 PPPVNRATLSPELA
+4007 V

-4033 SHAMKDW
+4033 SHIMKDW
-4040 LGGPEVNPLWTALLF
+4040 LGGSEVNPLWTALLF

-4060 SASAGTSATTSPTT
+4060 GAT
-4074 NTTNNTT
+4074 
-4081 NTTNTNT
+4081 
-4088 ATTSNGSTSNG
+4088 
-4099 QVAAAASASASA
+4099 
-4111 SGMGASA
+4111 
-4118 SSPCSSPLSTS
+4118 
-4129 PAGASA
+4129 
-4135 AAGPSSSMS
+4135 
-4144 GSSIAGPSTAP
+4144 
-4155 LLPPPPPPLAY
+4155 
-4166 SSSASASATAAAMG
+4166 
-4180 TSTAAASGSRYSLGS
+4180 S
-4195 GGRAGGLTTQQRT
+4195 GGHNVTAQQTGARSSLLSSTVTAGLTTQQRT
-4208 SLENATVAFFLQCIS
+4208 AIENATVAFFLQCIS

-4238 LFQSA
+4238 LFQSS
-4243 PQRGNVPISGNISGF
+4243 PQRGNLPTSGNISGF

-4268 EDEKVTVFLQSPCP
+4268 EDEKVTLFLQSPCP

-4296 HPMYGAGHKYR
+4296 HPMYGAGHKFR
-4307 TLHLPISTTLADVLD
+4307 TLHLPVSTTLAEVLD

-4330 TAKLMSEQKEDKE
+4330 TAKLINEQKEDKE
-4343 KKNHEEKEKMK
+4343 KKNYEEKEKVK
-4354 ADNGFQDNYSVVV
+4354 AENGFQDNYSVVV
-4367 ASGLKSQSKRAL
+4367 ASGLKSQSKRAVS

-4386 SRRGRVMSDKLSASS
+4386 SRRGRVMADKVGTSSS
-4401 GVDPAAKTVSVP
+4401 GAESSSKTISVP

-4424 QPLPGEMTLAQ
+4424 QPLPAEMTLAQ

-4447 GYRSIDM
+4447 GYRSIDL
-4454 TVKLGSKLSSD
+4454 TVKLGSKVISD
-4465 PGLSKTDSFK
+4465 PSLSKTDSFK
-4475 RLRTEKE
+4475 RLHTEKE
-4482 HGEMLSS
+4482 HTDLLGP
-4489 CPEDEPMT
+4489 CPEDEAIS
-4497 PGDECLE
+4497 PGDECMDAVL
-4504 AAIDESLLETN
+4504 DESLLETC

-4544 IQQVSAPVVA
+4544 IQQVSTPVVT
-4554 SSSQEKPKDS
+4554 STTQEKQKDS

-4578 VYEAPENIAAE
+4578 VYEAPETIAAE
-4589 PPPIKSPVQTMSP
+4589 PPPIKSTVQTMSP

-4667 RALFS
+4667 RTLFS
-4672 STPLTTDDGL
+4672 TTPLTTDDGV
-4682 LLRRIALE
+4682 LLRRMALE

-4699 CLSALSHHAPRVPS
+4699 CLSALSHHAPRVPNASPNQAEPQVSS
-4713 TNGNQNEVVTGHGA
+4713 THNSAST
-4727 GTSEE
+4727 EE

-4780 PAGCVGHGEAPSS
+4780 PAGSTSNGETQTSH
-4793 ESRGQ
+4793 EGRGQ
-4798 NSAALP
+4798 NSSALP
-4804 SVLQELLSQSCLIPA
+4804 SVLLELLSQSCLIPA

-4848 ISSCTSLV
+4848 IASCTSMV
-4856 PLLLPLSGDPAQEEE
+4856 PLLLPLSGENSEEE
-4871 EEEERSE
+4871 EEQLE
-4878 SQTSVG
+4878 SQASVG
-4884 MLLAKMKTCVDTY
+4884 TLLAKMKTCVDTY
-4897 TNRLRSKKDKSKGV
+4897 TNRLRSKKDKAKAGV
-4911 VKAEPSDPEPEGLTL
+4911 KPDTSDQEPEGLTL
-4926 LVPDIQRTAEIVY
+4926 LVPDIQKTAEIVY
-4939 AATTSLRQANQEKKL
+4939 AATTSLRQANQEKKM
-4954 AESSKKAS
+4954 AEYSKKAAVK
-4962 TRPKPLSVL
+4962 PKPLSVL
-4971 RSLEEKYVAAMKKLQ
+4971 RSLEEKYVAVMKKLQ
-4986 FDTFEMVSEDEDGK
+4986 FDTFEMVSEDDDGK
-5000 LVFKVNYHYMTQVKN
+5000 LVFKVNYHYMSQVKN

-5151 SEPYFNE
+5151 AEPYFNE

-5182 QASVK
+5182 QATVK
-5187 WAMLEQMRNPSPCF
+5187 WAMLEQIRNPSPCF

-5209 YLKRAEIMGQ
+5209 YLKRVEIMAQ
-5219 CEEWITDIQ
+5219 CEEWIADIQ

-5263 PEGLEP
+5263 PEGLDP
-5269 DGEDFSDKSSALLV
+5269 DADDSVEKCSATGSEETMLHEQVKPSSSKDIPGDFKL
-5283 KELPNQDAEK
+5283 
-5293 PGGSQDAHCSEGQL
+5293 

>member
-1 MAAAASPGSCSSTS
+1 AMAAAASPGSGSSTS
-15 SDWVVLRDGCLRCD
+15 SDWIVLRDGCLRCD
-29 EEGLRSLSYH
+29 EEGLLSLSYH

-109 DTALQAPVS
+109 DTALQPPVA

-125 LELPVTEAQQLLSA
+125 LELPVTEAQQILSA
-139 CVEKVDVSNTEGYD
+139 CQEKIDVSNTEGYE
-153 LFLTQLKEGLKSTSH
+153 LFITQLKEGLKNTSH

-184 HLPHHVIKVVASAI
+184 HLPHHVLKLVASAI
-198 VNELKK
+198 VSELKK
-204 MNQNVAA
+204 INQNVAA

-219 DRLSYLLPSGRPEL
+219 DRLSYLLSSARPEL

-276 FYHQPASTGD
+276 FYHQPASSGD

-331 SVTLATSPAQ
+331 SVTLATTPAQ
-341 FPSPDG
+341 FPNSPDR

-355 FGSCPHFLAA
+355 FGSCPQFLAA

-375 DVSKLMKVHLKFEI
+375 DVSKMMKVHLKFDI
-389 NPYDPVILR
+389 NPYDPAILR
-398 QLFLSSG
+398 QLILSSG
-405 EQGLGSESTES
+405 EQGQHALTES

-424 EDTSSCSD
+424 EESSSCSD

-446 SDSEEHSRSE
+446 SDSDEHSRSE
-456 SVTGHPCQKE
+456 SVTGQPSQWE
-466 NLEVSLGVTALS
+466 SMDVSLGVTALS

-507 NPALAQA
+507 NPSLNQTKIHNQA
-514 KADNKAKDKPS
+514 KTKDKAPDH
-525 AAEQHNIPF
+525 HNIPF
-534 PCLLT
+534 PCLLA

-545 RSAASSPLAGGP
+545 RSASTQEQGFSNLAGSQP
-557 PPPPPSLAPTLTPTR
+557 AS
-572 GRPPPS
+572 PS
-578 SSSSSS
+578 S
-584 STLVGV
+584 
-590 PDGPLLRTQAPEV
+590 
-603 TPNTPIVVVGTPDQG
+603 
-618 PMEIESCPPPPVVVP
+618 
-633 PELVASPGGG
+633 
-643 GLPVSAIRRTIPVL
+643 LPAVRRTIPVL

-662 KEADEKASG
+662 REVDDKSSG
-671 SGKVFAQMNSLMGK
+671 QVFAQMNNLMSKG
-685 SLHEEGFTVPQI
+685 LHEEGFTVPQI
-697 IEMEFDSHEQL
+697 IEMEFDTHEQL

-721 ADATAGLGSG
+721 ADAANLAGLDGHM
-731 TGSGSGTGNNASV
+731 
-744 TDPGPE
+744 E
-750 KWGSMAAPRPGAL
+750 KWSTLAAATASSPPRPGAL
-763 VQCLRLPKELEEENL
+763 VQCLRLPKQLEEENL

-786 SDGLHLLVGLQP
+786 WDGVHLLVALQP
-798 CSVESL
+798 CGSESL
-804 SAINQVE
+804 SATNQVE

-818 LHSALCSRG
+818 LHSALCSQR
-827 NSRNK
+827 K
-832 DDLHHHHHHHHP
+832 ADPLHPVANGVEGHHP
-844 ALVPTMANGIEGG
+844 GG
-857 HGALPLPGTSPPQ
+857 SPP
-870 QTPLILPPDQQPL
+870 QTPLILPPGDQQ
-883 LQPPLSPQQTPTS
+883 QQRS
-896 PSSRG
+896 PSDES
-901 VFGGVSTGGNNNNSS
+901 
-916 GGGGY
+916 GGGY
-921 LVLYKLNYSTRIV
+921 LALYKLNYSTRIV
-934 TLEEE
+934 TLDEE
-939 PVRVQHI
+939 PIKVQQI
-946 REPRDAVTSLILLP
+946 WDSRDAITSLILLP
-960 ADVLDGREEDG
+960 PDVLDSRE
-971 EDASDD
+971 DD
-977 TPPGLKNG
+977 SEEAPEEALPTTPKN
-985 PVSAS
+985 SS
-990 SGPNMAAGG
+990 SGLG
-999 SSGGVGGSSTAA
+999 T
-1011 GVMAASTG
+1011 
-1019 HGPSASSPLAAGMA
+1019 GPSGLGH
-1033 ASTAKEKLVVTTQ
+1033 LVVTTR
-1046 AGYIMVL
+1046 AGFIMIL
-1053 DLATLEVL
+1053 DLSTLEVL
-1061 AKVEPPVKESG
+1061 AKVEPPKKEGSA
-1072 DEVDPFVSVTYCS
+1072 EETDPFVSVTYCS

-1095 GGELHFLQIGGVFDD
+1095 GGELHFLQIGGVCEDVDD
-1110 IDDADIFVD
+1110 GDMFID
-1119 GPLSKGVDQ
+1119 GPLSKGAE
-1128 LFEGTKPSSNP
+1128 LLLEGAKPSSNP
-1139 SSPGITAGVD
+1139 SSPGITGVD
-1149 LLVDQALGVE
+1149 LLVDQPLTTE
-1159 VLSSLVELTRFET
+1159 ILMSLVELTRFET

-1242 VDFKFVMNANITNI
+1242 VDFKFVLNANIVNI

-1268 PGLGKVN
+1268 PGLGKV
-1275 ETAVDRQI
+1275 
-1283 TFPLSQA
+1283 S
-1290 LHTNG
+1290 G
-1295 ERNGQP
+1295 EDIRNGQP
-1301 LLHDF
+1301 VMQDF

-1313 DIEESPGSRL
+1313 DIEETSGSML

-1374 VHIKAVSDKGMEE
+1374 VHIKAVSDKGTEE
-1387 SPRPVVRMPSKPQ
+1387 NPRPVVRMPSSKPQ
-1400 SSKAQSLS
+1400 GTKAHSLS
-1408 SLLQRAQA
+1408 TLLQRAQA
-1416 TKEKASTSKVEP
+1416 SKEKVSAVKTETSAPSKKVE
-1428 PTASKKPDNL
+1428 NL

-1443 LQEVSITIR
+1443 LQEVSVTIR
-1452 RFKKTSIPKERIQRC
+1452 RFKKTSIPKERVQRC
-1467 SMLQFPEFHERLL
+1467 AMLQFPDFHEKLL
-1480 NGLCKRT
+1480 DALCRRT
-1487 EETDSTEH
+1487 EGDPATEH
-1495 GQSLILDILCWLAG
+1495 AQSLILDILCWLAG
-1509 VYSNGSCSPREGK
+1509 VFSNGPCSLKEGK
-1522 EGLLI
+1522 ESLQV
-1527 KTRKRLTDMV
+1527 KTRTRLTDIV
-1537 RVCFFQAGRS
+1537 RVCFFEAGRS

-1561 NGKGDPGQQGFGM
+1561 NGKGEPSQQGFGVS
-1574 ALLKALLENMPYL
+1574 LLKALLDNMPYL
-1587 PAAATGGAVFWYFV
+1587 PAAATGGSVFWYFV
-1601 LLNYVKDEDLAG
+1601 LLNYVKEEDLAD
-1613 CSTACASLLTAV
+1613 CSTACASLLTAI

-1666 NAFNSGIGV
+1666 NAFNSSIGV

-1689 GKVSNC
+1689 GKVSSC

-1718 VSTSDGTR
+1718 ISTSDGTR
-1726 VERDDASMFTVSTF
+1726 VERDDAMSTF
-1740 GVTPAVGG
+1740 GVTPTVGG
-1748 LSAGSVGEASTAL
+1748 LSTGTVGEASTAL

-1818 ASGVGPIHN
+1818 SGVGPIHN
-1827 SVPSNPSASGSASAS
+1827 SVPSNSS

-1870 TPPNEAVSA
+1870 TPPNEVVSA
-1879 AISVELAQLFPGS
+1879 AFSAELAHLFPGS
-1892 IMDPPAVNLAAHNK
+1892 MMDPGPVNLAAHK
-1906 NSHKPKPVSH
+1906 NTQKS
-1916 AQNPMGSG
+1916 PMGSG
-1924 LALALSQAS
+1924 LALAISQAS

-1968 DALIPTCAD
+1968 DALIPTCGD

-1995 RLVVATDIA
+1995 RLVVATDIS

-2080 AMMVAL
+2080 TMMVAL

-2100 LETLLQSIDLP
+2100 LETLLQNIDLP

-2119 QYFLRKPDKAVE
+2119 QYFLRKPDKVVE

-2142 CVQLQLQLNLAHHAV
+2142 CIQLQLQLNLAHHAV
-2157 QRLRVSLGASRK
+2157 QRLRVSLGTSRK
-2169 PLPDAAYASY
+2169 SLSAAGAPE
-2179 AYDARELVHSSSTE
+2179 AKELVHNSSTE
-2193 QLRTVIRYLLDT
+2193 QLRTIIRYLLDT

-2210 HTNNGHSVPSVL
+2210 HSNNGHSVPSVL
-2222 QSTFHAQACEEL
+2222 QSTFHAKACEEL

-2244 KIRLHTGLLL
+2244 KIRLHAGLLL

-2323 SHSLQARR
+2323 PQAAAQRR

-2350 LLDYVASVEDEASA
+2350 LLDYVASIEDEASGG
-2364 SKKQLGGKDRDRSFT
+2364 KKHLGGKERERPVT
-2379 GNQWSFINNSL
+2379 GIQWSFINNSL
-2390 QSQNM
+2390 QSQNS
-2395 SRSTKGNS
+2395 SRSAKGSS

-2410 RKVRKQL
+2410 RKIRKQL
-2417 VHTKQQLNLLKAK
+2417 VHHKQQLNLLKAK
-2430 QKALMEQIEKEK
+2430 QKALVEQIEKEK

-2447 SSSYKLLVEHAKLK
+2447 GSSYKLLVEQAKLK

-2483 SLDTEASASGAAKE
+2483 TLDTESTTAKE
-2497 APEVEL
+2497 APEVEP
-2503 LPFTLAHERCISVVQ
+2503 LPFTLSHERCISVVQ

-2605 LSPASLD
+2605 LSPGSLD
-2612 GMDEGASL
+2612 VMDEVVVC
-2620 GEEAGAAAAVA
+2620 EEAGTSSS
-2631 ACAVA
+2631 
-2636 SALAEPEEAL
+2636 SAGADSEDSLS
-2646 AQPSPLPLVES
+2646 QPAPIPLVES
-2657 IDETLP
+2657 IDEALV
-2663 PDIIAGTPGTSSSSV
+2663 PDIIAG
-2678 FQSAP
+2678 AP

-2717 PLAAKVFKPIGSTW
+2717 PLAAKVFKPISSTW
-2731 YDYWGADYGTYN
+2731 YDYWGADYGTYG
-2743 YNAYVGGAGIP
+2743 YNPYIGGVGIP
-2754 VSKPPAAQE
+2754 VSKPPVVAE
-2763 KPGAQSLS
+2763 KPGSQGLS

-2800 EADSIL
+2800 QADSIL
-2806 QALTSTSPAVVQSSN
+2806 QALTSSSSTVSQSSN
-2821 GTDDSLLRGL
+2821 GTDDSLLRAL
-2831 HGSSSPP
+2831 HSGGSPP
-2838 GGSSSSSSLV
+2838 NSSLI

-2855 MLSACFNKLFSMLQ
+2855 ILSACFNKLFSMLL

-2877 LLQLWLTLSLNSCPG
+2877 LLQLWLTLSLNTCSGG
-2892 SADDG
+2892 SEES

-2951 SSSASASSSGLGG
+2951 ACG
-2964 HESTAQQMVSELTLV
+2964 HSTNESTAQQMVSDPNLIH
-2979 PVLVRFLSGS
+2979 VLVRFLSGS
-2989 NPHGTSQH
+2989 STNGTSQH

-3003 TATQAMQ
+3003 TATQAMH
-3010 EFLTRLQV
+3010 EFLSRLQV
-3018 HLSSTCPQLFSE
+3018 HLSSTCPQMFSE
-3030 FLLELMHILSME
+3030 FLLKLMHILSTE
-3042 RGPLLSG
+3042 RGPFQSG

-3064 EQSFE
+3064 EQNFE
-3069 TVSVGT
+3069 VVSVAT
-3075 IMAVVE
+3075 ITSVIE

-3130 GETTRDQLMFNLLKL
+3130 GETTRDQLMFDLLKL
-3145 VNTLVKLPLTAD
+3145 VNVLVQLPLSGD
-3157 GKFSGRVPPPGNGS
+3157 REFSGRLPPSGS
-3171 SDSVSDEEKVCGSKE
+3171 GAADSSVSDEEKVCGSKE
-3186 GPGQGG
+3186 SVAGG
-3192 ATPHQGPAVGVA
+3192 SASNQGPPAGVA
-3204 DLVLGNQQVM
+3204 DLVLANQQIM

-3357 SGPGKAADGSL
+3357 TGPGKTADGNL
-3368 KARVLASEP
+3368 KARVMTSEP

-3445 VHIQPHLASLATC
+3445 LHIQPHLASLATC

-3506 RPRDAST
+3506 RPRDASN

-3557 HHCLTHVSDLEAVM
+3557 HHCLTHVSDLEAMM

-3608 GLQSTAIGL
+3608 GLQSTRIGL
-3617 RLIDILL
+3617 KLIDILL

-3632 DPNNLNSPLL
+3632 DPANLNSPLL

-3665 DPGTKDRVQAL
+3665 DAGTKDRIQAL
-3676 LQWVHDSARVA
+3676 LQWVHDSSHVA
-3687 AMKRSA
+3687 AHKMSGPMGYIGHAAGSSSA
-3693 PLGYMGPSA
+3693 S
-3702 TSPREYGLLMPSP
+3702 SREYGLLMPSP

-3730 LPVDYDLPAL
+3730 LPVDYDLPTL

-3755 LACNLVLKKAVDSL
+3755 LPCNIVLKKAVDSL
-3769 LCSMCHVHPSYF
+3769 LCSMCHIHPSYF
-3781 SLLMSWMGIVPSA
+3781 SLLMSWMGIVSPPIA
-3794 TVSAVAA
+3794 TH
-3801 MASAQSQARHRLS
+3801 SQAQQRRLAM
-3814 LTDDGKKQHDAAAA
+3814 TDDGKKQHDANT
-3828 TAAAANSASAGGGG
+3828 TAA
-3842 ASGGLTDDS
+3842 GLTDDS
-3851 KHARSPPP
+3851 KHARPHIN
-3859 LSESQLATLAAA
+3859 LSESQLTTLAAA
-3871 SQSPGAIQQLL
+3871 SQSPGAIEQLL
-3882 DSGLPSLLVRSLAA
+3882 DSGLPSLLVRSLAQF
-3896 LCCSLLA
+3896 CFSLLA

-3908 LPGGATVPPTS
+3908 LPAGQ
-3919 TPASASAPSSSSS
+3919 
-3932 SSSPPS
+3932 
-3938 SSAASTSSSPA
+3938 A

-3954 HLHHHQ
+3954 HHHF
-3960 SQSHHHHHHSHH
+3960 
-3972 SHSSSSYHSMPST
+3972 HSSSHNR
-3985 SSSSSPPSSSSSS
+3985 PP
-3998 SFSCPPPPP
+3998 
-4007 PPPVNRATLSPELA
+4007 LSAELA

-4033 SHAMKDW
+4033 SHTMKDW

-4060 SASAGTSATTSPTT
+4060 SASPL
-4074 NTTNNTT
+4074 
-4081 NTTNTNT
+4081 
-4088 ATTSNGSTSNG
+4088 GSRFSL
-4099 QVAAAASASASA
+4099 
-4111 SGMGASA
+4111 A
-4118 SSPCSSPLSTS
+4118 SSGQT
-4129 PAGASA
+4129 
-4135 AAGPSSSMS
+4135 
-4144 GSSIAGPSTAP
+4144 
-4155 LLPPPPPPLAY
+4155 
-4166 SSSASASATAAAMG
+4166 
-4180 TSTAAASGSRYSLGS
+4180 
-4195 GGRAGGLTTQQRT
+4195 GGLTTQQRT
-4208 SLENATVAFFLQCIS
+4208 ALENATVAFFLQCIS

-4243 PQRGNVPISGNISGF
+4243 PQRGNVPVSGNISGF

-4287 INATSHVIQ
+4287 INATSHMIQ

-4307 TLHLPISTTLADVLD
+4307 TLHLPISTTLAEVLD

-4330 TAKLMSEQKEDKE
+4330 TAKLINEQKEDKE

-4386 SRRGRVMSDKLSASS
+4386 SRRGRVMSDKLTASS
-4401 GVDPAAKTVSVP
+4401 SVDPSAKTISVP

-4424 QPLPGEMTLAQ
+4424 QPLPPEMTLAQ

-4447 GYRSIDM
+4447 GYQSISL
-4454 TVKLGSKLSSD
+4454 TVKLGSKVISD

-4475 RLRTEKE
+4475 RLRTEKVD
-4482 HGEMLSS
+4482 HCDILNS
-4489 CPEDEPMT
+4489 CPEDEPMM
-4497 PGDECLE
+4497 PNEECLD
-4504 AAIDESLLETN
+4504 AAADESLLETS

-4544 IQQVSAPVVA
+4544 IQQVSAPVVP
-4554 SSSQEKPKDS
+4554 SSTQEKPKDS

-4578 VYEAPENIAAE
+4578 VYEAPESIA
-4589 PPPIKSPVQTMSP
+4589 TMSP

-4672 STPLTTDDGL
+4672 STPLTTDDGV
-4682 LLRRIALE
+4682 LLRRMALE

-4699 CLSALSHHAPRVPS
+4699 CLSALSHHAPRNPNANTS
-4713 TNGNQNEVVTGHGA
+4713 PQISSCHGG

-4780 PAGCVGHGEAPSS
+4780 PAGSS
-4793 ESRGQ
+4793 GCHIADASSTASRAH
-4798 NSAALP
+4798 NSSALP
-4804 SVLQELLSQSCLIPA
+4804 AVLLELLSQSCLIPA

-4848 ISSCTSLV
+4848 ISTCTALV
-4856 PLLLPLSGDPAQEEE
+4856 PLLLPLTGDPGQDEEE
-4871 EEEERSE
+4871 EDEEHAEG
-4878 SQTSVG
+4878 QTSVG

-4911 VKAEPSDPEPEGLTL
+4911 AKSESSDPEPEGLTL

-4939 AATTSLRQANQEKKL
+4939 AATTNLRQANQEKKL
-4954 AESSKKAS
+4954 VESSRKVS
-4962 TRPKPLSVL
+4962 SRPKPLSVL

-5000 LVFKVNYHYMTQVKN
+5000 LMFKVNYHYMSQVKN
-5015 ASDANSAARARRLAQ
+5015 ASDTNSAARSRRLAQ

-5036 TSLPLSSSSSVFVR
+5036 TSLPLSASSSVFVR

-5151 SEPYFNE
+5151 AEPYFNE

-5182 QASVK
+5182 QATVK

-5209 YLKRAEIMGQ
+5209 YLKRTEIMSQ
-5219 CEEWITDIQ
+5219 CEEWIADIQ

-5263 PEGLEP
+5263 PDGLEP
-5269 DGEDFSDKSSALLV
+5269 DGDEFTEKSSALIL
-5283 KELPNQDAEK
+5283 KELSSQDTEK
-5293 PGGSQDAHCSEGQL
+5293 PGGSQDSHCSEGQL

>member
-1 MAAAASPGSCSSTS
+1 MPINPTEDEEGRLYSSLSANILSFCLWESQQTQFTVGENLRKMAAAASPGSCSSTS
-15 SDWVVLRDGCLRCD
+15 SDWIVLRDGCRRCD

-109 DTALQAPVS
+109 DTALQAPVA

-125 LELPVTEAQQLLSA
+125 LELPVTEAQQMLSA
-139 CVEKVDVSNTEGYD
+139 CLEKVDVSNTEGYD
-153 LFLTQLKEGLKSTSH
+153 IFIAQLKEGLKNTSH

-184 HLPHHVIKVVASAI
+184 HLPHHVLKLVASAI
-198 VNELKK
+198 VTELKK
-204 MNQNVAA
+204 INQNVAA

-219 DRLSYLLPSGRPEL
+219 DRLSYLLPSARPEL

-252 RETFTSWP
+252 RETFMSWP

-341 FPSPDG
+341 FPTPDG

-389 NPYDPVILR
+389 NPYDPAILR
-398 QLFLSSG
+398 QLILS
-405 EQGLGSESTES
+405 GSEQALGTQES

-424 EDTSSCSD
+424 EDSSSCSD
-432 LPKLEGDSDDQLED
+432 IPKLEGDSDDQLED

-456 SVTGHPCQKE
+456 SVTGHPSQRE
-466 NLEVSLGVTALS
+466 SMEVSLGVTALS

-507 NPALAQA
+507 NPSLAQA
-514 KADNKAKDKPS
+514 KADKAKEKLP
-525 AAEQHNIPF
+525 EHHNIPF
-534 PCLLT
+534 PCLLA

-545 RSAASSPLAGGP
+545 LAAPL
-557 PPPPPSLAPTLTPTR
+557 
-572 GRPPPS
+572 PS
-578 SSSSSS
+578 SRRSM
-584 STLVGV
+584 
-590 PDGPLLRTQAPEV
+590 DGPLRTQGPE
-603 TPNTPIVVVGTPDQG
+603 PPHVVPDQG
-618 PMEIESCPPPPVVVP
+618 PMEIESCNLTPL
-633 PELVASPGGG
+633 ELGSPN
-643 GLPVSAIRRTIPVL
+643 SAAPTVRRTMPVL
-657 LLYSI
+657 LLYSF
-662 KEADEKASG
+662 KESEEKS
-671 SGKVFAQMNSLMGK
+671 SGKVFAQMNNLMSKG
-685 SLHEEGFTVPQI
+685 LHEEGFSVPQI
-697 IEMEFDSHEQL
+697 IEMEFDTHEQL

-721 ADATAGLGSG
+721 ADAAANLATLDG
-731 TGSGSGTGNNASV
+731 
-744 TDPGPE
+744 D
-750 KWGSMAAPRPGAL
+750 KWSSLAPRPGAL
-763 VQCLRLPKELEEENL
+763 VQCLRLPKQLEEENL

-786 SDGLHLLVGLQP
+786 SDGVHLLVGLQP

-811 ALNNLNR
+811 VLNNLNR
-818 LHSALCSRG
+818 LHSALCSRRKG
-827 NSRNK
+827 E
-832 DDLHHHHHHHHP
+832 LQP
-844 ALVPTMANGIEGG
+844 LPTLANGHE
-857 HGALPLPGTSPPQ
+857 ALASASPP
-870 QTPLILPPDQQPL
+870 QTPLILPPPDQQQQ
-883 LQPPLSPQQTPTS
+883 QP
-896 PSSRG
+896 SRAL
-901 VFGGVSTGGNNNNSS
+901 GGC

-921 LVLYKLNYSTRIV
+921 LALYKLNYSTRIV

-939 PVRVQHI
+939 PIKVQHI
-946 REPRDAVTSLILLP
+946 RDPRDAVTSLILLP
-960 ADVLDGREEDG
+960 PDVLDGREDDSE
-971 EDASDD
+971 EASEEK
-977 TPPGLKNG
+977 PQRGFKNG
-985 PVSAS
+985 SDV
-990 SGPNMAAGG
+990 AGL
-999 SSGGVGGSSTAA
+999 
-1011 GVMAASTG
+1011 G
-1019 HGPSASSPLAAGMA
+1019 H
-1033 ASTAKEKLVVTTQ
+1033 LVITTQ
-1046 AGYIMVL
+1046 AGYIMIL
-1053 DLATLEVL
+1053 DLSTLEVL
-1061 AKVEPPVKESG
+1061 AKVEPPKTDGTV
-1072 DEVDPFVSVTYCS
+1072 DEIDPFVSVTYCS

-1095 GGELHFLQIGGVFDD
+1095 GGELHFLQIGGVCDD
-1110 IDDADIFVD
+1110 VDDSDIFVD
-1119 GPLSKGVDQ
+1119 GPLSKGAEQ
-1128 LFEGTKPSSNP
+1128 LLEGAKPSSNP
-1139 SSPGITAGVD
+1139 SSPGITGVD
-1149 LLVDQALGVE
+1149 LLVDQVLAVE
-1159 VLSSLVELTRFET
+1159 SLTSLVELTRFET

-1256 PQIQVTLLKNKA
+1256 PQIQITLLKNKA

-1275 ETAVDRQI
+1275 GEVTHRYLYVFHNIAL
-1283 TFPLSQA
+1283 PL
-1290 LHTNG
+1290 
-1295 ERNGQP
+1295 
-1301 LLHDF
+1301 
-1306 TEDIQFM
+1306 
-1313 DIEESPGSRL
+1313 PGSRL
-1323 CPFLED
+1323 CTFLED

-1387 SPRPVVRMPSKPQ
+1387 SPMPVVRMPAAKPQ
-1400 SSKAQSLS
+1400 SSKGHSLS
-1408 SLLQRAQA
+1408 TLLQRAQA
-1416 TKEKASTSKVEP
+1416 TKEKASTSKADSP
-1428 PTASKKPDNL
+1428 AQSKKPDNL

-1443 LQEVSITIR
+1443 LQEVSVTIR
-1452 RFKKTSIPKERIQRC
+1452 RFKKTSIPKERCVQRC
-1467 SMLQFPEFHERLL
+1467 AMLQFPDFHEKLL
-1480 NGLCKRT
+1480 NGLCKGAD
-1487 EETDSTEH
+1487 EGPGTEH
-1495 GQSLILDILCWLAG
+1495 SQSLILDCLCWLAG
-1509 VYSNGSCSPREGK
+1509 VYSNGPCSLREGK
-1522 EGLLI
+1522 EALLM
-1527 KTRKRLTDMV
+1527 KTRKRLTDIV
-1537 RVCFFQAGRS
+1537 RVCFFEAGRS

-1561 NGKGDPGQQGFGM
+1561 NGKGEPSQQGFGM
-1574 ALLKALLENMPYL
+1574 NLLNALLDNMPYL
-1587 PAAATGGAVFWYFV
+1587 PAAATGGSVFWYFV
-1601 LLNYVKDEDLAG
+1601 LLNYVKDEDLSG

-1666 NAFNSGIGV
+1666 NAFNSSIGV
-1675 QSDEIDLSDILSGN
+1675 QSDEIDLSEILSGN
-1689 GKVSNC
+1689 GKVSSC

-1718 VSTSDGTR
+1718 ISTSDGTR

-1748 LSAGSVGEASTAL
+1748 LSAGTVGEASTAL

-1781 QLQVLQEKQQQLLK
+1781 QLQVLQEKQQQLFK

-1808 QTTSAAAAAA
+1808 QTTSAAAA
-1818 ASGVGPIHN
+1818 SGVGPIHN
-1827 SVPSNPSASGSASAS
+1827 SVPS

-1848 IHPSDVIPPT
+1848 IHPSEVIPPT

-1892 IMDPPAVNLAAHNK
+1892 MIDPPPVNLAAHNK
-1906 NSHKPKPVSH
+1906 NSQKAKP
-1916 AQNPMGSG
+1916 NPMGSG

-1933 HFLQPPPHQS
+1933 HFLQPPPQQS

-1968 DALIPTCAD
+1968 DALIPTCGD

-1995 RLVVATDIA
+1995 RLVVATDIS

-2066 ESEAASQPDVDQHL
+2066 ESDAASQPDLDQHL

-2086 QEDIQCRYNLACHR
+2086 QEDIQCRYNLGCHR
-2100 LETLLQSIDLP
+2100 LETLLQNIDLP

-2131 EDQRVFSAYQD
+2131 EDARVFSAYQD
-2142 CVQLQLQLNLAHHAV
+2142 CIQLQLQLNLAHHAV
-2157 QRLRVSLGASRK
+2157 QRLRVSLGAGRK
-2169 PLPDAAYASY
+2169 ILPEP
-2179 AYDARELVHSSSTE
+2179 YDPRELIQNSSTE
-2193 QLRTVIRYLLDT
+2193 QLRTIIRYLLDT

-2210 HTNNGHSVPSVL
+2210 HSNNGHAVPSVL

-2244 KIRLHTGLLL
+2244 KIRLHAGLLL

-2323 SHSLQARR
+2323 PMAAAHHR

-2336 DIPMISWVVMLVSR
+2336 DVPMISWVVMLVSR

-2364 SKKQLGGKDRDRSFT
+2364 GKKHLGGKERERTLT

-2390 QSQNM
+2390 QSSSSN
-2395 SRSTKGNS
+2395 RSAKGNS

-2410 RKVRKQL
+2410 RKIRKQL
-2417 VHTKQQLNLLKAK
+2417 VHHKQQLNLLKAK
-2430 QKALMEQIEKEK
+2430 QKALVEQIEKEK

-2447 SSSYKLLVEHAKLK
+2447 GSSYKLLVEQAKLK

-2483 SLDTEASASGAAKE
+2483 TLDTEATAAKE
-2497 APEVEL
+2497 APEVEP

-2518 KLALFL
+2518 KLSLFL

-2557 EVVSEQQLER
+2557 EVVSEHQLER

-2605 LSPASLD
+2605 LSPGSLD
-2612 GMDEGASL
+2612 GMDEGAV
-2620 GEEAGAAAAVA
+2620 GEEAGASS
-2631 ACAVA
+2631 
-2636 SALAEPEEAL
+2636 SAGIDSDDSL
-2646 AQPSPLPLVES
+2646 AQPTPIPLVET
-2657 IDETLP
+2657 IDEALS
-2663 PDIIAGTPGTSSSSV
+2663 PDIIAG
-2678 FQSAP
+2678 AP

-2717 PLAAKVFKPIGSTW
+2717 PLAAKVFKPISSTW
-2731 YDYWGADYGTYN
+2731 YDYWGADYGTYG
-2743 YNAYVGGAGIP
+2743 YNPYIGGVGIA
-2754 VSKPPAAQE
+2754 VSKPPAVVE
-2763 KPGAQSLS
+2763 KPGSQSLS
-2771 VSVSQALD
+2771 ISVSQALD

-2806 QALTSTSPAVVQSSN
+2806 QALTSTSPAVSKASN

-2831 HGSSSPP
+2831 HGGSPP
-2838 GGSSSSSSLV
+2838 GSSLM
-2848 VQPSSIP
+2848 VQASSIP

-2877 LLQLWLTLSLNSCPG
+2877 MLQLWLTLSLNSCSG
-2892 SADDG
+2892 GTEES
-2897 GSDIFL
+2897 GSDIFM

-2910 TIPLNQASISSFLTV
+2910 TIPLNQASISSFLSV

-2951 SSSASASSSGLGG
+2951 SSASSSGMGA
-2964 HESTAQQMVSELTLV
+2964 HESTAQQMVSDPTLV
-2979 PVLVRFLSGS
+2979 HVLVRFLSGC
-2989 NPHGTSQH
+2989 NPHGTSQY

-3018 HLSSTCPQLFSE
+3018 HLSSTCPQMFSE
-3030 FLLELMHILSME
+3030 FLLKLMHILSTE
-3042 RGPLLSG
+3042 RGPFQSG

-3064 EQSFE
+3064 EQNFE
-3069 TVSVGT
+3069 VVSVTT
-3075 IMAVVE
+3075 ISSVIE

-3130 GETTRDQLMFNLLKL
+3130 GETTRDQLMFDLLKL
-3145 VNTLVKLPLTAD
+3145 VNALVQLPLSGD
-3157 GKFSGRVPPPGNGS
+3157 REFSGRLPPAGS
-3171 SDSVSDEEKVCGSKE
+3171 GASDSSASDEEKVCGSKE
-3186 GPGQGG
+3186 GAAGG
-3192 ATPHQGPAVGVA
+3192 ATPNQGPAAGVA
-3204 DLVLGNQQVM
+3204 DLVLANQQIM

-3254 VGDGLFTILTT
+3254 VGDGLFTILTS

-3357 SGPGKAADGSL
+3357 TGPGKAADGSL

-3445 VHIQPHLASLATC
+3445 LHIQPHLASLATC

-3469 GVNMLPLSTPVIT
+3469 GVNMLPLSTPIIT

-3557 HHCLTHVSDLEAVM
+3557 HHCLTHVSDLEATM

-3608 GLQSTAIGL
+3608 GLQSTRIGL
-3617 RLIDILL
+3617 KLIDILL

-3632 DPNNLNSPLL
+3632 DPTNLNSPLL

-3665 DPGTKDRVQAL
+3665 DPATKDRIHAL
-3676 LQWVHDSARVA
+3676 LQWVHDSSLVA
-3687 AMKRSA
+3687 AHKRSG
-3693 PLGYMGPSA
+3693 PVGYIRQS
-3702 TSPREYGLLMPSP
+3702 SSSSREYGLVMPSP
-3715 SHLHCVAAILWHSYE
+3715 SHLHGVAAILWHSYE
-3730 LPVDYDLPAL
+3730 LPVNYDLPVL

-3755 LACNLVLKKAVDSL
+3755 LPCNMVLKKAVDSL
-3769 LCSMCHVHPSYF
+3769 LCSMCHIHPSYF
-3781 SLLMSWMGIVPSA
+3781 SLLMSWMGIVAPP
-3794 TVSAVAA
+3794 TAA
-3801 MASAQSQARHRLS
+3801 QHRLS
-3814 LTDDGKKQHDAAAA
+3814 LTDDGKKQHDLSSANA
-3828 TAAAANSASAGGGG
+3828 TTSA
-3842 ASGGLTDDS
+3842 GLTDDS
-3851 KHARSPPP
+3851 KHARPPIA
-3859 LSESQLATLAAA
+3859 LSESQLTTLAAA
-3871 SQSPGAIQQLL
+3871 SQSPGAIEQLL
-3882 DSGLPSLLVRSLAA
+3882 DSGLPSLLVRSLAG
-3896 LCCSLLA
+3896 LCCGLLA
-3903 SADLP
+3903 AAGLP
-3908 LPGGATVPPTS
+3908 LPS
-3919 TPASASAPSSSSS
+3919 TAQAERRQHHHNHH
-3932 SSSPPS
+3932 S
-3938 SSAASTSSSPA
+3938 SSASSS
-3949 ERRHH
+3949 
-3954 HLHHHQ
+3954 Q
-3960 SQSHHHHHHSHH
+3960 S
-3972 SHSSSSYHSMPST
+3972 
-3985 SSSSSPPSSSSSS
+3985 
-3998 SFSCPPPPP
+3998 
-4007 PPPVNRATLSPELA
+4007 RASLSAELA

-4040 LGGPEVNPLWTALLF
+4040 LGGPEVNLLWTALLF

-4060 SASAGTSATTSPTT
+4060 SASAG
-4074 NTTNNTT
+4074 
-4081 NTTNTNT
+4081 
-4088 ATTSNGSTSNG
+4088 
-4099 QVAAAASASASA
+4099 
-4111 SGMGASA
+4111 
-4118 SSPCSSPLSTS
+4118 
-4129 PAGASA
+4129 
-4135 AAGPSSSMS
+4135 
-4144 GSSIAGPSTAP
+4144 
-4155 LLPPPPPPLAY
+4155 
-4166 SSSASASATAAAMG
+4166 G
-4180 TSTAAASGSRYSLGS
+4180 TSGPSGSRYSLASSTRGS
-4195 GGRAGGLTTQQRT
+4195 GLTTQQRT
-4208 SLENATVAFFLQCIS
+4208 AIENATVAFFLQCIS

-4243 PQRGNVPISGNISGF
+4243 PQRGSVPVSGNISGF

-4307 TLHLPISTTLADVLD
+4307 TLHLPISTTLAEVLD

-4330 TAKLMSEQKEDKE
+4330 TAKLINEQKEDKE
-4343 KKNHEEKEKMK
+4343 KKNHDEKEKMK
-4354 ADNGFQDNYSVVV
+4354 TDSGFQDNFSVVV

-4386 SRRGRVMSDKLSASS
+4386 SRRGRVMSDKLTAS
-4401 GVDPAAKTVSVP
+4401 GVDPSAKTLSVP

-4424 QPLPGEMTLAQ
+4424 QPLPAEMTLAQ

-4447 GYRSIDM
+4447 GYHSIDL
-4454 TVKLGSKLSSD
+4454 TVKLGSKVISD
-4465 PGLSKTDSFK
+4465 PGISKTDSFK
-4475 RLRTEKE
+4475 RLRTEK
-4482 HGEMLSS
+4482 GMCDMLSS

-4497 PGDECLE
+4497 PGDEGLD
-4504 AAIDESLLETN
+4504 AAIDESLLETK

-4544 IQQVSAPVVA
+4544 IQQVSAPVVP
-4554 SSSQEKPKDS
+4554 STTQEKPKDS

-4578 VYEAPENIAAE
+4578 VYEAPETMAAE
-4589 PPPIKSPVQTMSP
+4589 PPPINKSSVQTMSP

-4672 STPLTTDDGL
+4672 TTPLTTDDGV
-4682 LLRRIALE
+4682 LLRRMALE

-4699 CLSALSHHAPRVPS
+4699 CLSALSHHAPRVPNTS
-4713 TNGNQNEVVTGHGA
+4713 GNSSEPTVSSGHGG

-4780 PAGCVGHGEAPSS
+4780 PANCVSHGEAPTGD
-4793 ESRGQ
+4793 SRGH
-4798 NSAALP
+4798 NSNALP
-4804 SVLQELLSQSCLIPA
+4804 TVLQELLSQSCLIPA

-4848 ISSCTSLV
+4848 ISTSTALV
-4856 PLLLPLSGDPAQEEE
+4856 PLLLPLSGDPSQEE

-4878 SQTSVG
+4878 GQTSVG

-4897 TNRLRSKKDKSKGV
+4897 TNRLRSKKDKAKGV
-4911 VKAEPSDPEPEGLTL
+4911 VKPDSSDPEPEGLTL

-4939 AATTSLRQANQEKKL
+4939 AATTSLRQANQERKL
-4954 AESSKKAS
+4954 AESSKKAT
-4962 TRPKPLSVL
+4962 TRPKPMSIL
-4971 RSLEEKYVAAMKKLQ
+4971 RSLEEKYVAIMKKLQ
-4986 FDTFEMVSEDEDGK
+4986 FDTFEMVTEDDDGK
-5000 LVFKVNYHYMTQVKN
+5000 LVFKVNYHYMSQVKN

-5187 WAMLEQMRNPSPCF
+5187 WAMLEQMRNASPCF

-5209 YLKRAEIMGQ
+5209 YLKRVEVMAQ
-5219 CEEWITDIQ
+5219 CEEWIADIQ

-5269 DGEDFSDKSSALLV
+5269 DGEEFSDKSAALVV
-5283 KELPNQDAEK
+5283 KELANQDAEK
-5293 PGGSQDAHCSEGQL
+5293 PTGSQDGTCSEGPL

>member
-1 MAAAASPGSCSSTS
+1 MAAAASCSSAATAAAGPGPGPGSCE
-15 SDWVVLRDGCLRCD
+15 WLLLRDGCLRCD
-29 EEGLRSLSYH
+29 ADGLCSLCYH

-48 TSRGSIKVIDGTS
+48 TARGAIKVIDGTS
-61 GAILQASALH
+61 GATLQASALG
-71 AKPGGRVRCQYFP
+71 AKPGGRVKCQYIS
-84 AVDKVLFVDDY
+84 AVDKVIFVDDY

-109 DTALQAPVS
+109 DTALQTPVS
-118 KPEDMVQ
+118 KQDDVVQ

-139 CVEKVDVSNTEGYD
+139 CIEKVDVSSTEGYD
-153 LFLTQLKEGLKSTSH
+153 LFITQLKDGLKNTSH

-184 HLPHHVIKVVASAI
+184 HLPHHVLKSVASAI

-204 MNQNVAA
+204 INQNIAA
-211 LSVASSIM
+211 LPVASSVM
-219 DRLSYLLPSGRPEL
+219 DRLSYLLPSARPEL

-260 HAGYRWAQPD
+260 HVGYRWAQPD

-276 FYHQPASTGD
+276 FYHQPASSGD

-341 FPSPDG
+341 FPCTDG
-347 SDKIACYG
+347 TDRIACFG
-355 FGSCPHFLAA
+355 SGSCPHFLAA

-389 NPYDPVILR
+389 NAYDPAIVQ
-398 QLFLSSG
+398 QLMLSG
-405 EQGLGSESTES
+405 EQSSGVDS

-424 EDTSSCSD
+424 EDSSSCSD
-432 LPKLEGDSDDQLED
+432 IPKLEGDSDDLLED

-456 SVTGHPCQKE
+456 SVTGHTSQKE
-466 NLEVSLGVTALS
+466 TMEVSLDITALS
-478 VLQQPEKLQWEVVAS
+478 VLQQPEKLQWEIVAN

-507 NPALAQA
+507 NPCLANC
-514 KADNKAKDKPS
+514 KSEKMKEKHL
-525 AAEQHNIPF
+525 EQHNIPF
-534 PCLLT
+534 PCLLA
-539 GGLLSY
+539 GGLLTYKSPATSPVSSNSQ
-545 RSAASSPLAGGP
+545 RSLDGLSRTRGESVSEQGSTDNESCTNSELNSPL
-557 PPPPPSLAPTLTPTR
+557 
-572 GRPPPS
+572 
-578 SSSSSS
+578 
-584 STLVGV
+584 V
-590 PDGPLLRTQAPEV
+590 
-603 TPNTPIVVVGTPDQG
+603 
-618 PMEIESCPPPPVVVP
+618 
-633 PELVASPGGG
+633 
-643 GLPVSAIRRTIPVL
+643 RRTLPVL

-662 KEADEKASG
+662 KESDEKA
-671 SGKVFAQMNSLMGK
+671 GKLFSQMNNIMSK
-685 SLHEEGFTVPQI
+685 SIHDDGFTVPQI
-697 IEMEFDSHEQL
+697 IEMELDSQEQL
-708 LLQDPPITYIQQF
+708 LLQDPPVTYIQQF
-721 ADATAGLGSG
+721 ADAAANLTSPDSDKWSSMVPKPG
-731 TGSGSGTGNNASV
+731 T
-744 TDPGPE
+744 
-750 KWGSMAAPRPGAL
+750 L
-763 VQCLRLPKELEEENL
+763 VQCLRLPKFAEEENL
-778 YVDSITPC
+778 CVDSITPC
-786 SDGLHLLVGLQP
+786 ADGVHLLVGLRTCP
-798 CSVESL
+798 VESL

-811 ALNNLNR
+811 ALNNLNK
-818 LHSALCSRG
+818 LNSALCNRRKGELESSLAVV
-827 NSRNK
+827 N
-832 DDLHHHHHHHHP
+832 
-844 ALVPTMANGIEGG
+844 
-857 HGALPLPGTSPPQ
+857 GTSIDVIQHESPADVP
-870 QTPLILPPDQQPL
+870 TPLIIQPE
-883 LQPPLSPQQTPTS
+883 QRS
-896 PSSRG
+896 
-901 VFGGVSTGGNNNNSS
+901 VS
-916 GGGGY
+916 GGY
-921 LVLYKLNYSTRIV
+921 LVLYKMNYATRVV

-939 PVRVQHI
+939 PVKIQHI
-946 REPRDAVTSLILLP
+946 KDPQDTITSMILLP
-960 ADVLDGREEDG
+960 PDILDNREDDCEEPVEEIQLTSKNGSGRERRSEI
-971 EDASDD
+971 
-977 TPPGLKNG
+977 
-985 PVSAS
+985 
-990 SGPNMAAGG
+990 
-999 SSGGVGGSSTAA
+999 STL
-1011 GVMAASTG
+1011 G
-1019 HGPSASSPLAAGMA
+1019 H
-1033 ASTAKEKLVVTTQ
+1033 LVITTQ
-1046 AGYIMVL
+1046 GGYVKIL
-1053 DLATLEVL
+1053 DLSNFEIL
-1061 AKVEPPVKESG
+1061 AKVEPPKKEG
-1072 DEVDPFVSVTYCS
+1072 TEEPDMFVSVIYCS

-1095 GGELHFLQIGGVFDD
+1095 GGELHFLQIGGTCDD
-1110 IDDADIFVD
+1110 IDEADILVD
-1119 GPLSKGVDQ
+1119 GSLSKSIEQ
-1128 LFEGTKPSSNP
+1128 SSEGTKPLSNP
-1139 SSPGITAGVD
+1139 SSPGITGVD
-1149 LLVDQALGVE
+1149 LLVDQPFSLE
-1159 VLSSLVELTRFET
+1159 TLTSLVELTRFET

-1216 KLQSDSSSWDEHVFE
+1216 KLQTDSNSWDEHVFE

-1242 VDFKFVMNANITNI
+1242 VDFKFVLNSNITNI

-1275 ETAVDRQI
+1275 EAAVDRQI
-1283 TFPLSQA
+1283 TFPLSPA
-1290 LHTNG
+1290 LNIEV
-1295 ERNGQP
+1295 ERNGKPGLVEFNEEMQY
-1301 LLHDF
+1301 
-1306 TEDIQFM
+1306 M
-1313 DIEESPGSRL
+1313 DVEEPQCLRL
-1323 CPFLED
+1323 CPFLEE

-1341 ASGLDLSGHAGML
+1341 ATGLDLSGHAGML
-1354 SLTSPKLVKGMAG
+1354 TLTSPKLVKGMAG

-1374 VHIKAVSDKGMEE
+1374 IHVKAVNDRGTEE
-1387 SPRPVVRMPSKPQ
+1387 ICNGGIRPVVRIPPLKPQ
-1400 SSKAQSLS
+1400 TNKGHSLASLLAKVAAGKEKPSSKIEGTNS
-1408 SLLQRAQA
+1408 SR
-1416 TKEKASTSKVEP
+1416 KS
-1428 PTASKKPDNL
+1428 DNL

-1443 LQEVSITIR
+1443 LQEVSVTIR
-1452 RFKKTSIPKERIQRC
+1452 RFKKTSISKERVQRC
-1467 SMLQFPEFHERLL
+1467 AMLQFSEFHEKLL
-1480 NGLCKRT
+1480 TTLCKK
-1487 EETDSTEH
+1487 TDDGLSTEH
-1495 GQSLILDILCWLAG
+1495 SQSLVLDTLCWLAG
-1509 VYSNGSCSPREGK
+1509 VYSNGPGSSK
-1522 EGLLI
+1522 EGNDSLLS
-1527 KTRKRLTDMV
+1527 KTRKCVSDII
-1537 RVCFFQAGRS
+1537 RVCFFEAGRS

-1561 NGKGDPGQQGFGM
+1561 NGRCDPSQQGFGSV
-1574 ALLKALLENMPYL
+1574 LLKALLDNMPLL
-1587 PAAATGGAVFWYFV
+1587 PAAATGGSVYWYFV

-1625 SRQLQDRLTPLEAL
+1625 SRQLQDRLTPMEAL

-1653 VLFDLEVSGSSCK
+1653 VLFDLEICGSSCK
-1666 NAFNSGIGV
+1666 NVYNSSIGV
-1675 QSDEIDLSDILSGN
+1675 QSDEIDLSDVLSGN
-1689 GKVSNC
+1689 GKIGSC
-1695 AAAEGSFTALT
+1695 AAAEGSFTSLT

-1726 VERDDASMFTVSTF
+1726 IERDDASTFTVSTF

-1748 LSAGSVGEASTAL
+1748 LSSGTVGEASTAL

-1769 QSLSHAMVSAEQ
+1769 QSLSHAMASAEQ

-1808 QTTSAAAAAA
+1808 QTTAAAAAA
-1818 ASGVGPIHN
+1818 ASAVGPVHN
-1827 SVPSNPSASGSASAS
+1827 SVPSNPVA
-1842 SAPGFF
+1842 APGFF

-1879 AISVELAQLFPGS
+1879 VISAELAQLFPGS
-1892 IMDPPAVNLAAHNK
+1892 VIDPPTVNLAAHNK
-1906 NSHKPKPVSH
+1906 NTSKSRT
-1916 AQNPMGSG
+1916 NPLGSG
-1924 LALALSQAS
+1924 LALAISHAS

-1960 FGRPVLLT
+1960 FGRPILLT
-1968 DALIPTCAD
+1968 DVLIPTCGD

-1995 RLVVATDIA
+1995 RLVVATDIS

-2052 WESELKLMHDPLRG
+2052 FENELKLMHDPLRG
-2066 ESEAASQPDVDQHL
+2066 EGEAANQPEIDQHL

-2100 LETLLQSIDLP
+2100 LEILLQSIDLP

-2131 EDQRVFSAYQD
+2131 EDSRVFSAYQD
-2142 CVQLQLQLNLAHHAV
+2142 CIQLQLQLNLAHHAV
-2157 QRLRVSLGASRK
+2157 QRLKVALGASRK
-2169 PLPDAAYASY
+2169 TLKEQSDPK
-2179 AYDARELVHSSSTE
+2179 ELIQMSSTE
-2193 QLRTVIRYLLDT
+2193 QLRTIIRYLLDT

-2210 HTNNGHSVPSVL
+2210 HSSNGHSVPVVL

-2307 EGLLNLLDSLL
+2307 ESLLNLLDNLL
-2318 SPLQQ
+2318 SPLQP
-2323 SHSLQARR
+2323 HLPVHRR

-2350 LLDYVASVEDEASA
+2350 LLDYVATVEDEAA
-2364 SKKQLGGKDRDRSFT
+2364 TAKKPLNGKERERFLT

-2390 QSQNM
+2390 HTQSL

-2410 RKVRKQL
+2410 RKIRKQL
-2417 VHTKQQLNLLKAK
+2417 VHHKQ
-2430 QKALMEQIEKEK
+2430 
-2442 IQSNK
+2442 
-2447 SSSYKLLVEHAKLK
+2447 
-2461 QATSKHFKDL
+2461 HFKDL

-2483 SLDTEASASGAAKE
+2483 SLDTEVSTAKE
-2497 APEVEL
+2497 TPEIEP

-2557 EVVSEQQLER
+2557 EIVNETQLER

-2605 LSPASLD
+2605 LAPIAAEAMEESALGED
-2612 GMDEGASL
+2612 AGAS
-2620 GEEAGAAAAVA
+2620 AGDSDDSLQQSTV
-2631 ACAVA
+2631 
-2636 SALAEPEEAL
+2636 
-2646 AQPSPLPLVES
+2646 QLVET
-2657 IDETLP
+2657 IDEPLTH
-2663 PDIIAGTPGTSSSSV
+2663 DITG
-2678 FQSAP
+2678 AP
-2683 PLSSLEKDKDIDF
+2683 PLSSLEKDKDIDLE
-2696 DLLQDLMDVDID
+2696 LLQDLMEVDID

-2717 PLAAKVFKPIGSTW
+2717 PLAAKVFKPISSTW
-2731 YDYWGADYGTYN
+2731 YDYWGAEYGTYN
-2743 YNAYVGGAGIP
+2743 YNPYIGGVGIP
-2754 VSKPPAAQE
+2754 VAKPPVTTE
-2763 KPGAQSLS
+2763 KNGSQTVSI
-2771 VSVSQALD
+2771 SVSQALD

-2791 LMLKMMATL
+2791 LMLKMMSTL

-2806 QALTSTSPAVVQSSN
+2806 QALTNTSPTLTQSPS

-2831 HGSSSPP
+2831 HAANQNAQ
-2838 GGSSSSSSLV
+2838 LI
-2848 VQPSSIP
+2848 VQLSSIP

-2877 LLQLWLTLSLNSCPG
+2877 LLQLWLTLSLNSSSSG
-2892 SADDG
+2892 SKDNGA
-2897 GSDIFL
+2897 DIFL
-2903 FNASRVP
+2903 YNANR
-2910 TIPLNQASISSFLTV
+2910 IPVVSLNQASVTSFLSV

-2930 NTSLRTWCL
+2930 NTLLRTWCL
-2939 VLHSLTLMTNMP
+2939 VLHSLTLMTNMQLNAGP
-2951 SSSASASSSGLGG
+2951 SSAIGAQ
-2964 HESTAQQMVSELTLV
+2964 ESTAQLLVSDPNLIH
-2979 PVLVRFLSGS
+2979 VLVKFLSGT
-2989 NPHGTSQH
+2989 NPHGTNQH
-2997 SSQVGP
+2997 SPQVGP

-3018 HLSSTCPQLFSE
+3018 HLSSTCPHMFSE
-3030 FLLELMHILSME
+3030 FLLKLIHILSTE
-3042 RGPLLSG
+3042 RGAFQTG

-3064 EQSFE
+3064 EQNFE
-3069 TVSVGT
+3069 VVSVST
-3075 IMAVVE
+3075 ISAVIE

-3092 CSDKVVSR
+3092 CSDKVMSR

-3130 GETTRDQLMFNLLKL
+3130 GEMTRDQLMFDLLKL
-3145 VNTLVKLPLTAD
+3145 INILVQLPLSSNREYSA
-3157 GKFSGRVPPPGNGS
+3157 RVPVAS
-3171 SDSVSDEEKVCGSKE
+3171 STTDSVSDEEKVSGGKDGNGSN
-3186 GPGQGG
+3186 PNTQGST
-3192 ATPHQGPAVGVA
+3192 AYVA
-3204 DLVLGNQQVM
+3204 DLVLANQQIM

-3265 LSKRATSVQVM
+3265 LSKKATTVQVM

-3293 SLSTCQ
+3293 SLATCQ

-3357 SGPGKAADGSL
+3357 SGPTKATDSSL

-3377 DNAEGLHNFAPL
+3377 DNAEGIHNFAPL
-3389 GTITS
+3389 GSITS

-3445 VHIQPHLASLATC
+3445 IHIQPHLASLATC

-3557 HHCLTHVSDLEAVM
+3557 HHCLTHISDLEGMM

-3608 GLQSTAIGL
+3608 GLQSTRIGL
-3617 RLIDILL
+3617 KLIDILL
-3624 RNCAASGT
+3624 RNCSASGS
-3632 DPNNLNSPLL
+3632 DPADLNSPLL

-3665 DPGTKDRVQAL
+3665 DPGTKDRIQAL
-3676 LQWVHDSARVA
+3676 LKWVSDSARVA
-3687 AMKRSA
+3687 AMKKGGRVSYIC
-3693 PLGYMGPSA
+3693 PNSS
-3702 TSPREYGLLMPSP
+3702 TREYGLLMPSP

-3730 LPVDYDLPAL
+3730 LLVEYDLPAL
-3740 LNRELFELLYNWSMS
+3740 LDRELFESLFNWSMS
-3755 LACNLVLKKAVDSL
+3755 LPCNMVLKKAVDSL
-3769 LCSMCHVHPSYF
+3769 LCSMCHIHPNYF
-3781 SLLMSWMGIVPSA
+3781 SLLMGWMGITPPP
-3794 TVSAVAA
+3794 
-3801 MASAQSQARHRLS
+3801 MQCQHRLS
-3814 LTDDGKKQHDAAAA
+3814 MTDDSKKQDL
-3828 TAAAANSASAGGGG
+3828 SS
-3842 ASGGLTDDS
+3842 SLTDDS
-3851 KHARSPPP
+3851 KNAQAP
-3859 LSESQLATLAAA
+3859 LALTESHLATLAAS
-3871 SQSPGAIQQLL
+3871 SQSPEAIKQLL
-3882 DSGLPSLLVRSLAA
+3882 DSGLPSLLVRSLASF
-3896 LCCSLLA
+3896 CFNH
-3903 SADLP
+3903 
-3908 LPGGATVPPTS
+3908 
-3919 TPASASAPSSSSS
+3919 
-3932 SSSPPS
+3932 
-3938 SSAASTSSSPA
+3938 TSSSDCTA
-3949 ERRHH
+3949 QSMDVTQDRLRRHH
-3954 HLHHHQ
+3954 VPQHFNK
-3960 SQSHHHHHHSHH
+3960 
-3972 SHSSSSYHSMPST
+3972 MPIT
-3985 SSSSSPPSSSSSS
+3985 ADL
-3998 SFSCPPPPP
+3998 
-4007 PPPVNRATLSPELA
+4007 V

-4033 SHAMKDW
+4033 SHMMKDW
-4040 LGGPEVNPLWTALLF
+4040 LGGSEVNPLWTALLF

-4060 SASAGTSATTSPTT
+4060 GATSGGHNMTAQQTSARSSLLSSTVTT
-4074 NTTNNTT
+4074 
-4081 NTTNTNT
+4081 
-4088 ATTSNGSTSNG
+4088 
-4099 QVAAAASASASA
+4099 
-4111 SGMGASA
+4111 
-4118 SSPCSSPLSTS
+4118 
-4129 PAGASA
+4129 
-4135 AAGPSSSMS
+4135 
-4144 GSSIAGPSTAP
+4144 
-4155 LLPPPPPPLAY
+4155 
-4166 SSSASASATAAAMG
+4166 
-4180 TSTAAASGSRYSLGS
+4180 
-4195 GGRAGGLTTQQRT
+4195 GLTTQQRT
-4208 SLENATVAFFLQCIS
+4208 AIENATVAFFLQCIS

-4238 LFQSA
+4238 LFQSS
-4243 PQRGNVPISGNISGF
+4243 PQRGNLPTSGNISGF

-4268 EDEKVTVFLQSPCP
+4268 EDEKVTLFLQSPCP

-4296 HPMYGAGHKYR
+4296 HPMYGAGHKFR
-4307 TLHLPISTTLADVLD
+4307 TLHLPVSTTLAEVLD

-4330 TAKLMSEQKEDKE
+4330 TAKLINEQKEDKE
-4343 KKNHEEKEKMK
+4343 KKNYEEKEKVK
-4354 ADNGFQDNYSVVV
+4354 AENGFQDNYSVVV
-4367 ASGLKSQSKRAL
+4367 ASGLKSQSKRAVS

-4386 SRRGRVMSDKLSASS
+4386 SRRGRVMTDKVGSSSS
-4401 GVDPAAKTVSVP
+4401 GGESSSKTISVP
-4413 VFHLYHKLLPG
+4413 VFNLYHKLLPG
-4424 QPLPGEMTLAQ
+4424 QPLPAEMTLAQ

-4447 GYRSIDM
+4447 GYRSIDL
-4454 TVKLGSKLSSD
+4454 TVKLGSKVISD
-4465 PGLSKTDSFK
+4465 PSLSKTDSFK
-4475 RLRTEKE
+4475 RLHTEKE
-4482 HGEMLSS
+4482 HADLLGP
-4489 CPEDEPMT
+4489 CPEDEAIS
-4497 PGDECLE
+4497 PGDECMDAVL
-4504 AAIDESLLETN
+4504 DESLLETC

-4544 IQQVSAPVVA
+4544 IQQVSTPVVTSA
-4554 SSSQEKPKDS
+4554 TQEKQKDS

-4578 VYEAPENIAAE
+4578 VYEAPETIAAE
-4589 PPPIKSPVQTMSP
+4589 PPPIKSTVQTMSP

-4667 RALFS
+4667 RSLFS
-4672 STPLTTDDGL
+4672 STPLTTDDGV
-4682 LLRRIALE
+4682 LLRRMALE

-4699 CLSALSHHAPRVPS
+4699 CLSALSHHAPRVPNSSPNQAEPQVSS
-4713 TNGNQNEVVTGHGA
+4713 THNSAST
-4727 GTSEE
+4727 EE

-4780 PAGCVGHGEAPSS
+4780 PAGSASNEETQTSHEGRA
-4793 ESRGQ
+4793 Q
-4798 NSAALP
+4798 NSSALP
-4804 SVLQELLSQSCLIPA
+4804 SVLLELLSQSCLIPA

-4848 ISSCTSLV
+4848 IASCTSMV
-4856 PLLLPLSGDPAQEEE
+4856 PLLLPLSGESSEEE
-4871 EEEERSE
+4871 EEQCE
-4878 SQTSVG
+4878 SQASVG
-4884 MLLAKMKTCVDTY
+4884 TLLAKMKTCVDTY
-4897 TNRLRSKKDKSKGV
+4897 TNRLRSKKDKAKAGV
-4911 VKAEPSDPEPEGLTL
+4911 KPDTSDQEPEGLTL
-4926 LVPDIQRTAEIVY
+4926 LVPDIQKTAEIVY
-4939 AATTSLRQANQEKKL
+4939 AATTSLRQANQEKKM
-4954 AESSKKAS
+4954 AEYSKKAAVK
-4962 TRPKPLSVL
+4962 PKPLSVL
-4971 RSLEEKYVAAMKKLQ
+4971 RSLEEKYVAVMKKLQ
-4986 FDTFEMVSEDEDGK
+4986 FDTFEMVSEDDDGK
-5000 LVFKVNYHYMTQVKN
+5000 LVFKVNYHYMSQVKN

-5151 SEPYFNE
+5151 AEPYFNE

-5182 QASVK
+5182 QATVK

-5209 YLKRAEIMGQ
+5209 YLKRVEIMAQ
-5219 CEEWITDIQ
+5219 CEEWIADIQ

-5263 PEGLEP
+5263 PEGLDP
-5269 DGEDFSDKSSALLV
+5269 DTDDSTEKCSATTSSEETMLHEQVKPSSSKDVPTDFKL
-5283 KELPNQDAEK
+5283 
-5293 PGGSQDAHCSEGQL
+5293 

>member
-1 MAAAASPGSCSSTS
+1 MAAAASCSSAVSAPTGAGPGPVSAGPGSCE
-15 SDWVVLRDGCLRCD
+15 WLLLRDGCLRCD
-29 EEGLRSLSYH
+29 ADGLCSLCYH

-48 TSRGSIKVIDGTS
+48 TARGAIKVIDGTS
-61 GAILQASALH
+61 GATLQASALN
-71 AKPGGRVRCQYFP
+71 AKPGGRVKCQYIS
-84 AVDKVLFVDDY
+84 AVDKVIFVDDY

-109 DTALQAPVS
+109 DTALQTPVS
-118 KPEDMVQ
+118 KQDDVVQ

-139 CVEKVDVSNTEGYD
+139 CIEKVDVSSTEGYD
-153 LFLTQLKEGLKSTSH
+153 LFITQLKDGLKNTSH

-184 HLPHHVIKVVASAI
+184 HLPHHVLKSVASAI

-204 MNQNVAA
+204 INQNIAA
-211 LSVASSIM
+211 LPVASSVM
-219 DRLSYLLPSGRPEL
+219 DRLSYLLPSARPEL

-260 HAGYRWAQPD
+260 HVGYRWAQPD

-276 FYHQPASTGD
+276 FYHQPASSGD

-341 FPSPDG
+341 FPCTDG
-347 SDKIACYG
+347 TDRIACFG
-355 FGSCPHFLAA
+355 SGSCPHFLAA

-389 NPYDPVILR
+389 NAYDPAIVQ
-398 QLFLSSG
+398 QLMLSG
-405 EQGLGSESTES
+405 EQSSGVDS

-424 EDTSSCSD
+424 EDSSSCSD
-432 LPKLEGDSDDQLED
+432 IPKLEGDSDDLLED

-456 SVTGHPCQKE
+456 SVTGHTSQKE
-466 NLEVSLGVTALS
+466 TMEVSLDITALS
-478 VLQQPEKLQWEVVAS
+478 ILQQPEKLQWEIVAN

-507 NPALAQA
+507 NPCLANC
-514 KADNKAKDKPS
+514 KSEKMKDKHL
-525 AAEQHNIPF
+525 EQHNIPF
-534 PCLLT
+534 PCLLA
-539 GGLLSY
+539 GGLLTYKSPATSPVSSNSQ
-545 RSAASSPLAGGP
+545 RSLDGLSRTRGESVSEQGSTDNESCTNSELNSPL
-557 PPPPPSLAPTLTPTR
+557 
-572 GRPPPS
+572 
-578 SSSSSS
+578 
-584 STLVGV
+584 V
-590 PDGPLLRTQAPEV
+590 
-603 TPNTPIVVVGTPDQG
+603 
-618 PMEIESCPPPPVVVP
+618 
-633 PELVASPGGG
+633 
-643 GLPVSAIRRTIPVL
+643 RRTLPVL

-662 KEADEKASG
+662 KESDEKA
-671 SGKVFAQMNSLMGK
+671 GKLFSQMNNIMSK
-685 SLHEEGFTVPQI
+685 SIHDDGFTVPQI
-697 IEMEFDSHEQL
+697 IEMELDSQEQL
-708 LLQDPPITYIQQF
+708 LLQDPPVTYIQQF
-721 ADATAGLGSG
+721 ADAAANLASPDSDKWSSMVPKPG
-731 TGSGSGTGNNASV
+731 T
-744 TDPGPE
+744 
-750 KWGSMAAPRPGAL
+750 L
-763 VQCLRLPKELEEENL
+763 VQCLRLPKFAEEENL
-778 YVDSITPC
+778 CVDSITPC
-786 SDGLHLLVGLQP
+786 ADGVHLLVGLRTCP
-798 CSVESL
+798 VESL

-811 ALNNLNR
+811 ALNNLNK
-818 LHSALCSRG
+818 LNSALCNRRKGELESSLAVV
-827 NSRNK
+827 N
-832 DDLHHHHHHHHP
+832 
-844 ALVPTMANGIEGG
+844 
-857 HGALPLPGTSPPQ
+857 GTSIDVIQHESPADVP
-870 QTPLILPPDQQPL
+870 TPLIIQPE
-883 LQPPLSPQQTPTS
+883 QRSIS
-896 PSSRG
+896 
-901 VFGGVSTGGNNNNSS
+901 
-916 GGGGY
+916 GGY
-921 LVLYKLNYSTRIV
+921 LVLYKMNYATRIV

-939 PVRVQHI
+939 PVKIQHI
-946 REPRDAVTSLILLP
+946 KDPQDTITSMILLP
-960 ADVLDGREEDG
+960 PDILDNREDDCEEPVEEIQLTSKNGSGRERRSEI
-971 EDASDD
+971 
-977 TPPGLKNG
+977 
-985 PVSAS
+985 
-990 SGPNMAAGG
+990 
-999 SSGGVGGSSTAA
+999 STL
-1011 GVMAASTG
+1011 G
-1019 HGPSASSPLAAGMA
+1019 H
-1033 ASTAKEKLVVTTQ
+1033 LVITTQ
-1046 AGYIMVL
+1046 GGYVKIL
-1053 DLATLEVL
+1053 DLTNFEIL
-1061 AKVEPPVKESG
+1061 AKVEPPKKEG
-1072 DEVDPFVSVTYCS
+1072 TEEPDMFVSVIYCS

-1095 GGELHFLQIGGVFDD
+1095 GGELHFLQIGGTCDD
-1110 IDDADIFVD
+1110 IDEADILVD
-1119 GPLSKGVDQ
+1119 GSLSKSIEQ
-1128 LFEGTKPSSNP
+1128 SSEGTKPLSNP
-1139 SSPGITAGVD
+1139 SSPGITGVD
-1149 LLVDQALGVE
+1149 LLVDQPFSLE
-1159 VLSSLVELTRFET
+1159 TLTSLVELTRFET

-1216 KLQSDSSSWDEHVFE
+1216 KLQTDSNSWDEHVFE

-1242 VDFKFVMNANITNI
+1242 VDFKFVLNSNITNI

-1275 ETAVDRQI
+1275 AHNIEV
-1283 TFPLSQA
+1283 
-1290 LHTNG
+1290 
-1295 ERNGQP
+1295 ERNGKPGLVEFNEEMQY
-1301 LLHDF
+1301 
-1306 TEDIQFM
+1306 M
-1313 DIEESPGSRL
+1313 DVEEPQCLRL
-1323 CPFLED
+1323 CPFLEE

-1341 ASGLDLSGHAGML
+1341 ATGLDLSGHAGML
-1354 SLTSPKLVKGMAG
+1354 TLTSPKLVKGMAG

-1374 VHIKAVSDKGMEE
+1374 IHVKAVNDRGTEE
-1387 SPRPVVRMPSKPQ
+1387 ICNGGIRPVVRIPSLKPQ
-1400 SSKAQSLS
+1400 TNKGHSLASLLAKVAAGKEKPSSKIEATNS
-1408 SLLQRAQA
+1408 SR
-1416 TKEKASTSKVEP
+1416 KS
-1428 PTASKKPDNL
+1428 DNL

-1443 LQEVSITIR
+1443 LQEVSVTIR
-1452 RFKKTSIPKERIQRC
+1452 RFKKTYMSKERVQRC
-1467 SMLQFPEFHERLL
+1467 AMLQFSEFHEKLL
-1480 NGLCKRT
+1480 TTLCKK
-1487 EETDSTEH
+1487 TDDDT
-1495 GQSLILDILCWLAG
+1495 LCWLAG
-1509 VYSNGSCSPREGK
+1509 VYSNGPGSSK
-1522 EGLLI
+1522 EGNDSLLS
-1527 KTRKRLTDMV
+1527 KTRRCVSDII
-1537 RVCFFQAGRS
+1537 RVCFFEAGRS

-1561 NGKGDPGQQGFGM
+1561 NGRCDPSQQGFGSV
-1574 ALLKALLENMPYL
+1574 LLKALLDNMPLL
-1587 PAAATGGAVFWYFV
+1587 PAAATGGSVYWYFV

-1625 SRQLQDRLTPLEAL
+1625 SRQLQDRLTPMEAL

-1653 VLFDLEVSGSSCK
+1653 VLFDLEISGSSCK
-1666 NAFNSGIGV
+1666 NVYNSSIGV
-1675 QSDEIDLSDILSGN
+1675 QSDEIDLSDVLSGN
-1689 GKVSNC
+1689 GKISSC
-1695 AAAEGSFTALT
+1695 AAAEGSFTSLT

-1726 VERDDASMFTVSTF
+1726 IERDDASTFTVSTF

-1748 LSAGSVGEASTAL
+1748 LSSGTVGEASTAL

-1769 QSLSHAMVSAEQ
+1769 QSLSHAMASAEQ
-1781 QLQVLQEKQQQLLK
+1781 QLQVLQEKQQYYLLHT
-1795 LQQQKAKLEAKLH
+1795 L
-1808 QTTSAAAAAA
+1808 T
-1818 ASGVGPIHN
+1818 VIIF
-1827 SVPSNPSASGSASAS
+1827 NP
-1842 SAPGFF
+1842 
-1848 IHPSDVIPPT
+1848 
-1858 PKTTPL
+1858 L
-1864 FMTPPL
+1864 
-1870 TPPNEAVSA
+1870 
-1879 AISVELAQLFPGS
+1879 
-1892 IMDPPAVNLAAHNK
+1892 
-1906 NSHKPKPVSH
+1906 
-1916 AQNPMGSG
+1916 GSG
-1924 LALALSQAS
+1924 LALAISHAS

-1960 FGRPVLLT
+1960 FGRPILLT
-1968 DALIPTCAD
+1968 DVLIPTCGD

-1995 RLVVATDIA
+1995 RLVVATDIS

-2052 WESELKLMHDPLRG
+2052 FENDLKLMHDPLREG
-2066 ESEAASQPDVDQHL
+2066 EAANQPEIDQHL
-2080 AMMVAL
+2080 AMMIAL

-2100 LETLLQSIDLP
+2100 LEILLQSIDLP

-2131 EDQRVFSAYQD
+2131 EDSRVFSAYQD
-2142 CVQLQLQLNLAHHAV
+2142 CIQLQLQLNLAHHAV
-2157 QRLRVSLGASRK
+2157 QRLKVALGASRK
-2169 PLPDAAYASY
+2169 TLKEQSDPK
-2179 AYDARELVHSSSTE
+2179 ELIQMSSTE
-2193 QLRTVIRYLLDT
+2193 QLRTIIRYLLDT

-2210 HTNNGHSVPSVL
+2210 HSSNGHSVPVVL

-2307 EGLLNLLDSLL
+2307 ESLLNLLDNLL
-2318 SPLQQ
+2318 SPLQP
-2323 SHSLQARR
+2323 HLPVHRR

-2350 LLDYVASVEDEASA
+2350 LLDYVATVEDEAA
-2364 SKKQLGGKDRDRSFT
+2364 TAKKPLNGKERDRFLT

-2390 QSQNM
+2390 HTQSL

-2403 SLDRLYS
+2403 ILDRVYS
-2410 RKVRKQL
+2410 RKIRKQL
-2417 VHTKQQLNLLKAK
+2417 VHHKQQLNLLKAK
-2430 QKALMEQIEKEK
+2430 QKALVEQMEKEK

-2447 SSSYKLLVEHAKLK
+2447 GSSYKLLVEQAKLK

-2483 SLDTEASASGAAKE
+2483 TLDTEVSTAKE
-2497 APEVEL
+2497 TPEIEP

-2557 EVVSEQQLER
+2557 EIVNETQLER

-2605 LSPASLD
+2605 LAPIAAEAMEESA
-2612 GMDEGASL
+2612 L
-2620 GEEAGAAAAVA
+2620 GEDAGSTV
-2631 ACAVA
+2631 
-2636 SALAEPEEAL
+2636 
-2646 AQPSPLPLVES
+2646 QLVET
-2657 IDETLP
+2657 IDEPLTH
-2663 PDIIAGTPGTSSSSV
+2663 DITG
-2678 FQSAP
+2678 AP
-2683 PLSSLEKDKDIDF
+2683 PLSSLEKDKDIDLE
-2696 DLLQDLMDVDID
+2696 LLQDLMEVDID

-2717 PLAAKVFKPIGSTW
+2717 PLAAKVFKPISSTW

-2743 YNAYVGGAGIP
+2743 YNPYIGGVGIP
-2754 VSKPPAAQE
+2754 VAKPPVTTE
-2763 KPGAQSLS
+2763 KNGSQTVS

-2791 LMLKMMATL
+2791 LMLKMMSTL

-2806 QALTSTSPAVVQSSN
+2806 QALTNTSPTLTQSPS

-2831 HGSSSPP
+2831 HAANQNSQ
-2838 GGSSSSSSLV
+2838 LV
-2848 VQPSSIP
+2848 VQLSSIP

-2877 LLQLWLTLSLNSCPG
+2877 LLQLWLTLSLNSSSSG
-2892 SADDG
+2892 SKDSG
-2897 GSDIFL
+2897 TDIFL
-2903 FNASRVP
+2903 YNANR
-2910 TIPLNQASISSFLTV
+2910 IPVISLNQASVTSFLSV

-2930 NTSLRTWCL
+2930 NTLLRTWCL
-2939 VLHSLTLMTNMP
+2939 VLHSLTLMTNMQLNAGP
-2951 SSSASASSSGLGG
+2951 SSAIGAQ
-2964 HESTAQQMVSELTLV
+2964 ESTAQLLVSDPNLIH
-2979 PVLVRFLSGS
+2979 VLVKFLSGT
-2989 NPHGTSQH
+2989 NPHGTNQH
-2997 SSQVGP
+2997 SPQVGP

-3018 HLSSTCPQLFSE
+3018 HLSSTCPQMFSE
-3030 FLLELMHILSME
+3030 FLLKLIHILSTE
-3042 RGPLLSG
+3042 RGAFQTG

-3064 EQSFE
+3064 EQNFE
-3069 TVSVGT
+3069 VVSVST
-3075 IMAVVE
+3075 ISAVIE

-3092 CSDKVVSR
+3092 CSDKVMSR

-3130 GETTRDQLMFNLLKL
+3130 GEMTRDQLMFDLLKL
-3145 VNTLVKLPLTAD
+3145 VNILVQLPLSSNREYSA
-3157 GKFSGRVPPPGNGS
+3157 RVPVAS
-3171 SDSVSDEEKVCGSKE
+3171 STTDSVSDEEKVSGGKDGNGSN
-3186 GPGQGG
+3186 PNTQGST
-3192 ATPHQGPAVGVA
+3192 AYVA
-3204 DLVLGNQQVM
+3204 DLVLANQQIM

-3265 LSKRATSVQVM
+3265 LSKKATTVQVM

-3293 SLSTCQ
+3293 SLATCQ

-3357 SGPGKAADGSL
+3357 SGPTKATDSSL

-3377 DNAEGLHNFAPL
+3377 DNAEGIHNFAPL
-3389 GTITS
+3389 GSITS

-3445 VHIQPHLASLATC
+3445 IHIQPHLASLATC

-3557 HHCLTHVSDLEAVM
+3557 HHCLTHISDLEGMM

-3608 GLQSTAIGL
+3608 GLQSTRIGL
-3617 RLIDILL
+3617 KLIDILL
-3624 RNCAASGT
+3624 RNCSASGS
-3632 DPNNLNSPLL
+3632 DPADLNSPLL

-3665 DPGTKDRVQAL
+3665 DPGTKDRIQAL
-3676 LQWVHDSARVA
+3676 LKWVSDSARVA
-3687 AMKRSA
+3687 AMKKSGRVSYIC
-3693 PLGYMGPSA
+3693 PNSS
-3702 TSPREYGLLMPSP
+3702 TKEYGLLMPSP

-3730 LPVDYDLPAL
+3730 LLVEYDLPAL
-3740 LNRELFELLYNWSMS
+3740 LDRELFESLFNWSMS
-3755 LACNLVLKKAVDSL
+3755 LPCNMVLKKAVDSL
-3769 LCSMCHVHPSYF
+3769 LCSMCHIHPNYF
-3781 SLLMSWMGIVPSA
+3781 SLLMGWMGITPPP
-3794 TVSAVAA
+3794 
-3801 MASAQSQARHRLS
+3801 MQCQHRLS
-3814 LTDDGKKQHDAAAA
+3814 MTDDSKKQDL
-3828 TAAAANSASAGGGG
+3828 SS
-3842 ASGGLTDDS
+3842 SLTDDS
-3851 KHARSPPP
+3851 KNAQAP
-3859 LSESQLATLAAA
+3859 LALTESHLATLAAS
-3871 SQSPGAIQQLL
+3871 SQSPEAIKQLL
-3882 DSGLPSLLVRSLAA
+3882 DSGLPSLLVRSLASF
-3896 LCCSLLA
+3896 CFNH
-3903 SADLP
+3903 
-3908 LPGGATVPPTS
+3908 
-3919 TPASASAPSSSSS
+3919 
-3932 SSSPPS
+3932 
-3938 SSAASTSSSPA
+3938 TSSSDCTA
-3949 ERRHH
+3949 QSMDTTQDRLRRHH
-3954 HLHHHQ
+3954 VPQHFNK
-3960 SQSHHHHHHSHH
+3960 
-3972 SHSSSSYHSMPST
+3972 MPIT
-3985 SSSSSPPSSSSSS
+3985 ADL
-3998 SFSCPPPPP
+3998 
-4007 PPPVNRATLSPELA
+4007 V

-4033 SHAMKDW
+4033 SHMMKDW
-4040 LGGPEVNPLWTALLF
+4040 LGGSEVNPLWTALLF

-4060 SASAGTSATTSPTT
+4060 GATSGGH
-4074 NTTNNTT
+4074 NV
-4081 NTTNTNT
+4081 T
-4088 ATTSNGSTSNG
+4088 A
-4099 QVAAAASASASA
+4099 QQ
-4111 SGMGASA
+4111 
-4118 SSPCSSPLSTS
+4118 
-4129 PAGASA
+4129 
-4135 AAGPSSSMS
+4135 
-4144 GSSIAGPSTAP
+4144 
-4155 LLPPPPPPLAY
+4155 
-4166 SSSASASATAAAMG
+4166 
-4180 TSTAAASGSRYSLGS
+4180 TSTRSSLLS
-4195 GGRAGGLTTQQRT
+4195 STVTAGLTTQQRT
-4208 SLENATVAFFLQCIS
+4208 AIENATVAFFLQCIS
-4223 CHPNNQRLMAQVLCE
+4223 CHPNNQRLMAQ
-4238 LFQSA
+4238 
-4243 PQRGNVPISGNISGF
+4243 RGNLPTSGNISGF

-4268 EDEKVTVFLQSPCP
+4268 EDEKVTLFLQSPCP

-4296 HPMYGAGHKYR
+4296 HPMYGAGHKFR
-4307 TLHLPISTTLADVLD
+4307 TLHLPVSTTLAEVLD

-4330 TAKLMSEQKEDKE
+4330 TAKLINEQKEDKE
-4343 KKNHEEKEKMK
+4343 KKNYEEKEKVK
-4354 ADNGFQDNYSVVV
+4354 AENGFQDNYSVVV
-4367 ASGLKSQSKRAL
+4367 ASGLKSQSKRAVS

-4386 SRRGRVMSDKLSASS
+4386 SRRGRVMADKVGTSSS
-4401 GVDPAAKTVSVP
+4401 GGESSSKTISVP

-4424 QPLPGEMTLAQ
+4424 QPLPAEMTLAQ

-4447 GYRSIDM
+4447 GYRSIDL
-4454 TVKLGSKLSSD
+4454 TVKLGSKVISD
-4465 PGLSKTDSFK
+4465 PSLSKTDSFK
-4475 RLRTEKE
+4475 RLHTEKE
-4482 HGEMLSS
+4482 HVDLLGP
-4489 CPEDEPMT
+4489 CPEDEAIS
-4497 PGDECLE
+4497 PGDECMDAVL
-4504 AAIDESLLETN
+4504 DESLLETC

-4544 IQQVSAPVVA
+4544 IQQVSTPVVT
-4554 SSSQEKPKDS
+4554 STTQEKQKDS

-4578 VYEAPENIAAE
+4578 VYEAPETIAAE
-4589 PPPIKSPVQTMSP
+4589 PPPIKSTVQTMSP

-4667 RALFS
+4667 RSLFS
-4672 STPLTTDDGL
+4672 TTPLTTDDGV
-4682 LLRRIALE
+4682 LLRRMALE

-4713 TNGNQNEVVTGHGA
+4713 SSPNQTEPQVSSTHNTA
-4727 GTSEE
+4727 STEE

-4767 VTCLLQVL
+4767 VL

-4780 PAGCVGHGEAPSS
+4780 PAGSTSNGDTQTSHEG
-4793 ESRGQ
+4793 RGQ
-4798 NSAALP
+4798 NSTALP
-4804 SVLQELLSQSCLIPA
+4804 SVLLELLSQSCLIPA

-4848 ISSCTSLV
+4848 IASCTSMV
-4856 PLLLPLSGDPAQEEE
+4856 PLLLPLSGESSEEE
-4871 EEEERSE
+4871 EEQLE
-4878 SQTSVG
+4878 SQASVG
-4884 MLLAKMKTCVDTY
+4884 TLLAKMKTCVDTY
-4897 TNRLRSKKDKSKGV
+4897 TNRLRSKKDKAKAGV
-4911 VKAEPSDPEPEGLTL
+4911 KPDTSDQEPEGLTL
-4926 LVPDIQRTAEIVY
+4926 LVPDIQKTAEIVY
-4939 AATTSLRQANQEKKL
+4939 AATTSLRQANQEKKM
-4954 AESSKKAS
+4954 AEYSKKAAVK
-4962 TRPKPLSVL
+4962 PKPLSVL
-4971 RSLEEKYVAAMKKLQ
+4971 RSLEEKYVAVMKKLQ
-4986 FDTFEMVSEDEDGK
+4986 FDAFEMVSEDDDGK
-5000 LVFKVNYHYMTQVKN
+5000 LVFKINYHYMSQVKN

-5151 SEPYFNE
+5151 AEPYFNE

-5182 QASVK
+5182 QATVK
-5187 WAMLEQMRNPSPCF
+5187 WAMLEQIRNPSPCF

-5209 YLKRAEIMGQ
+5209 YLKRVEIMAQ
-5219 CEEWITDIQ
+5219 CEEWIADIQ

-5263 PEGLEP
+5263 PEGLDP
-5269 DGEDFSDKSSALLV
+5269 DADDSTEKCGATSSEETMLHEQVKPSSSKDIPTDFKL
-5283 KELPNQDAEK
+5283 
-5293 PGGSQDAHCSEGQL
+5293 

>member
-1 MAAAASPGSCSSTS
+1 MHHNAASILKGRDILRKMAAAASPGSCSSTS
-15 SDWVVLRDGCLRCD
+15 SDWIVLRDGCRRCD

-109 DTALQAPVS
+109 DTALQAPVA

-125 LELPVTEAQQLLSA
+125 LELPVTEAQQMLSA
-139 CVEKVDVSNTEGYD
+139 CLEKVDVSNTEGYD
-153 LFLTQLKEGLKSTSH
+153 IFIAQLKEGLKNTSH

-184 HLPHHVIKVVASAI
+184 HLPHHVLKLVASAI
-198 VNELKK
+198 VTELKK
-204 MNQNVAA
+204 INQNVSA

-219 DRLSYLLPSGRPEL
+219 DRLSYLLPSARPEL

-252 RETFTSWP
+252 RETFMSWP

-341 FPSPDG
+341 FPTPDG

-389 NPYDPVILR
+389 NPYDPAILR
-398 QLFLSSG
+398 QLILS
-405 EQGLGSESTES
+405 GSEQALGTQES

-424 EDTSSCSD
+424 EDSSSCSD
-432 LPKLEGDSDDQLED
+432 IPKLEGDSDDQLED

-456 SVTGHPCQKE
+456 SVTGHPSQRE
-466 NLEVSLGVTALS
+466 SMEVSLGVTALS

-507 NPALAQA
+507 NPSLAQA
-514 KADNKAKDKPS
+514 KADKAKEKLP
-525 AAEQHNIPF
+525 EHHNIPF
-534 PCLLT
+534 PCLLA

-545 RSAASSPLAGGP
+545 LAAPL
-557 PPPPPSLAPTLTPTR
+557 
-572 GRPPPS
+572 PS
-578 SSSSSS
+578 SRRSM
-584 STLVGV
+584 
-590 PDGPLLRTQAPEV
+590 DGPLRTQGPE
-603 TPNTPIVVVGTPDQG
+603 PLHVVPDQG
-618 PMEIESCPPPPVVVP
+618 PMEIESCNLTPL
-633 PELVASPGGG
+633 ELGSPN
-643 GLPVSAIRRTIPVL
+643 SAAPTVRRTMPVL
-657 LLYSI
+657 LLYSF
-662 KEADEKASG
+662 KESEEKS
-671 SGKVFAQMNSLMGK
+671 SGKVFAQMNNLMSKG
-685 SLHEEGFTVPQI
+685 LHEEGFSVPQI
-697 IEMEFDSHEQL
+697 IEMEFDTHEQL

-721 ADATAGLGSG
+721 ADAAANLATLDG
-731 TGSGSGTGNNASV
+731 
-744 TDPGPE
+744 D
-750 KWGSMAAPRPGAL
+750 KWSSLTPRPGAL
-763 VQCLRLPKELEEENL
+763 VQCLRLPKQLEEENL

-786 SDGLHLLVGLQP
+786 SDGVHLLVGLQP

-811 ALNNLNR
+811 VLNNLNR
-818 LHSALCSRG
+818 LHSALCSRRKG
-827 NSRNK
+827 E
-832 DDLHHHHHHHHP
+832 LQP
-844 ALVPTMANGIEGG
+844 LPTLANGHE
-857 HGALPLPGTSPPQ
+857 ALASASPP
-870 QTPLILPPDQQPL
+870 QTPLILPPPDQQ
-883 LQPPLSPQQTPTS
+883 QP
-896 PSSRG
+896 SRAL
-901 VFGGVSTGGNNNNSS
+901 GGC

-921 LVLYKLNYSTRIV
+921 LALYKLNYSTRIV

-939 PVRVQHI
+939 PIKVQHI
-946 REPRDAVTSLILLP
+946 RDPRDAVTSLILLP
-960 ADVLDGREEDG
+960 PDVLDGREDDSEDSTKVKQA
-971 EDASDD
+971 DVA
-977 TPPGLKNG
+977 GL
-985 PVSAS
+985 
-990 SGPNMAAGG
+990 
-999 SSGGVGGSSTAA
+999 
-1011 GVMAASTG
+1011 G
-1019 HGPSASSPLAAGMA
+1019 H
-1033 ASTAKEKLVVTTQ
+1033 LVITTQ
-1046 AGYIMVL
+1046 AGYIMIL
-1053 DLATLEVL
+1053 DLSTLDVL
-1061 AKVEPPVKESG
+1061 AKVEPPKTDGTV
-1072 DEVDPFVSVTYCS
+1072 DEIDPFVSVTYCS

-1095 GGELHFLQIGGVFDD
+1095 GGELHFLQIGGVCDD
-1110 IDDADIFVD
+1110 VDDSDIFVD
-1119 GPLSKGVDQ
+1119 GPLSKGAEQ
-1128 LFEGTKPSSNP
+1128 LLEGAKPSSNP
-1139 SSPGITAGVD
+1139 SSPGITGVD
-1149 LLVDQALGVE
+1149 LLVDQVLAVE
-1159 VLSSLVELTRFET
+1159 SLTSLVELTRFET

-1256 PQIQVTLLKNKA
+1256 PQIQITLLKNKA

-1275 ETAVDRQI
+1275 GEVTHRYLYVFHNIAL
-1283 TFPLSQA
+1283 PL
-1290 LHTNG
+1290 
-1295 ERNGQP
+1295 
-1301 LLHDF
+1301 
-1306 TEDIQFM
+1306 
-1313 DIEESPGSRL
+1313 PGSRL
-1323 CPFLED
+1323 CTFLED

-1387 SPRPVVRMPSKPQ
+1387 SPMPVVRMPAAKPQ
-1400 SSKAQSLS
+1400 SSKGHSLS
-1408 SLLQRAQA
+1408 TLLQRAQA
-1416 TKEKASTSKVEP
+1416 TKEKASTSKADSP
-1428 PTASKKPDNL
+1428 AQSKKPDNL

-1443 LQEVSITIR
+1443 LQEVSVTIR
-1452 RFKKTSIPKERIQRC
+1452 RFKKTSIPKERCVQRC
-1467 SMLQFPEFHERLL
+1467 AMLQFPDFHEKLL
-1480 NGLCKRT
+1480 NGLCKGAD
-1487 EETDSTEH
+1487 EGPGTEH
-1495 GQSLILDILCWLAG
+1495 SQSLILDCLCWLAG
-1509 VYSNGSCSPREGK
+1509 VYSNGPCSLREGK
-1522 EGLLI
+1522 EALLM
-1527 KTRKRLTDMV
+1527 KTRKRLTDIV
-1537 RVCFFQAGRS
+1537 RVCFFEAGRS

-1561 NGKGDPGQQGFGM
+1561 NGKGEPSQQGFGM
-1574 ALLKALLENMPYL
+1574 NLLNALLDNMPYL
-1587 PAAATGGAVFWYFV
+1587 PAAATGGSVFWYFV
-1601 LLNYVKDEDLAG
+1601 LLNYVKDEDLSG

-1666 NAFNSGIGV
+1666 NAFNSSIGV
-1675 QSDEIDLSDILSGN
+1675 QSDEIDLSEILSGN
-1689 GKVSNC
+1689 GKVSSC

-1718 VSTSDGTR
+1718 ISTSDGTR

-1748 LSAGSVGEASTAL
+1748 LSAGTVGEASTAL

-1781 QLQVLQEKQQQLLK
+1781 QLQVLQEKQQQLFK

-1808 QTTSAAAAAA
+1808 QTTSAAAA
-1818 ASGVGPIHN
+1818 SGVGPIHN
-1827 SVPSNPSASGSASAS
+1827 SVPS

-1848 IHPSDVIPPT
+1848 IHPSEVIPPT

-1892 IMDPPAVNLAAHNK
+1892 MIDPPPVNLAAHNK
-1906 NSHKPKPVSH
+1906 NSQKAKP
-1916 AQNPMGSG
+1916 NPMGSG

-1933 HFLQPPPHQS
+1933 HFLQPPPQQS

-1968 DALIPTCAD
+1968 DTLIPTCGD

-1995 RLVVATDIA
+1995 RLVVATDIS

-2066 ESEAASQPDVDQHL
+2066 ESDAASQPDLDQHL

-2086 QEDIQCRYNLACHR
+2086 QEDIQCRYNLGCHR
-2100 LETLLQSIDLP
+2100 LETLLQNIDLP

-2131 EDQRVFSAYQD
+2131 EDARVFSAYQD
-2142 CVQLQLQLNLAHHAV
+2142 CIQLQLQLNLAHHAV
-2157 QRLRVSLGASRK
+2157 QRLRVSLGAGRK
-2169 PLPDAAYASY
+2169 ILPEP
-2179 AYDARELVHSSSTE
+2179 YDPRELIQNSSTE
-2193 QLRTVIRYLLDT
+2193 QLRTIIRYLLDT

-2210 HTNNGHSVPSVL
+2210 HSNNGHAVPSVL

-2244 KIRLHTGLLL
+2244 KIRLHAGLLL

-2259 GERWWGQFLSNVLQ
+2259 GECWWGQFLSNVLQ

-2323 SHSLQARR
+2323 PMAAAHHR

-2336 DIPMISWVVMLVSR
+2336 DVPMISWVVMLVSR

-2364 SKKQLGGKDRDRSFT
+2364 GKKHLGGKERERTLT

-2390 QSQNM
+2390 QSSSSN
-2395 SRSTKGNS
+2395 RSAKGNS

-2410 RKVRKQL
+2410 RKIRKQL
-2417 VHTKQQLNLLKAK
+2417 VHHKQQLNLLKAK
-2430 QKALMEQIEKEK
+2430 QKALVEQIEKEK

-2447 SSSYKLLVEHAKLK
+2447 GSSYKLLVEQAKLK

-2483 SLDTEASASGAAKE
+2483 TLDTEATAAKE
-2497 APEVEL
+2497 APEVEP

-2518 KLALFL
+2518 KLSLFL

-2557 EVVSEQQLER
+2557 EVVSEHQLER

-2605 LSPASLD
+2605 LSPGSLD
-2612 GMDEGASL
+2612 GMDEGAV
-2620 GEEAGAAAAVA
+2620 GEEAGASS
-2631 ACAVA
+2631 
-2636 SALAEPEEAL
+2636 SARIDSDDSL
-2646 AQPSPLPLVES
+2646 AQPTPIPLVET
-2657 IDETLP
+2657 IDEALS
-2663 PDIIAGTPGTSSSSV
+2663 PDIIAG
-2678 FQSAP
+2678 AP

-2717 PLAAKVFKPIGSTW
+2717 PLAAKVFKPISSTW
-2731 YDYWGADYGTYN
+2731 YDYWGADYGTYG
-2743 YNAYVGGAGIP
+2743 YNPYIGGVGIA
-2754 VSKPPAAQE
+2754 VSKPPAVVE
-2763 KPGAQSLS
+2763 KPGSQSLS
-2771 VSVSQALD
+2771 ISVSQALD

-2806 QALTSTSPAVVQSSN
+2806 QALTSTSPAVSKASN

-2831 HGSSSPP
+2831 HGGSPP
-2838 GGSSSSSSLV
+2838 GSSLM
-2848 VQPSSIP
+2848 VQASSIP

-2877 LLQLWLTLSLNSCPG
+2877 MLQLWLTLSLNSCSG
-2892 SADDG
+2892 GTEES
-2897 GSDIFL
+2897 GSDIFM

-2910 TIPLNQASISSFLTV
+2910 TIPLNQASISSFLSV

-2951 SSSASASSSGLGG
+2951 SSASSSGMGA
-2964 HESTAQQMVSELTLV
+2964 HESTAQQMVSDPTLV
-2979 PVLVRFLSGS
+2979 HVLVRFLSGC
-2989 NPHGTSQH
+2989 NPHGTSQY

-3018 HLSSTCPQLFSE
+3018 HLSSTCPQMFSE
-3030 FLLELMHILSME
+3030 FLLKLMHILSTE
-3042 RGPLLSG
+3042 RGPFQSG

-3064 EQSFE
+3064 EQNFE
-3069 TVSVGT
+3069 VVSVST
-3075 IMAVVE
+3075 ISSVIE

-3130 GETTRDQLMFNLLKL
+3130 GETTRDQLMFDLLKL
-3145 VNTLVKLPLTAD
+3145 VNALVQLPLSGD
-3157 GKFSGRVPPPGNGS
+3157 REFSGRLPPVGS
-3171 SDSVSDEEKVCGSKE
+3171 GASDSSASDEEKVCGSKE
-3186 GPGQGG
+3186 GAAGG
-3192 ATPHQGPAVGVA
+3192 ATPNQGPAAGVA
-3204 DLVLGNQQVM
+3204 DLVLANQQIM

-3254 VGDGLFTILTT
+3254 VGDGLFTILTS

-3357 SGPGKAADGSL
+3357 TGPGKAADGSL

-3445 VHIQPHLASLATC
+3445 LHIQPHLASLATC

-3469 GVNMLPLSTPVIT
+3469 GVNMLPLSTPIIT

-3557 HHCLTHVSDLEAVM
+3557 HHCLTHVSDLEATM

-3608 GLQSTAIGL
+3608 GLQSTRIGL
-3617 RLIDILL
+3617 KLIDILL

-3632 DPNNLNSPLL
+3632 DPTNLNSPLL

-3665 DPGTKDRVQAL
+3665 DPATKDRIHAL
-3676 LQWVHDSARVA
+3676 LQWVHDSSLVA
-3687 AMKRSA
+3687 AHKRSG
-3693 PLGYMGPSA
+3693 PVGYIRQS
-3702 TSPREYGLLMPSP
+3702 SSSSREYGLVMPSP
-3715 SHLHCVAAILWHSYE
+3715 SHLHGVAAILWHSYE
-3730 LPVDYDLPAL
+3730 LPVNYDLPVL

-3755 LACNLVLKKAVDSL
+3755 LPCNMVLKKAVDSL
-3769 LCSMCHVHPSYF
+3769 LCSMCHIHPSYF
-3781 SLLMSWMGIVPSA
+3781 SLLMSWMGF
-3794 TVSAVAA
+3794 VAPPTA
-3801 MASAQSQARHRLS
+3801 AQHRLS
-3814 LTDDGKKQHDAAAA
+3814 MTDDGKKQHDLSSANA
-3828 TAAAANSASAGGGG
+3828 TTSA
-3842 ASGGLTDDS
+3842 GLTDDS
-3851 KHARSPPP
+3851 KHARPPIA
-3859 LSESQLATLAAA
+3859 LSESQLTTLAAA
-3871 SQSPGAIQQLL
+3871 SQSPGAIEQLL
-3882 DSGLPSLLVRSLAA
+3882 DSGLPSLLVRSLAG
-3896 LCCSLLA
+3896 LCCGLLA
-3903 SADLP
+3903 AAGLP
-3908 LPGGATVPPTS
+3908 LPS
-3919 TPASASAPSSSSS
+3919 TAQAERWQHHHNHHSSSSS
-3932 SSSPPS
+3932 SSQSRAS
-3938 SSAASTSSSPA
+3938 LSA
-3949 ERRHH
+3949 
-3954 HLHHHQ
+3954 
-3960 SQSHHHHHHSHH
+3960 
-3972 SHSSSSYHSMPST
+3972 
-3985 SSSSSPPSSSSSS
+3985 
-3998 SFSCPPPPP
+3998 
-4007 PPPVNRATLSPELA
+4007 ELA

-4040 LGGPEVNPLWTALLF
+4040 LGGPEVNLLWTALLF

-4060 SASAGTSATTSPTT
+4060 SASAG
-4074 NTTNNTT
+4074 
-4081 NTTNTNT
+4081 
-4088 ATTSNGSTSNG
+4088 
-4099 QVAAAASASASA
+4099 
-4111 SGMGASA
+4111 
-4118 SSPCSSPLSTS
+4118 
-4129 PAGASA
+4129 
-4135 AAGPSSSMS
+4135 
-4144 GSSIAGPSTAP
+4144 
-4155 LLPPPPPPLAY
+4155 
-4166 SSSASASATAAAMG
+4166 G
-4180 TSTAAASGSRYSLGS
+4180 TSGPSGSRYSLTSSTRGS
-4195 GGRAGGLTTQQRT
+4195 GLTTQQRT
-4208 SLENATVAFFLQCIS
+4208 AIENATVAFFLQCIS

-4243 PQRGNVPISGNISGF
+4243 PQRGSVPVSGNISGF

-4307 TLHLPISTTLADVLD
+4307 TLHLPISTTLAEVLD

-4330 TAKLMSEQKEDKE
+4330 TAKLINEQKEDKE
-4343 KKNHEEKEKMK
+4343 KKNHDEKEKMK
-4354 ADNGFQDNYSVVV
+4354 TDSGFQDNFSVVV

-4386 SRRGRVMSDKLSASS
+4386 SRRGRVMSDKLTAS
-4401 GVDPAAKTVSVP
+4401 GVDPSAKTLSVP

-4424 QPLPGEMTLAQ
+4424 QPLPAEMTLAQ

-4447 GYRSIDM
+4447 GYHSIDL
-4454 TVKLGSKLSSD
+4454 TVKLGSKVISD
-4465 PGLSKTDSFK
+4465 PGISKTDSFK
-4475 RLRTEKE
+4475 RLRTEKVE
-4482 HGEMLSS
+4482 HCDMLSS

-4497 PGDECLE
+4497 PGDECLD
-4504 AAIDESLLETN
+4504 AAIDESLLETK

-4544 IQQVSAPVVA
+4544 IQQVSAPVVP
-4554 SSSQEKPKDS
+4554 STTQEKPKDS

-4578 VYEAPENIAAE
+4578 VYEAPETMAAE
-4589 PPPIKSPVQTMSP
+4589 PPPINKSSVQTMSP

-4672 STPLTTDDGL
+4672 TTPLTTDDGV
-4682 LLRRIALE
+4682 LLRRMALE

-4699 CLSALSHHAPRVPS
+4699 CLSALSHHAPRVPNTS
-4713 TNGNQNEVVTGHGA
+4713 GNSSEPTVSSGHGG

-4780 PAGCVGHGEAPSS
+4780 PANCVSHGEAPTG
-4793 ESRGQ
+4793 ESRGH
-4798 NSAALP
+4798 NSNALP
-4804 SVLQELLSQSCLIPA
+4804 TVLQELLSQSCLIPA

-4848 ISSCTSLV
+4848 ISTSTALV
-4856 PLLLPLSGDPAQEEE
+4856 PLLLPLSGDPSQEE

-4878 SQTSVG
+4878 GQTSVG

-4897 TNRLRSKKDKSKGV
+4897 TNRLRSKKDKAKGV
-4911 VKAEPSDPEPEGLTL
+4911 VKPDSSDPEPEGLTL

-4939 AATTSLRQANQEKKL
+4939 AATTSLRQANQERKL
-4954 AESSKKAS
+4954 AESSKKAT
-4962 TRPKPLSVL
+4962 TRPKPMSIL
-4971 RSLEEKYVAAMKKLQ
+4971 RSLEEKYVAIMKKLQ
-4986 FDTFEMVSEDEDGK
+4986 FDTFEMVTEDDDGK
-5000 LVFKVNYHYMTQVKN
+5000 LVFKVNYHYMSQVKN

-5187 WAMLEQMRNPSPCF
+5187 WAMLEQMRNASPCF

-5209 YLKRAEIMGQ
+5209 YLKRVEVMAQ
-5219 CEEWITDIQ
+5219 CEEWIADIQ

-5269 DGEDFSDKSSALLV
+5269 DGEEFSDKSAALLV
-5283 KELPNQDAEK
+5283 KELANQDAEK
-5293 PGGSQDAHCSEGQL
+5293 PSGSQDGTCSEGPL